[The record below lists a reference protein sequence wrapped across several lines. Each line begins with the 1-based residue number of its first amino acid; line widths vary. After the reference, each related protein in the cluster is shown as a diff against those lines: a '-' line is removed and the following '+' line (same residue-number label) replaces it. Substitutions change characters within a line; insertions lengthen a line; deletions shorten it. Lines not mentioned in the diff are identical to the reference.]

1 MGRFSSLFDTKQ
13 QEENRKLVQGYIAER
28 ARRTEG
34 SVARPASPISN
45 SSPQGEI
52 QATAQKSGSF
62 DSSPLGYRE
71 RWLNKGQGTTKPA
84 GFSFKLPK
92 MNPVENNGGGY
103 NWSEKQGAIGNVEKP
118 VQNPHVGQPEEYYE
132 KLWQDYSNSHKKII
146 PDNYNGR
153 ADFAPN
159 INPMS
164 KEEYK
169 NLLKGD
175 YEKSGEYQFMNELSK
190 SPVGGAIAPGFGTAW
205 NAIQG
210 SIAGAEGI
218 VNTAHQLASKEKLKP
233 ESMAQQFKSNAV
245 RAGTLRAVRNDLGF
259 NYDDGVESTGEKVA
273 DFIGGAVLDSTA
285 SAARALTLG
294 TGGLALSSG
303 TAANQE
309 YLDDSVNPNITRDQ
323 MLSAGIAKGA
333 AEAAWEFAPQSHFLE
348 MSKNGLGTT
357 GKEIAKN
364 VLKQMGQEAIEEMG
378 TELTNTASD
387 YLIKGKQSDMVQEY
401 LARRQAGESD
411 KEAKFNTAKGIAA
424 NVAMSGLGGAL
435 SGGFST
441 GIAGMSNTVRNGIAY
456 SGMNGTYQDIAD
468 SADISTEEGKAIH
481 EVATRLA
488 EKEAKGQK
496 VSLMDRGYLG
506 NAIDNAT
513 IEASKKTEADN
524 STLEAETSHSGEP
537 VQSGEE
543 NNAPYNVMSNNQTE
557 DSIREEGS
565 KAVAPELSNRIQQI
579 DSTRKAMEQ
588 NALHEFSGN
597 YDTEGKQAF
606 MKNYDGS
613 LDLPTYIKAYNDIYN
628 IARYN
633 YKTGHEDLQ
642 TGAVKTARMALLSE
656 EQRKEIYKAG
666 FRDLMATEK
675 NWNQNFKERI
685 EKREGGVMD
694 SVPHAPKNLTTVL
707 NALGKNTGLLF
718 RITDSKYAD
727 GANGSYEKGKGII
740 TIDLQSDNI
749 LGTVSHEMTHWLK
762 DYNEI
767 AYPMFRGHVVESLVR
782 SSGTDFD
789 TLKEAYRNSYG
800 QNMTEEEIVDEIV
813 ADATTHFLN
822 DEKFIEEITKDK
834 ETKGFAA
841 KILDWIKSVI
851 DAYKELIS
859 HTGDR
864 RASLALQE
872 DLKRYEEARE
882 LWSYGIEEATQNM
895 KKYEPVNH
903 AEDSETELSQVQLQ
917 KIIEDGTPH
926 EQLLEHIYQTGTHN
940 NRYVYIQE
948 TPKILSKILGID
960 SLPMVMN
967 TEHVITVQAK
977 SKDEI
982 KQKLNIPE
990 EAAQKKRPHNLTA
1003 KEILIDSDAMNSP
1016 AFIIRSDHIDHDCSF
1031 LVVTNEY
1038 DSQKDRVVLA
1048 IKPSDHFN
1056 YARISIVSNRIK
1068 SMYGKEDFSEFLK
1081 DNKNN
1086 LLYIEPSERKKQ
1098 YKVKQKNRGTA
1109 PVSLN
1114 LVLPATSVVGLN
1126 LARFQMDVN
1135 KILQN
1140 VDPKSRSNS
1149 NKVEPYFQNEL
1160 QNFTNSQSNNTE
1172 DSTTG
1177 DTTSAN
1183 EILHQ
1188 LDISEE
1194 YYHTLEEENSE
1205 LKKANN
1211 YLSEVLN
1218 AEKSHVPS
1226 QADVRKT
1233 ADRMLDEFKSSFKKS
1248 DLVEQLTGLYQY
1260 LKESKNI
1267 DGGEVTRVSRSIA
1280 REVIDNAQ
1288 YQDED
1293 EVREY
1298 KAFKG
1303 FFDKR
1308 PLYIPEEYIE
1318 DIFPDGFGALR
1329 KKYFGKVDIRKANAD
1344 HQNNIYDIYRE
1355 LQREF
1360 PNQFPEHDFTSN
1372 DADVALE
1379 ILDGFEQLRPKDY
1392 EHFPGEEYNH
1402 AVDRLADEIFNA
1414 YFEVGEESLNNK
1426 YKKSYKKLK
1435 EDARASLEQE
1445 YREKY
1450 EAKLEKYIAKAEKK
1464 DEKSVARIKALR
1476 ADYKDSLIDYDTF
1489 IREEARILKKTGL
1502 EYQARRE
1509 LHQAYR
1515 EKQEEQRHR
1524 QIYKREIV
1532 RDSKALMNMAVNPTD
1547 NLHVPKVLLKDLVP
1561 VLSSVDFSSVN
1572 TYDGKLPK
1580 ISMTA
1585 HEFAKN
1591 LETLNRRLQEAE
1603 NNGDIF
1609 TEKDGKGMYLHI
1621 DPDLKANL
1629 QEIQEA
1635 VEGIGGN
1642 MNRLTTEQL
1651 QTLRNSLRGLKK
1663 IVESQNKFISES
1675 TGKRMSDI
1683 VDQVIGEYKKQKT
1696 GTDYVA
1702 GLNVAKNFL
1711 KYEMLDAPTFFH
1723 ELGDGGDSMYKVL
1736 RHSLDKKTSAT
1747 IKASDY
1753 FEKSIKELNI
1763 SEKDIK
1769 KMSETNV
1776 KVMALDKKEGVKK
1789 EINISKAQIISA
1801 YLDILRDQ
1809 ARMHLLGEVTDK
1821 DTSRKTIEDILGGFV
1836 LPDRRVGLV
1845 VKRDK
1850 TVYKLTEA
1858 EINTII
1864 QENLTENE
1872 IALAEKMRYMYS
1884 KLLSS
1889 FGNEASNAVY
1899 GYDKFLEKNYVPI
1912 KVDSDSLTMKNA
1924 DLEKM
1929 MVTLKNKGFTK
1940 SLQKEAY
1947 NALVLEDAFDVL
1959 SRHMDEMT
1967 TYYAYFPAII
1977 DLQKFY
1983 NMTDENGDSVH
1994 REMSR
1999 VMGKGGTD
2007 YFMNLI
2013 RDLNGGRGD
2022 ESTAGKLAY
2031 GAAGLYKGALVGGN
2045 LRVAIQQPMSYARA
2059 WSAIEGEYLLK
2070 GLSLPLAEANK
2081 EWELAKKYAP
2091 IAAWKAM
2098 GSYDINLGTK
2108 STRTLLT
2115 GEETKLEKARNA
2127 TFWLLEKGDEFAWK
2141 RLWYAAE
2148 KKVEGTTN
2156 LKKGTEEYYK
2166 AAAEIFN
2173 DVIDQ
2178 TQVVDTVL
2186 NRTSAMKSKDGL
2198 AKVATSFMSEPS
2210 KTYNV
2215 VYRAYSDYKKGKIK
2229 ADKFIKTLMIG
2240 AIGQALVSAA
2250 ASLLSAMRSKDKE
2263 KKFGDRY
2270 VDLFL
2275 NDYANNIKFWN
2286 TIPIIGEKVEAALAS
2301 LAGKRKFS
2309 SGNDFATKP
2318 IEDVMTSIRDLADY
2332 INGDSKVGLGGT
2344 IYKMSNA
2351 ANALGI
2357 PLHNILR
2364 DAGAVFDTW
2373 AYDISD
2379 DADIQYFRDK
2389 AVFRMEAKNNRDKY
2403 VNVNRFL
2410 SSALKAYSVGDKN
2423 TGDKIIKDMQEKLGD
2438 DFINEK
2444 LEATLAGDETIAEMA
2459 QKKLDGVDSS
2469 EEREYL
2475 HNHGYSDSMID
2486 GAVTKAFQELKPI
2499 KDDELAEQLFE
2510 RSEGYKETLDNYV
2523 NYQIAK
2529 GNDSNEIRKSIK
2541 AAVTKKYKQAY
2552 VDAIGNPAESDAI
2565 LKKILRITYEGKQ
2578 LYTEKDLKQWAKK

>member
-45 SSPQGEI
+45 SSPQGEL
-52 QATAQKSGSF
+52 QATAQKSSTF

-71 RWLNKGQGTTKPA
+71 RWLSKGQGTTKPA

-103 NWSEKQGAIGNVEKP
+103 NWSEKQGAIGNIEKP

-309 YLDDSVNPNITRDQ
+309 YLDNSVNPNITRDQ
-323 MLSAGIAKGA
+323 MLSAGIAKGV

-441 GIAGMSNTVRNGIAY
+441 GLAGMSNTVRNGIAY

-468 SADISTEEGKAIH
+468 SADTSTEEGKAIH

-506 NAIDNAT
+506 NAIDNAA
-513 IEASKKTEADN
+513 IEASKQAEADN
-524 STLEAETSHSGEP
+524 STLEAETSHYGEP
-537 VQSGEE
+537 VQSEE
-543 NNAPYNVMSNNQTE
+543 GNNAPYNVMSNNQTE

-565 KAVAPELSNRIQQI
+565 KAVAPELNTRIQQI

-588 NALHEFSGN
+588 NALHEFSEN

-633 YKTGHEDLQ
+633 YKTGHEDLR

-675 NWNQNFKERI
+675 NWNQNFKERV

-694 SVPHAPKNLTTVL
+694 SVPHAPKNLITVL

-749 LGTVSHEMTHWLK
+749 LGTVAHEMTHWLK

-789 TLKEAYRNSYG
+789 TLKEAYRNRYG

-813 ADATTHFLN
+813 ADATTRFLN
-822 DEKFIEEITKDK
+822 DEKLVKEILADK

-895 KKYEPVNH
+895 QKYEPVTH

-917 KIIEDGTPH
+917 KVIDDQSDKPIEDRVEDVLTNKNFSDS
-926 EQLLEHIYQTGTHN
+926 HIYLN
-940 NRYVYIQE
+940 D
-948 TPKILSKILGID
+948 TPQVLQDLGLRN
-960 SLPMVMN
+960 LPMLMTSKHVYKAIR
-967 TEHVITVQAK
+967 TEQEAKNEGRFVQ
-977 SKDEI
+977 KDKGHYHELG
-982 KQKLNIPE
+982 KQKFLDVVNALENPE
-990 EAAQKKRPHNLTA
+990 
-1003 KEILIDSDAMNSP
+1003 LIYKADSDPNDLR
-1016 AFIIRSDHIDHDCSF
+1016 II
-1031 LVVTNEY
+1031 
-1038 DSQKDRVVLA
+1038 A
-1048 IKPSDHFN
+1048 
-1056 YARISIVSNRIK
+1056 
-1068 SMYGKEDFSEFLK
+1068 
-1081 DNKNN
+1081 
-1086 LLYIEPSERKKQ
+1086 
-1098 YKVKQKNRGTA
+1098 
-1109 PVSLN
+1109 
-1114 LVLPATSVVGLN
+1114 VVGLKDDKNHQIMVAIQPEGNGNYNKVSVDSNVALSMFGRKN
-1126 LARFQMDVN
+1126 LPTKISDAQNDGRILYDKN
-1135 KILQN
+1135 LNNNSGILQTPGSQLPN
-1140 VDPKSRSNS
+1140 NPLNTAVANS
-1149 NKVEPYFQNEL
+1149 VNQYKQSVNNFL
-1160 QNFTNSQSNNTE
+1160 QKNGKLN
-1172 DSTTG
+1172 
-1177 DTTSAN
+1177 
-1183 EILHQ
+1183 Q

-1194 YYHTLEEENSE
+1194 YYHALEEENSE

-1226 QADVRKT
+1226 QSDVRKT

-1280 REVIDNAQ
+1280 REVIDTAQ

-1318 DIFPDGFGALR
+1318 DIYPDGFGALR

-1355 LQREF
+1355 LQHEF

-1450 EAKLEKYIAKAEKK
+1450 EAKIEKYIAKAEKK

-1515 EKQEEQRHR
+1515 EKQDEQRHR

-1585 HEFAKN
+1585 GEFAKN
-1591 LETLNRRLQEAE
+1591 LETLNKRLTEAE
-1603 NNGDIF
+1603 ENGGVF
-1609 TEKDGKGMYLHI
+1609 TEEDGKGMYLDI
-1621 DPDLKANL
+1621 DPDLRASLN
-1629 QEIQEA
+1629 EVQEA
-1635 VEGIGGN
+1635 VKGIDGN
-1642 MNRLTTEQL
+1642 MNRLSTEQL

-1663 IVESQNKFISES
+1663 IVESQNKFISDTLNAKVSEVANEVIKDFES
-1675 TGKRMSDI
+1675 
-1683 VDQVIGEYKKQKT
+1683 QKT
-1696 GTDYVA
+1696 GTA
-1702 GLNVAKNFL
+1702 WSGFILGNGHEFLNYN
-1711 KYEMLDAPTFFH
+1711 MLDAYSFFH
-1723 ELGDGGDSMYKVL
+1723 EMGDGGKKVYKLL
-1736 RHSLDKKTSAT
+1736 RAARDKKTVALNQVENRFKEAMKENH
-1747 IKASDY
+1747 IKT
-1753 FEKSIKELNI
+1753 
-1763 SEKDIK
+1763 KDITK
-1769 KMSETNV
+1769 LSNDTFTFTAHTVRGNAQAEATMT
-1776 KVMALDKKEGVKK
+1776 
-1789 EINISKAQIISA
+1789 KAQLMSM
-1801 YLDILRDQ
+1801 YLYDLRDQ
-1809 ARMHLLGEVTDK
+1809 ARMHMYGERTDAE
-1821 DTSRKTIEDILGGFV
+1821 TGRKHIEEKLGGFKIG
-1836 LPDRRVGLV
+1836 DRKKIGRFA
-1845 VKRDK
+1845 RDEN
-1850 TVYKLTEA
+1850 VYKLTEA
-1858 EINTII
+1858 EVNALVD
-1864 QENLTENE
+1864 EHLTDNE
-1872 IALAEKMRYMYS
+1872 KAFADSIGKI
-1884 KLLSS
+1884 LSIDVAK

-1899 GYDKFLEKNYVPI
+1899 GYDKFTEKNYFPI
-1912 KVDSDSLTMKNA
+1912 KVDKDTIDMKNS
-1924 DLEKM
+1924 DLERNM
-1929 MVTLKNKGFTK
+1929 STLKNKGMTK

-1947 NALVLEDAFDVL
+1947 NPLIVDDIFEVMMK
-1959 SRHMDEMT
+1959 HVDEMT
-1967 TYYAYFPAII
+1967 SYGAYFPAIT
-1977 DLQKFY
+1977 DMQKFY
-1983 NMTDENGDSVH
+1983 NMKDETGNSVH
-1994 REMSR
+1994 RELSR
-1999 VMGKGGTD
+1999 VMGKGGTN
-2007 YFMNLI
+2007 YYMNLL
-2013 RDLNGGRGD
+2013 RDLNGSRGD
-2022 ESTAGKLAY
+2022 TDNVDRFAQGFSS
-2031 GAAGLYKGALVGGN
+2031 LYKGAKVLGN
-2045 LRVAIQQPMSYARA
+2045 LRVAIQQPTAYVRA
-2059 WSAIEGEYLLK
+2059 LAAIEGKYLMG
-2070 GLSLPLAEANK
+2070 GLSLPITEANK

-2091 IAAWKAM
+2091 IALWKSM
-2098 GSYDINLGTK
+2098 SGSYDINVGKGL
-2108 STRTLLT
+2108 RQQMT
-2115 GEETKLEKARNA
+2115 GEATIREDIANKAGY
-2127 TFWLLEKGDEFAWK
+2127 LLEKGDEFAWK

-2148 KKVEGTTN
+2148 KKVEATTD

-2166 AAAEIFN
+2166 AAADIFN
-2173 DVIDQ
+2173 DIIDK
-2178 TQVVDTVL
+2178 TQVVDSVL
-2186 NRTSAMKSKDGL
+2186 NRTDAMKNKNGL
-2198 AKVATSFMSEPS
+2198 VKLSTSFMSEPS
-2210 KTYNV
+2210 KTYNM
-2215 VYRAYSDYKKGKIK
+2215 VYRAYSDYRKGKNN
-2229 ADKFIKTLMIG
+2229 AG
-2240 AIGQALVSAA
+2240 ALLGVLVVSVLSAA
-2250 ASLLSAMRSKDKE
+2250 ATAALASVPSAMRDRDKE
-2263 KKFGDRY
+2263 KKYGERWLDAFVGDFT
-2270 VDLFL
+2270 D
-2275 NDYANNIKFWN
+2275 NIN
-2286 TIPIIGEKVEAALAS
+2286 PIGYIPIIK
-2301 LAGKRKFS
+2301 
-2309 SGNDFATKP
+2309 DFAEIAMNAFSGKWNNGSNDIAMKP
-2318 IEDVMTSIRDLADY
+2318 IADAVKAVKNLSEVMNEDSKLGVVGNLYKASNALDIAGIPMSNTLRDMGALYDTLIYDVLDDVNLQYDRDKLVYNMEGKNSKGDY
-2332 INGDSKVGLGGT
+2332 INVK
-2344 IYKMSNA
+2344 
-2351 ANALGI
+2351 
-2357 PLHNILR
+2357 
-2364 DAGAVFDTW
+2364 
-2373 AYDISD
+2373 
-2379 DADIQYFRDK
+2379 
-2389 AVFRMEAKNNRDKY
+2389 
-2403 VNVNRFL
+2403 RFL
-2410 SSALKAYSVGDKN
+2410 SSALKAYTRGDKAL
-2423 TGDKIIKDMQEKLGD
+2423 GDKIMADLKAKLGD
-2438 DFINEK
+2438 DVIEEAMQKQLKGNDTIQSMAEK
-2444 LEATLAGDETIAEMA
+2444 KASGQDYSEDREALLSQGF
-2459 QKKLDGVDSS
+2459 S
-2469 EEREYL
+2469 EA
-2475 HNHGYSDSMID
+2475 MID
-2486 GAVTKAFQELKPI
+2486 KALESAYRKQSPI
-2499 KDDELAEQLFE
+2499 KKEDLAEQLFE
-2510 RSEGYKETLDNYV
+2510 QSEGYK
-2523 NYQIAK
+2523 
-2529 GNDSNEIRKSIK
+2529 DSLK
-2541 AAVTKKYKQAY
+2541 AY
-2552 VDAIGNPAESDAI
+2552 VDYKKADGVSDEKIRSSIKSAVTGRYKEAYQAAIGNPAESDAI

>member
-1 MGRFSSLFDTKQ
+1 MGRFNSLFDTKQ

-45 SSPQGEI
+45 SSPQGEL

-71 RWLNKGQGTTKPA
+71 RWLSKGQGTTKPA
-84 GFSFKLPK
+84 GFPFKLPK

-118 VQNPHVGQPEEYYE
+118 VQNPYVGQPEEYYE
-132 KLWQDYSNSHKKII
+132 KLWQDYSKSHKKII

-190 SPVGGAIAPGFGTAW
+190 SPVGGAIAPGFGIAW

-259 NYDDGVESTGEKVA
+259 NYDDGVDSTGEKVA

-294 TGGLALSSG
+294 AGGLALSSG

-323 MLSAGIAKGA
+323 MLSAGIAKGV

-456 SGMNGTYQDIAD
+456 SGFNGTYQDIAD
-468 SADISTEEGKAIH
+468 SADTSTEEGKAIH

-496 VSLMDRGYLG
+496 ISLMDRGYLG
-506 NAIDNAT
+506 NAIDNAA
-513 IEASKKTEADN
+513 IEASKQAEAN
-524 STLEAETSHSGEP
+524 NTTLEAETSHNGDS
-537 VQSGEE
+537 VRSEE
-543 NNAPYNVMSNNQTE
+543 GNNAPYNVLSNNQTE
-557 DSIREEGS
+557 DSIQEEGS

-597 YDTEGKQAF
+597 YDAEGKQAF

-633 YKTGHEDLQ
+633 YKTGHEDLR

-675 NWNQNFKERI
+675 NWNQNFKERV

-694 SVPHAPKNLTTVL
+694 SVPHAPKNLITVL

-813 ADATTHFLN
+813 ADATTRFLN
-822 DEKFIEEITKDK
+822 DKKLVKEILADK

-903 AEDSETELSQVQLQ
+903 AEDSEAELSQVQLQ
-917 KIIEDGTPH
+917 KVIDEGKGQSR
-926 EQLLEHIYQTGTHN
+926 EELFKSIYDDPDSYKEK
-940 NRYVYIQE
+940 YVYAGV
-948 TPKILSKILGID
+948 TPKILSDILGIRE
-960 SLPMVMN
+960 LPMVIEK
-967 TEHVITVQAK
+967 EHIVSMQ
-977 SKDEI
+977 SKDDNEI
-982 KQKLNIPE
+982 IEKINPTRKDMERYHYHELE
-990 EAAQKKRPHNLTA
+990 A
-1003 KEILIDSDAMNSP
+1003 KEILNSIESLKNPQYIIKYRTKENDYRFTVITGHFIKNSP
-1016 AFIIRSDHIDHDCSF
+1016 VIIGVTPSIQSGYLNVQFI
-1031 LVVTNEY
+1031 
-1038 DSQKDRVVLA
+1038 
-1048 IKPSDHFN
+1048 
-1056 YARISIVSNRIK
+1056 SNRINSIYDK
-1068 SMYGKEDFSEFLK
+1068 TKINDFINKAIKE
-1081 DNKNN
+1081 NRI
-1086 LLYIEPSERKKQ
+1086 LYVANYAE
-1098 YKVKQKNRGTA
+1098 KNRELAKVGSTHQQ
-1109 PVSLN
+1109 
-1114 LVLPATSVVGLN
+1114 LPDISVIDSN
-1126 LARFQMDVN
+1126 LALYKDGVK
-1135 KILQN
+1135 KILAK
-1140 VDPKSRSNS
+1140 DSKKLLENS
-1149 NKVEPYFQNEL
+1149 KIIESAGE
-1160 QNFTNSQSNNTE
+1160 NNT
-1172 DSTTG
+1172 
-1177 DTTSAN
+1177 N
-1183 EILHQ
+1183 LLHQ

-1194 YYHTLEEENSE
+1194 YYHALEEENSE

-1226 QADVRKT
+1226 QSDVRKT

-1248 DLVEQLTGLYQY
+1248 ELVEQLTGLYQY

-1318 DIFPDGFGALR
+1318 DIYPDGFGALR

-1355 LQREF
+1355 LQHEF

-1515 EKQEEQRHR
+1515 EKQDEQRHR

-1585 HEFAKN
+1585 NEFAKN
-1591 LETLNRRLQEAE
+1591 LETLNRRLTEAE
-1603 NNGDIF
+1603 ENGGVF
-1609 TEKDGKGMYLHI
+1609 TEEDGKGMYLDI
-1621 DPDLKANL
+1621 DPDLRASL
-1629 QEIQEA
+1629 QEVQEA
-1635 VEGIGGN
+1635 VKGIDGN

-1663 IVESQNKFISES
+1663 IVESQNQFISDTLNAKVSEVANEVIKDFES
-1675 TGKRMSDI
+1675 
-1683 VDQVIGEYKKQKT
+1683 QKT
-1696 GTDYVA
+1696 GIDWNSKTHEF
-1702 GLNVAKNFL
+1702 LNYN
-1711 KYEMLDAPTFFH
+1711 MLDAYSFFH
-1723 ELGDGGDSMYKVL
+1723 EMGDGGKKVYKLL
-1736 RHSLDKKTSAT
+1736 RAARDKKTVALNQVENRFKEAMKENH
-1747 IKASDY
+1747 IKT
-1753 FEKSIKELNI
+1753 
-1763 SEKDIK
+1763 KDITK
-1769 KMSETNV
+1769 LSNDTFTFAAHTVRGNAKAEATMT
-1776 KVMALDKKEGVKK
+1776 
-1789 EINISKAQIISA
+1789 KAQLMSM
-1801 YLDILRDQ
+1801 YLYNLRDQ
-1809 ARMHLLGEVTDK
+1809 ARMHMYGERTDAETGEK
-1821 DTSRKTIEDILGGFV
+1821 HIEEKLGGFKIIGKKILGV
-1836 LPDRRVGLV
+1836 TI
-1845 VKRDK
+1845 RDEK
-1850 TVYKLTEA
+1850 VYKLTEA
-1858 EINTII
+1858 EVNALVD
-1864 QENLTENE
+1864 EHLTDNE
-1872 IALAEKMRYMYS
+1872 KAFADSIGKI
-1884 KLLSS
+1884 LSVDVAK

-1899 GYDKFLEKNYVPI
+1899 GYDKFTEKNYFPI
-1912 KVDSDSLTMKNA
+1912 KVDKDTIDMKNS
-1924 DLEKM
+1924 DLERNM
-1929 MVTLKNKGFTK
+1929 STLKNKGMTK

-1947 NALVLEDAFDVL
+1947 NPLIVDDIFEVMMK
-1959 SRHMDEMT
+1959 HVDEMT
-1967 TYYAYFPAII
+1967 SYGAYFPAIT
-1977 DLQKFY
+1977 DMQKFY
-1983 NMTDENGDSVH
+1983 NMKDETGNSVH
-1994 REMSR
+1994 RELSR
-1999 VMGKGGTD
+1999 VMGQGGTN
-2007 YFMNLI
+2007 YYMNLL
-2013 RDLNGGRGD
+2013 RDLNGSRGD
-2022 ESTAGKLAY
+2022 TDNADKFSQGFS
-2031 GAAGLYKGALVGGN
+2031 GLYKGAKVLGN
-2045 LRVAIQQPMSYARA
+2045 LRVAIQQPTAYARA
-2059 WSAIEGEYLLK
+2059 IAAIEPIYLAK
-2070 GLSLPLAEANK
+2070 GLSLPVTEANK

-2091 IAAWKAM
+2091 IALWKSM
-2098 GSYDINLGTK
+2098 SGSFDINMGKGL
-2108 STRTLLT
+2108 RQQMT
-2115 GEETKLEKARNA
+2115 GEATIREDIANKAGYI
-2127 TFWLLEKGDEFAWK
+2127 LEKGDEFAWK

-2148 KKVEGTTN
+2148 KKVEATTD

-2166 AAAEIFN
+2166 AAADIFN
-2173 DVIDQ
+2173 DIIDK
-2178 TQVVDTVL
+2178 TQVVDSVL
-2186 NRTSAMKSKDGL
+2186 NRTDAMKSKRGL
-2198 AKVATSFMSEPS
+2198 TKLTTSFMSEPS
-2210 KTYNV
+2210 KTYNM
-2215 VYRAYSDYKKGKIK
+2215 VYRAYSDFKRGKGN
-2229 ADKFIKTLMIG
+2229 AGELLGVMS
-2240 AIGQALVSAA
+2240 AYVLNAALTAA
-2250 ASLLSAMRSKDKE
+2250 FASVVSAMRSREKE
-2263 KKFGDRY
+2263 KKYGERWLDAFVGDFTDNINPIGY
-2270 VDLFL
+2270 IPFAKDVVEIAVNTALKKWNNGSNDL
-2275 NDYANNIKFWN
+2275 
-2286 TIPIIGEKVEAALAS
+2286 
-2301 LAGKRKFS
+2301 
-2309 SGNDFATKP
+2309 ATKP
-2318 IEDVMTSIRDLADY
+2318 ISEAVKAVSNLAEIMDE
-2332 INGDSKVGLGGT
+2332 DSKLSKWGNF
-2344 IYKMSNA
+2344 YKATNI
-2351 ANALGI
+2351 LDGFGI
-2357 PLHNILR
+2357 PISNTLR
-2364 DAGAVFDTW
+2364 DMGALYDTLI
-2373 AYDISD
+2373 YDVLD
-2379 DADIQYFRDK
+2379 DVNLQYDRDK
-2389 AVFRMEAKNNRDKY
+2389 KVYNMEGKNSKGDY
-2403 VNVNRFL
+2403 VNVKRFL
-2410 SSALKAYSVGDKN
+2410 SSALKAYTRGDKAL
-2423 TGDKIIKDMQEKLGD
+2423 GDKIMADLKAKLGD
-2438 DFINEK
+2438 DVIEEAMQKQLKGNDTIQSMAEK
-2444 LEATLAGDETIAEMA
+2444 KASGQDFSEDREALLSQGF
-2459 QKKLDGVDSS
+2459 S
-2469 EEREYL
+2469 EA
-2475 HNHGYSDSMID
+2475 MID
-2486 GAVTKAFQELKPI
+2486 KALESAYRKQSPI
-2499 KDDELAEQLFE
+2499 KKEDLAEQLFE
-2510 RSEGYKETLDNYV
+2510 QSEGYK
-2523 NYQIAK
+2523 
-2529 GNDSNEIRKSIK
+2529 DSLK
-2541 AAVTKKYKQAY
+2541 AY
-2552 VDAIGNPAESDAI
+2552 VDYKKADGVSDEKIRSSIKSAVTGRYKEAYQAAIGNPAESDAI
-2565 LKKILRITYEGKQ
+2565 LRKILRITYEGKQ

>member
-45 SSPQGEI
+45 SSPQGEL
-52 QATAQKSGSF
+52 QATAQKSSTF
-62 DSSPLGYRE
+62 DSSPLGYRQ
-71 RWLNKGQGTTKPA
+71 RWLEKNKPQAPKVTPTATAPARTYNTPTTLSPEAMANLKNYQANGGTTSQ
-84 GFSFKLPK
+84 SF
-92 MNPVENNGGGY
+92 
-103 NWSEKQGAIGNVEKP
+103 
-118 VQNPHVGQPEEYYE
+118 
-132 KLWQDYSNSHKKII
+132 
-146 PDNYNGR
+146 
-153 ADFAPN
+153 
-159 INPMS
+159 S
-164 KEEYK
+164 KEVPIDFQGLVKDSYENTREY
-169 NLLKGD
+169 D
-175 YEKSGEYQFMNELSK
+175 YLNRLSQKPIVGKLAPVVGAGQYVLSNIDSGF
-190 SPVGGAIAPGFGTAW
+190 
-205 NAIQG
+205 
-210 SIAGAEGI
+210 EGI
-218 VNTAHQLASKEKLKP
+218 RNTAEQIMSDEKI
-233 ESMAQQFKSNAV
+233 SSQNMSGAFRSNAM
-245 RAGTLRAVRNDLGF
+245 REGSLRALRNNLGMK
-259 NYDDGVESTGEKVA
+259 YDGVEDRGEKIANFV
-273 DFIGGAVLDSTA
+273 GGTALDAAS
-285 SAARALTLG
+285 SAANATLFG
-294 TGGLALSSG
+294 TGGLALAAGNS
-303 TAANQE
+303 ANQE
-309 YLDDSVNPNITRDQ
+309 FLENVNNKNITRDQ
-323 MLSAGIAKGA
+323 MLASAMAKGA
-333 AEAAWEFAPQSHFLE
+333 AEALWEIVPQSHFLE

-357 GKEIAKN
+357 GKEITKN
-364 VLKQMGQEAIEEMG
+364 ILKQMGQEAIEEMG

-411 KEAKFNTAKGIAA
+411 KEAKFNTAKGIAG

-456 SGMNGTYQDIAD
+456 NGFNGTYQDIAD
-468 SADISTEEGKAIH
+468 SADTSTEEGKAIH

-506 NAIDNAT
+506 NAIDNAA
-513 IEASKKTEADN
+513 IEASKKAEADN
-524 STLEAETSHSGEP
+524 STLEAETSHNGEP
-537 VQSGEE
+537 VQSGEG

-579 DSTRKAMEQ
+579 DATRKAMEQ

-606 MKNYDGS
+606 MKNYDGR

-656 EQRKEIYKAG
+656 AQRKEIYKAG
-666 FRDLMATEK
+666 YRDLMATEK
-675 NWNQNFKERI
+675 NWNQNFKERV

-740 TIDLQSDNI
+740 TIDLQSDNV

-813 ADATTHFLN
+813 ADATTRFLN

-834 ETKGFAA
+834 ETKGFAE

-895 KKYEPVNH
+895 QKYEPVTH

-917 KIIEDGTPH
+917 KVIDEGKGQSR
-926 EQLLEHIYQTGTHN
+926 EELFKSIYDDPDSYKEK
-940 NRYVYIQE
+940 YVYAGV
-948 TPKILSKILGID
+948 TPKILSDILGIRE
-960 SLPMVMN
+960 LPMVIEK
-967 TEHVITVQAK
+967 EHIVSMQ
-977 SKDEI
+977 SKDDNEI
-982 KQKLNIPE
+982 IEKINPTRKDMERYHYHELE
-990 EAAQKKRPHNLTA
+990 A
-1003 KEILIDSDAMNSP
+1003 KEILNSIESLKNPQYIIKYRTKENDYRFTVITGHFIKNSP
-1016 AFIIRSDHIDHDCSF
+1016 VIIGVTPSIQSGYLNVQFI
-1031 LVVTNEY
+1031 
-1038 DSQKDRVVLA
+1038 
-1048 IKPSDHFN
+1048 
-1056 YARISIVSNRIK
+1056 SNRINSIYDK
-1068 SMYGKEDFSEFLK
+1068 TKINDFINKAIKE
-1081 DNKNN
+1081 NRI
-1086 LLYIEPSERKKQ
+1086 LYVANYAE
-1098 YKVKQKNRGTA
+1098 KNRELAKVGSTHQQ
-1109 PVSLN
+1109 
-1114 LVLPATSVVGLN
+1114 LPDISVIDSN
-1126 LARFQMDVN
+1126 LALYKDGVK
-1135 KILQN
+1135 KILAK
-1140 VDPKSRSNS
+1140 DSKKLLENS
-1149 NKVEPYFQNEL
+1149 KIIESAGE
-1160 QNFTNSQSNNTE
+1160 NNT
-1172 DSTTG
+1172 
-1177 DTTSAN
+1177 N
-1183 EILHQ
+1183 LLHQ

-1194 YYHTLEEENSE
+1194 YYHALEEENSE

-1318 DIFPDGFGALR
+1318 DIYPDGFGALR

-1355 LQREF
+1355 LQHEF

-1515 EKQEEQRHR
+1515 EKQDEQRHR

-1572 TYDGKLPK
+1572 TYDGKIPK

-1591 LETLNRRLQEAE
+1591 LETLNRRLTEAE
-1603 NNGDIF
+1603 ENGGVF
-1609 TEKDGKGMYLHI
+1609 TEEDGKGMYLDI
-1621 DPDLKANL
+1621 DPDLRSSL
-1629 QEIQEA
+1629 QEVQEA
-1635 VEGIGGN
+1635 VKGIDGN

-1663 IVESQNKFISES
+1663 IVESQNKFISDTLNAKVSE
-1675 TGKRMSDI
+1675 
-1683 VDQVIGEYKKQKT
+1683 VANEVINEFASQKT
-1696 GTDYVA
+1696 GIDWNSKTHEF
-1702 GLNVAKNFL
+1702 LNYN
-1711 KYEMLDAPTFFH
+1711 MLDAYSFFH
-1723 ELGDGGDSMYKVL
+1723 EMGDGGKKVYKLL
-1736 RHSLDKKTSAT
+1736 RAARDKKTVALNQVENRFKEAMKENH
-1747 IKASDY
+1747 IKT
-1753 FEKSIKELNI
+1753 
-1763 SEKDIK
+1763 KDITK
-1769 KMSETNV
+1769 LSNDTFTFTAHTVRGNADAEATMT
-1776 KVMALDKKEGVKK
+1776 
-1789 EINISKAQIISA
+1789 KAQLMSM
-1801 YLDILRDQ
+1801 YLYNLRDQ
-1809 ARMHLLGEVTDK
+1809 ARMHMYGERTDAE
-1821 DTSRKTIEDILGGFV
+1821 TGRKYIEEKLGGFKI
-1836 LPDRRVGLV
+1836 VGKKILGV
-1845 VKRDK
+1845 TIRDEN
-1850 TVYKLTEA
+1850 VYKLTEA
-1858 EINTII
+1858 EVNALVD
-1864 QENLTENE
+1864 EHLTDNE
-1872 IALAEKMRYMYS
+1872 KAFADSIGKI
-1884 KLLSS
+1884 LSIDVAK

-1899 GYDKFLEKNYVPI
+1899 GYDKFTEKNYFPI
-1912 KVDSDSLTMKNA
+1912 KVDKDTIDMKNS
-1924 DLEKM
+1924 DLERNM
-1929 MVTLKNKGFTK
+1929 STLKNKGMTK

-1947 NALVLEDAFDVL
+1947 NPLIVDDIFEVMMK
-1959 SRHMDEMT
+1959 HVDEMT
-1967 TYYAYFPAII
+1967 SYGAYFPAIT
-1977 DLQKFY
+1977 DMQKFY
-1983 NMTDENGDSVH
+1983 NMKDETGNSVH
-1994 REMSR
+1994 RELSR
-1999 VMGKGGTD
+1999 VMGKGGTN
-2007 YFMNLI
+2007 YYMNLL
-2013 RDLNGGRGD
+2013 RDLNGSRGD
-2022 ESTAGKLAY
+2022 TDNSDKFSQGLS
-2031 GAAGLYKGALVGGN
+2031 GLYKGAKVLGN
-2045 LRVAIQQPMSYARA
+2045 LRVAIQQPTAYARA
-2059 WSAIEGEYLLK
+2059 IAAIEPIYLAK
-2070 GLSLPLAEANK
+2070 GLSLPVTEANK

-2091 IAAWKAM
+2091 IALWKSM
-2098 GSYDINLGTK
+2098 SGSFDINMGKGL
-2108 STRTLLT
+2108 RQQMT
-2115 GEETKLEKARNA
+2115 GEATIREDVANKAGY
-2127 TFWLLEKGDEFAWK
+2127 LLEKGDEFAWK

-2148 KKVEGTTN
+2148 KKVEATTD

-2166 AAAEIFN
+2166 AAADIFN
-2173 DVIDQ
+2173 DIIDK
-2178 TQVVDTVL
+2178 TQVVDSVL
-2186 NRTSAMKSKDGL
+2186 NRTDAMKSKFGL
-2198 AKVATSFMSEPS
+2198 VKLTTSFMSEPS
-2210 KTYNV
+2210 KTYNM
-2215 VYRAYSDYKKGKIK
+2215 VYRAYSDFKRGKGN
-2229 ADKFIKTLMIG
+2229 AGELLGVMS
-2240 AIGQALVSAA
+2240 AYVLNAALTAA
-2250 ASLLSAMRSKDKE
+2250 FASVVSAMRSREKE
-2263 KKFGDRY
+2263 KKYGERWLDAFVGDFTDNINPIGY
-2270 VDLFL
+2270 IPFAKDVVEIAVNTALKKWNNGSNDL
-2275 NDYANNIKFWN
+2275 AM
-2286 TIPIIGEKVEAALAS
+2286 
-2301 LAGKRKFS
+2301 
-2309 SGNDFATKP
+2309 KP
-2318 IEDVMTSIRDLADY
+2318 ISEAVKAVSNFAEIMDE
-2332 INGDSKVGLGGT
+2332 DSKLSKWGNF
-2344 IYKMSNA
+2344 YKATNILDGFGVPMSNT
-2351 ANALGI
+2351 
-2357 PLHNILR
+2357 LR
-2364 DAGAVFDTW
+2364 DMGALYDTLI
-2373 AYDISD
+2373 YDVLD
-2379 DADIQYFRDK
+2379 DVNLQYDRDK
-2389 AVFRMEAKNNRDKY
+2389 RFYNMEGKNSKGDY
-2403 VNVNRFL
+2403 VNVKRFL
-2410 SSALKAYSVGDKN
+2410 SSALKAYTRGDKAL
-2423 TGDKIIKDMQEKLGD
+2423 GDKIMADLKAKLGD
-2438 DFINEK
+2438 DVIEEAMQKQLKGNDTIQAMAEK
-2444 LEATLAGDETIAEMA
+2444 KASGQDYSEDRETLLGQGFSEA
-2459 QKKLDGVDSS
+2459 
-2469 EEREYL
+2469 
-2475 HNHGYSDSMID
+2475 MID
-2486 GAVTKAFQELKPI
+2486 KALESAYRKQSPI
-2499 KDDELAEQLFE
+2499 KKEDLAEQLFE
-2510 RSEGYKETLDNYV
+2510 QSEGYKGSL
-2523 NYQIAK
+2523 K
-2529 GNDSNEIRKSIK
+2529 
-2541 AAVTKKYKQAY
+2541 AY
-2552 VDAIGNPAESDAI
+2552 VDYKKADGVSDDKIRSSIKSAVTGRYKEAYQAAIGNPAESDAI

>member
-45 SSPQGEI
+45 SSPQGEL
-52 QATAQKSGSF
+52 QATAQKSSTF

-233 ESMAQQFKSNAV
+233 ESMTQQFKSNAV
-245 RAGTLRAVRNDLGF
+245 RAGTLRAVRNGLGF

-323 MLSAGIAKGA
+323 MLSAGIAKGV

-456 SGMNGTYQDIAD
+456 NGFNGTYQDIAD
-468 SADISTEEGKAIH
+468 SADTSTEEGKAIH

-506 NAIDNAT
+506 NAIDNAA
-513 IEASKKTEADN
+513 IEASKKAEADN
-524 STLEAETSHSGEP
+524 STLEAETSHDGEP

-579 DSTRKAMEQ
+579 DSTRKAIEQ

-656 EQRKEIYKAG
+656 AQRKEIYKAG

-675 NWNQNFKERI
+675 NWNQNFKERV

-694 SVPHAPKNLTTVL
+694 YVPHAPKNLITVL

-740 TIDLQSDNI
+740 TIDLQSDNV
-749 LGTVSHEMTHWLK
+749 LGTVAHEMTHWLK

-800 QNMTEEEIVDEIV
+800 KNMTEEEIVDEIV
-813 ADATTHFLN
+813 ADATTRFLN
-822 DEKFIEEITKDK
+822 DEKLVKEILADK

-917 KIIEDGTPH
+917 KVINTQSVQP
-926 EQLLEHIYQTGTHN
+926 LEKRVDAVLKN
-940 NRYVYIQE
+940 NNFKYSHVYLGE
-948 TPKILSKILGID
+948 TPKILQNMLGFRDLPILMTASHVYSDIKTESEAKAENRYNSNLTHHGSGRD
-960 SLPMVMN
+960 SFINAIKAMKNPDFIL
-967 TEHVITVQAK
+967 K
-977 SKDEI
+977 SKKDPANLRIAMGVSWYEKGVI
-982 KQKLNIPE
+982 KKAMIAIEPEGNGYYNKVNIE
-990 EAAQKKRPHNLTA
+990 SNIGLSIYDRSNV
-1003 KEILIDSDAMNSP
+1003 SNYVNSAMNDD
-1016 AFIIRSDHIDHDCSF
+1016 RLLYVKNLNKKNNGT
-1031 LVVTNEY
+1031 LVIPGVQFSNN
-1038 DSQKDRVVLA
+1038 
-1048 IKPSDHFN
+1048 P
-1056 YARISIVSNRIK
+1056 ISSVVSNSLNK
-1068 SMYGKEDFSEFLK
+1068 YKQSVNNFL
-1081 DNKNN
+1081 
-1086 LLYIEPSERKKQ
+1086 
-1098 YKVKQKNRGTA
+1098 QKNG
-1109 PVSLN
+1109 
-1114 LVLPATSVVGLN
+1114 
-1126 LARFQMDVN
+1126 
-1135 KILQN
+1135 K
-1140 VDPKSRSNS
+1140 
-1149 NKVEPYFQNEL
+1149 
-1160 QNFTNSQSNNTE
+1160 
-1172 DSTTG
+1172 
-1177 DTTSAN
+1177 
-1183 EILHQ
+1183 LHQ

-1194 YYHTLEEENSE
+1194 YYHALEEENSE

-1226 QADVRKT
+1226 QSDVRKT

-1318 DIFPDGFGALR
+1318 DIYPDGFGALR

-1355 LQREF
+1355 LQHEF

-1515 EKQEEQRHR
+1515 EKQDEQRHR

-1585 HEFAKN
+1585 GEFAKN
-1591 LETLNRRLQEAE
+1591 LETLNRRLTEAE
-1603 NNGDIF
+1603 ENGGVF
-1609 TEKDGKGMYLHI
+1609 TEEDGKGMYLDI
-1621 DPDLKANL
+1621 DPDLRTSL
-1629 QEIQEA
+1629 QEVQEA
-1635 VEGIGGN
+1635 VKGIDGN
-1642 MNRLTTEQL
+1642 MNRLSTEQL

-1663 IVESQNKFISES
+1663 IVESQNQFISDTLNAKVSE
-1675 TGKRMSDI
+1675 
-1683 VDQVIGEYKKQKT
+1683 VANEVIKDFENQKT
-1696 GTDYVA
+1696 GTA
-1702 GLNVAKNFL
+1702 WSGFILGNGHEFLNYN
-1711 KYEMLDAPTFFH
+1711 MLDAYSFFH
-1723 ELGDGGDSMYKVL
+1723 EMGDGGKKVYKLL
-1736 RHSLDKKTSAT
+1736 RAARDKKTVALNQVENRFKEAMKENH
-1747 IKASDY
+1747 IKT
-1753 FEKSIKELNI
+1753 
-1763 SEKDIK
+1763 KDITK
-1769 KMSETNV
+1769 LSNDTFTFTAHTVRGN
-1776 KVMALDKKEGVKK
+1776 AQAEGTMT
-1789 EINISKAQIISA
+1789 KAQLMSM
-1801 YLDILRDQ
+1801 YLYNLRDQ
-1809 ARMHLLGEVTDK
+1809 ARMHMYGERTDAE
-1821 DTSRKTIEDILGGFV
+1821 TGRKHIEEKLGGFKIG
-1836 LPDRRVGLV
+1836 DRKEIGRYA
-1845 VKRDK
+1845 RDEN
-1850 TVYKLTEA
+1850 VYKLTEA
-1858 EINTII
+1858 EVNALVD
-1864 QENLTENE
+1864 EHLTDNE
-1872 IALAEKMRYMYS
+1872 KAFADSIGKI
-1884 KLLSS
+1884 LSIDVAK

-1899 GYDKFLEKNYVPI
+1899 GYEKFTEKNYFPI
-1912 KVDSDSLTMKNA
+1912 KVDKDTIDMKNS
-1924 DLEKM
+1924 DLERNM
-1929 MVTLKNKGFTK
+1929 STLKNKGMTK

-1947 NALVLEDAFDVL
+1947 NPLIVDDIFEVMMK
-1959 SRHMDEMT
+1959 HVDEMT
-1967 TYYAYFPAII
+1967 SYGAYFPAIT
-1977 DLQKFY
+1977 DMQKFY
-1983 NMTDENGDSVH
+1983 NMKDETGNSVH
-1994 REMSR
+1994 RELSR
-1999 VMGKGGTD
+1999 VMGKGGTN
-2007 YFMNLI
+2007 YYMNLL
-2013 RDLNGGRGD
+2013 RDLNGSRGD
-2022 ESTAGKLAY
+2022 TDNADKFSQGFSS
-2031 GAAGLYKGALVGGN
+2031 LYKGAKVLGN
-2045 LRVAIQQPMSYARA
+2045 LRVAIQQPTAYARA
-2059 WSAIEGEYLLK
+2059 IAAIEPIYLAK
-2070 GLSLPLAEANK
+2070 GLSLPITEANK

-2091 IAAWKAM
+2091 IALWKSM
-2098 GSYDINLGTK
+2098 SGSFDINMGKGL
-2108 STRTLLT
+2108 RQQMT
-2115 GEETKLEKARNA
+2115 GEATIREDIANKAG
-2127 TFWLLEKGDEFAWK
+2127 FLLEKGDEFAWK

-2148 KKVEGTTN
+2148 KKVEATTD

-2166 AAAEIFN
+2166 AAADIFN
-2173 DVIDQ
+2173 DIIDK
-2178 TQVVDTVL
+2178 TQVVDSVL
-2186 NRTSAMKSKDGL
+2186 NRTDAMKSKSGL
-2198 AKVATSFMSEPS
+2198 TKLTTSFMSEPS
-2210 KTYNV
+2210 KTYNM
-2215 VYRAYSDYKKGKIK
+2215 VYRAYSDFKRGKGN
-2229 ADKFIKTLMIG
+2229 AGELLGVMS
-2240 AIGQALVSAA
+2240 AYVLNAALTAA
-2250 ASLLSAMRSKDKE
+2250 VASVVSAMRSREKE
-2263 KKFGDRY
+2263 KKYGERWLDAFVGDFTDNINPIGYIPYAREAFEIA
-2270 VDLFL
+2270 VNTALKKWNNGSNDL
-2275 NDYANNIKFWN
+2275 
-2286 TIPIIGEKVEAALAS
+2286 T
-2301 LAGKRKFS
+2301 
-2309 SGNDFATKP
+2309 TKP
-2318 IEDVMTSIRDLADY
+2318 IADAVNAVNSLSEAMNEDSKLGAVGNLYKASNALDIAGIPMSNTLRDMGALYDTLIYDVLDDVNLQYDRDKLVYNMEGKNSKGDY
-2332 INGDSKVGLGGT
+2332 INVK
-2344 IYKMSNA
+2344 
-2351 ANALGI
+2351 
-2357 PLHNILR
+2357 
-2364 DAGAVFDTW
+2364 
-2373 AYDISD
+2373 
-2379 DADIQYFRDK
+2379 
-2389 AVFRMEAKNNRDKY
+2389 
-2403 VNVNRFL
+2403 RFL
-2410 SSALKAYSVGDKN
+2410 SSALKAYTRGDKAL
-2423 TGDKIIKDMQEKLGD
+2423 GDKIMADLKAKLGD
-2438 DFINEK
+2438 DVIEEAMQKQLKGNDTIQSMAEK
-2444 LEATLAGDETIAEMA
+2444 KASGQDYSEDREALLSQGF
-2459 QKKLDGVDSS
+2459 S
-2469 EEREYL
+2469 EA
-2475 HNHGYSDSMID
+2475 MID
-2486 GAVTKAFQELKPI
+2486 KALESAYRKQSPVKKE
-2499 KDDELAEQLFE
+2499 DLAEQLFE
-2510 RSEGYKETLDNYV
+2510 QSEGYK
-2523 NYQIAK
+2523 
-2529 GNDSNEIRKSIK
+2529 DSLK
-2541 AAVTKKYKQAY
+2541 AY
-2552 VDAIGNPAESDAI
+2552 VDYKKADGVSDDKIRSSIKSAVTGRYKEAYQAAIGNPAESDAI
-2565 LKKILRITYEGKQ
+2565 LKKILRITYDGKQ
-2578 LYTEKDLKQWAKK
+2578 LYTEKDIKQWAKK

>member
-45 SSPQGEI
+45 SSPQGEL

-71 RWLNKGQGTTKPA
+71 RWLNKRQGTTKPA

-118 VQNPHVGQPEEYYE
+118 VQNPTAAAPARTYNTPTTLSSEAMANLKSYQANNGTTSQDLSGGVPIDFQGLVKDAYENTREYAYLNRLSQKPIVG
-132 KLWQDYSNSHKKII
+132 KLAPVVGAGQYVLSNI
-146 PDNYNGR
+146 D
-153 ADFAPN
+153 
-159 INPMS
+159 
-164 KEEYK
+164 
-169 NLLKGD
+169 
-175 YEKSGEYQFMNELSK
+175 SGF
-190 SPVGGAIAPGFGTAW
+190 
-205 NAIQG
+205 
-210 SIAGAEGI
+210 EGI
-218 VNTAHQLASKEKLKP
+218 RNTAEQIMSDDKISSQNMNGA
-233 ESMAQQFKSNAV
+233 FRSNAM
-245 RAGTLRAVRNDLGF
+245 REGSLRALRNNLGMK
-259 NYDDGVESTGEKVA
+259 YDGVEDTGEKIANFV
-273 DFIGGAVLDSTA
+273 GGTALDAAS
-285 SAARALTLG
+285 SAANATLFG
-294 TGGLALSSG
+294 TGGLALAAG
-303 TAANQE
+303 NAANQE
-309 YLDDSVNPNITRDQ
+309 YLENVDNPNITRDQ
-323 MLSAGIAKGA
+323 MLLSGLAKGV

-468 SADISTEEGKAIH
+468 SADTSTEEGKAIH

-506 NAIDNAT
+506 NAIDNAA
-513 IEASKKTEADN
+513 IEASKKAETNN
-524 STLEAETSHSGEP
+524 STLEAETSHNGEP
-537 VQSGEE
+537 VQSEE
-543 NNAPYNVMSNNQTE
+543 GNNAPYNVLSNNQTE

-579 DSTRKAMEQ
+579 DATRKAMEQ

-675 NWNQNFKERI
+675 NWNQNFKERV

-694 SVPHAPKNLTTVL
+694 YVPHAPKNLITVL

-749 LGTVSHEMTHWLK
+749 LGTVAHEMTHWLK

-789 TLKEAYRNSYG
+789 TLKEAYRNRYG

-813 ADATTHFLN
+813 ADATTRFLN
-822 DEKFIEEITKDK
+822 DEKLVKEILADK

-895 KKYEPVNH
+895 QKYEPVTH

-1038 DSQKDRVVLA
+1038 DSQKDRVILA

-1194 YYHTLEEENSE
+1194 YYHALEEENSE

-1226 QADVRKT
+1226 QSDVRKT

-1318 DIFPDGFGALR
+1318 DIYPDGFGALR

-1355 LQREF
+1355 LQHEF

-1402 AVDRLADEIFNA
+1402 TVDRLADEIFNA

-1515 EKQEEQRHR
+1515 EKQDEQRHR

-1532 RDSKALMNMAVNPTD
+1532 RDSKALMSMAVNPTD

-1572 TYDGKLPK
+1572 TYDGKIPK

-1585 HEFAKN
+1585 NEFAKN
-1591 LETLNRRLQEAE
+1591 LETLNRRLTEAE
-1603 NNGDIF
+1603 ENGGVF
-1609 TEKDGKGMYLHI
+1609 TEEDGKGMYLDI
-1621 DPDLKANL
+1621 DPDLRTSL
-1629 QEIQEA
+1629 QEVQEA
-1635 VEGIGGN
+1635 VKGIDGN

-1663 IVESQNKFISES
+1663 IVESQNQFISDTLNAKVSEVANEVIKDFES
-1675 TGKRMSDI
+1675 
-1683 VDQVIGEYKKQKT
+1683 QKT
-1696 GTDYVA
+1696 GIDWNSKTHEF
-1702 GLNVAKNFL
+1702 LNYN
-1711 KYEMLDAPTFFH
+1711 MLDAYSFFH
-1723 ELGDGGDSMYKVL
+1723 EMGDGGKKVYKLL
-1736 RHSLDKKTSAT
+1736 RAARDKKTVALNQVENRFKEAMKENH
-1747 IKASDY
+1747 IKT
-1753 FEKSIKELNI
+1753 
-1763 SEKDIK
+1763 KDITK
-1769 KMSETNV
+1769 LSNDTFTFTAHTVRGNADAEATMT
-1776 KVMALDKKEGVKK
+1776 
-1789 EINISKAQIISA
+1789 KAQLMSM
-1801 YLDILRDQ
+1801 YLYNLRDQ
-1809 ARMHLLGEVTDK
+1809 ARMHMYGERTDAE
-1821 DTSRKTIEDILGGFV
+1821 TGRKYIEEKLGGFKI
-1836 LPDRRVGLV
+1836 VGKKILGV
-1845 VKRDK
+1845 TIRDEN
-1850 TVYKLTEA
+1850 VYKLTEA
-1858 EINTII
+1858 EVNALVD
-1864 QENLTENE
+1864 EHLTDNE
-1872 IALAEKMRYMYS
+1872 KAFADSIGKI
-1884 KLLSS
+1884 LSIDVAK

-1899 GYDKFLEKNYVPI
+1899 GYDKFTEKNYFPI
-1912 KVDSDSLTMKNA
+1912 KVDKDTIDMKNS
-1924 DLEKM
+1924 DLERNM
-1929 MVTLKNKGFTK
+1929 STLKNKGMTK

-1947 NALVLEDAFDVL
+1947 NPLIVDDIFEVMMK
-1959 SRHMDEMT
+1959 HVDEMT
-1967 TYYAYFPAII
+1967 SYGAYFPAIT
-1977 DLQKFY
+1977 DMQKFY
-1983 NMTDENGDSVH
+1983 NMKDETGNSVH
-1994 REMSR
+1994 RELSR
-1999 VMGKGGTD
+1999 VMGKGGTN
-2007 YFMNLI
+2007 YYMNLL
-2013 RDLNGGRGD
+2013 RDLNGSRGD
-2022 ESTAGKLAY
+2022 TDNSDKFSQGFSS
-2031 GAAGLYKGALVGGN
+2031 LYKGAKVLGN
-2045 LRVAIQQPMSYARA
+2045 LRVAIQQPTAYARA
-2059 WSAIEGEYLLK
+2059 IAAIEPIYLAK
-2070 GLSLPLAEANK
+2070 GLSLPITEANK

-2091 IAAWKAM
+2091 IALWKSM
-2098 GSYDINLGTK
+2098 SGSFDINMGKGL
-2108 STRTLLT
+2108 RQQMT
-2115 GEETKLEKARNA
+2115 GEATIREDVANKAGY
-2127 TFWLLEKGDEFAWK
+2127 LLEKGDEFAWK

-2148 KKVEGTTN
+2148 KKVEATTD

-2166 AAAEIFN
+2166 AAADIFN
-2173 DVIDQ
+2173 DIIDK
-2178 TQVVDTVL
+2178 TQVVDSVL
-2186 NRTSAMKSKDGL
+2186 NRTDAMKSKFGL
-2198 AKVATSFMSEPS
+2198 VKLTTSFMSEPS
-2210 KTYNV
+2210 KTYNM
-2215 VYRAYSDYKKGKIK
+2215 VYRAYSDFKRGKGN
-2229 ADKFIKTLMIG
+2229 AGELLGVMS
-2240 AIGQALVSAA
+2240 AYVLNAALTAA
-2250 ASLLSAMRSKDKE
+2250 FASVVSAMRSREKE
-2263 KKFGDRY
+2263 KKYGERWLDAFVGDFTDNINPIGY
-2270 VDLFL
+2270 IPFAKDVVEIAVNTALKKWNNGSNDL
-2275 NDYANNIKFWN
+2275 AM
-2286 TIPIIGEKVEAALAS
+2286 
-2301 LAGKRKFS
+2301 
-2309 SGNDFATKP
+2309 KP
-2318 IEDVMTSIRDLADY
+2318 ISEAVKAVSNFAEIMDEDSKLSKWGNFYKATNILDGFGVPMSNTLRDMGALYDTLIYDVLDDVNLQYDRDKRFYNMEGKNSKGDY
-2332 INGDSKVGLGGT
+2332 INVK
-2344 IYKMSNA
+2344 
-2351 ANALGI
+2351 
-2357 PLHNILR
+2357 
-2364 DAGAVFDTW
+2364 
-2373 AYDISD
+2373 
-2379 DADIQYFRDK
+2379 
-2389 AVFRMEAKNNRDKY
+2389 
-2403 VNVNRFL
+2403 RFL
-2410 SSALKAYSVGDKN
+2410 SSALKAYTRGDKAL
-2423 TGDKIIKDMQEKLGD
+2423 GDKIMADLKAKLGD
-2438 DFINEK
+2438 DVIEEAMQKQLKGNDAIQAMAEK
-2444 LEATLAGDETIAEMA
+2444 KASGQDYSEDREALLSQGF
-2459 QKKLDGVDSS
+2459 S
-2469 EEREYL
+2469 EA
-2475 HNHGYSDSMID
+2475 MID
-2486 GAVTKAFQELKPI
+2486 KALESAYRKQSPVKKE
-2499 KDDELAEQLFE
+2499 DLAEQLFE
-2510 RSEGYKETLDNYV
+2510 QSEGYKDSLNAY
-2523 NYQIAK
+2523 IAYK
-2529 GNDSNEIRKSIK
+2529 KADGVSDDKIRSSIK
-2541 AAVTKKYKQAY
+2541 SAVTGRYKEAYQA
-2552 VDAIGNPAESDAI
+2552 AIGNPAESDAI
-2565 LKKILRITYEGKQ
+2565 LRKILRITYEGKQ

>member
-1 MGRFSSLFDTKQ
+1 MGRFNSLFDTKR

-45 SSPQGEI
+45 SSPQGEL
-52 QATAQKSGSF
+52 QATAQKSSTF

-118 VQNPHVGQPEEYYE
+118 VQNPAATAPARTYNTPTTLSPEAMANLKSYQSNNGITSQNLSGGVPIDFQGLVKDAYENTREYAYLNRLSQKPVVG
-132 KLWQDYSNSHKKII
+132 KLAPVVGAGQYVLSNI
-146 PDNYNGR
+146 D
-153 ADFAPN
+153 
-159 INPMS
+159 
-164 KEEYK
+164 
-169 NLLKGD
+169 
-175 YEKSGEYQFMNELSK
+175 SGF
-190 SPVGGAIAPGFGTAW
+190 
-205 NAIQG
+205 
-210 SIAGAEGI
+210 EGI
-218 VNTAHQLASKEKLKP
+218 RNTAEQIMSDEKI
-233 ESMAQQFKSNAV
+233 SSQNMNGAFRSNAM
-245 RAGTLRAVRNDLGF
+245 REGSLRALRNNLGMK
-259 NYDDGVESTGEKVA
+259 YDGVEDTGEKIANFV
-273 DFIGGAVLDSTA
+273 GGTALDAAS
-285 SAARALTLG
+285 SAANATLFG
-294 TGGLALSSG
+294 TGRLALAAG
-303 TAANQE
+303 NAANQE
-309 YLDDSVNPNITRDQ
+309 YLEDVDNPNITRDQ
-323 MLSAGIAKGA
+323 MLLSGLAKGV

-441 GIAGMSNTVRNGIAY
+441 GLAGMSNTIRNGFAY

-468 SADISTEEGKAIH
+468 SADTSTEEGKAIH

-506 NAIDNAT
+506 NAIDNAA
-513 IEASKKTEADN
+513 IEASKKAEANN

-537 VQSGEE
+537 VQSGEG

-565 KAVAPELSNRIQQI
+565 KAVVPELNNRIQQI
-579 DSTRKAMEQ
+579 DATRKAMEQ

-633 YKTGHEDLQ
+633 YKTGHEDLR

-675 NWNQNFKERI
+675 NWNQNFKERV

-740 TIDLQSDNI
+740 TIDLQSDNV
-749 LGTVSHEMTHWLK
+749 LGTVAHEMTHWLK

-813 ADATTHFLN
+813 ADATTRFLN
-822 DEKFIEEITKDK
+822 DEKLVKEILADK

-917 KIIEDGTPH
+917 KIIDEGTPH

-967 TEHVITVQAK
+967 TEHVVTIQAK
-977 SKDEI
+977 SQSEI
-982 KQKLNIPE
+982 QQKLNLTE
-990 EAAQKKRPHNLTA
+990 QQAQDRTPHSLTA
-1003 KEILIDSDAMNSP
+1003 KEILDYTKAIDNP
-1016 AFIIRSDHIDHDCSF
+1016 AFIIRSDGKKKDCSF
-1031 LVVTNEY
+1031 VVVTNEF
-1038 DSQKDRVVLA
+1038 DSNGDRVVVA
-1048 IKPSDHFN
+1048 VQPSDQFN
-1056 YARISIVSNRIK
+1056 YSKISIVSNRVK
-1068 SMYGKEDFSEFLK
+1068 SLYGKEEFGDYLNYHK
-1081 DNKNN
+1081 KN
-1086 LLYIEPSERKKQ
+1086 LLYIEPSERRKT
-1098 YKVKQKNRGTA
+1098 YTYKQKNRGTA
-1109 PVSLN
+1109 PASLS
-1114 LVLPATSVVGLN
+1114 LVLPATSVVGFN

-1140 VDPKSRSNS
+1140 VDPKARNDS

-1160 QNFTNSQSNNTE
+1160 QNFTNSQSNNTGN
-1172 DSTTG
+1172 S
-1177 DTTSAN
+1177 TSATV
-1183 EILHQ
+1183 ILNQ

-1194 YYHTLEEENSE
+1194 YYHALEEENSE

-1226 QADVRKT
+1226 QSDVRKT

-1318 DIFPDGFGALR
+1318 DIYPDGFGALR
-1329 KKYFGKVDIRKANAD
+1329 KKYFGKVDIRKANAE

-1515 EKQEEQRHR
+1515 EKQDEQRHR

-1572 TYDGKLPK
+1572 TYDGKIPK

-1591 LETLNRRLQEAE
+1591 LETLNRRLTEAE
-1603 NNGDIF
+1603 ENGGVF
-1609 TEKDGKGMYLHI
+1609 TEEDGKGMYLDI
-1621 DPDLKANL
+1621 DPDLRTSL
-1629 QEIQEA
+1629 QEVQEA
-1635 VEGIGGN
+1635 VKGIDGN
-1642 MNRLTTEQL
+1642 MNRLSTEQL

-1663 IVESQNKFISES
+1663 IVESQNKFISDTLNAKVSE
-1675 TGKRMSDI
+1675 
-1683 VDQVIGEYKKQKT
+1683 VANEVINEFASQKT
-1696 GTDYVA
+1696 GDAWRGIPGTVHEFINY
-1702 GLNVAKNFL
+1702 N
-1711 KYEMLDAPTFFH
+1711 MLDAYSFFH
-1723 ELGDGGDSMYKVL
+1723 EMGEGGKKVYKLL
-1736 RHSLDKKTSAT
+1736 RAARDKKTVALNQVENRFKEAMKENH
-1747 IKASDY
+1747 IKT
-1753 FEKSIKELNI
+1753 
-1763 SEKDIK
+1763 KDITK
-1769 KMSETNV
+1769 LSNDTFTFTAHTVRGNAQAEATMT
-1776 KVMALDKKEGVKK
+1776 
-1789 EINISKAQIISA
+1789 KAQLMSM
-1801 YLDILRDQ
+1801 YLYNLRDQ
-1809 ARMHLLGEVTDK
+1809 ARMHMYGEKTDAETGAK
-1821 DTSRKTIEDILGGFV
+1821 HIEEKLGGFKIG
-1836 LPDRRVGLV
+1836 DRKEIGRYA
-1845 VKRDK
+1845 RDEN
-1850 TVYKLTEA
+1850 VYKLTEA
-1858 EINTII
+1858 EVNALVD
-1864 QENLTENE
+1864 EHLTDNE
-1872 IALAEKMRYMYS
+1872 KAFADSIGKI
-1884 KLLSS
+1884 LSIDVAK

-1899 GYDKFLEKNYVPI
+1899 GYEKFTEKNYFPI
-1912 KVDSDSLTMKNA
+1912 KVDKDTIDMKNS
-1924 DLEKM
+1924 DLERNM
-1929 MVTLKNKGFTK
+1929 STLKNKGMTK

-1947 NALVLEDAFDVL
+1947 NPLIVDDIFEVMMK
-1959 SRHMDEMT
+1959 HVDEMT
-1967 TYYAYFPAII
+1967 SYGAYFPAIT
-1977 DLQKFY
+1977 DMQKFY
-1983 NMTDENGDSVH
+1983 NMKDETGNSVH
-1994 REMSR
+1994 RELSR
-1999 VMGKGGTD
+1999 VMGKGGTN
-2007 YFMNLI
+2007 YYMNLL
-2013 RDLNGGRGD
+2013 RDLNGSRGD
-2022 ESTAGKLAY
+2022 TDNVDRFAQGFS
-2031 GAAGLYKGALVGGN
+2031 GLYKGAKVLGN
-2045 LRVAIQQPMSYARA
+2045 LRVAIQQPTAYVRA
-2059 WSAIEGEYLLK
+2059 LAAIEPQYLMG
-2070 GLSLPLAEANK
+2070 GLSLPITEANK

-2091 IAAWKAM
+2091 IALWKSM
-2098 GSYDINLGTK
+2098 SGSFDINMGKGL
-2108 STRTLLT
+2108 RQQMT
-2115 GEETKLEKARNA
+2115 GEATIREDIANKAGYI
-2127 TFWLLEKGDEFAWK
+2127 LEKGDEFAWK

-2148 KKVEGTTN
+2148 KKVEATTD

-2166 AAAEIFN
+2166 AAADIFN
-2173 DVIDQ
+2173 DIIDK
-2178 TQVVDTVL
+2178 TQVVDSVL
-2186 NRTSAMKSKDGL
+2186 NRTDAMKSKNGL
-2198 AKVATSFMSEPS
+2198 VKLSTSFMSEPS
-2210 KTYNV
+2210 KTYNM
-2215 VYRAYSDYKKGKIK
+2215 VYRAYSDYRKGKK
-2229 ADKFIKTLMIG
+2229 NAG
-2240 AIGQALVSAA
+2240 AVLGVLAVSVLSAA
-2250 ASLLSAMRSKDKE
+2250 ATAALASVLSAMRDRDKE
-2263 KKFGDRY
+2263 KKYGERWLDAFVGDFTDNINPIRY
-2270 VDLFL
+2270 
-2275 NDYANNIKFWN
+2275 
-2286 TIPIIGEKVEAALAS
+2286 IPIMK
-2301 LAGKRKFS
+2301 
-2309 SGNDFATKP
+2309 DFAEIAINAYSGKWNNGSNDLTTKP
-2318 IEDVMTSIRDLADY
+2318 IADAVKAFKNLSEVM
-2332 INGDSKVGLGGT
+2332 NEDSKLGVVGNL
-2344 IYKMSNA
+2344 YKASNALDITGIPMSNT
-2351 ANALGI
+2351 
-2357 PLHNILR
+2357 LR
-2364 DAGAVFDTW
+2364 DAGALYDTLI
-2373 AYDISD
+2373 YDFLD
-2379 DADIQYFRDK
+2379 DVSLQYERDK
-2389 AVFRMEAKNNRDKY
+2389 LVYNMEGKNSKGDY
-2403 VNVNRFL
+2403 INVKRFL
-2410 SSALKAYSVGDKN
+2410 SSALKAYTRGDKAL
-2423 TGDKIIKDMQEKLGD
+2423 GDKIMADLKAKLGD
-2438 DFINEK
+2438 DVIEEAMQKQLKGNDTIQSMAEK
-2444 LEATLAGDETIAEMA
+2444 KASGQDYSEDREALLSQGF
-2459 QKKLDGVDSS
+2459 S
-2469 EEREYL
+2469 EA
-2475 HNHGYSDSMID
+2475 MID
-2486 GAVTKAFQELKPI
+2486 KALESAYRKQSPI
-2499 KDDELAEQLFE
+2499 KKEDLAEQLFE
-2510 RSEGYKETLDNYV
+2510 QSEGYK
-2523 NYQIAK
+2523 
-2529 GNDSNEIRKSIK
+2529 DSLK
-2541 AAVTKKYKQAY
+2541 AY
-2552 VDAIGNPAESDAI
+2552 VDYKKADGVSDDKIRSSIKSAVTARYKEDYQRAIGNPAESDAI
-2565 LKKILRITYEGKQ
+2565 LRKILSIRYNGEQ

>member
-45 SSPQGEI
+45 SSPQGEL
-52 QATAQKSGSF
+52 QATAQKSSTF

-118 VQNPHVGQPEEYYE
+118 VQNPYVGQPEEYYE
-132 KLWQDYSNSHKKII
+132 KLWQDYSKSHKKII

-190 SPVGGAIAPGFGTAW
+190 SPVGGAIAPGFGIAW
-205 NAIQG
+205 NAVQG

-245 RAGTLRAVRNDLGF
+245 RAGTLRAVRNGLGF

-441 GIAGMSNTVRNGIAY
+441 GLAGMSNTVRNGFAY

-468 SADISTEEGKAIH
+468 SADTSTEEGKAIH

-506 NAIDNAT
+506 NAIDNAA
-513 IEASKKTEADN
+513 IEASKKAETNN
-524 STLEAETSHSGEP
+524 STLEAETSHNGEP
-537 VQSGEE
+537 VQSEE
-543 NNAPYNVMSNNQTE
+543 GNNAPYNVLSNNLTE

-579 DSTRKAMEQ
+579 DATRKAMEQ

-633 YKTGHEDLQ
+633 YKTGHEDLR

-656 EQRKEIYKAG
+656 AQRKEIYKAG

-675 NWNQNFKERI
+675 NWNQNFKERV

-740 TIDLQSDNI
+740 TIDLQSDNV
-749 LGTVSHEMTHWLK
+749 LGTVAHEMTHWLK

-822 DEKFIEEITKDK
+822 DENFVKEILADK

-903 AEDSETELSQVQLQ
+903 AEDSEVELSQVQLQ
-917 KIIEDGTPH
+917 KTI
-926 EQLLEHIYQTGTHN
+926 N
-940 NRYVYIQE
+940 NQKGK
-948 TPKILSKILGID
+948 TLSDRID
-960 SLPMVMN
+960 DV
-967 TEHVITVQAK
+967 
-977 SKDEI
+977 
-982 KQKLNIPE
+982 
-990 EAAQKKRPHNLTA
+990 LT
-1003 KEILIDSDAMNSP
+1003 N
-1016 AFIIRSDHIDHDCSF
+1016 
-1031 LVVTNEY
+1031 
-1038 DSQKDRVVLA
+1038 
-1048 IKPSDHFN
+1048 
-1056 YARISIVSNRIK
+1056 
-1068 SMYGKEDFSEFLK
+1068 
-1081 DNKNN
+1081 
-1086 LLYIEPSERKKQ
+1086 
-1098 YKVKQKNRGTA
+1098 
-1109 PVSLN
+1109 
-1114 LVLPATSVVGLN
+1114 
-1126 LARFQMDVN
+1126 
-1135 KILQN
+1135 
-1140 VDPKSRSNS
+1140 
-1149 NKVEPYFQNEL
+1149 
-1160 QNFTNSQSNNTE
+1160 QNFTESHVYL
-1172 DSTTG
+1172 G
-1177 DTTSAN
+1177 DTPQILQDLGLRKLPILMTAKHVYNGIKTKQNAINEGRYFIKDEGHHHGIGRKNFIKVINNLNNPEIIYKYSNVKDDFRIVEVFGIKDKRNDPIIVVIKPEGNGYYNSINIDSNVALSMHGRSNIAN
-1183 EILHQ
+1183 KIIDAQKHGRILYVRNLNNKNSGSFQIPGSQLPNNFSSTAVANSLNQYKQDVNQFLKKNGKLNQ

-1194 YYHTLEEENSE
+1194 YYHALEEENSE

-1355 LQREF
+1355 LQHEF

-1515 EKQEEQRHR
+1515 EKQDEQRHR

-1591 LETLNRRLQEAE
+1591 LETLNKRLTEAE
-1603 NNGDIF
+1603 ENGGVF
-1609 TEKDGKGMYLHI
+1609 TEEDGKGMYLDI
-1621 DPDLKANL
+1621 DPDLRASL
-1629 QEIQEA
+1629 QEVQEA
-1635 VEGIGGN
+1635 VKGIDGN

-1663 IVESQNKFISES
+1663 IVESQNKFISDTLNAKVSEVANEVIKDFES
-1675 TGKRMSDI
+1675 
-1683 VDQVIGEYKKQKT
+1683 QKT
-1696 GTDYVA
+1696 GTA
-1702 GLNVAKNFL
+1702 WSGFILGNGHEFLNYN
-1711 KYEMLDAPTFFH
+1711 MLDAYSFFH
-1723 ELGDGGDSMYKVL
+1723 EMGDGGKKVYKLL
-1736 RHSLDKKTSAT
+1736 RAARDKKTVALNQVENRFKEAMKENH
-1747 IKASDY
+1747 IKT
-1753 FEKSIKELNI
+1753 
-1763 SEKDIK
+1763 KDITK
-1769 KMSETNV
+1769 LSNDTFTFTAHTVRGNAPAEATMT
-1776 KVMALDKKEGVKK
+1776 
-1789 EINISKAQIISA
+1789 KAQLMSM
-1801 YLDILRDQ
+1801 YLYDLRDQ
-1809 ARMHLLGEVTDK
+1809 ARMHMYGERTDAE
-1821 DTSRKTIEDILGGFV
+1821 TGRKYIEEKLGGFKIG
-1836 LPDRRVGLV
+1836 DRKEIGRYA
-1845 VKRDK
+1845 RDEN
-1850 TVYKLTEA
+1850 VYKLTEA
-1858 EINTII
+1858 EVNALVD
-1864 QENLTENE
+1864 EHLTDNE
-1872 IALAEKMRYMYS
+1872 KAFADSIGKI
-1884 KLLSS
+1884 LSIDVAK

-1899 GYDKFLEKNYVPI
+1899 GYDKFTEKNYFPI
-1912 KVDSDSLTMKNA
+1912 KVDKDTIDMKNS
-1924 DLEKM
+1924 DLERNM
-1929 MVTLKNKGFTK
+1929 STLKNKGMTK

-1947 NALVLEDAFDVL
+1947 NPLIVDDIFEVMMK
-1959 SRHMDEMT
+1959 HVDEMT
-1967 TYYAYFPAII
+1967 SYGAYFPAIT
-1977 DLQKFY
+1977 DMQKFY
-1983 NMTDENGDSVH
+1983 NMKDETGNSVH
-1994 REMSR
+1994 RELSR
-1999 VMGKGGTD
+1999 VMGQGGTN
-2007 YFMNLI
+2007 YYMNLL
-2013 RDLNGGRGD
+2013 RDLNGSRGD
-2022 ESTAGKLAY
+2022 TDNADKFSQGFSS
-2031 GAAGLYKGALVGGN
+2031 LYKGAKVLGN
-2045 LRVAIQQPMSYARA
+2045 LRVAIQQPTAYARA
-2059 WSAIEGEYLLK
+2059 IAAIEGDYLVK
-2070 GLSLPLAEANK
+2070 GLSLPITEANK

-2091 IAAWKAM
+2091 IALWKSM
-2098 GSYDINLGTK
+2098 SGSFDINMGKGL
-2108 STRTLLT
+2108 RQQMT
-2115 GEETKLEKARNA
+2115 GEATIRENIANKAG
-2127 TFWLLEKGDEFAWK
+2127 FLLEKGDEFAWK

-2148 KKVEGTTN
+2148 KKVEATTD

-2166 AAAEIFN
+2166 AAADIFN
-2173 DVIDQ
+2173 DIIDK
-2178 TQVVDTVL
+2178 TQVVDSVL
-2186 NRTSAMKSKDGL
+2186 NRTDAMKMKSGL
-2198 AKVATSFMSEPS
+2198 VKLTTSFMSEPS
-2210 KTYNV
+2210 KTYNM
-2215 VYRAYSDYKKGKIK
+2215 VYRAYSDFKKGKGNGRE
-2229 ADKFIKTLMIG
+2229 LLGVMSG
-2240 AIGQALVSAA
+2240 YVLSAA
-2250 ASLLSAMRSKDKE
+2250 AAAAAASVLSAMRDKDKE
-2263 KKFGDRY
+2263 KKYGERWLDAFVGGFTDNINPIGY
-2270 VDLFL
+2270 IPFL
-2275 NDYANNIKFWN
+2275 KDA
-2286 TIPIIGEKVEAALAS
+2286 VEIAMN
-2301 LAGKRKFS
+2301 AGKWNNGS
-2309 SGNDFATKP
+2309 NDLTTKP
-2318 IEDVMTSIRDLADY
+2318 IADAVKAVKSLHDAMNEDSKLGVVGNLYKASNMLDIAGIPMSNTLRDMGALYDTLIYDVLDDVNLQYDRDKLVYNMEGKNSNGDY
-2332 INGDSKVGLGGT
+2332 INVK
-2344 IYKMSNA
+2344 
-2351 ANALGI
+2351 
-2357 PLHNILR
+2357 
-2364 DAGAVFDTW
+2364 
-2373 AYDISD
+2373 
-2379 DADIQYFRDK
+2379 
-2389 AVFRMEAKNNRDKY
+2389 
-2403 VNVNRFL
+2403 RFL
-2410 SSALKAYSVGDKN
+2410 SSALKAYTRGDKAL
-2423 TGDKIIKDMQEKLGD
+2423 GDKIMADLKAKLGD
-2438 DFINEK
+2438 DVIEEAMQKQLKGNDTIQAMAEK
-2444 LEATLAGDETIAEMA
+2444 KASGQDYSEDREALLSQGFSEAMVDKALESAYRK
-2459 QKKLDGVDSS
+2459 QS
-2469 EEREYL
+2469 
-2475 HNHGYSDSMID
+2475 
-2486 GAVTKAFQELKPI
+2486 PI
-2499 KDDELAEQLFE
+2499 KKEDLAEQLFE
-2510 RSEGYKETLDNYV
+2510 QSEGYK
-2523 NYQIAK
+2523 
-2529 GNDSNEIRKSIK
+2529 DSLK
-2541 AAVTKKYKQAY
+2541 AY
-2552 VDAIGNPAESDAI
+2552 VDYKKADGVSDEKIRSNIKSAVTGRYKEVYQAAIGNPAESDAI

>member
-52 QATAQKSGSF
+52 QATAQKSSTF

-71 RWLNKGQGTTKPA
+71 RWLNEHKPQAPKVTPTATAPVRTYNTPTTLSPEAMANLKSYQSNNGTTSQNLSGGVPVDFQGLVKDAYQNTREYAYLNRLSQKPIVGKLAPYVGA
-84 GFSFKLPK
+84 GQYALSRIDSGFEGIRNTAEQLMSD
-92 MNPVENNGGGY
+92 
-103 NWSEKQGAIGNVEKP
+103 EKISSQNMSGA
-118 VQNPHVGQPEEYYE
+118 
-132 KLWQDYSNSHKKII
+132 SRS
-146 PDNYNGR
+146 
-153 ADFAPN
+153 
-159 INPMS
+159 
-164 KEEYK
+164 
-169 NLLKGD
+169 
-175 YEKSGEYQFMNELSK
+175 
-190 SPVGGAIAPGFGTAW
+190 
-205 NAIQG
+205 NAIMEG
-210 SIAGAEGI
+210 S
-218 VNTAHQLASKEKLKP
+218 
-233 ESMAQQFKSNAV
+233 
-245 RAGTLRAVRNDLGF
+245 LRALRNNLGMK
-259 NYDDGVESTGEKVA
+259 YDGVEDTGEKIANFV
-273 DFIGGAVLDSTA
+273 GGNALDST
-285 SAARALTLG
+285 SSGVNNLLFG
-294 TGGLALSSG
+294 KWGLALAAG
-303 TAANQE
+303 NAANQE
-309 YLDDSVNPNITRDQ
+309 YLEDVDNPNITRDQ
-323 MLSAGIAKGA
+323 MLLSGLAKGV

-441 GIAGMSNTVRNGIAY
+441 GIAGMSNTVRNGFAY

-468 SADISTEEGKAIH
+468 SADTSTEEGKAIH

-506 NAIDNAT
+506 NAIDNAA
-513 IEASKKTEADN
+513 IEASKKAEANN
-524 STLEAETSHSGEP
+524 STLEAETSHYGEP
-537 VQSGEE
+537 VQSEEE
-543 NNAPYNVMSNNQTE
+543 NNAPYNVLSNNQTE

-633 YKTGHEDLQ
+633 YKTGHEDLR

-675 NWNQNFKERI
+675 NWNQNFKERV

-834 ETKGFAA
+834 ETKGFAE

-903 AEDSETELSQVQLQ
+903 AEDSEAELSQVQLQ
-917 KIIEDGTPH
+917 KIVDEGTPH

-967 TEHVITVQAK
+967 TEHVVTIQAK
-977 SKDEI
+977 SQSEI
-982 KQKLNIPE
+982 QQKLNLT
-990 EAAQKKRPHNLTA
+990 AQQAQDRTPHSLTA
-1003 KEILIDSDAMNSP
+1003 KEILDYTKAIDNP
-1016 AFIIRSDHIDHDCSF
+1016 AFIIRSDGKKKDCSF
-1031 LVVTNEY
+1031 VVVTNEF
-1038 DSQKDRVVLA
+1038 DSNGDRVIVA
-1048 IKPSDHFN
+1048 VQPSDQFN
-1056 YARISIVSNRIK
+1056 YSKISIVSNRVK
-1068 SMYGKEDFSEFLK
+1068 SLYGKEEFGDYLNYHK
-1081 DNKNN
+1081 KN
-1086 LLYIEPSERKKQ
+1086 LLYIDPSERRKT
-1098 YKVKQKNRGTA
+1098 YTYKQKNRGTA
-1109 PVSLN
+1109 PASLS
-1114 LVLPATSVVGLN
+1114 LVLPATSVVGFN

-1140 VDPKSRSNS
+1140 VDPKARNDS
-1149 NKVEPYFQNEL
+1149 NKVEPHFQNEL
-1160 QNFTNSQSNNTE
+1160 QNFTNSQSNNTGN
-1172 DSTTG
+1172 S
-1177 DTTSAN
+1177 TSATA
-1183 EILHQ
+1183 ILNQ

-1194 YYHTLEEENSE
+1194 YYHALEEENSE

-1226 QADVRKT
+1226 QSDVRKT

-1318 DIFPDGFGALR
+1318 DIYPDGFGALR

-1360 PNQFPEHDFTSN
+1360 PNQFPEHDFTGN

-1515 EKQEEQRHR
+1515 EKQDEQRHR

-1591 LETLNRRLQEAE
+1591 LETLNKRLTEAE
-1603 NNGDIF
+1603 ENGGVF
-1609 TEKDGKGMYLHI
+1609 TEEDGKGVYLDI
-1621 DPDLKANL
+1621 DPDLRTSL
-1629 QEIQEA
+1629 QEVQEA
-1635 VEGIGGN
+1635 VKGIDGN

-1663 IVESQNKFISES
+1663 IVESQNKFISDTLNAKVSEVANEVIKDFES
-1675 TGKRMSDI
+1675 
-1683 VDQVIGEYKKQKT
+1683 QKT
-1696 GTDYVA
+1696 GIDWNSKTHEF
-1702 GLNVAKNFL
+1702 LNYN
-1711 KYEMLDAPTFFH
+1711 MLDAYSFFH
-1723 ELGDGGDSMYKVL
+1723 EMGDGGKKVYKLL
-1736 RHSLDKKTSAT
+1736 RAARDKKTVALNQVENRFKEAMKENH
-1747 IKASDY
+1747 IKT
-1753 FEKSIKELNI
+1753 
-1763 SEKDIK
+1763 KDITK
-1769 KMSETNV
+1769 LSNDTFTFTAHTVRGNADAEATMT
-1776 KVMALDKKEGVKK
+1776 
-1789 EINISKAQIISA
+1789 KAQLMSM
-1801 YLDILRDQ
+1801 YLYNLRDQ
-1809 ARMHLLGEVTDK
+1809 ARMHMYGERTDAE
-1821 DTSRKTIEDILGGFV
+1821 TGRKYIEEKLGGFKI
-1836 LPDRRVGLV
+1836 VGKKILGV
-1845 VKRDK
+1845 TIRDEN
-1850 TVYKLTEA
+1850 VYKLTEA
-1858 EINTII
+1858 EVNALVD
-1864 QENLTENE
+1864 EHLTDNE
-1872 IALAEKMRYMYS
+1872 KAFADSIGKI
-1884 KLLSS
+1884 LSIDVAK

-1899 GYDKFLEKNYVPI
+1899 GYDKFTEKNYFPI
-1912 KVDSDSLTMKNA
+1912 KVDKDTIDMKNS
-1924 DLEKM
+1924 DLERNM
-1929 MVTLKNKGFTK
+1929 STLKNKGMTK

-1947 NALVLEDAFDVL
+1947 NPLIVDDIFEVMMK
-1959 SRHMDEMT
+1959 HVDEMT
-1967 TYYAYFPAII
+1967 SYGAYFPAIT
-1977 DLQKFY
+1977 DMQKFY
-1983 NMTDENGDSVH
+1983 NMKDETGNSVH
-1994 REMSR
+1994 RELSR
-1999 VMGKGGTD
+1999 VMGKGGTN
-2007 YFMNLI
+2007 YYMNLL
-2013 RDLNGGRGD
+2013 RDLNGSRGD
-2022 ESTAGKLAY
+2022 TDNSDKFSQGLS
-2031 GAAGLYKGALVGGN
+2031 GLYKGAKVLGN
-2045 LRVAIQQPMSYARA
+2045 LRVAIQQPTAYARA
-2059 WSAIEGEYLLK
+2059 IAAIEPIYLAK
-2070 GLSLPLAEANK
+2070 GLSLPVTEANK

-2091 IAAWKAM
+2091 IALWKSM
-2098 GSYDINLGTK
+2098 SGSFDINMGKGL
-2108 STRTLLT
+2108 RQQMT
-2115 GEETKLEKARNA
+2115 GEATIREDIANKAGYI
-2127 TFWLLEKGDEFAWK
+2127 LEKGDEFAWK

-2148 KKVEGTTN
+2148 KKVEATTD

-2166 AAAEIFN
+2166 AAADIFN
-2173 DVIDQ
+2173 DIIDK
-2178 TQVVDTVL
+2178 TQVVDSVL
-2186 NRTSAMKSKDGL
+2186 NRTDAMKSKSGL
-2198 AKVATSFMSEPS
+2198 TKLTTSFMSEPS
-2210 KTYNV
+2210 KTYNM
-2215 VYRAYSDYKKGKIK
+2215 VYRAYSDFKRGKGN
-2229 ADKFIKTLMIG
+2229 AGELLGVMS
-2240 AIGQALVSAA
+2240 AYVLNAALTAA
-2250 ASLLSAMRSKDKE
+2250 FASVVSAMRSREKE
-2263 KKFGDRY
+2263 KKYGERWLDAFVGDFTDNINPIGY
-2270 VDLFL
+2270 IPFAKDVVEIAVNTALKKWNNGSNDL
-2275 NDYANNIKFWN
+2275 
-2286 TIPIIGEKVEAALAS
+2286 
-2301 LAGKRKFS
+2301 
-2309 SGNDFATKP
+2309 ATKP
-2318 IEDVMTSIRDLADY
+2318 ISEAVKAVSNLAEIMDE
-2332 INGDSKVGLGGT
+2332 DSKLSKWGNF
-2344 IYKMSNA
+2344 YKATNI
-2351 ANALGI
+2351 LDGFGI
-2357 PLHNILR
+2357 PISNTLR
-2364 DAGAVFDTW
+2364 DMGALYDTLI
-2373 AYDISD
+2373 YDVLD
-2379 DADIQYFRDK
+2379 DVNLQYDRDK
-2389 AVFRMEAKNNRDKY
+2389 KVYNMEGKNSKGDY
-2403 VNVNRFL
+2403 VNVKRFL
-2410 SSALKAYSVGDKN
+2410 SSALKAYTRGDKAL
-2423 TGDKIIKDMQEKLGD
+2423 GDKIMADLKAKLGD
-2438 DFINEK
+2438 DVIEEAMQKQLKGNDTILAMAEK
-2444 LEATLAGDETIAEMA
+2444 KASGQDYSEDRETLLSQGFSEA
-2459 QKKLDGVDSS
+2459 
-2469 EEREYL
+2469 
-2475 HNHGYSDSMID
+2475 MID
-2486 GAVTKAFQELKPI
+2486 KALESAYRKQSPI
-2499 KDDELAEQLFE
+2499 KKEDLAEQLFE
-2510 RSEGYKETLDNYV
+2510 QSEGYK
-2523 NYQIAK
+2523 
-2529 GNDSNEIRKSIK
+2529 DSLK
-2541 AAVTKKYKQAY
+2541 AY
-2552 VDAIGNPAESDAI
+2552 VDYKKADGVSDDKIRSSIKNAVTGRYKEAYQAAIGNPAESDAI
-2565 LKKILRITYEGKQ
+2565 LRKILRITYEGKQ

>member
-1 MGRFSSLFDTKQ
+1 MGRYSSLFDTKQ

-45 SSPQGEI
+45 SSPRGEL

-323 MLSAGIAKGA
+323 MLSAGIAKGT

-441 GIAGMSNTVRNGIAY
+441 GLAGMSNTVRNGFAY
-456 SGMNGTYQDIAD
+456 SGFNGTYQDIAD
-468 SADISTEEGKAIH
+468 SADTSTEEGKAIH

-506 NAIDNAT
+506 NAIDNAA
-513 IEASKKTEADN
+513 IEASKKAETNN
-524 STLEAETSHSGEP
+524 STLEAETSHNGEP
-537 VQSGEE
+537 VQSEEE
-543 NNAPYNVMSNNQTE
+543 NNAPYNVLSNNQTE

-633 YKTGHEDLQ
+633 YKTGHEDLR

-675 NWNQNFKERI
+675 NWNQNFKERV

-694 SVPHAPKNLTTVL
+694 YVPHAPKNLTTVL

-749 LGTVSHEMTHWLK
+749 LGTVAHEMTHWLK

-834 ETKGFAA
+834 ETKGFAE

-872 DLKRYEEARE
+872 DLNRYEEARE

-895 KKYEPVNH
+895 KKYEPVTH
-903 AEDSETELSQVQLQ
+903 AEDSEAELSQVQLQ
-917 KIIEDGTPH
+917 KVIDDQSDKPIEDRVEDVLTNKNFSDS
-926 EQLLEHIYQTGTHN
+926 HIYLN
-940 NRYVYIQE
+940 D
-948 TPKILSKILGID
+948 TPQVLQDLGLRN
-960 SLPMVMN
+960 LPMLMTSKHVYKAIR
-967 TEHVITVQAK
+967 TEQEAKNEGRFVQRDK
-977 SKDEI
+977 GHYHELG
-982 KQKLNIPE
+982 KQKFLDVVNALENPE
-990 EAAQKKRPHNLTA
+990 
-1003 KEILIDSDAMNSP
+1003 LIYKADNDPNDLRIIAVVGLKDDKNHQIMVAIQPEGNGNYNKISVDSNVA
-1016 AFIIRSDHIDHDCSF
+1016 
-1031 LVVTNEY
+1031 L
-1038 DSQKDRVVLA
+1038 
-1048 IKPSDHFN
+1048 
-1056 YARISIVSNRIK
+1056 
-1068 SMYGKEDFSEFLK
+1068 SMYGRQNLPNKIRDAKK
-1081 DNKNN
+1081 DGRILYDKNLN
-1086 LLYIEPSERKKQ
+1086 NNNSGILQTPVSQLHNNPLNTAVANSVNQ
-1098 YKVKQKNRGTA
+1098 YKQSVNNFLQKNG
-1109 PVSLN
+1109 
-1114 LVLPATSVVGLN
+1114 
-1126 LARFQMDVN
+1126 
-1135 KILQN
+1135 K
-1140 VDPKSRSNS
+1140 
-1149 NKVEPYFQNEL
+1149 
-1160 QNFTNSQSNNTE
+1160 
-1172 DSTTG
+1172 
-1177 DTTSAN
+1177 
-1183 EILHQ
+1183 LHQ

-1318 DIFPDGFGALR
+1318 DIYPDGFGALR

-1355 LQREF
+1355 LQHEF

-1392 EHFPGEEYNH
+1392 ERFPGEEYNH
-1402 AVDRLADEIFNA
+1402 TVDRLADEIFNA

-1515 EKQEEQRHR
+1515 EKQDEQRHR

-1591 LETLNRRLQEAE
+1591 LETLNKRLTEAE
-1603 NNGDIF
+1603 ENGGVF
-1609 TEKDGKGMYLHI
+1609 TEEDGKGMYLDI
-1621 DPDLKANL
+1621 DPDLRASLN
-1629 QEIQEA
+1629 EVQEA
-1635 VEGIGGN
+1635 VKGIDGN
-1642 MNRLTTEQL
+1642 MNRLSTEQL

-1663 IVESQNKFISES
+1663 IVESQNKFISDTLNAKVSEVANEVIKDFES
-1675 TGKRMSDI
+1675 
-1683 VDQVIGEYKKQKT
+1683 QKT
-1696 GTDYVA
+1696 GTA
-1702 GLNVAKNFL
+1702 WSGFILGNGHEFLNYN
-1711 KYEMLDAPTFFH
+1711 MLDAYSFFH
-1723 ELGDGGDSMYKVL
+1723 EMGDGGKKVYKLL
-1736 RHSLDKKTSAT
+1736 RAARDKKTVALNQVENRFKEAMKENH
-1747 IKASDY
+1747 IKT
-1753 FEKSIKELNI
+1753 
-1763 SEKDIK
+1763 KDITK
-1769 KMSETNV
+1769 LSNDTFTFAAHTVRGNAQAEATMT
-1776 KVMALDKKEGVKK
+1776 
-1789 EINISKAQIISA
+1789 KAQLMSM
-1801 YLDILRDQ
+1801 YLYNLRDQ
-1809 ARMHLLGEVTDK
+1809 ARMHMYGERTDAETGAK
-1821 DTSRKTIEDILGGFV
+1821 HIEEKLGGFKIG
-1836 LPDRRVGLV
+1836 DRKGIGRYA
-1845 VKRDK
+1845 RDEN
-1850 TVYKLTEA
+1850 VYKLTEA
-1858 EINTII
+1858 EVNALVD
-1864 QENLTENE
+1864 EHLTDNE
-1872 IALAEKMRYMYS
+1872 KAFADSIGKI
-1884 KLLSS
+1884 LSIDVAK

-1899 GYDKFLEKNYVPI
+1899 GYDKFTEKNYFPI
-1912 KVDSDSLTMKNA
+1912 KVDKDTIDMKNS
-1924 DLEKM
+1924 DLERNM
-1929 MVTLKNKGFTK
+1929 STLKNKGMTK

-1947 NALVLEDAFDVL
+1947 NPLIVDDIFEVMMK
-1959 SRHMDEMT
+1959 HVDEMT
-1967 TYYAYFPAII
+1967 SYGAYFPAIT
-1977 DLQKFY
+1977 DMQKFY
-1983 NMTDENGDSVH
+1983 NMKDETGNSVH
-1994 REMSR
+1994 RELSR
-1999 VMGKGGTD
+1999 VMGKGGTN
-2007 YFMNLI
+2007 YYMNLL
-2013 RDLNGGRGD
+2013 RDLNGSRGD
-2022 ESTAGKLAY
+2022 TDNVDRFAQGFSS
-2031 GAAGLYKGALVGGN
+2031 LYKGAKVLGN
-2045 LRVAIQQPMSYARA
+2045 LRVAIQQPTAYVRA
-2059 WSAIEGEYLLK
+2059 LAAIEPQYLMG
-2070 GLSLPLAEANK
+2070 GLSLPITEANK

-2091 IAAWKAM
+2091 IALWKSM
-2098 GSYDINLGTK
+2098 SGSFDINVGKGL
-2108 STRTLLT
+2108 RQQMT
-2115 GEETKLEKARNA
+2115 GEATIREDIANKAG
-2127 TFWLLEKGDEFAWK
+2127 FLLEKGDEFAWK

-2148 KKVEGTTN
+2148 KKVEATTD

-2166 AAAEIFN
+2166 AAADIFN
-2173 DVIDQ
+2173 DIIDK
-2178 TQVVDTVL
+2178 TQVVDSVL
-2186 NRTSAMKSKDGL
+2186 NRTDAMKNKNGL
-2198 AKVATSFMSEPS
+2198 VKLSTSFMSEPS
-2210 KTYNV
+2210 KTYNM
-2215 VYRAYSDYKKGKIK
+2215 VYRAYSDYRKGKNN
-2229 ADKFIKTLMIG
+2229 AG
-2240 AIGQALVSAA
+2240 ALLGVLVVSVLSAA
-2250 ASLLSAMRSKDKE
+2250 ATAALASVPSAMRDRDKE
-2263 KKFGDRY
+2263 KKYGERWLDAFVGDFT
-2270 VDLFL
+2270 D
-2275 NDYANNIKFWN
+2275 NIN
-2286 TIPIIGEKVEAALAS
+2286 PIGYIPIMKDFVEIAMNAFS
-2301 LAGKRKFS
+2301 GKWNNGS
-2309 SGNDFATKP
+2309 NDLTAKP
-2318 IEDVMTSIRDLADY
+2318 IADAVKAFKNLSEVMNEDSKLGVVGNLYKASNALDITGIPMSNTLRDMGALYDTLIYDVLDDVNLQYDRDKLVYNMEGKNSKGDY
-2332 INGDSKVGLGGT
+2332 INVK
-2344 IYKMSNA
+2344 
-2351 ANALGI
+2351 
-2357 PLHNILR
+2357 
-2364 DAGAVFDTW
+2364 
-2373 AYDISD
+2373 
-2379 DADIQYFRDK
+2379 
-2389 AVFRMEAKNNRDKY
+2389 
-2403 VNVNRFL
+2403 RFL
-2410 SSALKAYSVGDKN
+2410 SSALKAYTRGDKAL
-2423 TGDKIIKDMQEKLGD
+2423 GDKIMADLKAKLGD
-2438 DFINEK
+2438 DVIEEAMQRQLKGNDTIQAMAEK
-2444 LEATLAGDETIAEMA
+2444 KASGQDYSEDREALLNQGF
-2459 QKKLDGVDSS
+2459 S
-2469 EEREYL
+2469 EA
-2475 HNHGYSDSMID
+2475 MID
-2486 GAVTKAFQELKPI
+2486 KALESAYRKQSPVKKE
-2499 KDDELAEQLFE
+2499 DLAEQLFE
-2510 RSEGYKETLDNYV
+2510 QSEGYKDSLNAY
-2523 NYQIAK
+2523 IAYK
-2529 GNDSNEIRKSIK
+2529 KADGVSDDKIRSSIK
-2541 AAVTKKYKQAY
+2541 SAVTGRYKEAYQA
-2552 VDAIGNPAESDAI
+2552 AIGNPAESDAI
-2565 LKKILRITYEGKQ
+2565 LRKILRITYEGKQ

>member
-45 SSPQGEI
+45 SSPQGEL
-52 QATAQKSGSF
+52 QATAQKSSTF

-71 RWLNKGQGTTKPA
+71 RWLNKGKDTTKPA

-118 VQNPHVGQPEEYYE
+118 VQNPTATAPARTYNTPTTLSPEAMANLKSYQSNNGTTSQNLSGGVPIDFQGLVKDAYENTREYAYLNRLSQKPVVG
-132 KLWQDYSNSHKKII
+132 KLAPVVGAGQYVLSNI
-146 PDNYNGR
+146 D
-153 ADFAPN
+153 
-159 INPMS
+159 
-164 KEEYK
+164 
-169 NLLKGD
+169 
-175 YEKSGEYQFMNELSK
+175 SGF
-190 SPVGGAIAPGFGTAW
+190 
-205 NAIQG
+205 
-210 SIAGAEGI
+210 EGI
-218 VNTAHQLASKEKLKP
+218 RNTAEQIMSDEKI
-233 ESMAQQFKSNAV
+233 SSQNMNGAFRSNAM
-245 RAGTLRAVRNDLGF
+245 REGSLRALRNNLGMK
-259 NYDDGVESTGEKVA
+259 YDGVEDTGEKIANFV
-273 DFIGGAVLDSTA
+273 GGTALDSA
-285 SAARALTLG
+285 RSAANATLFG
-294 TGGLALSSG
+294 TGRLALAAG
-303 TAANQE
+303 NAANQE
-309 YLDDSVNPNITRDQ
+309 YLENVDNPNITRDQ
-323 MLSAGIAKGA
+323 MLLSGLAKGV

-411 KEAKFNTAKGIAA
+411 KEAKFNTAKGIAT

-441 GIAGMSNTVRNGIAY
+441 GIAGMSNTIRNGFAY

-468 SADISTEEGKAIH
+468 SADTSTEEGKAIH

-506 NAIDNAT
+506 NAIDNAA
-513 IEASKKTEADN
+513 IEASKKAETNN
-524 STLEAETSHSGEP
+524 STLEAETSHDGEP
-537 VQSGEE
+537 VQSEE
-543 NNAPYNVMSNNQTE
+543 GNNAPYNVLSNNQTE
-557 DSIREEGS
+557 DSIREDGS
-565 KAVAPELSNRIQQI
+565 KAVAPELNNRIQQI
-579 DSTRKAMEQ
+579 DATRKAMEQ

-633 YKTGHEDLQ
+633 YKTGHEDLR

-675 NWNQNFKERI
+675 NWNQNFKERV

-834 ETKGFAA
+834 ETKGFAE

-895 KKYEPVNH
+895 KKYEPVTH
-903 AEDSETELSQVQLQ
+903 AEDSEAELSQVQLQ
-917 KIIEDGTPH
+917 KTI
-926 EQLLEHIYQTGTHN
+926 N
-940 NRYVYIQE
+940 NQKGK
-948 TPKILSKILGID
+948 TLSDRID
-960 SLPMVMN
+960 DV
-967 TEHVITVQAK
+967 
-977 SKDEI
+977 
-982 KQKLNIPE
+982 LN
-990 EAAQKKRPHNLTA
+990 N
-1003 KEILIDSDAMNSP
+1003 
-1016 AFIIRSDHIDHDCSF
+1016 
-1031 LVVTNEY
+1031 
-1038 DSQKDRVVLA
+1038 
-1048 IKPSDHFN
+1048 
-1056 YARISIVSNRIK
+1056 
-1068 SMYGKEDFSEFLK
+1068 
-1081 DNKNN
+1081 
-1086 LLYIEPSERKKQ
+1086 
-1098 YKVKQKNRGTA
+1098 
-1109 PVSLN
+1109 
-1114 LVLPATSVVGLN
+1114 
-1126 LARFQMDVN
+1126 
-1135 KILQN
+1135 
-1140 VDPKSRSNS
+1140 
-1149 NKVEPYFQNEL
+1149 
-1160 QNFTNSQSNNTE
+1160 QNFTESHVYL
-1172 DSTTG
+1172 G
-1177 DTTSAN
+1177 DTPQILQDLGLRKLPILMTAKHVYNGIKTKQSAIN
-1183 EILHQ
+1183 EGRYFAKDNGHHHGLGRKNFIKVINNLNNPEIIYKYSDIKDDFRIVEVFGIKDKRNDPIMVVIKPEGNGYYNSINIDSNVALSMHGRSNVSNKIIDAQKHGRILYVRNLNNKNSGSFQIPGSQLPNNFSSTAVANSLNQYKQDVNQFLQKNGKLHQ

-1194 YYHTLEEENSE
+1194 YYHALEEENSE

-1318 DIFPDGFGALR
+1318 DIYPDGFGALR

-1355 LQREF
+1355 LQHEF

-1515 EKQEEQRHR
+1515 EKQDEQRHR

-1591 LETLNRRLQEAE
+1591 LETLNRRLTEAE
-1603 NNGDIF
+1603 ENGGVF
-1609 TEKDGKGMYLHI
+1609 TEEDGKGMYLDI
-1621 DPDLKANL
+1621 DPDLRTSL
-1629 QEIQEA
+1629 QEVQEA
-1635 VEGIGGN
+1635 VKGIDGN
-1642 MNRLTTEQL
+1642 MNRLSTEQL

-1663 IVESQNKFISES
+1663 IVESQNQFISDTLNAKVSEVANEVIKDFES
-1675 TGKRMSDI
+1675 
-1683 VDQVIGEYKKQKT
+1683 QKT
-1696 GTDYVA
+1696 GIDWNSKTHEF
-1702 GLNVAKNFL
+1702 LNYN
-1711 KYEMLDAPTFFH
+1711 MLDAYSFFH
-1723 ELGDGGDSMYKVL
+1723 EMGDGGKKVYKLL
-1736 RHSLDKKTSAT
+1736 RAARDKKTVALNQVENRFKEAMKENH
-1747 IKASDY
+1747 IKT
-1753 FEKSIKELNI
+1753 
-1763 SEKDIK
+1763 KDITK
-1769 KMSETNV
+1769 LSNDTFTFTAHTVRGNAQAEATMT
-1776 KVMALDKKEGVKK
+1776 
-1789 EINISKAQIISA
+1789 KAQLMSM
-1801 YLDILRDQ
+1801 YLYNLRDQ
-1809 ARMHLLGEVTDK
+1809 ARMHMYGERTDAE
-1821 DTSRKTIEDILGGFV
+1821 TGRKYIEEKLGGFKI
-1836 LPDRRVGLV
+1836 VGKKILGV
-1845 VKRDK
+1845 TIRDEN
-1850 TVYKLTEA
+1850 VYKLTEA
-1858 EINTII
+1858 EVNALVD
-1864 QENLTENE
+1864 EHLTDNE
-1872 IALAEKMRYMYS
+1872 KAFADSIGKI
-1884 KLLSS
+1884 LSVDVAK

-1899 GYDKFLEKNYVPI
+1899 GYDKFTEKNYFPI
-1912 KVDSDSLTMKNA
+1912 KVDKDTIDMKNS
-1924 DLEKM
+1924 DLERNM
-1929 MVTLKNKGFTK
+1929 STLKNKGMTK

-1947 NALVLEDAFDVL
+1947 NPLIVDDIFEVMMK
-1959 SRHMDEMT
+1959 HVDEMT
-1967 TYYAYFPAII
+1967 SYGAYFPAIT
-1977 DLQKFY
+1977 DMQKFY
-1983 NMTDENGDSVH
+1983 NMKDETGNSVH
-1994 REMSR
+1994 RELSR
-1999 VMGKGGTD
+1999 VMGKGGTN
-2007 YFMNLI
+2007 YYMNLL
-2013 RDLNGGRGD
+2013 RDLNGSRGD
-2022 ESTAGKLAY
+2022 TDNSDKFSQGFS
-2031 GAAGLYKGALVGGN
+2031 GLYKGAKVLGN
-2045 LRVAIQQPMSYARA
+2045 LRVAIQQPTAYARA
-2059 WSAIEGEYLLK
+2059 IAAIEPIYLAK
-2070 GLSLPLAEANK
+2070 GLSLPITEANK

-2091 IAAWKAM
+2091 IALWKSM
-2098 GSYDINLGTK
+2098 SGSFDINMGKGL
-2108 STRTLLT
+2108 RQQMT
-2115 GEETKLEKARNA
+2115 GEATIREDIANKAG
-2127 TFWLLEKGDEFAWK
+2127 FLLEKGDEFAWK

-2148 KKVEGTTN
+2148 KKVEATTD

-2166 AAAEIFN
+2166 AAADIFN
-2173 DVIDQ
+2173 DIIDK
-2178 TQVVDTVL
+2178 TQVVDSVL
-2186 NRTSAMKSKDGL
+2186 NRTDAMKNKFGL
-2198 AKVATSFMSEPS
+2198 VKLTTSFMSEPS
-2210 KTYNV
+2210 KTYNM
-2215 VYRAYSDYKKGKIK
+2215 VYRAYSDFKRGKGN
-2229 ADKFIKTLMIG
+2229 AGELLGVMS
-2240 AIGQALVSAA
+2240 AYVLNAALTAA
-2250 ASLLSAMRSKDKE
+2250 FASVLSAMRDRDKE
-2263 KKFGDRY
+2263 KKYGERWLDAFTGGFKENINPISYIPFAKDA
-2270 VDLFL
+2270 VEIAVNTALKKWNNGSNDL
-2275 NDYANNIKFWN
+2275 
-2286 TIPIIGEKVEAALAS
+2286 
-2301 LAGKRKFS
+2301 
-2309 SGNDFATKP
+2309 ATKP
-2318 IEDVMTSIRDLADY
+2318 ISEAVKAVGNLAEIMDD
-2332 INGDSKVGLGGT
+2332 DSKLGFFGNL
-2344 IYKMSNA
+2344 YKASNALDIAGIPMSN
-2351 ANALGI
+2351 
-2357 PLHNILR
+2357 
-2364 DAGAVFDTW
+2364 T
-2373 AYDISD
+2373 
-2379 DADIQYFRDK
+2379 FRDIG
-2389 AVFRMEAKNNRDKY
+2389 ALYDTLIYDVLDDVNLQYDRDKLVYNMEGKNKKGDY
-2403 VNVNRFL
+2403 VNVKRFL
-2410 SSALKAYSVGDKN
+2410 SSALKAYTRGDKAL
-2423 TGDKIIKDMQEKLGD
+2423 GDKIMADLKAKLGD
-2438 DFINEK
+2438 DVIEEAMQRQLKGNDTIQAMAEK
-2444 LEATLAGDETIAEMA
+2444 KASGQDYSEDREALLSQGF
-2459 QKKLDGVDSS
+2459 S
-2469 EEREYL
+2469 EA
-2475 HNHGYSDSMID
+2475 MID
-2486 GAVTKAFQELKPI
+2486 KALESAYRKQSPI
-2499 KDDELAEQLFE
+2499 KKEDLAEQLFE
-2510 RSEGYKETLDNYV
+2510 QSEGYK
-2523 NYQIAK
+2523 
-2529 GNDSNEIRKSIK
+2529 DSLK
-2541 AAVTKKYKQAY
+2541 AY
-2552 VDAIGNPAESDAI
+2552 VDYKKADGVSDDKIRSSIKSAVTGRYKEAYQAAIGNPVESDAI
-2565 LKKILRITYEGKQ
+2565 LRKILRITYEGKQ
-2578 LYTEKDLKQWAKK
+2578 LYTEKDLKQWAKN

>member
-45 SSPQGEI
+45 SSPQGEL

-71 RWLNKGQGTTKPA
+71 RWLSKGQGTTKPA

-118 VQNPHVGQPEEYYE
+118 VQNPTATAPARTYNTPTTLSPEAMANLKSYQANNGTTSQNLSGGVPVDFQGLVKDAYENTREYAYLNRLSQKPVVG
-132 KLWQDYSNSHKKII
+132 KLAPVVGAGQYVLSNI
-146 PDNYNGR
+146 D
-153 ADFAPN
+153 
-159 INPMS
+159 
-164 KEEYK
+164 
-169 NLLKGD
+169 
-175 YEKSGEYQFMNELSK
+175 SGF
-190 SPVGGAIAPGFGTAW
+190 
-205 NAIQG
+205 
-210 SIAGAEGI
+210 EGI
-218 VNTAHQLASKEKLKP
+218 RNTAEQIMSDDKISSQNMNGA
-233 ESMAQQFKSNAV
+233 FRSNAM
-245 RAGTLRAVRNDLGF
+245 REGSLRALRNNLGMK
-259 NYDDGVESTGEKVA
+259 YDGVEDTGEKIANFV
-273 DFIGGAVLDSTA
+273 GGTALDAAS
-285 SAARALTLG
+285 SAANATLFG
-294 TGGLALSSG
+294 TGGLALAAG
-303 TAANQE
+303 NAANQE
-309 YLDDSVNPNITRDQ
+309 YLENVDNPNITRDQ
-323 MLSAGIAKGA
+323 MLLSGLAKGV

-441 GIAGMSNTVRNGIAY
+441 GLAGMSNTVRNGFAY

-468 SADISTEEGKAIH
+468 SADTSTEEGKAIH

-506 NAIDNAT
+506 NAIDNAA
-513 IEASKKTEADN
+513 IEASKKAEANN

-543 NNAPYNVMSNNQTE
+543 NNTPYNVLSNNQTE
-557 DSIREEGS
+557 DSIQEEGS

-579 DSTRKAMEQ
+579 DATRKAMEQ
-588 NALHEFSGN
+588 SALHEFSGN

-675 NWNQNFKERI
+675 NWNQNFKERV

-694 SVPHAPKNLTTVL
+694 YVPHAPKNLITVL

-749 LGTVSHEMTHWLK
+749 LGTVAHEMTHWLK

-813 ADATTHFLN
+813 ADATTRFLN
-822 DEKFIEEITKDK
+822 DEKLVKEILADK

-895 KKYEPVNH
+895 QKYEPVTH

-917 KIIEDGTPH
+917 KVIDEGKGQSR
-926 EQLLEHIYQTGTHN
+926 EELFKSIYDDPDSYKEK
-940 NRYVYIQE
+940 YVYAGV
-948 TPKILSKILGID
+948 TPKILSDILGIRE
-960 SLPMVMN
+960 LPMVIEK
-967 TEHVITVQAK
+967 EHIVSMQ
-977 SKDEI
+977 SKDDNEI
-982 KQKLNIPE
+982 IEKINPTRKDMERYHYHELE
-990 EAAQKKRPHNLTA
+990 A
-1003 KEILIDSDAMNSP
+1003 KEILNSIESLKNPQYIIKYRTKENDYRFTVITGHFIKNSP
-1016 AFIIRSDHIDHDCSF
+1016 VIIGVTPSIQSGYLNVQFI
-1031 LVVTNEY
+1031 
-1038 DSQKDRVVLA
+1038 
-1048 IKPSDHFN
+1048 
-1056 YARISIVSNRIK
+1056 SNRINSIYDK
-1068 SMYGKEDFSEFLK
+1068 TKINDFMNKAIKE
-1081 DNKNN
+1081 NRI
-1086 LLYIEPSERKKQ
+1086 LYVANYAE
-1098 YKVKQKNRGTA
+1098 KNRELAKVGSTHQQ
-1109 PVSLN
+1109 
-1114 LVLPATSVVGLN
+1114 LPDISVIDSN
-1126 LARFQMDVN
+1126 LALYKDGVK
-1135 KILQN
+1135 KILAK
-1140 VDPKSRSNS
+1140 DSKKLLENS
-1149 NKVEPYFQNEL
+1149 KIIESAGE
-1160 QNFTNSQSNNTE
+1160 NNT
-1172 DSTTG
+1172 
-1177 DTTSAN
+1177 N
-1183 EILHQ
+1183 LLHQ

-1194 YYHTLEEENSE
+1194 YYHALEEENSE

-1318 DIFPDGFGALR
+1318 DIYPDGFGALR

-1355 LQREF
+1355 LQHEF

-1450 EAKLEKYIAKAEKK
+1450 EAKIEKYIAKAEKK

-1515 EKQEEQRHR
+1515 EKQDEQRHR

-1585 HEFAKN
+1585 NEFAKN
-1591 LETLNRRLQEAE
+1591 LETLNKRLTEAE
-1603 NNGDIF
+1603 ENGGVF
-1609 TEKDGKGMYLHI
+1609 TEEDGKGMYLDI
-1621 DPDLKANL
+1621 DPDLRASL
-1629 QEIQEA
+1629 QEVQEA
-1635 VEGIGGN
+1635 VKGIDGN

-1663 IVESQNKFISES
+1663 IVESQNKFISDTLNAKVSE
-1675 TGKRMSDI
+1675 
-1683 VDQVIGEYKKQKT
+1683 VANEVINEFASQKT
-1696 GTDYVA
+1696 GDAWRGIPGTVHEFINY
-1702 GLNVAKNFL
+1702 N
-1711 KYEMLDAPTFFH
+1711 MLDAYSFFH
-1723 ELGDGGDSMYKVL
+1723 EMGDGGKKVYKLL
-1736 RHSLDKKTSAT
+1736 RAARDKKTVALNQVENRFKEAMKENH
-1747 IKASDY
+1747 IKT
-1753 FEKSIKELNI
+1753 
-1763 SEKDIK
+1763 KDITK
-1769 KMSETNV
+1769 LSNDTFTFTAHTVRGNGQAEATMT
-1776 KVMALDKKEGVKK
+1776 
-1789 EINISKAQIISA
+1789 KAQLMSM
-1801 YLDILRDQ
+1801 YLYNLRDQ
-1809 ARMHLLGEVTDK
+1809 ARMHMYGERTDAE
-1821 DTSRKTIEDILGGFV
+1821 TGRKHIEEKLGGFKIG
-1836 LPDRRVGLV
+1836 DRKEIGRYA
-1845 VKRDK
+1845 RDEN
-1850 TVYKLTEA
+1850 VYKLTEA
-1858 EINTII
+1858 EVNALVD
-1864 QENLTENE
+1864 EHLTDNE
-1872 IALAEKMRYMYS
+1872 KAFADSIGKI
-1884 KLLSS
+1884 LSVDVAKY
-1889 FGNEASNAVY
+1889 GNEASNAVY
-1899 GYDKFLEKNYVPI
+1899 GYDKFTEKNYFPI
-1912 KVDSDSLTMKNA
+1912 KVDKDTIDMKNS
-1924 DLEKM
+1924 DLERNM
-1929 MVTLKNKGFTK
+1929 STLKNKGMTK

-1947 NALVLEDAFDVL
+1947 NPLIVDDIFEVMMK
-1959 SRHMDEMT
+1959 HVDEMT
-1967 TYYAYFPAII
+1967 SYGAFFPAIT
-1977 DLQKFY
+1977 DMQKFY
-1983 NMTDENGDSVH
+1983 NMKDETGNSVH
-1994 REMSR
+1994 RELSR
-1999 VMGKGGTD
+1999 VMGNGGTN
-2007 YFMNLI
+2007 YYMNLL
-2013 RDLNGGRGD
+2013 RDLNGSRGD
-2022 ESTAGKLAY
+2022 TDNSDKFSQGFSS
-2031 GAAGLYKGALVGGN
+2031 LYKGAKVLGN
-2045 LRVAIQQPMSYARA
+2045 LRVAIQQPTAYARA
-2059 WSAIEGEYLLK
+2059 IAAIEPIYLAK
-2070 GLSLPLAEANK
+2070 GLSLPITEANK

-2091 IAAWKAM
+2091 IALWKSM
-2098 GSYDINLGTK
+2098 SGSFDINMGKGL
-2108 STRTLLT
+2108 RQQMT
-2115 GEETKLEKARNA
+2115 GEATIREDIANKAG
-2127 TFWLLEKGDEFAWK
+2127 FLLEKGDEFAWK

-2148 KKVEGTTN
+2148 KKVEATTD

-2166 AAAEIFN
+2166 AAADIFN
-2173 DVIDQ
+2173 DVIDK
-2178 TQVVDTVL
+2178 TQVVDSVL
-2186 NRTSAMKSKDGL
+2186 TRTDAMKSKSGL
-2198 AKVATSFMSEPS
+2198 VKLTTSFMSEPS
-2210 KTYNV
+2210 KTYNM
-2215 VYRAYSDYKKGKIK
+2215 VYRAYSDYKKGKGN
-2229 ADKFIKTLMIG
+2229 AGELLGVMSG
-2240 AIGQALVSAA
+2240 YVLSAA
-2250 ASLLSAMRSKDKE
+2250 AAAAAASVLSAMRDKDKE
-2263 KKFGDRY
+2263 KKYGERWLDAFVGGFTDNINPIGY
-2270 VDLFL
+2270 IPFL
-2275 NDYANNIKFWN
+2275 KDA
-2286 TIPIIGEKVEAALAS
+2286 VEIAMN
-2301 LAGKRKFS
+2301 AGKWNNGS
-2309 SGNDFATKP
+2309 NDLTTKP
-2318 IEDVMTSIRDLADY
+2318 IADAVKAVKSLHDAM
-2332 INGDSKVGLGGT
+2332 NEDSKLGVVGNL
-2344 IYKMSNA
+2344 YKASNMLDIAGIPMSNT
-2351 ANALGI
+2351 
-2357 PLHNILR
+2357 LR
-2364 DAGAVFDTW
+2364 DIGALYDTLI
-2373 AYDISD
+2373 YDVLD
-2379 DADIQYFRDK
+2379 DVNLQYDRDK
-2389 AVFRMEAKNNRDKY
+2389 LVYNMEGKNKKGDY
-2403 VNVNRFL
+2403 VNVKRFL
-2410 SSALKAYSVGDKN
+2410 SSALKAYTRGDKAL
-2423 TGDKIIKDMQEKLGD
+2423 GDKIMADLKAKLGD
-2438 DFINEK
+2438 DVIEEAMQRQLKGNDTIQAMAEK
-2444 LEATLAGDETIAEMA
+2444 KASGQDYSEDRESLLSQGFSEAMVDKALESAYRK
-2459 QKKLDGVDSS
+2459 QS
-2469 EEREYL
+2469 
-2475 HNHGYSDSMID
+2475 
-2486 GAVTKAFQELKPI
+2486 PI
-2499 KDDELAEQLFE
+2499 KKEDLAEQLFE
-2510 RSEGYKETLDNYV
+2510 QSEGYK
-2523 NYQIAK
+2523 
-2529 GNDSNEIRKSIK
+2529 DSLK
-2541 AAVTKKYKQAY
+2541 AY
-2552 VDAIGNPAESDAI
+2552 VDYKKADGVSDDKIRSSIKSAVTGRYKEAYQAAIGNPAESDAI

>member
-62 DSSPLGYRE
+62 DSSPLAYRQ
-71 RWLNKGQGTTKPA
+71 RWLDKNKTQAPKVTPTATAPARTYNTPTTLSSEAMANLKSYQA
-84 GFSFKLPK
+84 
-92 MNPVENNGGGY
+92 NNGTSSQNLSGGVPVDF
-103 NWSEKQGAIGNVEKP
+103 QGLVKDSYENTREYAYLNRLSQKP
-118 VQNPHVGQPEEYYE
+118 IVG
-132 KLWQDYSNSHKKII
+132 KLAPIVGAGQYALSNI
-146 PDNYNGR
+146 D
-153 ADFAPN
+153 
-159 INPMS
+159 
-164 KEEYK
+164 
-169 NLLKGD
+169 
-175 YEKSGEYQFMNELSK
+175 SGF
-190 SPVGGAIAPGFGTAW
+190 
-205 NAIQG
+205 
-210 SIAGAEGI
+210 EGI
-218 VNTAHQLASKEKLKP
+218 RNTAEQIMSDDKISSQNMNGA
-233 ESMAQQFKSNAV
+233 FRSNAM
-245 RAGTLRAVRNDLGF
+245 REGSLRALRNNLGMK
-259 NYDDGVESTGEKVA
+259 YDGVEDTGEKIANFV
-273 DFIGGAVLDSTA
+273 GGTALDAAS
-285 SAARALTLG
+285 SAANATLFG
-294 TGGLALSSG
+294 TGGLALAAG
-303 TAANQE
+303 NAANQE
-309 YLDDSVNPNITRDQ
+309 YLENVDNPNITRDQ
-323 MLSAGIAKGA
+323 MLLSGLAKGV

-441 GIAGMSNTVRNGIAY
+441 GLAGMSNTVRNGIAY

-468 SADISTEEGKAIH
+468 SADTSTEEGKAIH

-506 NAIDNAT
+506 NAIDNAA
-513 IEASKKTEADN
+513 IEASKKAETNN
-524 STLEAETSHSGEP
+524 STLEEENRLENEP
-537 VQSGEE
+537 VQSEE
-543 NNAPYNVMSNNQTE
+543 GNNAPYNVLSNNQTE
-557 DSIREEGS
+557 DSIQEEGS

-633 YKTGHEDLQ
+633 YKTGHEDLR

-675 NWNQNFKERI
+675 NWNQNFKERV

-694 SVPHAPKNLTTVL
+694 SVPHAPKNLITVL

-740 TIDLQSDNI
+740 TIDLQSDNV

-800 QNMTEEEIVDEIV
+800 QKMTEEEIVDEIV

-834 ETKGFAA
+834 ETKGFAE

-895 KKYEPVNH
+895 QKYESVTH
-903 AEDSETELSQVQLQ
+903 AEDSEAELSQVQLQ
-917 KIIEDGTPH
+917 KVIDEGKGQSR
-926 EQLLEHIYQTGTHN
+926 EELFKSIYDDPDSYKEK
-940 NRYVYIQE
+940 YVYAGV
-948 TPKILSKILGID
+948 TPKILSDILGIRE
-960 SLPMVMN
+960 LPMVIEK
-967 TEHVITVQAK
+967 EHIVSMQ
-977 SKDEI
+977 SKDDNEI
-982 KQKLNIPE
+982 IEKINPTRKDMERYHYHELE
-990 EAAQKKRPHNLTA
+990 A
-1003 KEILIDSDAMNSP
+1003 KEILNSIESLKNPQYIIKYRTKENDYRFTVITGHFIKNSP
-1016 AFIIRSDHIDHDCSF
+1016 VIIGVTPSIQSGYLNVQFI
-1031 LVVTNEY
+1031 
-1038 DSQKDRVVLA
+1038 
-1048 IKPSDHFN
+1048 
-1056 YARISIVSNRIK
+1056 SNRINSIYDK
-1068 SMYGKEDFSEFLK
+1068 TKINDFMNKAIKE
-1081 DNKNN
+1081 NRI
-1086 LLYIEPSERKKQ
+1086 LYVANYAE
-1098 YKVKQKNRGTA
+1098 KNRELAKVGSTHQQ
-1109 PVSLN
+1109 
-1114 LVLPATSVVGLN
+1114 LPDISVINSN
-1126 LARFQMDVN
+1126 LALYKDGVK
-1135 KILQN
+1135 KILAK
-1140 VDPKSRSNS
+1140 DSKKLLENS
-1149 NKVEPYFQNEL
+1149 KIIESAGE
-1160 QNFTNSQSNNTE
+1160 NNT
-1172 DSTTG
+1172 
-1177 DTTSAN
+1177 N
-1183 EILHQ
+1183 LLHQ

-1194 YYHTLEEENSE
+1194 YYHALEEENSE

-1318 DIFPDGFGALR
+1318 DIYPDGFGALR

-1515 EKQEEQRHR
+1515 EKQDEQRHR

-1547 NLHVPKVLLKDLVP
+1547 NLHVPKVLLRDLVP

-1585 HEFAKN
+1585 GEFAKN
-1591 LETLNRRLQEAE
+1591 LETLNRRLTEAE
-1603 NNGDIF
+1603 ENGGVF
-1609 TEKDGKGMYLHI
+1609 TEEDGKGMYLDI
-1621 DPDLKANL
+1621 DPDLRASLN
-1629 QEIQEA
+1629 EVQEA
-1635 VEGIGGN
+1635 VKGIDGN
-1642 MNRLTTEQL
+1642 MNRLSTEQL

-1663 IVESQNKFISES
+1663 IVESQNKFISDTLNAKVSE
-1675 TGKRMSDI
+1675 
-1683 VDQVIGEYKKQKT
+1683 VANEVINEFASQKT
-1696 GTDYVA
+1696 GIDWNSKTHEF
-1702 GLNVAKNFL
+1702 LNYN
-1711 KYEMLDAPTFFH
+1711 MLDAYSFFH
-1723 ELGDGGDSMYKVL
+1723 EMGDGGKKVYKLL
-1736 RHSLDKKTSAT
+1736 RAARDKKTVALNQVENRFKEAMKENH
-1747 IKASDY
+1747 IKT
-1753 FEKSIKELNI
+1753 
-1763 SEKDIK
+1763 KDITK
-1769 KMSETNV
+1769 LSHDTFTFTAHTVRGNAKAEANMT
-1776 KVMALDKKEGVKK
+1776 
-1789 EINISKAQIISA
+1789 KAQLMSM
-1801 YLDILRDQ
+1801 YLYNLRDQ
-1809 ARMHLLGEVTDK
+1809 ARMHMYGERTDAE
-1821 DTSRKTIEDILGGFV
+1821 TGRKHIEEKLGGFKIIGKKI
-1836 LPDRRVGLV
+1836 LGATI
-1845 VKRDK
+1845 RDEN
-1850 TVYKLTEA
+1850 VYKLTEA
-1858 EINTII
+1858 EVNALVD
-1864 QENLTENE
+1864 EHLTDNE
-1872 IALAEKMRYMYS
+1872 KAFADSIGKI
-1884 KLLSS
+1884 LSVDVAK

-1899 GYDKFLEKNYVPI
+1899 GYDKFTEKNYFPI
-1912 KVDSDSLTMKNA
+1912 KVDKDTIDMKNS
-1924 DLEKM
+1924 DLERNM
-1929 MVTLKNKGFTK
+1929 STLKNKGMTK

-1947 NALVLEDAFDVL
+1947 NPLIVDDIFEVMMK
-1959 SRHMDEMT
+1959 HVDEMT
-1967 TYYAYFPAII
+1967 SYGAYFPAIT
-1977 DLQKFY
+1977 DMQKFY
-1983 NMTDENGDSVH
+1983 NMKDETGNSVH
-1994 REMSR
+1994 RELSR
-1999 VMGKGGTD
+1999 VMGKGGTN
-2007 YFMNLI
+2007 YYMNLL
-2013 RDLNGGRGD
+2013 RDLNGSRGD
-2022 ESTAGKLAY
+2022 TDNADKFSQ
-2031 GAAGLYKGALVGGN
+2031 GLSGIYKGAKVLGN
-2045 LRVAIQQPMSYARA
+2045 LRVAIQQPTAYARA
-2059 WSAIEGEYLLK
+2059 IAAIEPIYLAK
-2070 GLSLPLAEANK
+2070 GLSLPITEANK

-2091 IAAWKAM
+2091 IALWKSM
-2098 GSYDINLGTK
+2098 SGSFDINMGKGL
-2108 STRTLLT
+2108 RQQMT
-2115 GEETKLEKARNA
+2115 GEATIREDIANKAG
-2127 TFWLLEKGDEFAWK
+2127 FLLEKGDEFAWK

-2148 KKVEGTTN
+2148 KKVEATTD

-2166 AAAEIFN
+2166 AAADIFN
-2173 DVIDQ
+2173 DIIDK
-2178 TQVVDTVL
+2178 TQVVDSVL
-2186 NRTSAMKSKDGL
+2186 NRTDAMKGKSGL
-2198 AKVATSFMSEPS
+2198 TKLTTSFMSEPS
-2210 KTYNV
+2210 KTYNM
-2215 VYRAYSDYKKGKIK
+2215 VYRAYSDFKRGKGN
-2229 ADKFIKTLMIG
+2229 AGELLGVMS
-2240 AIGQALVSAA
+2240 AYVLNAALTAA
-2250 ASLLSAMRSKDKE
+2250 VASVVSAMRSREKE
-2263 KKFGDRY
+2263 KKYGERWLDAFVGDFTDNINPIGYIPYARE
-2270 VDLFL
+2270 VFEIAVNTALKKWNNGSNDL
-2275 NDYANNIKFWN
+2275 
-2286 TIPIIGEKVEAALAS
+2286 S
-2301 LAGKRKFS
+2301 
-2309 SGNDFATKP
+2309 TKP
-2318 IEDVMTSIRDLADY
+2318 FAEAFKAVGNLAEIMDEDSKLSKWGNFYKATNILDGFGVPMSNTLRDMGALYDTLIYDVLDDVNLQYDRDKRVYNMEGKNSKGDY
-2332 INGDSKVGLGGT
+2332 INVK
-2344 IYKMSNA
+2344 
-2351 ANALGI
+2351 
-2357 PLHNILR
+2357 
-2364 DAGAVFDTW
+2364 
-2373 AYDISD
+2373 
-2379 DADIQYFRDK
+2379 
-2389 AVFRMEAKNNRDKY
+2389 
-2403 VNVNRFL
+2403 RFL
-2410 SSALKAYSVGDKN
+2410 SSALKAYTRGDKAL
-2423 TGDKIIKDMQEKLGD
+2423 GDKIMADLKAKLGD
-2438 DFINEK
+2438 DVIEEAMQKQLKGNDTIQAMAEK
-2444 LEATLAGDETIAEMA
+2444 KASGQDYSEDREALLNQGF
-2459 QKKLDGVDSS
+2459 S
-2469 EEREYL
+2469 EA
-2475 HNHGYSDSMID
+2475 MID
-2486 GAVTKAFQELKPI
+2486 KALESAYRKQSPI
-2499 KDDELAEQLFE
+2499 KKEDLAEQLFE
-2510 RSEGYKETLDNYV
+2510 QSEGYK
-2523 NYQIAK
+2523 
-2529 GNDSNEIRKSIK
+2529 DSLK
-2541 AAVTKKYKQAY
+2541 AY
-2552 VDAIGNPAESDAI
+2552 VDYKKADGVSDDKIRSSIKSAVTGRYKEAYQAAIGNPAESDAI
-2565 LKKILRITYEGKQ
+2565 LRKILRITYEGKQ

>member
-45 SSPQGEI
+45 SSPQGEL
-52 QATAQKSGSF
+52 QATAQKSSTF

-118 VQNPHVGQPEEYYE
+118 VQNPTATAPARTYNTPTTLSPE
-132 KLWQDYSNSHKKII
+132 
-146 PDNYNGR
+146 
-153 ADFAPN
+153 AMA
-159 INPMS
+159 
-164 KEEYK
+164 
-169 NLLKGD
+169 NL
-175 YEKSGEYQFMNELSK
+175 KSYQANN
-190 SPVGGAIAPGFGTAW
+190 GTASQ
-205 NAIQG
+205 NLSGGVPIDFQG
-210 SIAGAEGI
+210 LVKDAYENTREYAYLNRLSQKPIVGKLAPVVGAGQYVLSNIDSGFEGI
-218 VNTAHQLASKEKLKP
+218 RNTAEQIMSDEKI
-233 ESMAQQFKSNAV
+233 SSQNMNGAFRSNAM
-245 RAGTLRAVRNDLGF
+245 REGSLRALRNNLGMK
-259 NYDDGVESTGEKVA
+259 YDGVEDTGEKIANFV
-273 DFIGGAVLDSTA
+273 GGTALDAAS
-285 SAARALTLG
+285 SAANATLFG
-294 TGGLALSSG
+294 TGGLALAAG
-303 TAANQE
+303 NAANQE
-309 YLDDSVNPNITRDQ
+309 YLENVDNPNITRDQ
-323 MLSAGIAKGA
+323 MLLSGLAKGV

-364 VLKQMGQEAIEEMG
+364 VLKQMVQEAIEEMG

-411 KEAKFNTAKGIAA
+411 KEAKFNTAKGIAG

-441 GIAGMSNTVRNGIAY
+441 GLAGMSNTVRNGFAY

-468 SADISTEEGKAIH
+468 SADTSTEEGKAIH

-506 NAIDNAT
+506 NAIDNAA
-513 IEASKKTEADN
+513 IEASKKAETNN
-524 STLEAETSHSGEP
+524 STLEAETSHNGEP
-537 VQSGEE
+537 VQSEE
-543 NNAPYNVMSNNQTE
+543 GNNAPYNVLSNNQTE

-579 DSTRKAMEQ
+579 DATRKAMEQ

-675 NWNQNFKERI
+675 NWNQNFKERV

-694 SVPHAPKNLTTVL
+694 YVPHAPKNLITVL

-749 LGTVSHEMTHWLK
+749 LGTVAHEMTHWLK

-789 TLKEAYRNSYG
+789 TLKEAYRNRYG

-813 ADATTHFLN
+813 ADATTRFLN
-822 DEKFIEEITKDK
+822 DEKLVKEILADK

-895 KKYEPVNH
+895 QKYEPVTH

-967 TEHVITVQAK
+967 IEHVVSVQAK
-977 SKDEI
+977 TKTEI
-982 KQKLNIPE
+982 QQKLNLTP
-990 EAAQKKRPHNLTA
+990 QQLQDRNPHGLKA
-1003 KEILIDSDAMNSP
+1003 SDIIIDSKAIDTP
-1016 AFIIRSDHIDHDCSF
+1016 AFIIRSDDETKDCSF
-1031 LVVTNEY
+1031 VVVTNKF
-1038 DSQKDRVVLA
+1038 DSKGDRVIVA
-1048 IKPSDHFN
+1048 VQPSDQFR
-1056 YARISIVSNRIK
+1056 YAKISIVSNRIK
-1068 SMYGKEDFSEFLK
+1068 SVYGKEEFGTYLK
-1081 DNKNN
+1081 THKKD
-1086 LLYIEPSERKKQ
+1086 LLYIEPSERKKNYT
-1098 YKVKQKNRGTA
+1098 YKDTKKNRGTA
-1109 PVSLN
+1109 PASLS
-1114 LVLPATSVVGLN
+1114 LVLPATSVVGFN

-1140 VDPKSRSNS
+1140 VDPKARNDS
-1149 NKVEPYFQNEL
+1149 NKVEPYFKNEL

-1194 YYHTLEEENSE
+1194 YYHALEEENSE

-1218 AEKSHVPS
+1218 AGKSHVPS
-1226 QADVRKT
+1226 QSDVRKT

-1260 LKESKNI
+1260 IKESKNI

-1318 DIFPDGFGALR
+1318 DIYPDGFGALR

-1355 LQREF
+1355 LQHEF

-1450 EAKLEKYIAKAEKK
+1450 EAKIEKYIAKAEKK

-1515 EKQEEQRHR
+1515 EKQDEQRHR

-1585 HEFAKN
+1585 NEFAKN
-1591 LETLNRRLQEAE
+1591 LETLNRRLTEAE
-1603 NNGDIF
+1603 ENGGVF
-1609 TEKDGKGMYLHI
+1609 TEEDGKGMYLDI
-1621 DPDLKANL
+1621 DPDLRASLN
-1629 QEIQEA
+1629 EVQEA
-1635 VEGIGGN
+1635 VKGIDGN

-1663 IVESQNKFISES
+1663 IVESQNKFISDTLNARVSE
-1675 TGKRMSDI
+1675 
-1683 VDQVIGEYKKQKT
+1683 VANEVINEFASQKT
-1696 GTDYVA
+1696 GDAWRGIPGTVHEFINY
-1702 GLNVAKNFL
+1702 N
-1711 KYEMLDAPTFFH
+1711 MLDAYSFFH
-1723 ELGDGGDSMYKVL
+1723 EMGDGGKKVYKLL
-1736 RHSLDKKTSAT
+1736 RAARDKKTVALNQVENRFKEAMKENH
-1747 IKASDY
+1747 IKT
-1753 FEKSIKELNI
+1753 
-1763 SEKDIK
+1763 KDITK
-1769 KMSETNV
+1769 LSNDTFTFTAHTVRGNGQAEATMT
-1776 KVMALDKKEGVKK
+1776 
-1789 EINISKAQIISA
+1789 KAQLMSM
-1801 YLDILRDQ
+1801 YLYDLRDQ
-1809 ARMHLLGEVTDK
+1809 ARMHMYGERTDAE
-1821 DTSRKTIEDILGGFV
+1821 TGRKYIEEKLGGFKIG
-1836 LPDRRVGLV
+1836 DRKEIGRYA
-1845 VKRDK
+1845 RDEN
-1850 TVYKLTEA
+1850 VYKLTEA
-1858 EINTII
+1858 EVNALVD
-1864 QENLTENE
+1864 EHLTDNE
-1872 IALAEKMRYMYS
+1872 KAFADSIGKI
-1884 KLLSS
+1884 LSIDVAK

-1899 GYDKFLEKNYVPI
+1899 GYDKFTEKNYFPI
-1912 KVDSDSLTMKNA
+1912 KVDKDTIDMKNS
-1924 DLEKM
+1924 DLERNM
-1929 MVTLKNKGFTK
+1929 STLKNKGMTK

-1947 NALVLEDAFDVL
+1947 NPLIVDDIFEVMMK
-1959 SRHMDEMT
+1959 HVDEMT
-1967 TYYAYFPAII
+1967 SYGAYFPAIT
-1977 DLQKFY
+1977 DMQKFY
-1983 NMTDENGDSVH
+1983 NMKDETGNSVH
-1994 REMSR
+1994 RELSR
-1999 VMGKGGTD
+1999 VMGQGGTN
-2007 YFMNLI
+2007 YYMNLL
-2013 RDLNGGRGD
+2013 RDLNGSRGD
-2022 ESTAGKLAY
+2022 TDNADKFSQGFSS
-2031 GAAGLYKGALVGGN
+2031 LYKGAKVLGN
-2045 LRVAIQQPMSYARA
+2045 LRVAIQQPTAYARA
-2059 WSAIEGEYLLK
+2059 IAAIEPIYLAK
-2070 GLSLPLAEANK
+2070 GLSLPITEANK

-2091 IAAWKAM
+2091 IALWKSM
-2098 GSYDINLGTK
+2098 SGSFDINMGKGL
-2108 STRTLLT
+2108 RQQMT
-2115 GEETKLEKARNA
+2115 GEATIREDIANKAG
-2127 TFWLLEKGDEFAWK
+2127 FLLEKGDEFAWK

-2148 KKVEGTTN
+2148 KKVEATTD

-2166 AAAEIFN
+2166 AAADIFN
-2173 DVIDQ
+2173 DIIDK
-2178 TQVVDTVL
+2178 TQVVDSVL
-2186 NRTSAMKSKDGL
+2186 NRTDAMKMKSGL
-2198 AKVATSFMSEPS
+2198 VKLTTSFMSEPS
-2210 KTYNV
+2210 KTYNM
-2215 VYRAYSDYKKGKIK
+2215 VYRAYSDFKKGKGNGRE
-2229 ADKFIKTLMIG
+2229 LLGVMSG
-2240 AIGQALVSAA
+2240 YVLSAA
-2250 ASLLSAMRSKDKE
+2250 AAAAAASVLSAMRDKDKE
-2263 KKFGDRY
+2263 KKYGERWLDAFVGGFTDNINPIGY
-2270 VDLFL
+2270 IPFL
-2275 NDYANNIKFWN
+2275 KDA
-2286 TIPIIGEKVEAALAS
+2286 VEIAMN
-2301 LAGKRKFS
+2301 AGKWNNGS
-2309 SGNDFATKP
+2309 NDLTTKP
-2318 IEDVMTSIRDLADY
+2318 IADAVKAVKSLHDAMNEDSKLGVVGNLYKASNMLDIAGIPMSNTLRDMGALYDTLIYDVLDDVNLQYDRDKLVYNMEGKNSNGDY
-2332 INGDSKVGLGGT
+2332 INVK
-2344 IYKMSNA
+2344 
-2351 ANALGI
+2351 
-2357 PLHNILR
+2357 
-2364 DAGAVFDTW
+2364 
-2373 AYDISD
+2373 
-2379 DADIQYFRDK
+2379 
-2389 AVFRMEAKNNRDKY
+2389 
-2403 VNVNRFL
+2403 RFL
-2410 SSALKAYSVGDKN
+2410 SSALKAYTRGDKAL
-2423 TGDKIIKDMQEKLGD
+2423 GDKIMADLKAKLGD
-2438 DFINEK
+2438 DVIEEAMQKQLKGNDTIQAMAEK
-2444 LEATLAGDETIAEMA
+2444 KASGQDYSEDREALLSQGF
-2459 QKKLDGVDSS
+2459 S
-2469 EEREYL
+2469 EA
-2475 HNHGYSDSMID
+2475 MID
-2486 GAVTKAFQELKPI
+2486 KALESAYRKQSPI
-2499 KDDELAEQLFE
+2499 KKEDLAEQLFE
-2510 RSEGYKETLDNYV
+2510 QSEGYK
-2523 NYQIAK
+2523 
-2529 GNDSNEIRKSIK
+2529 DSLK
-2541 AAVTKKYKQAY
+2541 AY
-2552 VDAIGNPAESDAI
+2552 VDYKKADGVSDEKIRSSIKSAVTGRYKEAYQAAIGNPAESDAI
-2565 LKKILRITYEGKQ
+2565 LRKILRITYEGKQ

>member
-118 VQNPHVGQPEEYYE
+118 IQNPTATAPARTYNTPTTLSPEAMANLKSYQANNGTTSQDISGGVPIDFQGLVKDAYENTREYAYLNRLSQKPVVG
-132 KLWQDYSNSHKKII
+132 KLAPVVGAGQYVLSNI
-146 PDNYNGR
+146 D
-153 ADFAPN
+153 
-159 INPMS
+159 
-164 KEEYK
+164 
-169 NLLKGD
+169 
-175 YEKSGEYQFMNELSK
+175 SGF
-190 SPVGGAIAPGFGTAW
+190 
-205 NAIQG
+205 
-210 SIAGAEGI
+210 EGI
-218 VNTAHQLASKEKLKP
+218 RNTAEQIMSDDKISSQNMNGA
-233 ESMAQQFKSNAV
+233 FRSNAM
-245 RAGTLRAVRNDLGF
+245 REGSLRALRNNLGMK
-259 NYDDGVESTGEKVA
+259 YDGVEDTGEKIANFV
-273 DFIGGAVLDSTA
+273 GGTALDAAS
-285 SAARALTLG
+285 SAANATLFG
-294 TGGLALSSG
+294 TGGLALAAG
-303 TAANQE
+303 NAANQE
-309 YLDDSVNPNITRDQ
+309 YLEDVDNPNITRDQ
-323 MLSAGIAKGA
+323 MLLSGLAKGV

-441 GIAGMSNTVRNGIAY
+441 GLAGMSNTIRNGFAY

-468 SADISTEEGKAIH
+468 SADTSTEEGKAIH

-506 NAIDNAT
+506 NAIDNAA
-513 IEASKKTEADN
+513 IEASKKAEANN
-524 STLEAETSHSGEP
+524 STFEEGERLENDS

-543 NNAPYNVMSNNQTE
+543 NNAPYNVLSNNQTE

-675 NWNQNFKERI
+675 NWNQNFKERV

-694 SVPHAPKNLTTVL
+694 YVPHAPKNLITVL

-749 LGTVSHEMTHWLK
+749 LGTVAHEMTHWLK

-789 TLKEAYRNSYG
+789 TLKEAYRNRYG

-813 ADATTHFLN
+813 ADATTRFLN
-822 DEKFIEEITKDK
+822 DEKLVKEILADK

-895 KKYEPVNH
+895 QKYEPVNH
-903 AEDSETELSQVQLQ
+903 AEDSEAELSQVQLQ
-917 KIIEDGTPH
+917 KIIDEGTPH

-967 TEHVITVQAK
+967 TEHVVTIQAK
-977 SKDEI
+977 SQSEI
-982 KQKLNIPE
+982 QQKLNLT
-990 EAAQKKRPHNLTA
+990 AQQAQDRTPHSLTA
-1003 KEILIDSDAMNSP
+1003 KEILDYTKAIDNP
-1016 AFIIRSDHIDHDCSF
+1016 AFIIRSDGKKKDCSF
-1031 LVVTNEY
+1031 VVVTNEF
-1038 DSQKDRVVLA
+1038 DSNGDRVVVA
-1048 IKPSDHFN
+1048 VQPSDQFN
-1056 YARISIVSNRIK
+1056 YSKISIVSNRVK
-1068 SMYGKEDFSEFLK
+1068 SLYGKEEFGDYL
-1081 DNKNN
+1081 NYHKNN
-1086 LLYIEPSERKKQ
+1086 LLYIEPSERRKT
-1098 YKVKQKNRGTA
+1098 YTYKQKNRGTA
-1109 PVSLN
+1109 PASLS
-1114 LVLPATSVVGLN
+1114 LVLPATSVVGFN

-1140 VDPKSRSNS
+1140 VDPKARNDS

-1172 DSTTG
+1172 DSTTE
-1177 DTTSAN
+1177 DATSAT

-1194 YYHTLEEENSE
+1194 YYHALEEENSE

-1226 QADVRKT
+1226 QSDVRKT

-1318 DIFPDGFGALR
+1318 DIYPDGFGALR

-1355 LQREF
+1355 LQHEF

-1450 EAKLEKYIAKAEKK
+1450 EAKIEKYIAKAEKK

-1515 EKQEEQRHR
+1515 EKQDEQRHR

-1572 TYDGKLPK
+1572 TYDGKIPK

-1585 HEFAKN
+1585 HEFVKN
-1591 LETLNRRLQEAE
+1591 LETLNKRLTEAE
-1603 NNGDIF
+1603 ENGGVF
-1609 TEKDGKGMYLHI
+1609 TEEDGKGMYLDI
-1621 DPDLKANL
+1621 DPDLRASLN
-1629 QEIQEA
+1629 EVQEA
-1635 VEGIGGN
+1635 VKGIDGN
-1642 MNRLTTEQL
+1642 MNRLSTEQL

-1663 IVESQNKFISES
+1663 IVESQNKFISD
-1675 TGKRMSDI
+1675 TLNAKVSD
-1683 VDQVIGEYKKQKT
+1683 VANEVINEFASQKT
-1696 GTDYVA
+1696 GIDWNSKTHEF
-1702 GLNVAKNFL
+1702 LNYN
-1711 KYEMLDAPTFFH
+1711 MLDAYSFFH
-1723 ELGDGGDSMYKVL
+1723 EMGDGGKKVYKLL
-1736 RHSLDKKTSAT
+1736 RAARDKKTVALNQVENRFKEAMKENH
-1747 IKASDY
+1747 IKT
-1753 FEKSIKELNI
+1753 
-1763 SEKDIK
+1763 KDITK
-1769 KMSETNV
+1769 LSNDTFTFTAHTVRGNAKAEATMT
-1776 KVMALDKKEGVKK
+1776 
-1789 EINISKAQIISA
+1789 KAQLMSM
-1801 YLDILRDQ
+1801 YLYNLRDQ
-1809 ARMHLLGEVTDK
+1809 ARMHMYGERTDAE
-1821 DTSRKTIEDILGGFV
+1821 TGRKYIEEKLGGFKI
-1836 LPDRRVGLV
+1836 VGKKILGV
-1845 VKRDK
+1845 TIRDEN
-1850 TVYKLTEA
+1850 VYKLTEA
-1858 EINTII
+1858 EVNALVD
-1864 QENLTENE
+1864 EHLTDNE
-1872 IALAEKMRYMYS
+1872 KAFADSIGKI
-1884 KLLSS
+1884 LSIDVAK

-1899 GYDKFLEKNYVPI
+1899 GYDKFTEKNYFPI
-1912 KVDSDSLTMKNA
+1912 KVDKDTIDMKNS
-1924 DLEKM
+1924 DLERNM
-1929 MVTLKNKGFTK
+1929 STLKNKGMTK

-1947 NALVLEDAFDVL
+1947 NPLIVDDIFEVMMK
-1959 SRHMDEMT
+1959 HVDEMT
-1967 TYYAYFPAII
+1967 SYGAYFPAIT
-1977 DLQKFY
+1977 DMQKFY
-1983 NMTDENGDSVH
+1983 NMKDETGNSVH
-1994 REMSR
+1994 RELSR
-1999 VMGKGGTD
+1999 VMGKGGTN
-2007 YFMNLI
+2007 YYMNLL
-2013 RDLNGGRGD
+2013 RDLNGSRGD
-2022 ESTAGKLAY
+2022 TDNSDKFSQGLS
-2031 GAAGLYKGALVGGN
+2031 GLYKGAKVLGN
-2045 LRVAIQQPMSYARA
+2045 LRVAIQQPTAYARA
-2059 WSAIEGEYLLK
+2059 IAAIEPIYLAK
-2070 GLSLPLAEANK
+2070 GLSLPVTEANK

-2091 IAAWKAM
+2091 IALWKSM
-2098 GSYDINLGTK
+2098 SGSFDINMGKGL
-2108 STRTLLT
+2108 RQQMT
-2115 GEETKLEKARNA
+2115 GEATIREDIANKAGYI
-2127 TFWLLEKGDEFAWK
+2127 LEKGDEFAWK

-2148 KKVEGTTN
+2148 KKVEATTD

-2166 AAAEIFN
+2166 AAADIFN
-2173 DVIDQ
+2173 DIIDK
-2178 TQVVDTVL
+2178 TQVVDSVL
-2186 NRTSAMKSKDGL
+2186 NRTDAMKSKSGL
-2198 AKVATSFMSEPS
+2198 TKLTTSFMSEPS
-2210 KTYNV
+2210 KTYNM
-2215 VYRAYSDYKKGKIK
+2215 VYRAYSDFKRGKGN
-2229 ADKFIKTLMIG
+2229 AGELLGVMS
-2240 AIGQALVSAA
+2240 AYVLNAALTAA
-2250 ASLLSAMRSKDKE
+2250 FASVVSAMRSREKE
-2263 KKFGDRY
+2263 KKYGERWLDAFVGDFTDNINPIGY
-2270 VDLFL
+2270 IPFAKDVVEIAVNTALKKWNNGSNDL
-2275 NDYANNIKFWN
+2275 
-2286 TIPIIGEKVEAALAS
+2286 
-2301 LAGKRKFS
+2301 
-2309 SGNDFATKP
+2309 ATKP
-2318 IEDVMTSIRDLADY
+2318 ISEAVKAVSNLAEIMDE
-2332 INGDSKVGLGGT
+2332 DSKLSKWGNF
-2344 IYKMSNA
+2344 YKATNI
-2351 ANALGI
+2351 LDGFGI
-2357 PLHNILR
+2357 PISNTLR
-2364 DAGAVFDTW
+2364 DMGALYDTLI
-2373 AYDISD
+2373 YDVLD
-2379 DADIQYFRDK
+2379 DVNLQYDRDK
-2389 AVFRMEAKNNRDKY
+2389 KVYNMEGKNSKGDY
-2403 VNVNRFL
+2403 VNVKRFL
-2410 SSALKAYSVGDKN
+2410 SSALKAYTRGDKAL
-2423 TGDKIIKDMQEKLGD
+2423 GDKIMADLKAKLGD
-2438 DFINEK
+2438 DVIEEAMQRQLKGNDTIQAMAEK
-2444 LEATLAGDETIAEMA
+2444 KASGQNYSEDREALLSQGF
-2459 QKKLDGVDSS
+2459 S
-2469 EEREYL
+2469 EA
-2475 HNHGYSDSMID
+2475 MID
-2486 GAVTKAFQELKPI
+2486 KALESAYRKQSPI
-2499 KDDELAEQLFE
+2499 KKEDLAEQLFE
-2510 RSEGYKETLDNYV
+2510 QSEGYK
-2523 NYQIAK
+2523 
-2529 GNDSNEIRKSIK
+2529 DSLK
-2541 AAVTKKYKQAY
+2541 AY
-2552 VDAIGNPAESDAI
+2552 VDYKKADGVSDEKIRSSIKSAVTGRYKEAYQAAIGNPAESDAI
-2565 LKKILRITYEGKQ
+2565 LRKILRITYEGKQ

>member
-71 RWLNKGQGTTKPA
+71 RWLSKGQGTTKPA
-84 GFSFKLPK
+84 GFPFKLPK

-118 VQNPHVGQPEEYYE
+118 VQNPTATAPVRTYNTPTTLSPE
-132 KLWQDYSNSHKKII
+132 
-146 PDNYNGR
+146 
-153 ADFAPN
+153 AMA
-159 INPMS
+159 
-164 KEEYK
+164 
-169 NLLKGD
+169 NL
-175 YEKSGEYQFMNELSK
+175 KSYQANN
-190 SPVGGAIAPGFGTAW
+190 GTASQ
-205 NAIQG
+205 NLSGGVPVDFQG
-210 SIAGAEGI
+210 LVKDAYENTREYAYLNRLSQKSIVGKLAPVVGAGQYVLSNIDSGFEGI
-218 VNTAHQLASKEKLKP
+218 RNTAEQIMSDDKISSQNMSGA
-233 ESMAQQFKSNAV
+233 FRSNAM
-245 RAGTLRAVRNDLGF
+245 REGSLRALRNNLGMK
-259 NYDDGVESTGEKVA
+259 YDGVEDTGEKITNIV
-273 DFIGGAVLDSTA
+273 GGTALDSTS
-285 SAARALTLG
+285 SAVNRLLFG
-294 TGGLALSSG
+294 QGGLALAAG
-303 TAANQE
+303 NAANQE
-309 YLDDSVNPNITRDQ
+309 YLEDVDNPNITRDQ
-323 MLSAGIAKGA
+323 MLLSGMAKGA
-333 AEAAWEFAPQSHFLE
+333 AEALWEFTPQAHFLE

-441 GIAGMSNTVRNGIAY
+441 GIAGMSNTVRNGFAY

-468 SADISTEEGKAIH
+468 SADTSTEEGKAIH

-506 NAIDNAT
+506 NAIDNAA
-513 IEASKKTEADN
+513 IEASKKAEANN

-537 VQSGEE
+537 VQSGEG

-565 KAVAPELSNRIQQI
+565 KAVAPELNNRIQQI

-633 YKTGHEDLQ
+633 YKTGHEDLR

-675 NWNQNFKERI
+675 NWNQNFKERV

-800 QNMTEEEIVDEIV
+800 QKMTEEEIVDEIV

-834 ETKGFAA
+834 ETKGFAE

-864 RASLALQE
+864 RASIALQE

-895 KKYEPVNH
+895 QKYEPVNH
-903 AEDSETELSQVQLQ
+903 AEDSEAELSQVQLQ
-917 KIIEDGTPH
+917 KIIDEGTPH

-977 SKDEI
+977 SKSEI
-982 KQKLNIPE
+982 QQKLNLT
-990 EAAQKKRPHNLTA
+990 AQQAQDRTPHSLTA
-1003 KEILIDSDAMNSP
+1003 KEILDYTKAIDNP
-1016 AFIIRSDHIDHDCSF
+1016 AFIIRSDGKKKDCSF
-1031 LVVTNEY
+1031 VVVTNEF
-1038 DSQKDRVVLA
+1038 DSNGDRVVVA
-1048 IKPSDHFN
+1048 VQPSDQFN
-1056 YARISIVSNRIK
+1056 YSKISIVSNRVK
-1068 SMYGKEDFSEFLK
+1068 SLYGKEEFGDYL
-1081 DNKNN
+1081 NYHKNN
-1086 LLYIEPSERKKQ
+1086 LLYIEPSERRKT
-1098 YKVKQKNRGTA
+1098 YTYKQKNRGTA
-1109 PVSLN
+1109 PASLS
-1114 LVLPATSVVGLN
+1114 LVLPATSVVGFN

-1140 VDPKSRSNS
+1140 VDPKARNDS
-1149 NKVEPYFQNEL
+1149 NKVEPHFQNEL
-1160 QNFTNSQSNNTE
+1160 QNFTNSQSNNTGN
-1172 DSTTG
+1172 S
-1177 DTTSAN
+1177 TSATA
-1183 EILHQ
+1183 ILNQ

-1226 QADVRKT
+1226 QSDVRKT

-1329 KKYFGKVDIRKANAD
+1329 KKYFGKVDIRKANTD

-1355 LQREF
+1355 LQHEF

-1515 EKQEEQRHR
+1515 EKQDEQRHR

-1591 LETLNRRLQEAE
+1591 LETLTKRLTEAE
-1603 NNGDIF
+1603 ENGGVF
-1609 TEKDGKGMYLHI
+1609 TEEDGKGMYLDI
-1621 DPDLKANL
+1621 DPDLRASLN
-1629 QEIQEA
+1629 EVQEA
-1635 VEGIGGN
+1635 VKGIDGN
-1642 MNRLTTEQL
+1642 MNRLSTEQL

-1663 IVESQNKFISES
+1663 IVESQNKFISDTLNAKVSEVANEVIKDFES
-1675 TGKRMSDI
+1675 
-1683 VDQVIGEYKKQKT
+1683 QKT
-1696 GTDYVA
+1696 GIDWNSKTHEF
-1702 GLNVAKNFL
+1702 LNYN
-1711 KYEMLDAPTFFH
+1711 MLDAYSFFH
-1723 ELGDGGDSMYKVL
+1723 EMGDGGKKVYKLL
-1736 RHSLDKKTSAT
+1736 RAARDKKTVALNQVENRFKEAMKENH
-1747 IKASDY
+1747 IKT
-1753 FEKSIKELNI
+1753 
-1763 SEKDIK
+1763 KDITK
-1769 KMSETNV
+1769 LSNDTFTFTAHTVRGNADAEATMT
-1776 KVMALDKKEGVKK
+1776 
-1789 EINISKAQIISA
+1789 KAQLMSM
-1801 YLDILRDQ
+1801 YLYNLRDQ
-1809 ARMHLLGEVTDK
+1809 ARMHMYGERTDAE
-1821 DTSRKTIEDILGGFV
+1821 TGRKYIEEKLGGFKI
-1836 LPDRRVGLV
+1836 VGKKILGV
-1845 VKRDK
+1845 TIRDEN
-1850 TVYKLTEA
+1850 VYKLTEA
-1858 EINTII
+1858 EVNALVD
-1864 QENLTENE
+1864 EHLTDNE
-1872 IALAEKMRYMYS
+1872 KAFADSIGKI
-1884 KLLSS
+1884 LSIDVAK

-1899 GYDKFLEKNYVPI
+1899 GYDKFTEKNYFPI
-1912 KVDSDSLTMKNA
+1912 KVDKDTIDMKNS
-1924 DLEKM
+1924 DLERNM
-1929 MVTLKNKGFTK
+1929 STLKNKGMTK

-1947 NALVLEDAFDVL
+1947 NPLIVDDIFEVMMK
-1959 SRHMDEMT
+1959 HVDEMT
-1967 TYYAYFPAII
+1967 SYGAYFPAIT
-1977 DLQKFY
+1977 DMQKFY
-1983 NMTDENGDSVH
+1983 NMKDETGNSVH
-1994 REMSR
+1994 RELSR
-1999 VMGKGGTD
+1999 VMGKGGTN
-2007 YFMNLI
+2007 YYMNLL
-2013 RDLNGGRGD
+2013 RDLNGSRGD
-2022 ESTAGKLAY
+2022 TDNSDKFSQGLS
-2031 GAAGLYKGALVGGN
+2031 GLYKGAKVLGN
-2045 LRVAIQQPMSYARA
+2045 LRVAIQQPTAYARA
-2059 WSAIEGEYLLK
+2059 IAAIEPIYLAK
-2070 GLSLPLAEANK
+2070 GLSLPVTEANK

-2091 IAAWKAM
+2091 IALWKSM
-2098 GSYDINLGTK
+2098 SGSFDINMGKGL
-2108 STRTLLT
+2108 RQQMT
-2115 GEETKLEKARNA
+2115 GEATIREDIANKAGYI
-2127 TFWLLEKGDEFAWK
+2127 LEKGDEFAWK

-2148 KKVEGTTN
+2148 KKVEATTD

-2166 AAAEIFN
+2166 AAADIFN
-2173 DVIDQ
+2173 DIIDK
-2178 TQVVDTVL
+2178 TQVVDSVL
-2186 NRTSAMKSKDGL
+2186 NRTDAMKSKSGL
-2198 AKVATSFMSEPS
+2198 TKLTTSFMSEPS
-2210 KTYNV
+2210 KTYNM
-2215 VYRAYSDYKKGKIK
+2215 VYRAYSDFKRGKGN
-2229 ADKFIKTLMIG
+2229 AGELLGVMS
-2240 AIGQALVSAA
+2240 AYVLNAALTAA
-2250 ASLLSAMRSKDKE
+2250 FASVVSAMRSREKE
-2263 KKFGDRY
+2263 KKYGERWLDAFVGDFTDNINPIGY
-2270 VDLFL
+2270 IPFAKDVVEIAVNTALKKWNNGSNDL
-2275 NDYANNIKFWN
+2275 
-2286 TIPIIGEKVEAALAS
+2286 
-2301 LAGKRKFS
+2301 
-2309 SGNDFATKP
+2309 ATKP
-2318 IEDVMTSIRDLADY
+2318 ISEAVKAVSNLAEIMDEDSKLSKWGNFYKATNILDGFGIPISNTLRDMGALYDTLIYDVLDDVNLQYDRDKKVYNMEGKNSKGDY
-2332 INGDSKVGLGGT
+2332 INVK
-2344 IYKMSNA
+2344 
-2351 ANALGI
+2351 
-2357 PLHNILR
+2357 
-2364 DAGAVFDTW
+2364 
-2373 AYDISD
+2373 
-2379 DADIQYFRDK
+2379 
-2389 AVFRMEAKNNRDKY
+2389 
-2403 VNVNRFL
+2403 RFL
-2410 SSALKAYSVGDKN
+2410 SSALKAYTRGDKAL
-2423 TGDKIIKDMQEKLGD
+2423 GDKIMADLKAKLGD
-2438 DFINEK
+2438 DVIEEAMQRQLKGNDTIQTMAEK
-2444 LEATLAGDETIAEMA
+2444 KASGQDYSEDRESLLNQGFSEA
-2459 QKKLDGVDSS
+2459 
-2469 EEREYL
+2469 
-2475 HNHGYSDSMID
+2475 MID
-2486 GAVTKAFQELKPI
+2486 KALESAYRKQSPI
-2499 KDDELAEQLFE
+2499 KKEDLAEQLFE
-2510 RSEGYKETLDNYV
+2510 QSEGYK
-2523 NYQIAK
+2523 
-2529 GNDSNEIRKSIK
+2529 DSLK
-2541 AAVTKKYKQAY
+2541 AY
-2552 VDAIGNPAESDAI
+2552 VDYKKADGVSDDKIRSSIKSAVTGRYKEAYQAAIGNPAESDAI
-2565 LKKILRITYEGKQ
+2565 LKKILRITYDGKQ

>member
-45 SSPQGEI
+45 SSPQGEL
-52 QATAQKSGSF
+52 QATAQKSSTF

-71 RWLNKGQGTTKPA
+71 RWLSKGQDTTKPA
-84 GFSFKLPK
+84 GFSFNLPK

-118 VQNPHVGQPEEYYE
+118 VQNPTATAPARTYNTPTTLSPE
-132 KLWQDYSNSHKKII
+132 
-146 PDNYNGR
+146 
-153 ADFAPN
+153 AMA
-159 INPMS
+159 
-164 KEEYK
+164 
-169 NLLKGD
+169 NL
-175 YEKSGEYQFMNELSK
+175 KSYQANN
-190 SPVGGAIAPGFGTAW
+190 GTASQ
-205 NAIQG
+205 NLSGGVPIDFQG
-210 SIAGAEGI
+210 LVKDAYENTREYAYLNRLSQKPIVGKLAPVVGAGQYVLSNIDSGFEGI
-218 VNTAHQLASKEKLKP
+218 RNTAEQIMSDDKISSQNMNGA
-233 ESMAQQFKSNAV
+233 FRSNAM
-245 RAGTLRAVRNDLGF
+245 REGSLRALRNNLGMK
-259 NYDDGVESTGEKVA
+259 YDGVEDTGEKIANFV
-273 DFIGGAVLDSTA
+273 GGTALDAAS
-285 SAARALTLG
+285 SAANATLFG
-294 TGGLALSSG
+294 TGGLALAAG
-303 TAANQE
+303 NAANQE
-309 YLDDSVNPNITRDQ
+309 YLENVDNPNITRDQ
-323 MLSAGIAKGA
+323 MLLSGLAKGV

-468 SADISTEEGKAIH
+468 SADTSTEEGKAIH

-506 NAIDNAT
+506 NAIDNAA
-513 IEASKKTEADN
+513 IEASKKAEADN
-524 STLEAETSHSGEP
+524 STLEAETSHNGEP
-537 VQSGEE
+537 VQSEE
-543 NNAPYNVMSNNQTE
+543 GNNAPYNVMSNNQTE
-557 DSIREEGS
+557 DSIQEEGS

-588 NALHEFSGN
+588 NALHEFSEN

-675 NWNQNFKERI
+675 NWNQNFKERV

-834 ETKGFAA
+834 ETKGFAE

-895 KKYEPVNH
+895 QKYEPVNH
-903 AEDSETELSQVQLQ
+903 AEDSEAELSQVQLQ
-917 KIIEDGTPH
+917 KIIDEK
-926 EQLLEHIYQTGTHN
+926 
-940 NRYVYIQE
+940 NRYTLRERLENILDVKTSKNDKGLYVTSHVYLRE
-948 TPKILSKILGID
+948 TPKILQSKLGYRNLPMLMTSNHVYTSIKTDNEAETENNHREYTNYHGLGIELATRAIEKMD
-960 SLPMVMN
+960 SPDYIIKSSNDKGDLGIAIFCKLFD
-967 TEHVITVQAK
+967 EK
-977 SKDEI
+977 SKQVMVAV
-982 KQKLNIPE
+982 KPE
-990 EAAQKKRPHNLTA
+990 ELASVNGTFLDTNIVLSTYGRKNYLNYIKKAIDENRILYSSFLENKGGDLNPKVQYDDIQESPHLTEEEEA
-1003 KEILIDSDAMNSP
+1003 KLKEIQN
-1016 AFIIRSDHIDHDCSF
+1016 
-1031 LVVTNEY
+1031 
-1038 DSQKDRVVLA
+1038 
-1048 IKPSDHFN
+1048 
-1056 YARISIVSNRIK
+1056 
-1068 SMYGKEDFSEFLK
+1068 
-1081 DNKNN
+1081 
-1086 LLYIEPSERKKQ
+1086 
-1098 YKVKQKNRGTA
+1098 
-1109 PVSLN
+1109 SLN
-1114 LVLPATSVVGLN
+1114 LNSVNGSLMQYKKAVNSILN
-1126 LARFQMDVN
+1126 DGG
-1135 KILQN
+1135 
-1140 VDPKSRSNS
+1140 
-1149 NKVEPYFQNEL
+1149 
-1160 QNFTNSQSNNTE
+1160 NNL
-1172 DSTTG
+1172 
-1177 DTTSAN
+1177 
-1183 EILHQ
+1183 LHQ

-1194 YYHTLEEENSE
+1194 YYHALEEENSE

-1226 QADVRKT
+1226 QSDVRKT

-1318 DIFPDGFGALR
+1318 DIYPDGFGALR
-1329 KKYFGKVDIRKANAD
+1329 KKYFGKADIRKANAE

-1355 LQREF
+1355 LQHEF

-1515 EKQEEQRHR
+1515 EKQDEQRHR

-1572 TYDGKLPK
+1572 TYDGKIPK

-1585 HEFAKN
+1585 NEFAKN
-1591 LETLNRRLQEAE
+1591 LETLNRRLTEAE
-1603 NNGDIF
+1603 ENGGVF
-1609 TEKDGKGMYLHI
+1609 TEEDGKGMYLDI
-1621 DPDLKANL
+1621 DPDLRASL
-1629 QEIQEA
+1629 QEVQEA
-1635 VEGIGGN
+1635 VKGIDGN
-1642 MNRLTTEQL
+1642 MNRLSTEQL

-1663 IVESQNKFISES
+1663 IVESQNKFISDTLNAKVSE
-1675 TGKRMSDI
+1675 
-1683 VDQVIGEYKKQKT
+1683 VANEVINEFASQKT
-1696 GTDYVA
+1696 GDAWRGIPGTVHEFINY
-1702 GLNVAKNFL
+1702 N
-1711 KYEMLDAPTFFH
+1711 MLDAYSFFH
-1723 ELGDGGDSMYKVL
+1723 EMGDGGKKVYKLL
-1736 RHSLDKKTSAT
+1736 RAARDKKTVALNQVENRFKEAMKENH
-1747 IKASDY
+1747 IKT
-1753 FEKSIKELNI
+1753 
-1763 SEKDIK
+1763 KDITK
-1769 KMSETNV
+1769 LSNDTFTFTAHTVRGNAQVEATMT
-1776 KVMALDKKEGVKK
+1776 
-1789 EINISKAQIISA
+1789 KAQLMSM
-1801 YLDILRDQ
+1801 YLYDLRDQ
-1809 ARMHLLGEVTDK
+1809 ARMHMYGERTDAE
-1821 DTSRKTIEDILGGFV
+1821 TGRKHIEEKLGGFKIG
-1836 LPDRRVGLV
+1836 DRKEIGRYA
-1845 VKRDK
+1845 RDEN
-1850 TVYKLTEA
+1850 VYKLTEA
-1858 EINTII
+1858 EVNALVD
-1864 QENLTENE
+1864 EHLTDNE
-1872 IALAEKMRYMYS
+1872 KAFADSIGKI
-1884 KLLSS
+1884 LSIDVAK

-1899 GYDKFLEKNYVPI
+1899 GYDKFTEKNYFPI
-1912 KVDSDSLTMKNA
+1912 KVDKDTIDMKNS
-1924 DLEKM
+1924 DLERNM
-1929 MVTLKNKGFTK
+1929 STLKNKGMTK

-1947 NALVLEDAFDVL
+1947 NPLIVDDIFEVMMK
-1959 SRHMDEMT
+1959 HVDEMT
-1967 TYYAYFPAII
+1967 SYGAYFPAIT
-1977 DLQKFY
+1977 DMQKFY
-1983 NMTDENGDSVH
+1983 NMKDETGNSVH
-1994 REMSR
+1994 RELSR
-1999 VMGKGGTD
+1999 VMGNGGTN
-2007 YFMNLI
+2007 YYMNLL
-2013 RDLNGGRGD
+2013 RDLNGSRGD
-2022 ESTAGKLAY
+2022 TDNADKFSQGFSS
-2031 GAAGLYKGALVGGN
+2031 LYKGAKVLGN
-2045 LRVAIQQPMSYARA
+2045 LRVAIQQPTAYGRA
-2059 WSAIEGEYLLK
+2059 IAAIEPIYLAK
-2070 GLSLPLAEANK
+2070 GLSLPITEANK

-2091 IAAWKAM
+2091 IALWKSM
-2098 GSYDINLGTK
+2098 SGSFDINMGKGL
-2108 STRTLLT
+2108 RQQMT
-2115 GEETKLEKARNA
+2115 GEATIREDIANKAG
-2127 TFWLLEKGDEFAWK
+2127 FLLEKGDEFAWK

-2148 KKVEGTTN
+2148 KKVEATTD

-2166 AAAEIFN
+2166 AAADIFN
-2173 DVIDQ
+2173 DIIDK
-2178 TQVVDTVL
+2178 TQVVDSVL
-2186 NRTSAMKSKDGL
+2186 NRTDAMKMKSGL
-2198 AKVATSFMSEPS
+2198 VKLTTSFMSEPS
-2210 KTYNV
+2210 KTYNM
-2215 VYRAYSDYKKGKIK
+2215 VYRAYSDFKKGKGN
-2229 ADKFIKTLMIG
+2229 ARELLGVMSG
-2240 AIGQALVSAA
+2240 YVLSAA
-2250 ASLLSAMRSKDKE
+2250 LAAAGASVLSAMRDKDKE
-2263 KKFGDRY
+2263 KKYGERWLDAFVGGFKDNINPIGY
-2270 VDLFL
+2270 IPFVKDGAEIVMNGFSGKWNNGSNDL
-2275 NDYANNIKFWN
+2275 
-2286 TIPIIGEKVEAALAS
+2286 T
-2301 LAGKRKFS
+2301 
-2309 SGNDFATKP
+2309 TKP
-2318 IEDVMTSIRDLADY
+2318 IADAVKAVKSLHDAMNEDSKLGVVGNLYKASNALDIAGIPMSNTLRDMGALYDTLIYDVLDDVNLQYDRDKLVYNMEGKNSKGDY
-2332 INGDSKVGLGGT
+2332 INVK
-2344 IYKMSNA
+2344 
-2351 ANALGI
+2351 
-2357 PLHNILR
+2357 
-2364 DAGAVFDTW
+2364 
-2373 AYDISD
+2373 
-2379 DADIQYFRDK
+2379 
-2389 AVFRMEAKNNRDKY
+2389 
-2403 VNVNRFL
+2403 RFL
-2410 SSALKAYSVGDKN
+2410 SSALKAYTRGDKAL
-2423 TGDKIIKDMQEKLGD
+2423 GDKIMADLKAKLGD
-2438 DFINEK
+2438 DVIEEAMQKQLKGNDTIQAMAEK
-2444 LEATLAGDETIAEMA
+2444 KASGQDYSEDREALLSQGFSET
-2459 QKKLDGVDSS
+2459 
-2469 EEREYL
+2469 
-2475 HNHGYSDSMID
+2475 MID
-2486 GAVTKAFQELKPI
+2486 KALESAYRKQSPI
-2499 KDDELAEQLFE
+2499 KKEDLAEQLFE
-2510 RSEGYKETLDNYV
+2510 QSEGYK
-2523 NYQIAK
+2523 
-2529 GNDSNEIRKSIK
+2529 DSLK
-2541 AAVTKKYKQAY
+2541 AY
-2552 VDAIGNPAESDAI
+2552 VDYKKADGVSDDKIRSSIKSAVTGRYKEAYQAAIGNPAESDAI

>member
-45 SSPQGEI
+45 SSPRGEL
-52 QATAQKSGSF
+52 QATAQKSSTF

-71 RWLNKGQGTTKPA
+71 RWLSKGQGTTKPA

-118 VQNPHVGQPEEYYE
+118 VQNPTATAPARTYNTPTTLSPEAMANLKSYQANSGITSQNLSGGVPVDFQGLVKDAYENTREYAYLNRLSQKPVVG
-132 KLWQDYSNSHKKII
+132 KLAPVVGAGQYVLSNI
-146 PDNYNGR
+146 D
-153 ADFAPN
+153 
-159 INPMS
+159 
-164 KEEYK
+164 
-169 NLLKGD
+169 
-175 YEKSGEYQFMNELSK
+175 SGF
-190 SPVGGAIAPGFGTAW
+190 
-205 NAIQG
+205 
-210 SIAGAEGI
+210 EGI
-218 VNTAHQLASKEKLKP
+218 RNTAEQIMSDDKISSQNMNGA
-233 ESMAQQFKSNAV
+233 FRSNAM
-245 RAGTLRAVRNDLGF
+245 REGSLRALRNNLGMK
-259 NYDDGVESTGEKVA
+259 YDGIEDTGEKIANFV
-273 DFIGGAVLDSTA
+273 GGTALDAAS
-285 SAARALTLG
+285 SAANATLFG
-294 TGGLALSSG
+294 TGGLALAAG
-303 TAANQE
+303 NAANQE
-309 YLDDSVNPNITRDQ
+309 YLENVDNPNITRDQ
-323 MLSAGIAKGA
+323 MLLSGLAKGV

-387 YLIKGKQSDMVQEY
+387 FLIKGKQSDMVQEY

-411 KEAKFNTAKGIAA
+411 KEAKFNTAKGIAT

-441 GIAGMSNTVRNGIAY
+441 GIAGMSNTVRNGFAY

-468 SADISTEEGKAIH
+468 SADTSTEEGKAIH

-506 NAIDNAT
+506 NAIDNAA
-513 IEASKKTEADN
+513 IEASKKAEANN
-524 STLEAETSHSGEP
+524 STLEEGERLENDS

-543 NNAPYNVMSNNQTE
+543 NNAPYNVLSNNQTE

-675 NWNQNFKERI
+675 NWNQNFKERV

-694 SVPHAPKNLTTVL
+694 YVPHAPKNLITVL

-749 LGTVSHEMTHWLK
+749 LGTVAHEMTHWLK

-789 TLKEAYRNSYG
+789 TLKEAYRNRYG

-813 ADATTHFLN
+813 ADATTRFLN
-822 DEKFIEEITKDK
+822 DEKLVKEILADK

-872 DLKRYEEARE
+872 DLKRYKEARE

-895 KKYEPVNH
+895 QKYEPVNH
-903 AEDSETELSQVQLQ
+903 AEDSEAELSQVQLQ
-917 KIIEDGTPH
+917 KIIDEGTPH

-967 TEHVITVQAK
+967 TEHVVTIQAK
-977 SKDEI
+977 SQSEI
-982 KQKLNIPE
+982 QQKLNLT
-990 EAAQKKRPHNLTA
+990 AQQAQDRTPHSLTA
-1003 KEILIDSDAMNSP
+1003 KEILDYTKAIDNP
-1016 AFIIRSDHIDHDCSF
+1016 AFIIRSDGKKKDCSF
-1031 LVVTNEY
+1031 VVVTNEF
-1038 DSQKDRVVLA
+1038 DSNGDRVVVA
-1048 IKPSDHFN
+1048 VQPSDQFN
-1056 YARISIVSNRIK
+1056 YSKISIVSNRVK
-1068 SMYGKEDFSEFLK
+1068 SLYGKEEFGDYL
-1081 DNKNN
+1081 NYHKNN
-1086 LLYIEPSERKKQ
+1086 LLYIEPSERRKT
-1098 YKVKQKNRGTA
+1098 YTYKQKNRGTA
-1109 PVSLN
+1109 PASLS
-1114 LVLPATSVVGLN
+1114 LVLPATSVVGFN

-1140 VDPKSRSNS
+1140 VDPKARNDS

-1172 DSTTG
+1172 DSTTE
-1177 DTTSAN
+1177 DATSAT

-1194 YYHTLEEENSE
+1194 YYHALEEENSE

-1318 DIFPDGFGALR
+1318 DIYPDGFGALR

-1355 LQREF
+1355 LQHEF

-1515 EKQEEQRHR
+1515 EKQDEQRHR

-1572 TYDGKLPK
+1572 TYDGKIPK

-1585 HEFAKN
+1585 NEFAKN
-1591 LETLNRRLQEAE
+1591 LETLNRRLTEAE
-1603 NNGDIF
+1603 ENGGVF
-1609 TEKDGKGMYLHI
+1609 TEEDGKGMYLDI
-1621 DPDLKANL
+1621 DPDLRASL
-1629 QEIQEA
+1629 QEVQEA
-1635 VEGIGGN
+1635 VKGIDGN
-1642 MNRLTTEQL
+1642 MNRLSTEQL

-1663 IVESQNKFISES
+1663 IVESQNQFISDTLNAKVSEVANEVIKDFES
-1675 TGKRMSDI
+1675 
-1683 VDQVIGEYKKQKT
+1683 QKT
-1696 GTDYVA
+1696 GIDWNSKTHEF
-1702 GLNVAKNFL
+1702 LNYN
-1711 KYEMLDAPTFFH
+1711 MLDAYSFFH
-1723 ELGDGGDSMYKVL
+1723 EMGDGGKKVYKLL
-1736 RHSLDKKTSAT
+1736 RAARDKKTVALNQVENRFKEAMKENH
-1747 IKASDY
+1747 IKT
-1753 FEKSIKELNI
+1753 
-1763 SEKDIK
+1763 KDITK
-1769 KMSETNV
+1769 LSNDTFTFTAHTVRGNADAEATMT
-1776 KVMALDKKEGVKK
+1776 
-1789 EINISKAQIISA
+1789 KAQLMSM
-1801 YLDILRDQ
+1801 YLYNLRDQ
-1809 ARMHLLGEVTDK
+1809 ARMHMYGERTDAE
-1821 DTSRKTIEDILGGFV
+1821 TGRKYIEEKLGGFKI
-1836 LPDRRVGLV
+1836 VGKKILGV
-1845 VKRDK
+1845 TIRDEN
-1850 TVYKLTEA
+1850 VYKLTEA
-1858 EINTII
+1858 EVNALVD
-1864 QENLTENE
+1864 EHLTDNE
-1872 IALAEKMRYMYS
+1872 KAFADSIGKI
-1884 KLLSS
+1884 LSIDVAK

-1899 GYDKFLEKNYVPI
+1899 GYDKFTEKNYFPI
-1912 KVDSDSLTMKNA
+1912 KVDKDTIDMKNS
-1924 DLEKM
+1924 DLERNM
-1929 MVTLKNKGFTK
+1929 STLKNKGMTK

-1947 NALVLEDAFDVL
+1947 NPLIVDDIFEVMMK
-1959 SRHMDEMT
+1959 HVDEMT
-1967 TYYAYFPAII
+1967 SYGAYFPAIT
-1977 DLQKFY
+1977 DMQKFY
-1983 NMTDENGDSVH
+1983 NMKDETGNSVH
-1994 REMSR
+1994 RELSR
-1999 VMGKGGTD
+1999 VMGKGGTN
-2007 YFMNLI
+2007 YYMNLL
-2013 RDLNGGRGD
+2013 RDLNGSRGD
-2022 ESTAGKLAY
+2022 TDNVDRFAQGFSS
-2031 GAAGLYKGALVGGN
+2031 LYKGAKVLGN
-2045 LRVAIQQPMSYARA
+2045 LRVAIQQPTAYVRA
-2059 WSAIEGEYLLK
+2059 LAAIEGKYLMG
-2070 GLSLPLAEANK
+2070 GLSLPITEANK

-2091 IAAWKAM
+2091 IALWKSM
-2098 GSYDINLGTK
+2098 SGSYDINVGKGL
-2108 STRTLLT
+2108 RQQMT
-2115 GEETKLEKARNA
+2115 GEATIREDIANKAGY
-2127 TFWLLEKGDEFAWK
+2127 LLEKGDEFAWK

-2148 KKVEGTTN
+2148 KKVEATTD

-2166 AAAEIFN
+2166 AAADIFN
-2173 DVIDQ
+2173 DIIDK
-2178 TQVVDTVL
+2178 TQVVDSVL
-2186 NRTSAMKSKDGL
+2186 NRTDAMKNKNGL
-2198 AKVATSFMSEPS
+2198 VKLSTSFMSEPS
-2210 KTYNV
+2210 KTYNM
-2215 VYRAYSDYKKGKIK
+2215 VYRAYSDYRKGKNN
-2229 ADKFIKTLMIG
+2229 AG
-2240 AIGQALVSAA
+2240 ALLGVLVVSVLSAA
-2250 ASLLSAMRSKDKE
+2250 ATAALASVPSAMRDRDKE
-2263 KKFGDRY
+2263 KKYGERWLDAFVGDFT
-2270 VDLFL
+2270 D
-2275 NDYANNIKFWN
+2275 NIN
-2286 TIPIIGEKVEAALAS
+2286 PIGYIPIIK
-2301 LAGKRKFS
+2301 
-2309 SGNDFATKP
+2309 DFAEIAMNAFSGKWNNGSNDIAMKP
-2318 IEDVMTSIRDLADY
+2318 IADAVKAVKNLSEVMNEDSKLGVVGNLYKASNALDIAGIPMSNTLRDMGALYDTLIYDVLDDVNLQYDRDKLVYNMEGKNSKGDY
-2332 INGDSKVGLGGT
+2332 INVK
-2344 IYKMSNA
+2344 
-2351 ANALGI
+2351 
-2357 PLHNILR
+2357 
-2364 DAGAVFDTW
+2364 
-2373 AYDISD
+2373 
-2379 DADIQYFRDK
+2379 
-2389 AVFRMEAKNNRDKY
+2389 
-2403 VNVNRFL
+2403 RFL
-2410 SSALKAYSVGDKN
+2410 SSALKAYTRGDKAL
-2423 TGDKIIKDMQEKLGD
+2423 GDKIMADLKAKLGD
-2438 DFINEK
+2438 DVIEEAMQKQLKGNDTIQAMAEK
-2444 LEATLAGDETIAEMA
+2444 KASGQDYSEDRESLLSQGFSEA
-2459 QKKLDGVDSS
+2459 
-2469 EEREYL
+2469 
-2475 HNHGYSDSMID
+2475 MID
-2486 GAVTKAFQELKPI
+2486 KALESAYRKQSPI
-2499 KDDELAEQLFE
+2499 KKEDLAEQLFE
-2510 RSEGYKETLDNYV
+2510 QSEGYK
-2523 NYQIAK
+2523 
-2529 GNDSNEIRKSIK
+2529 DSLK
-2541 AAVTKKYKQAY
+2541 AY
-2552 VDAIGNPAESDAI
+2552 VDYKKADGVSDDKIRSSIKSAVTGRYKEAYQAAIGNPAESDAI
-2565 LKKILRITYEGKQ
+2565 LKKILRITYDGKQ

>member
-45 SSPQGEI
+45 SSPQGEL

-71 RWLNKGQGTTKPA
+71 RWLSKGQGTTKPA

-118 VQNPHVGQPEEYYE
+118 VQNPTATAPARTYNTPTTLSPE
-132 KLWQDYSNSHKKII
+132 
-146 PDNYNGR
+146 
-153 ADFAPN
+153 AMA
-159 INPMS
+159 
-164 KEEYK
+164 
-169 NLLKGD
+169 NL
-175 YEKSGEYQFMNELSK
+175 KSYQANN
-190 SPVGGAIAPGFGTAW
+190 GTASQ
-205 NAIQG
+205 NLSGGVPVDFQG
-210 SIAGAEGI
+210 LVKDAYENTREYAYLNRLSQKPIVGKLAPVVGAGQYVLLNIDSGFEGI
-218 VNTAHQLASKEKLKP
+218 RNTAEQIMSDDKISSQNMNGA
-233 ESMAQQFKSNAV
+233 FRSNAM
-245 RAGTLRAVRNDLGF
+245 REGSLRALRNNLGMK
-259 NYDDGVESTGEKVA
+259 YDGVEDTGEKIANFV
-273 DFIGGAVLDSTA
+273 GGTALDAAS
-285 SAARALTLG
+285 SAANATLFG
-294 TGGLALSSG
+294 TGGLALAAG
-303 TAANQE
+303 NAANQE
-309 YLDDSVNPNITRDQ
+309 YLENVDNPNITRDQ
-323 MLSAGIAKGA
+323 MLLSGLAKGV

-441 GIAGMSNTVRNGIAY
+441 GLAGMSNTVRNGIAY
-456 SGMNGTYQDIAD
+456 SGFNGTYQDIAD
-468 SADISTEEGKAIH
+468 SADTSTEEGKAIH

-506 NAIDNAT
+506 NAIDNAA
-513 IEASKKTEADN
+513 IEASKKAEADN

-537 VQSGEE
+537 VQSEE
-543 NNAPYNVMSNNQTE
+543 GNNAPYNVLSNNQTE

-565 KAVAPELSNRIQQI
+565 NAVAPELNNRIQQI
-579 DSTRKAMEQ
+579 DATRKAMEQ

-656 EQRKEIYKAG
+656 AQRKEIYKAG

-675 NWNQNFKERI
+675 NWNQNFKERV

-694 SVPHAPKNLTTVL
+694 SVPHAPKNLITVL

-834 ETKGFAA
+834 ETKGFAE

-895 KKYEPVNH
+895 QKYEPVNQ
-903 AEDSETELSQVQLQ
+903 AEDSEAELSQVQLQ
-917 KIIEDGTPH
+917 KIIEDGKKQDQ
-926 EQLLEHIYQTGTHN
+926 EQLLTSIYQTGKHSDDH
-940 NRYVYIQE
+940 VYIKK
-948 TPKILSKILGID
+948 TPRTISKILGID
-960 SLPMVMN
+960 ELPMLMT
-967 TEHVITVQAK
+967 TEHVVTTQAQTLG
-977 SKDEI
+977 EI
-982 KQKLNIPE
+982 KKKLNLTNKQLRDKHPHKMKAEDIIRWT
-990 EAAQKKRPHNLTA
+990 AAM
-1003 KEILIDSDAMNSP
+1003 SDP
-1016 AFIIRSDHIDHDCSF
+1016 AFIIRDDDKHHDCSF
-1031 LVVTNEY
+1031 VVVTNEY
-1038 DSQKDRVVLA
+1038 DKNGDRA
-1048 IKPSDHFN
+1048 IISVRPSHRFK
-1056 YARISIVSNRIK
+1056 YATIQVTSNRIK
-1068 SMYGKEDFSEFLK
+1068 TVFAKMNFANYLDSKL
-1081 DNKNN
+1081 NN
-1086 LLYIEPSERKKQ
+1086 LLYIEPSERNKT
-1098 YKVKQKNRGTA
+1098 YTVKTKNNRGATPA
-1109 PVSLN
+1109 TRS
-1114 LVLPATSVVGLN
+1114 LVLPATSVIDGN
-1126 LARFQMDVN
+1126 LALFKNDVN
-1135 KILQN
+1135 NIIQ
-1140 VDPKSRSNS
+1140 KSGKKTRN
-1149 NKVEPYFQNEL
+1149 
-1160 QNFTNSQSNNTE
+1160 
-1172 DSTTG
+1172 
-1177 DTTSAN
+1177 SAN
-1183 EILHQ
+1183 LGKVLSQ

-1194 YYHTLEEENSE
+1194 YYHELEEENSE

-1226 QADVRKT
+1226 QSDVRKT

-1450 EAKLEKYIAKAEKK
+1450 EAKIEKYIAKAEKK

-1515 EKQEEQRHR
+1515 EKQDEQRHR

-1572 TYDGKLPK
+1572 TYDGKIPK

-1585 HEFAKN
+1585 NEFAKN
-1591 LETLNRRLQEAE
+1591 LETLNKRLTEAE
-1603 NNGDIF
+1603 ENGGVF
-1609 TEKDGKGMYLHI
+1609 TEEDGKGMYLDI
-1621 DPDLKANL
+1621 DPDLRASLN
-1629 QEIQEA
+1629 EVQEA
-1635 VEGIGGN
+1635 VKGIDGN
-1642 MNRLTTEQL
+1642 MNRLSTEQL

-1663 IVESQNKFISES
+1663 IVESQNKFISDTLNAKVSE
-1675 TGKRMSDI
+1675 
-1683 VDQVIGEYKKQKT
+1683 VANEVINEFASQKT
-1696 GTDYVA
+1696 GDAWRGIPGTVHEFINY
-1702 GLNVAKNFL
+1702 N
-1711 KYEMLDAPTFFH
+1711 MLDAYSFFH
-1723 ELGDGGDSMYKVL
+1723 EMGDGGKKVYKLL
-1736 RHSLDKKTSAT
+1736 RAARDKKTVALNQVENRFKEAMKENH
-1747 IKASDY
+1747 IKT
-1753 FEKSIKELNI
+1753 
-1763 SEKDIK
+1763 KDITK
-1769 KMSETNV
+1769 LSNDTFTFTAHTVRGNAKAEATMT
-1776 KVMALDKKEGVKK
+1776 
-1789 EINISKAQIISA
+1789 KAQLMSM
-1801 YLDILRDQ
+1801 YLYNLRDQ
-1809 ARMHLLGEVTDK
+1809 ARMHMYGEKTDAETGAK
-1821 DTSRKTIEDILGGFV
+1821 HIEEKLGGFKIG
-1836 LPDRRVGLV
+1836 DRKEIGRYA
-1845 VKRDK
+1845 RDEN
-1850 TVYKLTEA
+1850 VYKLTEA
-1858 EINTII
+1858 EVNSLVD
-1864 QENLTENE
+1864 EHLTDNE
-1872 IALAEKMRYMYS
+1872 KAFADSIGKI
-1884 KLLSS
+1884 LSVEVAK

-1899 GYDKFLEKNYVPI
+1899 GYDKFTEKNYFPI
-1912 KVDSDSLTMKNA
+1912 KVDKDTIDMKNS
-1924 DLEKM
+1924 DLERNM
-1929 MVTLKNKGFTK
+1929 STLKNKGMTK

-1947 NALVLEDAFDVL
+1947 NPLIVDDIFEVMMK
-1959 SRHMDEMT
+1959 HVDEMT
-1967 TYYAYFPAII
+1967 SYGAFFPAIT
-1977 DLQKFY
+1977 DMQKFY
-1983 NMTDENGDSVH
+1983 NMKDETGNSVH
-1994 REMSR
+1994 RELSR
-1999 VMGKGGTD
+1999 VMGNGGTN
-2007 YFMNLI
+2007 YYMNLL
-2013 RDLNGGRGD
+2013 RDLNGSRGD
-2022 ESTAGKLAY
+2022 TDNADKFSQGFSS
-2031 GAAGLYKGALVGGN
+2031 LYKGAKVLGN
-2045 LRVAIQQPMSYARA
+2045 LRVAIQQPTAYARA
-2059 WSAIEGEYLLK
+2059 IAAIEPIYLAK
-2070 GLSLPLAEANK
+2070 GLSLPITEANK

-2091 IAAWKAM
+2091 IALWKSM
-2098 GSYDINLGTK
+2098 SGSFDINMGKGL
-2108 STRTLLT
+2108 RQQMT
-2115 GEETKLEKARNA
+2115 GEATIREDIANKAG
-2127 TFWLLEKGDEFAWK
+2127 FLLEKGDEFAWK

-2148 KKVEGTTN
+2148 KKVEATTD

-2166 AAAEIFN
+2166 AAADIFN
-2173 DVIDQ
+2173 DIIDK
-2178 TQVVDTVL
+2178 TQVVDSVL
-2186 NRTSAMKSKDGL
+2186 TRTDAMKNKSGL
-2198 AKVATSFMSEPS
+2198 VKLTTSFMSEPS
-2210 KTYNV
+2210 KTYNM
-2215 VYRAYSDYKKGKIK
+2215 VYRAYSDYKKGKGN
-2229 ADKFIKTLMIG
+2229 AGELLGVMS
-2240 AIGQALVSAA
+2240 AYVLNAALAAAA
-2250 ASLLSAMRSKDKE
+2250 ASVLSAMRDKDKE
-2263 KKFGDRY
+2263 KKYGERWLDAFVGGFKDNINPIGY
-2270 VDLFL
+2270 IPFAKDLAEIAMNGFSGKWNNGS
-2275 NDYANNIKFWN
+2275 NDL
-2286 TIPIIGEKVEAALAS
+2286 T
-2301 LAGKRKFS
+2301 
-2309 SGNDFATKP
+2309 TKP
-2318 IEDVMTSIRDLADY
+2318 IADAVKAVKSLSEAM
-2332 INGDSKVGLGGT
+2332 NEDSKLGVAGNL
-2344 IYKMSNA
+2344 YKASNMLDIAGIPMSNT
-2351 ANALGI
+2351 
-2357 PLHNILR
+2357 LR
-2364 DAGAVFDTW
+2364 DIGALYDTLI
-2373 AYDISD
+2373 YDVLD
-2379 DADIQYFRDK
+2379 DVNLQYERDK
-2389 AVFRMEAKNNRDKY
+2389 LVYNMEGKNSKGDY
-2403 VNVNRFL
+2403 FNVKRFL
-2410 SSALKAYSVGDKN
+2410 SSALKAYTRGDKAL
-2423 TGDKIIKDMQEKLGD
+2423 GDKIMADLKAKLGD
-2438 DFINEK
+2438 DVIEEAMKKQLKGNDTIQVMAEK
-2444 LEATLAGDETIAEMA
+2444 KASGQDYSEDREALLSQGFSEAIIDEVLGNAY
-2459 QKKLDGVDSS
+2459 KKQS
-2469 EEREYL
+2469 
-2475 HNHGYSDSMID
+2475 
-2486 GAVTKAFQELKPI
+2486 PI
-2499 KDDELAEQLFE
+2499 KKEDLAEQLFE
-2510 RSEGYKETLDNYV
+2510 QSEGYK
-2523 NYQIAK
+2523 
-2529 GNDSNEIRKSIK
+2529 DSLK
-2541 AAVTKKYKQAY
+2541 AY
-2552 VDAIGNPAESDAI
+2552 VDYKKADGVSDDKIRSSIKSAVTGRYKEAYQAAIGNPAESDAI
-2565 LKKILRITYEGKQ
+2565 LRKILRITYEGKQ

>member
-45 SSPQGEI
+45 SSPQGEL
-52 QATAQKSGSF
+52 QATAQKSSTF

-118 VQNPHVGQPEEYYE
+118 VQNPTAAAPARTYNTPTTLSSEAMANLKSYQANNGTTSQDLSGGVPIDFQGLVKDAYENTREYAYLNRLSQKPIVG
-132 KLWQDYSNSHKKII
+132 KLAPVVGAGQYVLSNI
-146 PDNYNGR
+146 D
-153 ADFAPN
+153 
-159 INPMS
+159 
-164 KEEYK
+164 
-169 NLLKGD
+169 
-175 YEKSGEYQFMNELSK
+175 SGF
-190 SPVGGAIAPGFGTAW
+190 
-205 NAIQG
+205 
-210 SIAGAEGI
+210 EGI
-218 VNTAHQLASKEKLKP
+218 RNTAEQIMSDDKISSQNMNGA
-233 ESMAQQFKSNAV
+233 FRSNAM
-245 RAGTLRAVRNDLGF
+245 REGSLRALRNNLGMK
-259 NYDDGVESTGEKVA
+259 YDGVEDTGEKIANFV
-273 DFIGGAVLDSTA
+273 GGTALDAAS
-285 SAARALTLG
+285 SAANATLFG
-294 TGGLALSSG
+294 TGGLALAAG
-303 TAANQE
+303 NAANQE
-309 YLDDSVNPNITRDQ
+309 YLENVDNPNITRDQ
-323 MLSAGIAKGA
+323 MLLSGLAKGV

-441 GIAGMSNTVRNGIAY
+441 GIAGMSNTVRNGFAY

-468 SADISTEEGKAIH
+468 SADTSTEEGKAIH

-506 NAIDNAT
+506 NAIDNAA
-513 IEASKKTEADN
+513 IEASKQAETNN
-524 STLEAETSHSGEP
+524 STLEAETSRNGEP
-537 VQSGEE
+537 VQSEEE
-543 NNAPYNVMSNNQTE
+543 NNAPYNVLSNNQTE

-579 DSTRKAMEQ
+579 DATRKAMEQ

-633 YKTGHEDLQ
+633 YKTGHEDLR

-675 NWNQNFKERI
+675 NWNQNFKERV

-694 SVPHAPKNLTTVL
+694 YVPHAPKNLITVL

-749 LGTVSHEMTHWLK
+749 LGTVAHEMTHWLK

-813 ADATTHFLN
+813 ADATTRFLN
-822 DEKFIEEITKDK
+822 DEKLVKEILADK

-895 KKYEPVNH
+895 QKYEPVNH

-917 KIIEDGTPH
+917 KVIDDQSDKPIEDRVEDVLTNKNFSDS
-926 EQLLEHIYQTGTHN
+926 HIYLN
-940 NRYVYIQE
+940 D
-948 TPKILSKILGID
+948 TPQVLQDLGLRN
-960 SLPMVMN
+960 LPMLMTSKHVYKAIR
-967 TEHVITVQAK
+967 TEQEAKNEGRFVQ
-977 SKDEI
+977 KDKGHYHELG
-982 KQKLNIPE
+982 KQKFLDVVNALENPE
-990 EAAQKKRPHNLTA
+990 
-1003 KEILIDSDAMNSP
+1003 LIYKADSDPNDLR
-1016 AFIIRSDHIDHDCSF
+1016 II
-1031 LVVTNEY
+1031 
-1038 DSQKDRVVLA
+1038 A
-1048 IKPSDHFN
+1048 
-1056 YARISIVSNRIK
+1056 
-1068 SMYGKEDFSEFLK
+1068 
-1081 DNKNN
+1081 
-1086 LLYIEPSERKKQ
+1086 
-1098 YKVKQKNRGTA
+1098 
-1109 PVSLN
+1109 
-1114 LVLPATSVVGLN
+1114 VVGLKDDKNHQIMVAIQPEGNGNYNKVSVDSNVALSMFGRKN
-1126 LARFQMDVN
+1126 LPTKISDAQNDGRILYDKN
-1135 KILQN
+1135 LNNNSGILQTPGSQLPN
-1140 VDPKSRSNS
+1140 NPLNTAVANS
-1149 NKVEPYFQNEL
+1149 VNQYKQSVNNFL
-1160 QNFTNSQSNNTE
+1160 QKNGKLN
-1172 DSTTG
+1172 
-1177 DTTSAN
+1177 
-1183 EILHQ
+1183 Q

-1194 YYHTLEEENSE
+1194 YYHALEEENSE

-1226 QADVRKT
+1226 QSDVRKT

-1248 DLVEQLTGLYQY
+1248 ELVEQLTGLYQY

-1329 KKYFGKVDIRKANAD
+1329 KKYFGKVDIRKANAY

-1450 EAKLEKYIAKAEKK
+1450 EAKIEKYIAKAEKK

-1515 EKQEEQRHR
+1515 EKQDEQRHR

-1572 TYDGKLPK
+1572 TYDGKIPK

-1585 HEFAKN
+1585 NEFAKN
-1591 LETLNRRLQEAE
+1591 LETLNRRLTEAE
-1603 NNGDIF
+1603 ENGGVF
-1609 TEKDGKGMYLHI
+1609 TEEDGKGMYLDI
-1621 DPDLKANL
+1621 DPDLRASL
-1629 QEIQEA
+1629 QEVQEA
-1635 VEGIGGN
+1635 VKGIDGN
-1642 MNRLTTEQL
+1642 MNRLSTEQL

-1663 IVESQNKFISES
+1663 IVESQNQFISDTLNAKVSEVANEVIKDFES
-1675 TGKRMSDI
+1675 
-1683 VDQVIGEYKKQKT
+1683 QKT
-1696 GTDYVA
+1696 GTA
-1702 GLNVAKNFL
+1702 WIGIPGKTHEFLNYN
-1711 KYEMLDAPTFFH
+1711 MLDAYSFFH
-1723 ELGDGGDSMYKVL
+1723 EMGDGGKKVYKLL
-1736 RHSLDKKTSAT
+1736 RAARDKKTVALNQVENRFKEAMKENH
-1747 IKASDY
+1747 IKT
-1753 FEKSIKELNI
+1753 
-1763 SEKDIK
+1763 KDITK
-1769 KMSETNV
+1769 LSNDTFTFTAHTVRGNAQAEATMT
-1776 KVMALDKKEGVKK
+1776 
-1789 EINISKAQIISA
+1789 KAQLMSM
-1801 YLDILRDQ
+1801 YLYNLRDQ
-1809 ARMHLLGEVTDK
+1809 ARMHMYGERTDAETGAK
-1821 DTSRKTIEDILGGFV
+1821 HIEEKLGGFKIG
-1836 LPDRRVGLV
+1836 DRKEIGRYA
-1845 VKRDK
+1845 RDEN
-1850 TVYKLTEA
+1850 VYKLTEA
-1858 EINTII
+1858 EVNALVD
-1864 QENLTENE
+1864 EHLSDNE
-1872 IALAEKMRYMYS
+1872 KAFADSIGKI
-1884 KLLSS
+1884 LSVDVAK

-1899 GYDKFLEKNYVPI
+1899 GYDKFTEKNYFPI
-1912 KVDSDSLTMKNA
+1912 KVDKDTIDMKNS
-1924 DLEKM
+1924 DLERNM
-1929 MVTLKNKGFTK
+1929 STLKNKGMTK

-1947 NALVLEDAFDVL
+1947 NPLIVDDIFEVMMK
-1959 SRHMDEMT
+1959 HVDEMT
-1967 TYYAYFPAII
+1967 SYGAYFPAIT
-1977 DLQKFY
+1977 DMQKFY
-1983 NMTDENGDSVH
+1983 NMKDETGNSVH
-1994 REMSR
+1994 RELSR
-1999 VMGKGGTD
+1999 VMGNGGIN
-2007 YFMNLI
+2007 YYMNLL
-2013 RDLNGGRGD
+2013 RDLNGSRGD
-2022 ESTAGKLAY
+2022 TDNADKFSQGFSS
-2031 GAAGLYKGALVGGN
+2031 LYKGAKVLGN
-2045 LRVAIQQPMSYARA
+2045 LRVAIQQPTAYARA
-2059 WSAIEGEYLLK
+2059 IAAIEPIYLAK
-2070 GLSLPLAEANK
+2070 GLSLPITEANK

-2091 IAAWKAM
+2091 IALWKSM
-2098 GSYDINLGTK
+2098 SGSFDINMGKGL
-2108 STRTLLT
+2108 RQQMT
-2115 GEETKLEKARNA
+2115 GEATIREDIANKAG
-2127 TFWLLEKGDEFAWK
+2127 FILEKGDEFAWK

-2148 KKVEGTTN
+2148 KKVEATTD

-2166 AAAEIFN
+2166 AAADIFN
-2173 DVIDQ
+2173 DVIDK
-2178 TQVVDTVL
+2178 TQVVDSVL
-2186 NRTSAMKSKDGL
+2186 NRTDAMKSKSGL
-2198 AKVATSFMSEPS
+2198 TKLTTSFMSEPS
-2210 KTYNV
+2210 KTYNM
-2215 VYRAYSDYKKGKIK
+2215 VYRAYSDYKKGKGN
-2229 ADKFIKTLMIG
+2229 AGELLGVMS
-2240 AIGQALVSAA
+2240 AYVLNAALAAAA
-2250 ASLLSAMRSKDKE
+2250 ASVLSAMRSREKE
-2263 KKFGDRY
+2263 KKYGERWLDAFVGGFTDNINPIGYIPFAREAFEIA
-2270 VDLFL
+2270 VNTALKKWNNGSNDL
-2275 NDYANNIKFWN
+2275 
-2286 TIPIIGEKVEAALAS
+2286 T
-2301 LAGKRKFS
+2301 
-2309 SGNDFATKP
+2309 TKP
-2318 IEDVMTSIRDLADY
+2318 IADAVKAVNNLSEAMDEDSKLGVVGNLYKASNMLDIAGIPMSNTLRDMGALYDTLIYDVLDDVNLQYERDKLVYNMEGKNSKGDY
-2332 INGDSKVGLGGT
+2332 INVK
-2344 IYKMSNA
+2344 
-2351 ANALGI
+2351 
-2357 PLHNILR
+2357 
-2364 DAGAVFDTW
+2364 
-2373 AYDISD
+2373 
-2379 DADIQYFRDK
+2379 
-2389 AVFRMEAKNNRDKY
+2389 
-2403 VNVNRFL
+2403 RFL
-2410 SSALKAYSVGDKN
+2410 SSALKAYTRGDKAL
-2423 TGDKIIKDMQEKLGD
+2423 GDKIMADLKAKLGD
-2438 DFINEK
+2438 DVIDEAMQRQLKGNDTIQAMAEK
-2444 LEATLAGDETIAEMA
+2444 KASGQDYSEDREALLSQGF
-2459 QKKLDGVDSS
+2459 S
-2469 EEREYL
+2469 EA
-2475 HNHGYSDSMID
+2475 MID
-2486 GAVTKAFQELKPI
+2486 KALESAYRKQSPI
-2499 KDDELAEQLFE
+2499 KKEDLAEQLFE
-2510 RSEGYKETLDNYV
+2510 QSEGYKDSLNAY
-2523 NYQIAK
+2523 IAYK
-2529 GNDSNEIRKSIK
+2529 KADGVSDDKIRSSIK
-2541 AAVTKKYKQAY
+2541 SAVTGRYKEAYQA
-2552 VDAIGNPAESDAI
+2552 AIGNPAESDAI
-2565 LKKILRITYEGKQ
+2565 LRKILRITYEGKQ

>member
-1 MGRFSSLFDTKQ
+1 
-13 QEENRKLVQGYIAER
+13 
-28 ARRTEG
+28 
-34 SVARPASPISN
+34 
-45 SSPQGEI
+45 
-52 QATAQKSGSF
+52 
-62 DSSPLGYRE
+62 
-71 RWLNKGQGTTKPA
+71 
-84 GFSFKLPK
+84 
-92 MNPVENNGGGY
+92 
-103 NWSEKQGAIGNVEKP
+103 
-118 VQNPHVGQPEEYYE
+118 
-132 KLWQDYSNSHKKII
+132 
-146 PDNYNGR
+146 
-153 ADFAPN
+153 
-159 INPMS
+159 
-164 KEEYK
+164 
-169 NLLKGD
+169 
-175 YEKSGEYQFMNELSK
+175 
-190 SPVGGAIAPGFGTAW
+190 
-205 NAIQG
+205 
-210 SIAGAEGI
+210 
-218 VNTAHQLASKEKLKP
+218 
-233 ESMAQQFKSNAV
+233 
-245 RAGTLRAVRNDLGF
+245 
-259 NYDDGVESTGEKVA
+259 
-273 DFIGGAVLDSTA
+273 
-285 SAARALTLG
+285 
-294 TGGLALSSG
+294 
-303 TAANQE
+303 
-309 YLDDSVNPNITRDQ
+309 
-323 MLSAGIAKGA
+323 
-333 AEAAWEFAPQSHFLE
+333 
-348 MSKNGLGTT
+348 
-357 GKEIAKN
+357 
-364 VLKQMGQEAIEEMG
+364 
-378 TELTNTASD
+378 
-387 YLIKGKQSDMVQEY
+387 
-401 LARRQAGESD
+401 
-411 KEAKFNTAKGIAA
+411 
-424 NVAMSGLGGAL
+424 
-435 SGGFST
+435 
-441 GIAGMSNTVRNGIAY
+441 
-456 SGMNGTYQDIAD
+456 
-468 SADISTEEGKAIH
+468 
-481 EVATRLA
+481 
-488 EKEAKGQK
+488 
-496 VSLMDRGYLG
+496 
-506 NAIDNAT
+506 
-513 IEASKKTEADN
+513 
-524 STLEAETSHSGEP
+524 
-537 VQSGEE
+537 
-543 NNAPYNVMSNNQTE
+543 
-557 DSIREEGS
+557 
-565 KAVAPELSNRIQQI
+565 
-579 DSTRKAMEQ
+579 
-588 NALHEFSGN
+588 
-597 YDTEGKQAF
+597 

-633 YKTGHEDLQ
+633 YKTGHEDLR

-656 EQRKEIYKAG
+656 AQRKEIYKAG
-666 FRDLMATEK
+666 YRDLMATEK
-675 NWNQNFKERI
+675 NWNQNFKERV

-749 LGTVSHEMTHWLK
+749 LGTVAHEMTHWLK

-813 ADATTHFLN
+813 ADATTRFLN
-822 DEKFIEEITKDK
+822 DEKLVKEILADK

-895 KKYEPVNH
+895 KKYEPVTY

-917 KIIEDGTPH
+917 KVIDDQSDKPIEDRVEDVLTNKNFSDS
-926 EQLLEHIYQTGTHN
+926 HIYLN
-940 NRYVYIQE
+940 D
-948 TPKILSKILGID
+948 TPQVLQDLGLRN
-960 SLPMVMN
+960 LPMLMTSKHVYKAIR
-967 TEHVITVQAK
+967 TEQEAKNEGRFVQRDK
-977 SKDEI
+977 GHYHDLG
-982 KQKLNIPE
+982 KQKFLDVVNALENPE
-990 EAAQKKRPHNLTA
+990 
-1003 KEILIDSDAMNSP
+1003 LIYKADNDPNDLR
-1016 AFIIRSDHIDHDCSF
+1016 II
-1031 LVVTNEY
+1031 
-1038 DSQKDRVVLA
+1038 A
-1048 IKPSDHFN
+1048 
-1056 YARISIVSNRIK
+1056 
-1068 SMYGKEDFSEFLK
+1068 
-1081 DNKNN
+1081 
-1086 LLYIEPSERKKQ
+1086 
-1098 YKVKQKNRGTA
+1098 
-1109 PVSLN
+1109 
-1114 LVLPATSVVGLN
+1114 VVGLKDDKNHQIMVAIQPEGNGNYNKVSVDSNVALSMFGRKN
-1126 LARFQMDVN
+1126 LPTKISDAQNDGRILYDKN
-1135 KILQN
+1135 LNNNSGILQTPVSQLHN
-1140 VDPKSRSNS
+1140 NPLNTAVANS
-1149 NKVEPYFQNEL
+1149 VNQYKQSVNNFL
-1160 QNFTNSQSNNTE
+1160 QKN
-1172 DSTTG
+1172 G
-1177 DTTSAN
+1177 K
-1183 EILHQ
+1183 LHQ

-1194 YYHTLEEENSE
+1194 YYHALEEENSE

-1226 QADVRKT
+1226 QSDVRKT

-1318 DIFPDGFGALR
+1318 DIYPDGFGALR

-1355 LQREF
+1355 LQHEF
-1360 PNQFPEHDFTSN
+1360 PNQFPEHDFTGN

-1515 EKQEEQRHR
+1515 EKQDEQRHR

-1585 HEFAKN
+1585 GEFAKN

-1821 DTSRKTIEDILGGFV
+1821 DTSRKTIEDSLGGFV

-2081 EWELAKKYAP
+2081 EWELAKKYAS

-2275 NDYANNIKFWN
+2275 NDYANNIIFWN

-2301 LAGKRKFS
+2301 LSGKRKYS

-2318 IEDVMTSIRDLADY
+2318 IEDVMTSIRDLVDY
-2332 INGDSKVGLGGT
+2332 AKGDSKVGLVGT

-2357 PLHNILR
+2357 PLHNMLR
-2364 DAGAVFDTW
+2364 DAGAAFDTF

-2379 DADIQYFRDK
+2379 DANIQYFRDK

-2410 SSALKAYSVGDKN
+2410 SSALKAYSVGDKD

-2469 EEREYL
+2469 AEREYL

>member
-45 SSPQGEI
+45 SSPQGEL
-52 QATAQKSGSF
+52 QATAQKSSTF
-62 DSSPLGYRE
+62 DSSPLGYRQ
-71 RWLNKGQGTTKPA
+71 RWLEKNKPQAPKVTPTATAPARTYNTPTTLSPEAMANLK
-84 GFSFKLPK
+84 SYQS
-92 MNPVENNGGGY
+92 NNGT
-103 NWSEKQGAIGNVEKP
+103 SS
-118 VQNPHVGQPEEYYE
+118 QN
-132 KLWQDYSNSHKKII
+132 L
-146 PDNYNGR
+146 
-153 ADFAPN
+153 
-159 INPMS
+159 S
-164 KEEYK
+164 KEVPIDFQGLVKDAYENTREYAYLNRLSQK
-169 NLLKGD
+169 PIVGKLAPVVGAGQYVLSNID
-175 YEKSGEYQFMNELSK
+175 SGF
-190 SPVGGAIAPGFGTAW
+190 
-205 NAIQG
+205 
-210 SIAGAEGI
+210 EGI
-218 VNTAHQLASKEKLKP
+218 RNTAEQIMSDDKISSQNMNGA
-233 ESMAQQFKSNAV
+233 FRSNAM
-245 RAGTLRAVRNDLGF
+245 REGSLRALRNNLGMK
-259 NYDDGVESTGEKVA
+259 YDGVEDTGEKIANFV
-273 DFIGGAVLDSTA
+273 GGTALDAAS
-285 SAARALTLG
+285 SAANATLFG
-294 TGGLALSSG
+294 TGGLALAAG
-303 TAANQE
+303 NAANQE
-309 YLDDSVNPNITRDQ
+309 YLENVDNPNITRDQ
-323 MLSAGIAKGA
+323 MLLSGLAKGV

-441 GIAGMSNTVRNGIAY
+441 GIAGMSNTVRNGFAY

-468 SADISTEEGKAIH
+468 SADTSTEEGKAIH

-506 NAIDNAT
+506 NAVDNAA
-513 IEASKKTEADN
+513 IEASKKAEANN
-524 STLEAETSHSGEP
+524 STLEAETSHDGEP
-537 VQSGEE
+537 VQSGEG
-543 NNAPYNVMSNNQTE
+543 NNAPYNVLSNNQTE

-565 KAVAPELSNRIQQI
+565 KAVVPELSNRIQQI

-633 YKTGHEDLQ
+633 YKTGHEDLR

-675 NWNQNFKERI
+675 NWNQNFKERV

-749 LGTVSHEMTHWLK
+749 LGTVAHEMTHWLK

-822 DEKFIEEITKDK
+822 DENFVKEILADK

-895 KKYEPVNH
+895 QKYEPVNH
-903 AEDSETELSQVQLQ
+903 AEDSEAELSQVQLQ
-917 KIIEDGTPH
+917 KIIEEGTPH

-948 TPKILSKILGID
+948 TPKILSKILGVD

-967 TEHVITVQAK
+967 IEHVVSVQAK
-977 SKDEI
+977 TKTEI
-982 KQKLNIPE
+982 QQKLNLTP
-990 EAAQKKRPHNLTA
+990 QQLQDRNPHGLKA
-1003 KEILIDSDAMNSP
+1003 SDIIIDSKAIDTP
-1016 AFIIRSDHIDHDCSF
+1016 AFIIRSDDETKDCSF
-1031 LVVTNEY
+1031 VVVTNKF
-1038 DSQKDRVVLA
+1038 DSKGDRVIVA
-1048 IKPSDHFN
+1048 VQPSDQFR
-1056 YARISIVSNRIK
+1056 YAKISIVSNRIK
-1068 SMYGKEDFSEFLK
+1068 SVYGKEEFGTYLK
-1081 DNKNN
+1081 AHKKD
-1086 LLYIEPSERKKQ
+1086 LLYIEPSERKKTYT
-1098 YKVKQKNRGTA
+1098 YKDTKKNRGTA
-1109 PVSLN
+1109 PASLS
-1114 LVLPATSVVGLN
+1114 LVLPATSVVGFN

-1140 VDPKSRSNS
+1140 VDPKARNDS

-1194 YYHTLEEENSE
+1194 YYHALEEENSE

-1226 QADVRKT
+1226 QSDVRKT

-1308 PLYIPEEYIE
+1308 PLYIPEEYVE
-1318 DIFPDGFGALR
+1318 DIYPDGFGALR

-1360 PNQFPEHDFTSN
+1360 PNQFPEHNFTSN

-1450 EAKLEKYIAKAEKK
+1450 EAKIEKYIAKAEKK

-1515 EKQEEQRHR
+1515 EKQDEQRHR

-1585 HEFAKN
+1585 GEFAKN
-1591 LETLNRRLQEAE
+1591 LETLNKRLTEAE
-1603 NNGDIF
+1603 ENGGVF
-1609 TEKDGKGMYLHI
+1609 TEEDGKGMYLDI
-1621 DPDLKANL
+1621 DPDLRASLN
-1629 QEIQEA
+1629 EVQEA
-1635 VEGIGGN
+1635 VKGIDGN
-1642 MNRLTTEQL
+1642 MNRLSTEQL

-1663 IVESQNKFISES
+1663 IVESQNKFISD
-1675 TGKRMSDI
+1675 TLNAKVSD
-1683 VDQVIGEYKKQKT
+1683 VANEVINEFASQKT
-1696 GTDYVA
+1696 GDAWRGIPGTVHEFINY
-1702 GLNVAKNFL
+1702 N
-1711 KYEMLDAPTFFH
+1711 MLDAYSFFH
-1723 ELGDGGDSMYKVL
+1723 EMGDGGKKVYKLL
-1736 RHSLDKKTSAT
+1736 RAARDKKTVALNQVENRFKEAMKENH
-1747 IKASDY
+1747 IKT
-1753 FEKSIKELNI
+1753 
-1763 SEKDIK
+1763 KDITK
-1769 KMSETNV
+1769 LSNDTFTFTAHTVRGNGQAEATMT
-1776 KVMALDKKEGVKK
+1776 
-1789 EINISKAQIISA
+1789 KAQLMSM
-1801 YLDILRDQ
+1801 YLYDLRDQ
-1809 ARMHLLGEVTDK
+1809 ARMHMYGERTDAE
-1821 DTSRKTIEDILGGFV
+1821 TGRKYIEEKLGGFKIG
-1836 LPDRRVGLV
+1836 DRKEIGRYA
-1845 VKRDK
+1845 RDEN
-1850 TVYKLTEA
+1850 VYKLTEA
-1858 EINTII
+1858 EVNALVD
-1864 QENLTENE
+1864 EHLTDNE
-1872 IALAEKMRYMYS
+1872 KAFADSIGKI
-1884 KLLSS
+1884 LSIDVAK

-1899 GYDKFLEKNYVPI
+1899 GYDKFTEKNYFPI
-1912 KVDSDSLTMKNA
+1912 KVDKDTIDMKNS
-1924 DLEKM
+1924 DLERNM
-1929 MVTLKNKGFTK
+1929 STLKNKGMTK

-1947 NALVLEDAFDVL
+1947 NPLIVDDIFEVMMK
-1959 SRHMDEMT
+1959 HVDEMT
-1967 TYYAYFPAII
+1967 SYGAYFPAIT
-1977 DLQKFY
+1977 DMQKFY
-1983 NMTDENGDSVH
+1983 NMKDETGNSVH
-1994 REMSR
+1994 RELSR
-1999 VMGKGGTD
+1999 VMGNGGTN
-2007 YFMNLI
+2007 YYMNLL
-2013 RDLNGGRGD
+2013 RDLNGSRGD
-2022 ESTAGKLAY
+2022 TDNADKFSQGFSS
-2031 GAAGLYKGALVGGN
+2031 LYKGAKVLGN
-2045 LRVAIQQPMSYARA
+2045 LRVAIQQPTAYARA
-2059 WSAIEGEYLLK
+2059 IAAIEPIYLAK
-2070 GLSLPLAEANK
+2070 GLSLPITEANK

-2091 IAAWKAM
+2091 IALWKSM
-2098 GSYDINLGTK
+2098 SGSFDINMGKGL
-2108 STRTLLT
+2108 RQQMT
-2115 GEETKLEKARNA
+2115 GEATIREDIANKAG
-2127 TFWLLEKGDEFAWK
+2127 FLLEKGDEFAWK

-2148 KKVEGTTN
+2148 KKVEATTD

-2166 AAAEIFN
+2166 AAADIFN
-2173 DVIDQ
+2173 DIIDK
-2178 TQVVDTVL
+2178 TQVVDSVL
-2186 NRTSAMKSKDGL
+2186 NRTDAMKMKSGL
-2198 AKVATSFMSEPS
+2198 VKLTTSFMSEPS
-2210 KTYNV
+2210 KTYNM
-2215 VYRAYSDYKKGKIK
+2215 VYRAYSDFKKGKGNGRE
-2229 ADKFIKTLMIG
+2229 LLGVMSG
-2240 AIGQALVSAA
+2240 YVLSAA
-2250 ASLLSAMRSKDKE
+2250 AAAAAASVLSAMRDKDKE
-2263 KKFGDRY
+2263 KKYGERWLDAFVGGFTDNINPIGY
-2270 VDLFL
+2270 IPFL
-2275 NDYANNIKFWN
+2275 KDA
-2286 TIPIIGEKVEAALAS
+2286 VEIAMN
-2301 LAGKRKFS
+2301 AGKWNNGS
-2309 SGNDFATKP
+2309 NDLTTKP
-2318 IEDVMTSIRDLADY
+2318 IADAVKAVKSLHDAMNEDSKLGVVGNLYKASNMLDIAGIPMSNTLRDMGALYDTLIYDVLDDVNLQYDRDKLVYNMEGKNSNGDY
-2332 INGDSKVGLGGT
+2332 INVK
-2344 IYKMSNA
+2344 
-2351 ANALGI
+2351 
-2357 PLHNILR
+2357 
-2364 DAGAVFDTW
+2364 
-2373 AYDISD
+2373 
-2379 DADIQYFRDK
+2379 
-2389 AVFRMEAKNNRDKY
+2389 
-2403 VNVNRFL
+2403 RFL
-2410 SSALKAYSVGDKN
+2410 SSALKAYTRGDKAL
-2423 TGDKIIKDMQEKLGD
+2423 GDKIMADLKAKLGD
-2438 DFINEK
+2438 DVIEEAMQKQLKGNDTIQAMAEK
-2444 LEATLAGDETIAEMA
+2444 KASGQDYSEDREALLSQGFSET
-2459 QKKLDGVDSS
+2459 
-2469 EEREYL
+2469 
-2475 HNHGYSDSMID
+2475 MID
-2486 GAVTKAFQELKPI
+2486 KALESAYRKQSPI
-2499 KDDELAEQLFE
+2499 KKEDLAEQLFE
-2510 RSEGYKETLDNYV
+2510 QSEGYK
-2523 NYQIAK
+2523 
-2529 GNDSNEIRKSIK
+2529 DSLK
-2541 AAVTKKYKQAY
+2541 AY
-2552 VDAIGNPAESDAI
+2552 VDYKKADGVSDDKIRSSIKSAVTGRYKEAYQAAIGNPAESDAI
-2565 LKKILRITYEGKQ
+2565 LRKILRITYEGKQ

>member
-118 VQNPHVGQPEEYYE
+118 IQNPTATAPARTYNTPTTLSPEAMANLKSYQANNGTTSQDISGGVPIDFQGLVKDAYENTREYAYLNRLSQKPIVG
-132 KLWQDYSNSHKKII
+132 KLAPVVGAGQYVLSNI
-146 PDNYNGR
+146 D
-153 ADFAPN
+153 
-159 INPMS
+159 
-164 KEEYK
+164 
-169 NLLKGD
+169 
-175 YEKSGEYQFMNELSK
+175 SGF
-190 SPVGGAIAPGFGTAW
+190 
-205 NAIQG
+205 
-210 SIAGAEGI
+210 EGI
-218 VNTAHQLASKEKLKP
+218 RNTAEQIMSDDKISSQNMNGA
-233 ESMAQQFKSNAV
+233 FRSNAM
-245 RAGTLRAVRNDLGF
+245 REGSLRALRNNLGMK
-259 NYDDGVESTGEKVA
+259 YDGVEDTGEKIANFV
-273 DFIGGAVLDSTA
+273 GGTALDAAS
-285 SAARALTLG
+285 SAANATLFG
-294 TGGLALSSG
+294 TGGLALAAG
-303 TAANQE
+303 NAANQE
-309 YLDDSVNPNITRDQ
+309 YLEDVDNPNITRDQ
-323 MLSAGIAKGA
+323 MLLSGLAKGV

-441 GIAGMSNTVRNGIAY
+441 GIAGMSNTVRNGFAY

-468 SADISTEEGKAIH
+468 SADTSTEEGKAIH

-506 NAIDNAT
+506 NAIDNAA
-513 IEASKKTEADN
+513 IEASKKAEANN
-524 STLEAETSHSGEP
+524 STLEEGERLENDS

-543 NNAPYNVMSNNQTE
+543 NNAPYNVLSNNQTE

-675 NWNQNFKERI
+675 NWNQNFKERV

-694 SVPHAPKNLTTVL
+694 YVPHAPKNLITVL

-749 LGTVSHEMTHWLK
+749 LGTVAHEMTHWLK

-789 TLKEAYRNSYG
+789 TLKEAYRNRYG

-813 ADATTHFLN
+813 ADATTRFLN
-822 DEKFIEEITKDK
+822 DEKLVKEILADK

-895 KKYEPVNH
+895 QKYEPVTH
-903 AEDSETELSQVQLQ
+903 AGDSETELSQVQLQ
-917 KIIEDGTPH
+917 KVIDDQSDKPIEDRVEDVLTNKNFSDS
-926 EQLLEHIYQTGTHN
+926 HIYLN
-940 NRYVYIQE
+940 D
-948 TPKILSKILGID
+948 TPQVLQDLGLRN
-960 SLPMVMN
+960 LPMLMTSKHVYKAIR
-967 TEHVITVQAK
+967 TEQEAKNEGRFVQRDK
-977 SKDEI
+977 GHYHELG
-982 KQKLNIPE
+982 KQKFLDVVNALENPE
-990 EAAQKKRPHNLTA
+990 FIYKA
-1003 KEILIDSDAMNSP
+1003 DSDPNDLQ
-1016 AFIIRSDHIDHDCSF
+1016 IIA
-1031 LVVTNEY
+1031 VVGLKDDKNRQIMVAIQPEGNGNY
-1038 DSQKDRVVLA
+1038 NKVSVDSNVAL
-1048 IKPSDHFN
+1048 
-1056 YARISIVSNRIK
+1056 
-1068 SMYGKEDFSEFLK
+1068 SMYGR
-1081 DNKNN
+1081 KNLPTKISDAQNDGRILYDKN
-1086 LLYIEPSERKKQ
+1086 LNNNSGILQTPVSQLHNNPLNTAVANSVNQ
-1098 YKVKQKNRGTA
+1098 YKQSVNNFLQKNGK
-1109 PVSLN
+1109 LN
-1114 LVLPATSVVGLN
+1114 
-1126 LARFQMDVN
+1126 
-1135 KILQN
+1135 
-1140 VDPKSRSNS
+1140 
-1149 NKVEPYFQNEL
+1149 
-1160 QNFTNSQSNNTE
+1160 
-1172 DSTTG
+1172 
-1177 DTTSAN
+1177 
-1183 EILHQ
+1183 Q

-1194 YYHTLEEENSE
+1194 YYHALEEENSE

-1226 QADVRKT
+1226 QSDVRKT

-1318 DIFPDGFGALR
+1318 DIYPDGFGALR
-1329 KKYFGKVDIRKANAD
+1329 KKYFGKVDIRKANAE

-1355 LQREF
+1355 LQHEF

-1515 EKQEEQRHR
+1515 EKQDEQRHR

-1572 TYDGKLPK
+1572 TYDGKIPK

-1585 HEFAKN
+1585 GEFAKN

-1609 TEKDGKGMYLHI
+1609 TEKDGKGMYLDI
-1621 DPDLKANL
+1621 DPDLRTSL
-1629 QEIQEA
+1629 QEVQEA
-1635 VEGIGGN
+1635 VKGIDGN
-1642 MNRLTTEQL
+1642 MNRLSTEQL

-1663 IVESQNKFISES
+1663 IVESQNKFISDTLNAKVSE
-1675 TGKRMSDI
+1675 
-1683 VDQVIGEYKKQKT
+1683 VANEVINEFASQKT
-1696 GTDYVA
+1696 GIDWNSKTHEF
-1702 GLNVAKNFL
+1702 LNYN
-1711 KYEMLDAPTFFH
+1711 MLDAYSFFH
-1723 ELGDGGDSMYKVL
+1723 EMGDGGKKVYKLL
-1736 RHSLDKKTSAT
+1736 RAARDKKTVALNQVENRFKEAMKENH
-1747 IKASDY
+1747 IKT
-1753 FEKSIKELNI
+1753 
-1763 SEKDIK
+1763 KDITK
-1769 KMSETNV
+1769 LSNDTFTFTAHTVRGNAQAEATMT
-1776 KVMALDKKEGVKK
+1776 
-1789 EINISKAQIISA
+1789 KAQLMSM
-1801 YLDILRDQ
+1801 YLYNLRDQ
-1809 ARMHLLGEVTDK
+1809 ARMHMYGERTDAE
-1821 DTSRKTIEDILGGFV
+1821 TGRKYIEEKLGGFKI
-1836 LPDRRVGLV
+1836 VGKKILGV
-1845 VKRDK
+1845 TIRDEN
-1850 TVYKLTEA
+1850 VYKLTEA
-1858 EINTII
+1858 EVNALVD
-1864 QENLTENE
+1864 EHLTDNE
-1872 IALAEKMRYMYS
+1872 KAFADSIGKI
-1884 KLLSS
+1884 LSIDVAK

-1899 GYDKFLEKNYVPI
+1899 GYDKFTEKNYFPI
-1912 KVDSDSLTMKNA
+1912 KVDKDTIDMKNS
-1924 DLEKM
+1924 DLERNM
-1929 MVTLKNKGFTK
+1929 STLKNKGMTK

-1947 NALVLEDAFDVL
+1947 NPLIVDDIFEVMMK
-1959 SRHMDEMT
+1959 HVDEMT
-1967 TYYAYFPAII
+1967 SYGAYFPAIT
-1977 DLQKFY
+1977 DMQKFY
-1983 NMTDENGDSVH
+1983 NMKDETGNSVH
-1994 REMSR
+1994 RELSR
-1999 VMGKGGTD
+1999 VMGKGGTNYYMD
-2007 YFMNLI
+2007 LL
-2013 RDLNGGRGD
+2013 RDLNGSRGD
-2022 ESTAGKLAY
+2022 TDNADKFSQGFSS
-2031 GAAGLYKGALVGGN
+2031 LYKGAKVLGN
-2045 LRVAIQQPMSYARA
+2045 LRVAIQQPTAYARA
-2059 WSAIEGEYLLK
+2059 IAAIEGKYLAQ
-2070 GLSLPLAEANK
+2070 GLSLPITEANK

-2091 IAAWKAM
+2091 IALWKSM
-2098 GSYDINLGTK
+2098 SGSFDINMGKGL
-2108 STRTLLT
+2108 RQQMT
-2115 GEETKLEKARNA
+2115 GEATIRENIANKAG
-2127 TFWLLEKGDEFAWK
+2127 FLLEKGDEFAWK

-2148 KKVEGTTN
+2148 KKVEATTD

-2166 AAAEIFN
+2166 AAADIFN
-2173 DVIDQ
+2173 DVIDE
-2178 TQVVDTVL
+2178 TQVVDSVL
-2186 NRTSAMKSKDGL
+2186 NRTDAMKNKSGL
-2198 AKVATSFMSEPS
+2198 TKLTTSFMSEPS
-2210 KTYNV
+2210 KTYNM
-2215 VYRAYSDYKKGKIK
+2215 VYRAYSDFKKGKGN
-2229 ADKFIKTLMIG
+2229 ARVLLGVMS
-2240 AIGQALVSAA
+2240 AYVLNAALAA
-2250 ASLLSAMRSKDKE
+2250 AVASLPSAMRDKDKE
-2263 KKFGDRY
+2263 KKYGERWLDAFTGGFTDNINPISY
-2270 VDLFL
+2270 IPFAKDAVEIAMNAFSGKWNNGSNDL
-2275 NDYANNIKFWN
+2275 
-2286 TIPIIGEKVEAALAS
+2286 T
-2301 LAGKRKFS
+2301 
-2309 SGNDFATKP
+2309 TKP
-2318 IEDVMTSIRDLADY
+2318 IADAVKAVKSLSEAMNEDSKLGVVGNLYKASNALDITGIPMSNTLRDMGALYDTLIYDVLDDVNLQYDRDKLVYNMEGKNSKGDY
-2332 INGDSKVGLGGT
+2332 INVK
-2344 IYKMSNA
+2344 
-2351 ANALGI
+2351 
-2357 PLHNILR
+2357 
-2364 DAGAVFDTW
+2364 
-2373 AYDISD
+2373 
-2379 DADIQYFRDK
+2379 
-2389 AVFRMEAKNNRDKY
+2389 
-2403 VNVNRFL
+2403 RFL
-2410 SSALKAYSVGDKN
+2410 SSALKAYTRGDKAL
-2423 TGDKIIKDMQEKLGD
+2423 GDKIMADLKAKLGD
-2438 DFINEK
+2438 DVIEEAMQRQLKGNDTIQAMAEK
-2444 LEATLAGDETIAEMA
+2444 KASGQNYSEDREALLSQGF
-2459 QKKLDGVDSS
+2459 S
-2469 EEREYL
+2469 EA
-2475 HNHGYSDSMID
+2475 MID
-2486 GAVTKAFQELKPI
+2486 KALESAYRKQSPI
-2499 KDDELAEQLFE
+2499 KKEDLAEQLFE
-2510 RSEGYKETLDNYV
+2510 QSEGYK
-2523 NYQIAK
+2523 
-2529 GNDSNEIRKSIK
+2529 DSLK
-2541 AAVTKKYKQAY
+2541 AY
-2552 VDAIGNPAESDAI
+2552 VDYKKADGVSDDKIRSSIKSAVTGRYKEAYQAAIGNPAESDAI

>member
-52 QATAQKSGSF
+52 QATAQKSSTF
-62 DSSPLGYRE
+62 DSSPLGYRQ
-71 RWLNKGQGTTKPA
+71 RWLEKNKPQAPKVTPTATAPARTYNTPTTLSPEAMANLKSYQANNGTTSQNLSGGVPIDFQGLVKDAYENTREYAYLNRLSQKPVVGKLAPVVGAGQYVLSNIDSGFEGYRNTAEQIMSDEKISSQNMSGAFRSNAMRDGFLRSLRNDLGMKYDGVEDTGEKIVNFVGGNALDAISSAANRLLLGQG
-84 GFSFKLPK
+84 
-92 MNPVENNGGGY
+92 
-103 NWSEKQGAIGNVEKP
+103 
-118 VQNPHVGQPEEYYE
+118 
-132 KLWQDYSNSHKKII
+132 
-146 PDNYNGR
+146 
-153 ADFAPN
+153 
-159 INPMS
+159 
-164 KEEYK
+164 
-169 NLLKGD
+169 
-175 YEKSGEYQFMNELSK
+175 
-190 SPVGGAIAPGFGTAW
+190 GGAIAG
-205 NAIQG
+205 
-210 SIAGAEGI
+210 GI
-218 VNTAHQLASKEKLKP
+218 
-233 ESMAQQFKSNAV
+233 
-245 RAGTLRAVRNDLGF
+245 
-259 NYDDGVESTGEKVA
+259 
-273 DFIGGAVLDSTA
+273 
-285 SAARALTLG
+285 
-294 TGGLALSSG
+294 
-303 TAANQE
+303 AANQE
-309 YLDDSVNPNITRDQ
+309 FLEDVDNPNITRDQ
-323 MLSAGIAKGA
+323 MLASAMAKGT
-333 AEAAWEFAPQSHFLE
+333 AEVLWELAPQAHFLK
-348 MSKNGLGTT
+348 MAKNGLGTT
-357 GKEIAKN
+357 GKE
-364 VLKQMGQEAIEEMG
+364 VLKNALKQSGQEFFEEVG
-378 TELTNTASD
+378 TELTNTISD

-424 NVAMSGLGGAL
+424 NVGMSGLGGAL

-441 GIAGMSNTVRNGIAY
+441 GIAGMSNTIRNGFAY

-468 SADISTEEGKAIH
+468 SADTSTEEGKVIH

-506 NAIDNAT
+506 NAIDNAA
-513 IEASKKTEADN
+513 IEASKKAEANN

-543 NNAPYNVMSNNQTE
+543 NNTPYNVLSNNQTE

-565 KAVAPELSNRIQQI
+565 NAVAPELNTRIQQI

-656 EQRKEIYKAG
+656 AQRKEIYKAG

-675 NWNQNFKERI
+675 NWNQNFKERV

-694 SVPHAPKNLTTVL
+694 SVPHASKNLITVL

-813 ADATTHFLN
+813 ADATTRFLN
-822 DEKFIEEITKDK
+822 DEKLVKEILADK

-895 KKYEPVNH
+895 QKYEPVNH
-903 AEDSETELSQVQLQ
+903 AEDSEAELSQVQLQ
-917 KIIEDGTPH
+917 KIIDEGKGQSR
-926 EQLLEHIYQTGTHN
+926 EELFKSIYDDPDSYKEK
-940 NRYVYIQE
+940 YVYAGV
-948 TPKILSKILGID
+948 TPKILSDILGIRE
-960 SLPMVMN
+960 LPMVIEK
-967 TEHVITVQAK
+967 EHIVSMQ
-977 SKDEI
+977 SKDDNEI
-982 KQKLNIPE
+982 IEKINPTRKDMERYHYHELE
-990 EAAQKKRPHNLTA
+990 A
-1003 KEILIDSDAMNSP
+1003 KEILNSIESLKNPQYIIKYRTKENDYRFTVITGHFIKNSP
-1016 AFIIRSDHIDHDCSF
+1016 VIIGVTPSIQSGYLNVQFI
-1031 LVVTNEY
+1031 
-1038 DSQKDRVVLA
+1038 
-1048 IKPSDHFN
+1048 
-1056 YARISIVSNRIK
+1056 SNRINSIYDK
-1068 SMYGKEDFSEFLK
+1068 TKINDFINKAIKE
-1081 DNKNN
+1081 NRI
-1086 LLYIEPSERKKQ
+1086 LYVANYAE
-1098 YKVKQKNRGTA
+1098 KNRELAKVGSTHQQ
-1109 PVSLN
+1109 
-1114 LVLPATSVVGLN
+1114 LPDISVIDSN
-1126 LARFQMDVN
+1126 LALYKDGVK
-1135 KILQN
+1135 KILAK
-1140 VDPKSRSNS
+1140 DSKKLLENS
-1149 NKVEPYFQNEL
+1149 KIIESAGE
-1160 QNFTNSQSNNTE
+1160 NNT
-1172 DSTTG
+1172 
-1177 DTTSAN
+1177 N
-1183 EILHQ
+1183 LLHQ

-1194 YYHTLEEENSE
+1194 YYHALEEENSE

-1226 QADVRKT
+1226 QSDVRKT
-1233 ADRMLDEFKSSFKKS
+1233 AERMLDEFKSTFKKS
-1248 DLVEQLTGLYQY
+1248 DLVDQLTGLYQY

-1318 DIFPDGFGALR
+1318 DIYPDGFGALR

-1355 LQREF
+1355 LQHEF

-1515 EKQEEQRHR
+1515 EKQDEQRHR

-1572 TYDGKLPK
+1572 TYDGKIPK

-1585 HEFAKN
+1585 NEFAKN
-1591 LETLNRRLQEAE
+1591 LETLNRRLTEAE
-1603 NNGDIF
+1603 ENGGVF
-1609 TEKDGKGMYLHI
+1609 TEEDGKGMYLDI
-1621 DPDLKANL
+1621 DPDLRTSL
-1629 QEIQEA
+1629 QEVQEA
-1635 VEGIGGN
+1635 VKGIDGN

-1663 IVESQNKFISES
+1663 IVESQNKFISDTLNAKVSDVANEVIKDFES
-1675 TGKRMSDI
+1675 
-1683 VDQVIGEYKKQKT
+1683 QKT
-1696 GTDYVA
+1696 GTA
-1702 GLNVAKNFL
+1702 WSGFILGNGHEFLNYN
-1711 KYEMLDAPTFFH
+1711 MLDAYSFFH
-1723 ELGDGGDSMYKVL
+1723 EMGDGGKKVYKLL
-1736 RHSLDKKTSAT
+1736 RAARDKKTVALNQVENRFKEAMKENH
-1747 IKASDY
+1747 IKT
-1753 FEKSIKELNI
+1753 
-1763 SEKDIK
+1763 KDITK
-1769 KMSETNV
+1769 LSNDTFTFTAHTVRGNAQAEATMT
-1776 KVMALDKKEGVKK
+1776 
-1789 EINISKAQIISA
+1789 KAQLMSM
-1801 YLDILRDQ
+1801 YLYDLRDQ
-1809 ARMHLLGEVTDK
+1809 ARMHMYGERTDAE
-1821 DTSRKTIEDILGGFV
+1821 TGRKHIEEKLGGFKIG
-1836 LPDRRVGLV
+1836 DRKEIGRYA
-1845 VKRDK
+1845 RDEN
-1850 TVYKLTEA
+1850 VYKLTE
-1858 EINTII
+1858 EEVNSLVD
-1864 QENLTENE
+1864 EHLTDNE
-1872 IALAEKMRYMYS
+1872 KAFADSIGKI
-1884 KLLSS
+1884 LSIDVAK

-1899 GYDKFLEKNYVPI
+1899 GYDKFTEKNYFPI
-1912 KVDSDSLTMKNA
+1912 KVDKDTLDMKNS
-1924 DLEKM
+1924 DLERNM
-1929 MVTLKNKGFTK
+1929 STLKNKGMTK

-1947 NALVLEDAFDVL
+1947 NPLIVDDIFEVMMK
-1959 SRHMDEMT
+1959 HVDEMT
-1967 TYYAYFPAII
+1967 SYGAYFPAIT
-1977 DLQKFY
+1977 DMQKFY
-1983 NMTDENGDSVH
+1983 NMKDETGNSVH
-1994 REMSR
+1994 RELSR
-1999 VMGKGGTD
+1999 VMGKGGTNYYMD
-2007 YFMNLI
+2007 LL
-2013 RDLNGGRGD
+2013 RDLNGSRGD
-2022 ESTAGKLAY
+2022 TDNADKFSQGFSS
-2031 GAAGLYKGALVGGN
+2031 LYKGAKVLGN
-2045 LRVAIQQPMSYARA
+2045 LRVAIQQPTAYARA
-2059 WSAIEGEYLLK
+2059 IAAIEPIYLAK
-2070 GLSLPLAEANK
+2070 GLSLPITEANK

-2091 IAAWKAM
+2091 IALWKSM
-2098 GSYDINLGTK
+2098 SGSFDINMGKGL
-2108 STRTLLT
+2108 RQQMT
-2115 GEETKLEKARNA
+2115 GEATIREDIANKAG
-2127 TFWLLEKGDEFAWK
+2127 FLLEKGDEFAWK

-2148 KKVEGTTN
+2148 KKVEATTD

-2166 AAAEIFN
+2166 AAADIFN
-2173 DVIDQ
+2173 DIIDK
-2178 TQVVDTVL
+2178 TQVVDSVL
-2186 NRTSAMKSKDGL
+2186 NRTDAMKSKSGL
-2198 AKVATSFMSEPS
+2198 TKLTTSFMSEPS
-2210 KTYNV
+2210 KTYNM
-2215 VYRAYSDYKKGKIK
+2215 VYRAYSDFKRGKGN
-2229 ADKFIKTLMIG
+2229 AGELLGVMS
-2240 AIGQALVSAA
+2240 AYVLNAALAA
-2250 ASLLSAMRSKDKE
+2250 ALASVVSAMRSREKE
-2263 KKFGDRY
+2263 KKYGERWLDAFTGGFTDNINPIGYIPFAREAFEIA
-2270 VDLFL
+2270 VNTALKKWNNGSNDL
-2275 NDYANNIKFWN
+2275 
-2286 TIPIIGEKVEAALAS
+2286 T
-2301 LAGKRKFS
+2301 
-2309 SGNDFATKP
+2309 TKP
-2318 IEDVMTSIRDLADY
+2318 IADAVKAVNNLSEVMNEDSKLGVVGNLYKASNALDITGIPMSNTLRDMGALYDTLIYDVLDDVNLQYERDKLVYNMEGKNSKGDY
-2332 INGDSKVGLGGT
+2332 INVK
-2344 IYKMSNA
+2344 
-2351 ANALGI
+2351 
-2357 PLHNILR
+2357 
-2364 DAGAVFDTW
+2364 
-2373 AYDISD
+2373 
-2379 DADIQYFRDK
+2379 
-2389 AVFRMEAKNNRDKY
+2389 
-2403 VNVNRFL
+2403 RFL
-2410 SSALKAYSVGDKN
+2410 SSALKAYTRGDKAL
-2423 TGDKIIKDMQEKLGD
+2423 GDKIMADLKAKLGD
-2438 DFINEK
+2438 DVIEEAMQRQLKGNDTIQAMAEK
-2444 LEATLAGDETIAEMA
+2444 KASGQDYSEDRESLLSQGFSEA
-2459 QKKLDGVDSS
+2459 
-2469 EEREYL
+2469 
-2475 HNHGYSDSMID
+2475 MID
-2486 GAVTKAFQELKPI
+2486 KALESAYRKQSPVKKE
-2499 KDDELAEQLFE
+2499 DLAEQLFE
-2510 RSEGYKETLDNYV
+2510 QSEGYK
-2523 NYQIAK
+2523 
-2529 GNDSNEIRKSIK
+2529 DSLK
-2541 AAVTKKYKQAY
+2541 AY
-2552 VDAIGNPAESDAI
+2552 VDYKKADGVSDEKIRSSIKSAVTGRYKEAYQAAIGNPAESDAI
-2565 LKKILRITYEGKQ
+2565 LKKILRITYDGKQ

>member
-71 RWLNKGQGTTKPA
+71 RWLNKGQVTTKPA

-118 VQNPHVGQPEEYYE
+118 VQNPYVGQPEEYYE
-132 KLWQDYSNSHKKII
+132 KLWQDYSKSHKKII

-190 SPVGGAIAPGFGTAW
+190 SPVGGAIAPGFGIAW
-205 NAIQG
+205 NAVQG

-259 NYDDGVESTGEKVA
+259 NYDDGVDSTGEKVA

-294 TGGLALSSG
+294 AGGLALSSG

-323 MLSAGIAKGA
+323 MLSAGIAKGV

-456 SGMNGTYQDIAD
+456 SDFNGTYQDIAD
-468 SADISTEEGKAIH
+468 SADTSTEEGKAIH

-506 NAIDNAT
+506 NAIDNAA
-513 IEASKKTEADN
+513 IEASKQAEANN
-524 STLEAETSHSGEP
+524 SALEAETSHNGEP
-537 VQSGEE
+537 VQSEE
-543 NNAPYNVMSNNQTE
+543 GNNAPYNVLSNNQTE

-633 YKTGHEDLQ
+633 YKTGHEDLR

-675 NWNQNFKERI
+675 NWNQNFKERV

-800 QNMTEEEIVDEIV
+800 QKMTEEEIVDEIV

-834 ETKGFAA
+834 ETKGFAE

-895 KKYEPVNH
+895 QKYESVTH
-903 AEDSETELSQVQLQ
+903 AEDSEAELSQVQLQ
-917 KIIEDGTPH
+917 KTI
-926 EQLLEHIYQTGTHN
+926 N
-940 NRYVYIQE
+940 NQKGK
-948 TPKILSKILGID
+948 TLSDRID
-960 SLPMVMN
+960 DV
-967 TEHVITVQAK
+967 
-977 SKDEI
+977 
-982 KQKLNIPE
+982 
-990 EAAQKKRPHNLTA
+990 LT
-1003 KEILIDSDAMNSP
+1003 N
-1016 AFIIRSDHIDHDCSF
+1016 
-1031 LVVTNEY
+1031 
-1038 DSQKDRVVLA
+1038 
-1048 IKPSDHFN
+1048 
-1056 YARISIVSNRIK
+1056 
-1068 SMYGKEDFSEFLK
+1068 
-1081 DNKNN
+1081 
-1086 LLYIEPSERKKQ
+1086 
-1098 YKVKQKNRGTA
+1098 
-1109 PVSLN
+1109 
-1114 LVLPATSVVGLN
+1114 
-1126 LARFQMDVN
+1126 
-1135 KILQN
+1135 
-1140 VDPKSRSNS
+1140 
-1149 NKVEPYFQNEL
+1149 
-1160 QNFTNSQSNNTE
+1160 QNFT
-1172 DSTTG
+1172 DSHVYLG
-1177 DTTSAN
+1177 DTPQILQDLGLRNLPILMTSKHVYKAIKTEQEAKNEGRFVQRDKGHYHELGKQKFLDVVNALENPELIYKADNDPNDLRIIVVVDLKDDKNYQIMVAIQPEGNGNYNKISVDSNVALSMFGRKNLPTKISDAQNDGRILYDKNLNNNSGILQTPVSQLHNNPLNTAVAN
-1183 EILHQ
+1183 SVNQYKQSVNNFLQKNGKLHQ

-1194 YYHTLEEENSE
+1194 YYHALEEENSE

-1226 QADVRKT
+1226 QSDVRKT

-1318 DIFPDGFGALR
+1318 DIYPDGFGALR

-1515 EKQEEQRHR
+1515 EKQDEQRHR

-1547 NLHVPKVLLKDLVP
+1547 NLHVPKVLLRDLVP

-1591 LETLNRRLQEAE
+1591 LETLNRRLTEAE
-1603 NNGDIF
+1603 ENGGVF
-1609 TEKDGKGMYLHI
+1609 TEEDGKGMYLDI
-1621 DPDLKANL
+1621 DPDLRASLN
-1629 QEIQEA
+1629 EVQEA
-1635 VEGIGGN
+1635 VKGIDGN
-1642 MNRLTTEQL
+1642 MNRLSTEQL

-1663 IVESQNKFISES
+1663 IVESQNKFISDTLNAKVSE
-1675 TGKRMSDI
+1675 
-1683 VDQVIGEYKKQKT
+1683 VANEVINEFASQKT
-1696 GTDYVA
+1696 GIDWNSKTHEF
-1702 GLNVAKNFL
+1702 LNYN
-1711 KYEMLDAPTFFH
+1711 MLDAYSFFH
-1723 ELGDGGDSMYKVL
+1723 EMGDGGKKVYKLL
-1736 RHSLDKKTSAT
+1736 RAARDKKTVSLNQVENRFKEAMKENH
-1747 IKASDY
+1747 IKT
-1753 FEKSIKELNI
+1753 
-1763 SEKDIK
+1763 KDITK
-1769 KMSETNV
+1769 LSHDTFTFTAHTVRGNAKAEATMT
-1776 KVMALDKKEGVKK
+1776 
-1789 EINISKAQIISA
+1789 KAQLMSM
-1801 YLDILRDQ
+1801 YLYNLRDQ
-1809 ARMHLLGEVTDK
+1809 ARMHMYGERTDAE
-1821 DTSRKTIEDILGGFV
+1821 TGRKHIEEKLGGFKIIGKKI
-1836 LPDRRVGLV
+1836 LGATI
-1845 VKRDK
+1845 RDEN
-1850 TVYKLTEA
+1850 VYKLTEA
-1858 EINTII
+1858 EVNALVD
-1864 QENLTENE
+1864 EHLTDNE
-1872 IALAEKMRYMYS
+1872 KAFADSIGKI
-1884 KLLSS
+1884 LSVDVAK

-1899 GYDKFLEKNYVPI
+1899 GYDKFTEKNYFPI
-1912 KVDSDSLTMKNA
+1912 KVDKDTLDMKNS
-1924 DLEKM
+1924 DLERNM
-1929 MVTLKNKGFTK
+1929 STLKNKGMTK

-1947 NALVLEDAFDVL
+1947 NPLIVDDIFEVMMK
-1959 SRHMDEMT
+1959 HVDEMT
-1967 TYYAYFPAII
+1967 SYGAYFPAIT
-1977 DLQKFY
+1977 DMQKFY
-1983 NMTDENGDSVH
+1983 NMKDETGNSVH
-1994 REMSR
+1994 RELSR
-1999 VMGKGGTD
+1999 VMGQGGTN
-2007 YFMNLI
+2007 YYMNLL
-2013 RDLNGGRGD
+2013 RDLNGSRGD
-2022 ESTAGKLAY
+2022 TDNVDRFAQGFSS
-2031 GAAGLYKGALVGGN
+2031 LYKGAKVLGN
-2045 LRVAIQQPMSYARA
+2045 LRVAIQQPTAYVRA
-2059 WSAIEGEYLLK
+2059 LAAIEGKYLMG
-2070 GLSLPLAEANK
+2070 GLSLPITEANK

-2091 IAAWKAM
+2091 IALWKSM
-2098 GSYDINLGTK
+2098 SGSYDINVGKGL
-2108 STRTLLT
+2108 RQQMT
-2115 GEETKLEKARNA
+2115 GEATIRENIANKAG
-2127 TFWLLEKGDEFAWK
+2127 FLLEKGDEFAWK

-2148 KKVEGTTN
+2148 KKVEATTD

-2166 AAAEIFN
+2166 AAADIFN
-2173 DVIDQ
+2173 DVIDE
-2178 TQVVDTVL
+2178 TQVVDSVL
-2186 NRTSAMKSKDGL
+2186 NRTDAMKNKSGL
-2198 AKVATSFMSEPS
+2198 TKLTTSFMSEPS
-2210 KTYNV
+2210 KTYNM
-2215 VYRAYSDYKKGKIK
+2215 VYRAYSDFKKGKGN
-2229 ADKFIKTLMIG
+2229 ARVLLGVMS
-2240 AIGQALVSAA
+2240 AYVLNAALAA
-2250 ASLLSAMRSKDKE
+2250 AVASLPSAMRDKDKE
-2263 KKFGDRY
+2263 KKYGERWLDAFVGGFKDNINPIGY
-2270 VDLFL
+2270 IPFLKDAVEIAMNGFSGKWNNGSNDL
-2275 NDYANNIKFWN
+2275 
-2286 TIPIIGEKVEAALAS
+2286 T
-2301 LAGKRKFS
+2301 
-2309 SGNDFATKP
+2309 TKP
-2318 IEDVMTSIRDLADY
+2318 IADAVKAVKSLHDAMNEDSKLGVAGNLYKASNMLDIAGIPMSNTLRDIGALYDTLIYDVLDDVNLQYDRDKLVYNMEGKNSKGDY
-2332 INGDSKVGLGGT
+2332 INVK
-2344 IYKMSNA
+2344 
-2351 ANALGI
+2351 
-2357 PLHNILR
+2357 
-2364 DAGAVFDTW
+2364 
-2373 AYDISD
+2373 
-2379 DADIQYFRDK
+2379 
-2389 AVFRMEAKNNRDKY
+2389 
-2403 VNVNRFL
+2403 RFL
-2410 SSALKAYSVGDKN
+2410 SSALKAYTRGDKAL
-2423 TGDKIIKDMQEKLGD
+2423 GDKIMADLKAKLGD
-2438 DFINEK
+2438 DVIEEAMQKQLKGNDTIQAMAEK
-2444 LEATLAGDETIAEMA
+2444 KASGQDYSEDREALLSQGF
-2459 QKKLDGVDSS
+2459 S
-2469 EEREYL
+2469 EA
-2475 HNHGYSDSMID
+2475 MID
-2486 GAVTKAFQELKPI
+2486 KALESAYRKQSPI
-2499 KDDELAEQLFE
+2499 KKEDLAEQLFE
-2510 RSEGYKETLDNYV
+2510 QSEGYK
-2523 NYQIAK
+2523 
-2529 GNDSNEIRKSIK
+2529 DSLK
-2541 AAVTKKYKQAY
+2541 AY
-2552 VDAIGNPAESDAI
+2552 VDYKKADGVSDDKIRSSIKSAVTGRYKEAYQAAIGNPAESDAI
-2565 LKKILRITYEGKQ
+2565 LKKILRITYDGKQ

>member
-52 QATAQKSGSF
+52 QATVQKSSTF
-62 DSSPLGYRE
+62 DSSPLGYRQ
-71 RWLNKGQGTTKPA
+71 RWLEKNKPQAPKVTPTATAPARTYNTPTTLSPEAMANLKSYQANNGTTSQNLSGGVPVDFQGLVKDAYENTREYAYLNRLSQKPIVGKLAPFVGA
-84 GFSFKLPK
+84 GQYVLSNIDSGLEGLRNTAEQT
-92 MNPVENNGGGY
+92 M
-103 NWSEKQGAIGNVEKP
+103 SDEKISSQNMSGA
-118 VQNPHVGQPEEYYE
+118 
-132 KLWQDYSNSHKKII
+132 SRS
-146 PDNYNGR
+146 
-153 ADFAPN
+153 
-159 INPMS
+159 
-164 KEEYK
+164 
-169 NLLKGD
+169 
-175 YEKSGEYQFMNELSK
+175 
-190 SPVGGAIAPGFGTAW
+190 
-205 NAIQG
+205 NAIREG
-210 SIAGAEGI
+210 S
-218 VNTAHQLASKEKLKP
+218 
-233 ESMAQQFKSNAV
+233 
-245 RAGTLRAVRNDLGF
+245 LRALRNNMGLK
-259 NYDDGVESTGEKVA
+259 YDGVEDKEETIANIV
-273 DFIGGAVLDSTA
+273 GGTALDST
-285 SAARALTLG
+285 SSNVNSLLFG
-294 TGGLALSSG
+294 KGGLAIAAG
-303 TAANQE
+303 NAANQE
-309 YLDDSVNPNITRDQ
+309 LLEDVNNKNITRDQ
-323 MLSAGIAKGA
+323 MLASAMAKGT
-333 AEAAWEFAPQSHFLE
+333 AEALWELIPQSHFLE

-441 GIAGMSNTVRNGIAY
+441 GIAGMSNTIRNGFAY

-468 SADISTEEGKAIH
+468 SADTSTEEGKAIH

-506 NAIDNAT
+506 NAIDNAA
-513 IEASKKTEADN
+513 IEASKKAETNN
-524 STLEAETSHSGEP
+524 STLEAETSHNGEP
-537 VQSGEE
+537 VQSEE
-543 NNAPYNVMSNNQTE
+543 GNNTPYNVMTNNQTE
-557 DSIREEGS
+557 DSIREEGT

-588 NALHEFSGN
+588 SALHEFSGN

-613 LDLPTYIKAYNDIYN
+613 LDIPTYIKAYNDIYN

-675 NWNQNFKERI
+675 NWNQNFKERV

-694 SVPHAPKNLTTVL
+694 SVPHAPKNLMTVL

-834 ETKGFAA
+834 ETKGFAE

-895 KKYEPVNH
+895 QKYEPVTH

-917 KIIEDGTPH
+917 KVIDEGKGQSR
-926 EQLLEHIYQTGTHN
+926 EELFKSIYDDPDSYKEK
-940 NRYVYIQE
+940 YVYAGV
-948 TPKILSKILGID
+948 TPKILSDILGIRE
-960 SLPMVMN
+960 LPMVIEK
-967 TEHVITVQAK
+967 EHIVSMQ
-977 SKDEI
+977 SKDDNEI
-982 KQKLNIPE
+982 IEKINPTRKDMERYHYHELE
-990 EAAQKKRPHNLTA
+990 A
-1003 KEILIDSDAMNSP
+1003 KEILNSIESLKNPQYIIKYRTKENDYRFTVITGHFIKNSP
-1016 AFIIRSDHIDHDCSF
+1016 VIIGVTPSIQSGYLNVQFI
-1031 LVVTNEY
+1031 
-1038 DSQKDRVVLA
+1038 
-1048 IKPSDHFN
+1048 
-1056 YARISIVSNRIK
+1056 SNRINSIYDK
-1068 SMYGKEDFSEFLK
+1068 TKINDFINKAIKE
-1081 DNKNN
+1081 NRI
-1086 LLYIEPSERKKQ
+1086 LYVANYAE
-1098 YKVKQKNRGTA
+1098 KNRELAKVGSTHQQ
-1109 PVSLN
+1109 
-1114 LVLPATSVVGLN
+1114 LPDISVIDSN
-1126 LARFQMDVN
+1126 LALYKDGVK
-1135 KILQN
+1135 KILAK
-1140 VDPKSRSNS
+1140 DSKKLLENS
-1149 NKVEPYFQNEL
+1149 KIIESAGE
-1160 QNFTNSQSNNTE
+1160 NNT
-1172 DSTTG
+1172 
-1177 DTTSAN
+1177 N
-1183 EILHQ
+1183 LLHQ

-1226 QADVRKT
+1226 QSDVRKT

-1318 DIFPDGFGALR
+1318 DIYPDGFGALR

-1355 LQREF
+1355 LQHEF

-1515 EKQEEQRHR
+1515 EKQDEQRHR

-1547 NLHVPKVLLKDLVP
+1547 NLHVPKVLLRDLVP

-1591 LETLNRRLQEAE
+1591 LETLNRRLTEAE
-1603 NNGDIF
+1603 ENGGVF
-1609 TEKDGKGMYLHI
+1609 TEEDGKGMYLDI
-1621 DPDLKANL
+1621 DPDLRASLN
-1629 QEIQEA
+1629 EVQEA
-1635 VEGIGGN
+1635 VKGIDGN
-1642 MNRLTTEQL
+1642 MNRLSTEQL

-1663 IVESQNKFISES
+1663 IVESQNKFISDTLNAKVSE
-1675 TGKRMSDI
+1675 
-1683 VDQVIGEYKKQKT
+1683 VANEVINEFASQKT
-1696 GTDYVA
+1696 GIDWNSKTHEF
-1702 GLNVAKNFL
+1702 LNYN
-1711 KYEMLDAPTFFH
+1711 MLDAYSFFH
-1723 ELGDGGDSMYKVL
+1723 EMGDGGKKVYKLL
-1736 RHSLDKKTSAT
+1736 RAARDKKTVSLNQVENRFKEAMKENH
-1747 IKASDY
+1747 IKT
-1753 FEKSIKELNI
+1753 
-1763 SEKDIK
+1763 KDITK
-1769 KMSETNV
+1769 LSHDTFTFTAHTVRGNAKAEATMT
-1776 KVMALDKKEGVKK
+1776 
-1789 EINISKAQIISA
+1789 KAQLMSM
-1801 YLDILRDQ
+1801 YLYNLRDQ
-1809 ARMHLLGEVTDK
+1809 ARMHMYGERTDAE
-1821 DTSRKTIEDILGGFV
+1821 TGRKHIEEKLGGFKIIGKKI
-1836 LPDRRVGLV
+1836 LGATI
-1845 VKRDK
+1845 RDEN
-1850 TVYKLTEA
+1850 VYKLTEA
-1858 EINTII
+1858 EVNALVD
-1864 QENLTENE
+1864 EHLTDNE
-1872 IALAEKMRYMYS
+1872 KAFADSIGKI
-1884 KLLSS
+1884 LSVDVAK

-1899 GYDKFLEKNYVPI
+1899 GYDKFTEKNYFPI
-1912 KVDSDSLTMKNA
+1912 KVDKDTLDMKNS
-1924 DLEKM
+1924 DLERNM
-1929 MVTLKNKGFTK
+1929 STLKNKGMTK

-1947 NALVLEDAFDVL
+1947 NPLIVDDIFEVMMK
-1959 SRHMDEMT
+1959 HVDEMT
-1967 TYYAYFPAII
+1967 SYGAYFPAIT
-1977 DLQKFY
+1977 DMQKFY
-1983 NMTDENGDSVH
+1983 NMKDETGNSVH
-1994 REMSR
+1994 RELSR
-1999 VMGKGGTD
+1999 VMGQGGTN
-2007 YFMNLI
+2007 YYMNLL
-2013 RDLNGGRGD
+2013 RDLNGSRGD
-2022 ESTAGKLAY
+2022 TDNVDRFAQGFSS
-2031 GAAGLYKGALVGGN
+2031 LYKGAKVLGN
-2045 LRVAIQQPMSYARA
+2045 LRVAIQQPTAYVRA
-2059 WSAIEGEYLLK
+2059 LAAIEGKYLMG
-2070 GLSLPLAEANK
+2070 GLSLPITEANK

-2091 IAAWKAM
+2091 IALWKSM
-2098 GSYDINLGTK
+2098 SGSYDINVGKGL
-2108 STRTLLT
+2108 RQQMT
-2115 GEETKLEKARNA
+2115 GEATIRENIANKAG
-2127 TFWLLEKGDEFAWK
+2127 FLLEKGDEFAWK

-2148 KKVEGTTN
+2148 KKVEATTD

-2166 AAAEIFN
+2166 AAADIFN
-2173 DVIDQ
+2173 DVIDE
-2178 TQVVDTVL
+2178 TQVVDSVL
-2186 NRTSAMKSKDGL
+2186 NRTDAMKNKSGL
-2198 AKVATSFMSEPS
+2198 TKLTTSFMSEPS
-2210 KTYNV
+2210 KTYNM
-2215 VYRAYSDYKKGKIK
+2215 VYRAYSDFKKGKGN
-2229 ADKFIKTLMIG
+2229 ARVLLGVMS
-2240 AIGQALVSAA
+2240 AYVLNAALAA
-2250 ASLLSAMRSKDKE
+2250 AVASLPSAMRDKDKE
-2263 KKFGDRY
+2263 KKYGERWLDAFVGGFKDNINPIGY
-2270 VDLFL
+2270 IPFLKDAVEIAMNGFSGKWNNGSNDL
-2275 NDYANNIKFWN
+2275 
-2286 TIPIIGEKVEAALAS
+2286 T
-2301 LAGKRKFS
+2301 
-2309 SGNDFATKP
+2309 TKP
-2318 IEDVMTSIRDLADY
+2318 IADAVKAVKSLHDAMNEDSKLGVAGNLYKASNMLDIAGIPMSNTLRDIGALYDTLIYDVLDDVNLQYDRDKLVYNMEGKNSKGDY
-2332 INGDSKVGLGGT
+2332 INVK
-2344 IYKMSNA
+2344 
-2351 ANALGI
+2351 
-2357 PLHNILR
+2357 
-2364 DAGAVFDTW
+2364 
-2373 AYDISD
+2373 
-2379 DADIQYFRDK
+2379 
-2389 AVFRMEAKNNRDKY
+2389 
-2403 VNVNRFL
+2403 RFL
-2410 SSALKAYSVGDKN
+2410 SSALKAYTRGDKAL
-2423 TGDKIIKDMQEKLGD
+2423 GDKIMADLKAKLGD
-2438 DFINEK
+2438 DVIEEAMQKQLKGNDTIQAMAEK
-2444 LEATLAGDETIAEMA
+2444 KASGQDYSEDREALLSQGF
-2459 QKKLDGVDSS
+2459 S
-2469 EEREYL
+2469 EA
-2475 HNHGYSDSMID
+2475 MID
-2486 GAVTKAFQELKPI
+2486 KALESAYRKQSPI
-2499 KDDELAEQLFE
+2499 KKEDLAEQLFE
-2510 RSEGYKETLDNYV
+2510 QSEGYK
-2523 NYQIAK
+2523 
-2529 GNDSNEIRKSIK
+2529 DSLK
-2541 AAVTKKYKQAY
+2541 AY
-2552 VDAIGNPAESDAI
+2552 VDYKKADGVSDDKIRSSIKSAVTGRYKEAYQAAIGNPAESDAI
-2565 LKKILRITYEGKQ
+2565 LKKILRITYDGKQ

>member
-45 SSPQGEI
+45 SSPQGEL
-52 QATAQKSGSF
+52 QATAQKSSTF

-71 RWLNKGQGTTKPA
+71 RWLSKGQGTTKPA

-103 NWSEKQGAIGNVEKP
+103 NWSEKQGAIGNVERP
-118 VQNPHVGQPEEYYE
+118 VQNPTATAPARTYNTPTTLSPEAMANLKSYQANNGTTSQDISGGVPIDFQGLVKDAYENTREYAYLNRLSQKPIVG
-132 KLWQDYSNSHKKII
+132 KLAPVVGAGQYVLSNI
-146 PDNYNGR
+146 D
-153 ADFAPN
+153 
-159 INPMS
+159 
-164 KEEYK
+164 
-169 NLLKGD
+169 
-175 YEKSGEYQFMNELSK
+175 SGF
-190 SPVGGAIAPGFGTAW
+190 
-205 NAIQG
+205 
-210 SIAGAEGI
+210 EGI
-218 VNTAHQLASKEKLKP
+218 RNTAEQIMSDDKISSQNMNGA
-233 ESMAQQFKSNAV
+233 FRSNAM
-245 RAGTLRAVRNDLGF
+245 REGSLRALRNNLGMK
-259 NYDDGVESTGEKVA
+259 YDGIEDTGEKIANFV
-273 DFIGGAVLDSTA
+273 GGTALDAAS
-285 SAARALTLG
+285 SAANATLFG
-294 TGGLALSSG
+294 TGGLALAAG
-303 TAANQE
+303 NAANQE
-309 YLDDSVNPNITRDQ
+309 YLEDVDNPNITRDQ
-323 MLSAGIAKGA
+323 MLLSGLAKGV

-441 GIAGMSNTVRNGIAY
+441 GLAGMSNTVRNGFAY
-456 SGMNGTYQDIAD
+456 SGFNGTYQDIAD
-468 SADISTEEGKAIH
+468 SADTSTEEGKAIH

-506 NAIDNAT
+506 NAIDNAA
-513 IEASKKTEADN
+513 IEASKKAETNN
-524 STLEAETSHSGEP
+524 STLE
-537 VQSGEE
+537 EE
-543 NNAPYNVMSNNQTE
+543 NRLENDSVKSEEEENVPYNVMSNNQTE

-565 KAVAPELSNRIQQI
+565 KAVAPELNNRIQQI

-675 NWNQNFKERI
+675 NWNQNFKERV

-694 SVPHAPKNLTTVL
+694 YVPHAPKNLITVL

-740 TIDLQSDNI
+740 TIDLQSDNV
-749 LGTVSHEMTHWLK
+749 LGTVAHEMTHWLK

-789 TLKEAYRNSYG
+789 TLKEAYRNRYG

-813 ADATTHFLN
+813 ADATTRFLN
-822 DEKFIEEITKDK
+822 DEKLVKEILADK

-903 AEDSETELSQVQLQ
+903 AEDSEAELSQVQLQ
-917 KIIEDGTPH
+917 KIIDEGTPH

-1038 DSQKDRVVLA
+1038 DSQKDRVILA

-1194 YYHTLEEENSE
+1194 YDHALEEENSE

-1226 QADVRKT
+1226 QSDVRKT

-1288 YQDED
+1288 YKDED

-1318 DIFPDGFGALR
+1318 DIYPDGFGALR

-1450 EAKLEKYIAKAEKK
+1450 EAKIEKYIAKAEKK

-1515 EKQEEQRHR
+1515 EKQDEQRHR

-1585 HEFAKN
+1585 NEFAKN
-1591 LETLNRRLQEAE
+1591 LETLNRRLTEAE
-1603 NNGDIF
+1603 ENGGVF
-1609 TEKDGKGMYLHI
+1609 TEEDGKGMYLDI
-1621 DPDLKANL
+1621 DPDLRASL
-1629 QEIQEA
+1629 QEVQEA
-1635 VEGIGGN
+1635 VKGIDGN
-1642 MNRLTTEQL
+1642 MNRLSTEQL

-1663 IVESQNKFISES
+1663 IVESQNKFISDTLNAKVSE
-1675 TGKRMSDI
+1675 
-1683 VDQVIGEYKKQKT
+1683 VANEVINEFASQKT
-1696 GTDYVA
+1696 GIDWNSKTHEF
-1702 GLNVAKNFL
+1702 LNYN
-1711 KYEMLDAPTFFH
+1711 MLDAYSFFH
-1723 ELGDGGDSMYKVL
+1723 EMGDGGKKVYKLL
-1736 RHSLDKKTSAT
+1736 RAARDKKTVALNQVENRFKEAMKENH
-1747 IKASDY
+1747 IKT
-1753 FEKSIKELNI
+1753 
-1763 SEKDIK
+1763 KDITK
-1769 KMSETNV
+1769 LSNDTFTFTAHTVRGNAKAEATMT
-1776 KVMALDKKEGVKK
+1776 
-1789 EINISKAQIISA
+1789 KAQLMSM
-1801 YLDILRDQ
+1801 YLYNLRDQ
-1809 ARMHLLGEVTDK
+1809 ARMHMYGERTDAE
-1821 DTSRKTIEDILGGFV
+1821 TGRKYIEEKLGGFKIIGKKI
-1836 LPDRRVGLV
+1836 LGATI
-1845 VKRDK
+1845 RDEN
-1850 TVYKLTEA
+1850 VYKLTEA
-1858 EINTII
+1858 EVNALVD
-1864 QENLTENE
+1864 EHLTDNE
-1872 IALAEKMRYMYS
+1872 KAFADSIGKI
-1884 KLLSS
+1884 LSVDVAK

-1899 GYDKFLEKNYVPI
+1899 GYDKFTEKNYFPI
-1912 KVDSDSLTMKNA
+1912 KVDKDTIDMKNS
-1924 DLEKM
+1924 DLERNM
-1929 MVTLKNKGFTK
+1929 STLKNKGMTK

-1947 NALVLEDAFDVL
+1947 NPLIVDDIFEVMMK
-1959 SRHMDEMT
+1959 HVDEMT
-1967 TYYAYFPAII
+1967 SYGAYFPAIT
-1977 DLQKFY
+1977 DMQKFY
-1983 NMTDENGDSVH
+1983 NMKDETGNSVH
-1994 REMSR
+1994 RELSR
-1999 VMGKGGTD
+1999 VMGKGGTN
-2007 YFMNLI
+2007 YYMNLL
-2013 RDLNGGRGD
+2013 RDLNGSRGD
-2022 ESTAGKLAY
+2022 TDNSDKFSQGFSS
-2031 GAAGLYKGALVGGN
+2031 LYKGAKVLGN
-2045 LRVAIQQPMSYARA
+2045 LRVAIQQPTAYARA
-2059 WSAIEGEYLLK
+2059 IAAIEPIYLAQ
-2070 GLSLPLAEANK
+2070 GLSLPITEANK

-2091 IAAWKAM
+2091 IALWKSM
-2098 GSYDINLGTK
+2098 SGSFDINMGKGL
-2108 STRTLLT
+2108 RQQMT
-2115 GEETKLEKARNA
+2115 GEATIREDIANKAG
-2127 TFWLLEKGDEFAWK
+2127 FLLEKGDEFAWK

-2148 KKVEGTTN
+2148 KKVEATTD

-2166 AAAEIFN
+2166 SAADIFN
-2173 DVIDQ
+2173 DIIDK
-2178 TQVVDTVL
+2178 TQVVDSVL
-2186 NRTSAMKSKDGL
+2186 NRTDAMKSKSGL
-2198 AKVATSFMSEPS
+2198 TKLTTSFMSEPS
-2210 KTYNV
+2210 KTYNM
-2215 VYRAYSDYKKGKIK
+2215 VYRAYSDFKRGKGNSGELLGVMS
-2229 ADKFIKTLMIG
+2229 AYVLN
-2240 AIGQALVSAA
+2240 AALTAA
-2250 ASLLSAMRSKDKE
+2250 FASVVSAMRSREKE
-2263 KKFGDRY
+2263 KKYGERWLDAFVGDFTDNINPIGY
-2270 VDLFL
+2270 IPFAKDVVEIAVNTALKKWNNGSNDL
-2275 NDYANNIKFWN
+2275 
-2286 TIPIIGEKVEAALAS
+2286 
-2301 LAGKRKFS
+2301 
-2309 SGNDFATKP
+2309 ATKP
-2318 IEDVMTSIRDLADY
+2318 ISEAVKAVSNLAEIMDEDSKLSKWGNFYKATNILDGFGIPISNTLRDMGALYDTLIYDVLDDVNLQYDRDKKVYNMEGKNSKGDY
-2332 INGDSKVGLGGT
+2332 INVK
-2344 IYKMSNA
+2344 
-2351 ANALGI
+2351 
-2357 PLHNILR
+2357 
-2364 DAGAVFDTW
+2364 
-2373 AYDISD
+2373 
-2379 DADIQYFRDK
+2379 
-2389 AVFRMEAKNNRDKY
+2389 
-2403 VNVNRFL
+2403 RFL
-2410 SSALKAYSVGDKN
+2410 SSALKAYTRGDKAL
-2423 TGDKIIKDMQEKLGD
+2423 GDKIMADLKAKLGD
-2438 DFINEK
+2438 DVIEEAMQRQLKGNDTIQTMAEK
-2444 LEATLAGDETIAEMA
+2444 KASGQDYSEDRESLLNQGFSEA
-2459 QKKLDGVDSS
+2459 
-2469 EEREYL
+2469 
-2475 HNHGYSDSMID
+2475 MID
-2486 GAVTKAFQELKPI
+2486 KALESAYRKQSPI
-2499 KDDELAEQLFE
+2499 KKEDLAEQLFE
-2510 RSEGYKETLDNYV
+2510 QSEGYK
-2523 NYQIAK
+2523 
-2529 GNDSNEIRKSIK
+2529 DSLK
-2541 AAVTKKYKQAY
+2541 AY
-2552 VDAIGNPAESDAI
+2552 VDYKKADGVSDDKIRSSIKSAVTGRYKEAYQAAIGNPAESDAI

>member
-52 QATAQKSGSF
+52 QATAQKSSTF
-62 DSSPLGYRE
+62 DSSPLGYRQ
-71 RWLNKGQGTTKPA
+71 RWLEKNKPQAPKVTPTATAPARTYNTPTTLSPEAMANLKSYQANNGTTSQDLSGGVPIDFQGLVKDAYENTREYAYLNRLSQKPVVGKLAPVVGAGQYVLSNIDSGFEGYRNTAEQIMSDEKISSQNMSGAFRSNAMRDGFLRSLRNDLGMKYDGVEDTGEKIVNFVGGNALDAISSAANRLLLGQG
-84 GFSFKLPK
+84 
-92 MNPVENNGGGY
+92 
-103 NWSEKQGAIGNVEKP
+103 
-118 VQNPHVGQPEEYYE
+118 
-132 KLWQDYSNSHKKII
+132 
-146 PDNYNGR
+146 
-153 ADFAPN
+153 
-159 INPMS
+159 
-164 KEEYK
+164 
-169 NLLKGD
+169 
-175 YEKSGEYQFMNELSK
+175 
-190 SPVGGAIAPGFGTAW
+190 GGAIAG
-205 NAIQG
+205 
-210 SIAGAEGI
+210 GI
-218 VNTAHQLASKEKLKP
+218 
-233 ESMAQQFKSNAV
+233 
-245 RAGTLRAVRNDLGF
+245 
-259 NYDDGVESTGEKVA
+259 
-273 DFIGGAVLDSTA
+273 
-285 SAARALTLG
+285 
-294 TGGLALSSG
+294 
-303 TAANQE
+303 AANQE
-309 YLDDSVNPNITRDQ
+309 FLEDVDNPNITRDQ
-323 MLSAGIAKGA
+323 MLASAMAKGT
-333 AEAAWEFAPQSHFLE
+333 AEVLWELAPQAHFLK
-348 MSKNGLGTT
+348 MAKNGLGTT
-357 GKEIAKN
+357 GKE
-364 VLKQMGQEAIEEMG
+364 VLKNALKQSGQEFFEEVG
-378 TELTNTASD
+378 TELTNTISD

-424 NVAMSGLGGAL
+424 NVGMSGLGGAL

-441 GIAGMSNTVRNGIAY
+441 GIAGMSNTIRNGFAY

-468 SADISTEEGKAIH
+468 SADTSTEEGKVIH

-506 NAIDNAT
+506 NAIDNAA
-513 IEASKKTEADN
+513 IEASKKAEANN

-543 NNAPYNVMSNNQTE
+543 NNTPYNVLSNNQTE

-565 KAVAPELSNRIQQI
+565 NAVAPELNTRIQQI

-656 EQRKEIYKAG
+656 AQRKEIYKAG

-675 NWNQNFKERI
+675 NWNQNFKERV

-813 ADATTHFLN
+813 ADATTRFLN
-822 DEKFIEEITKDK
+822 DEKLVKEILADK

-851 DAYKELIS
+851 DAYKEIIS

-895 KKYEPVNH
+895 QKYESVNH

-917 KIIEDGTPH
+917 KIIDEGKGQSR
-926 EQLLEHIYQTGTHN
+926 EELFKSIYDDPDSYKEK
-940 NRYVYIQE
+940 YVYAGV
-948 TPKILSKILGID
+948 TPKILSDILGIRE
-960 SLPMVMN
+960 LPMVIEK
-967 TEHVITVQAK
+967 EHIVSMQ
-977 SKDEI
+977 SKDDNEI
-982 KQKLNIPE
+982 IEKINPTRKDMERYHYHELE
-990 EAAQKKRPHNLTA
+990 A
-1003 KEILIDSDAMNSP
+1003 KEILNSIESLKNPQYIIKYRTKENDYRFTVITGHFIKNSP
-1016 AFIIRSDHIDHDCSF
+1016 VIIGVTPSIQSGYLNVQFI
-1031 LVVTNEY
+1031 
-1038 DSQKDRVVLA
+1038 
-1048 IKPSDHFN
+1048 
-1056 YARISIVSNRIK
+1056 SNRINSIYDK
-1068 SMYGKEDFSEFLK
+1068 TKINDFMNKAIKE
-1081 DNKNN
+1081 NRI
-1086 LLYIEPSERKKQ
+1086 LYVANYAE
-1098 YKVKQKNRGTA
+1098 KNRELAKVGSTHQQ
-1109 PVSLN
+1109 
-1114 LVLPATSVVGLN
+1114 LPDISVINSN
-1126 LARFQMDVN
+1126 LALYKDGVK
-1135 KILQN
+1135 KILAK
-1140 VDPKSRSNS
+1140 DSKKLLENS
-1149 NKVEPYFQNEL
+1149 KIIESAGE
-1160 QNFTNSQSNNTE
+1160 NNT
-1172 DSTTG
+1172 
-1177 DTTSAN
+1177 N
-1183 EILHQ
+1183 LLHQ

-1194 YYHTLEEENSE
+1194 YYHALEEENSE

-1318 DIFPDGFGALR
+1318 DIYPDGFGALR

-1515 EKQEEQRHR
+1515 EKQDEQRHR

-1585 HEFAKN
+1585 NEFAKN
-1591 LETLNRRLQEAE
+1591 LETLNKRLTEAE
-1603 NNGDIF
+1603 ENGGVF
-1609 TEKDGKGMYLHI
+1609 TEEDGKGMYLDI
-1621 DPDLKANL
+1621 DPDLRASL
-1629 QEIQEA
+1629 QEVQEA
-1635 VEGIGGN
+1635 VKGIDGN
-1642 MNRLTTEQL
+1642 MNRLSTEQL

-1663 IVESQNKFISES
+1663 IVESQNKFISDTLNAKVSDVANEVIKDFES
-1675 TGKRMSDI
+1675 
-1683 VDQVIGEYKKQKT
+1683 QKT
-1696 GTDYVA
+1696 GIDWNSKTHEF
-1702 GLNVAKNFL
+1702 LNYN
-1711 KYEMLDAPTFFH
+1711 MLDAYSFFH
-1723 ELGDGGDSMYKVL
+1723 EMGDGGKKVYKLL
-1736 RHSLDKKTSAT
+1736 RAARDKKTVALNQVENRFKEAMKENH
-1747 IKASDY
+1747 IKT
-1753 FEKSIKELNI
+1753 
-1763 SEKDIK
+1763 KDITK
-1769 KMSETNV
+1769 LSNDTFTFTAHTVRGNAKAEATMT
-1776 KVMALDKKEGVKK
+1776 
-1789 EINISKAQIISA
+1789 KAQLMSI
-1801 YLDILRDQ
+1801 YLYNLRDQ
-1809 ARMHLLGEVTDK
+1809 ARMHLYGERTDAE
-1821 DTSRKTIEDILGGFV
+1821 TGRKHIEEKLGGFKIIGKKILGV
-1836 LPDRRVGLV
+1836 TI
-1845 VKRDK
+1845 RDEN
-1850 TVYKLTEA
+1850 VYKLTEA
-1858 EINTII
+1858 EVNALVD
-1864 QENLTENE
+1864 EHLTDNE
-1872 IALAEKMRYMYS
+1872 KAFADSIGKI
-1884 KLLSS
+1884 LSVDVAK

-1899 GYDKFLEKNYVPI
+1899 GYDKFTEKNYFPI
-1912 KVDSDSLTMKNA
+1912 KVDKDTIDMKNS
-1924 DLEKM
+1924 DLERNM
-1929 MVTLKNKGFTK
+1929 STLKNKGMTK

-1947 NALVLEDAFDVL
+1947 NPLIVDDIFEVMMK
-1959 SRHMDEMT
+1959 HVDEMT
-1967 TYYAYFPAII
+1967 SYGAYFPAIT
-1977 DLQKFY
+1977 DMQKFY
-1983 NMTDENGDSVH
+1983 NMKDETGNSVH
-1994 REMSR
+1994 RELSR
-1999 VMGKGGTD
+1999 VMGKGGTN
-2007 YFMNLI
+2007 YYMNLL
-2013 RDLNGGRGD
+2013 RDLNGSRGD
-2022 ESTAGKLAY
+2022 TDNSDKFSQGLS
-2031 GAAGLYKGALVGGN
+2031 GLYKGAKVLGN
-2045 LRVAIQQPMSYARA
+2045 LRVAIQQPTAYARA
-2059 WSAIEGEYLLK
+2059 IAAIEPQYLMG
-2070 GLSLPLAEANK
+2070 GLSLPVTEANK

-2091 IAAWKAM
+2091 IALWKSM
-2098 GSYDINLGTK
+2098 SGSFDINVGKGL
-2108 STRTLLT
+2108 RQQMT
-2115 GEETKLEKARNA
+2115 GEATIREDIANKAGY
-2127 TFWLLEKGDEFAWK
+2127 LLEKGDEFAWK

-2148 KKVEGTTN
+2148 KKVEATTD

-2166 AAAEIFN
+2166 AAADIFN
-2173 DVIDQ
+2173 DIIDK
-2178 TQVVDTVL
+2178 TQVVDSVL
-2186 NRTSAMKSKDGL
+2186 NRTDAMKGKSGL
-2198 AKVATSFMSEPS
+2198 TKLTTSFMSEPS
-2210 KTYNV
+2210 KTYNM
-2215 VYRAYSDYKKGKIK
+2215 VYRAYSDFRRGKGN
-2229 ADKFIKTLMIG
+2229 AGELLGVMS
-2240 AIGQALVSAA
+2240 AYVLNAALTAA
-2250 ASLLSAMRSKDKE
+2250 FASVVSAMRSREKE
-2263 KKFGDRY
+2263 KKYGERWLDAFVGDFTDNINPIGY
-2270 VDLFL
+2270 IPFAKDVFEIAVNTALKKWNNGSNDL
-2275 NDYANNIKFWN
+2275 
-2286 TIPIIGEKVEAALAS
+2286 
-2301 LAGKRKFS
+2301 
-2309 SGNDFATKP
+2309 ATKP
-2318 IEDVMTSIRDLADY
+2318 ISEAVKAVGNLAEIMDDDSKLGFFGNLYKASNALDIAGIPMSNTFRDIGALYDTLIYDVLDDVNLQYDRDKLVYNMEGKNSKGDY
-2332 INGDSKVGLGGT
+2332 INVK
-2344 IYKMSNA
+2344 
-2351 ANALGI
+2351 
-2357 PLHNILR
+2357 
-2364 DAGAVFDTW
+2364 
-2373 AYDISD
+2373 
-2379 DADIQYFRDK
+2379 
-2389 AVFRMEAKNNRDKY
+2389 
-2403 VNVNRFL
+2403 RFL
-2410 SSALKAYSVGDKN
+2410 SSALKAYTRGDKAL
-2423 TGDKIIKDMQEKLGD
+2423 GDKIMADLKAKLGD
-2438 DFINEK
+2438 DVIEEAMQRQLKGNDTIQAMAEK
-2444 LEATLAGDETIAEMA
+2444 KASGQDYSEDREALLSQGF
-2459 QKKLDGVDSS
+2459 S
-2469 EEREYL
+2469 EA
-2475 HNHGYSDSMID
+2475 MID
-2486 GAVTKAFQELKPI
+2486 KALESAYRKQSPI
-2499 KDDELAEQLFE
+2499 KKEDLAEQLFE
-2510 RSEGYKETLDNYV
+2510 QSEGYK
-2523 NYQIAK
+2523 
-2529 GNDSNEIRKSIK
+2529 DSLK
-2541 AAVTKKYKQAY
+2541 AY
-2552 VDAIGNPAESDAI
+2552 VDYKKADGVSDEKIRSSIKSAVTGRYKEAYQAAIGNPAESDAI
-2565 LKKILRITYEGKQ
+2565 LRKILRITYEGKQ

>member
-45 SSPQGEI
+45 SSPQGEL
-52 QATAQKSGSF
+52 QATAQKSSTF

-103 NWSEKQGAIGNVEKP
+103 NWSEKQGAIGNAEKP
-118 VQNPHVGQPEEYYE
+118 VQNPYVGQPEEYYE
-132 KLWQDYSNSHKKII
+132 KLWQDYSKSHKTII

-323 MLSAGIAKGA
+323 MLSAGIAKGV

-441 GIAGMSNTVRNGIAY
+441 GIAGMSNTVRNGFAY

-468 SADISTEEGKAIH
+468 SADTSTEEGKAIH

-506 NAIDNAT
+506 NAIDNAA
-513 IEASKKTEADN
+513 IEASKQAEANN
-524 STLEAETSHSGEP
+524 STLEAETSHNGEP
-537 VQSGEE
+537 VKSGEE
-543 NNAPYNVMSNNQTE
+543 NNTPYNVLSDNQTE

-633 YKTGHEDLQ
+633 YKTGHEDLR

-675 NWNQNFKERI
+675 NWNQNFKERV

-694 SVPHAPKNLTTVL
+694 SVPHAPKNLITVL

-740 TIDLQSDNI
+740 TIDLQSDNV
-749 LGTVSHEMTHWLK
+749 LGTVAHEMTHWLK

-834 ETKGFAA
+834 ETKGFAE

-903 AEDSETELSQVQLQ
+903 AEDSEAELSQVQLQ
-917 KIIEDGTPH
+917 KIIEDGKKQDQ
-926 EQLLEHIYQTGTHN
+926 EQLLTSIYQTGKHSDDH
-940 NRYVYIQE
+940 VYIKK
-948 TPKILSKILGID
+948 TPRTISKILGID
-960 SLPMVMN
+960 ELPMLMT
-967 TEHVITVQAK
+967 TEHVVTTQAQTLG
-977 SKDEI
+977 EI
-982 KQKLNIPE
+982 KKKLNLTNKQLRDKHPHKMKAEDIIRWT
-990 EAAQKKRPHNLTA
+990 AAM
-1003 KEILIDSDAMNSP
+1003 SDP
-1016 AFIIRSDHIDHDCSF
+1016 AFIIRDDDKHHDCSF
-1031 LVVTNEY
+1031 VVVTNEY
-1038 DSQKDRVVLA
+1038 DKNGDRA
-1048 IKPSDHFN
+1048 IISVRPSHRFK
-1056 YARISIVSNRIK
+1056 YATIQVTSNRIK
-1068 SMYGKEDFSEFLK
+1068 TVFAKMNFANYLDSKL
-1081 DNKNN
+1081 NN
-1086 LLYIEPSERKKQ
+1086 LLYIEPSERNKT
-1098 YKVKQKNRGTA
+1098 YTVKTKNNRGATPA
-1109 PVSLN
+1109 TRS
-1114 LVLPATSVVGLN
+1114 LVLPATSVIDGN
-1126 LARFQMDVN
+1126 LALFKNDVN
-1135 KILQN
+1135 NIIQ
-1140 VDPKSRSNS
+1140 KSGKKTRN
-1149 NKVEPYFQNEL
+1149 
-1160 QNFTNSQSNNTE
+1160 
-1172 DSTTG
+1172 
-1177 DTTSAN
+1177 SAN
-1183 EILHQ
+1183 LGKVLSQ

-1194 YYHTLEEENSE
+1194 YYHALEEENSE

-1226 QADVRKT
+1226 QSDVRKT

-1318 DIFPDGFGALR
+1318 DIYPDGFGALR
-1329 KKYFGKVDIRKANAD
+1329 KKYFGKVDIRKANAE

-1515 EKQEEQRHR
+1515 EKQDEQRHR

-1591 LETLNRRLQEAE
+1591 LETLNKRLTEAE
-1603 NNGDIF
+1603 ENGGVF
-1609 TEKDGKGMYLHI
+1609 TEEDGKGMYLDI
-1621 DPDLKANL
+1621 DPDLRASLN
-1629 QEIQEA
+1629 EVQEA
-1635 VEGIGGN
+1635 VKGIDGN
-1642 MNRLTTEQL
+1642 MNRLSTEQL

-1663 IVESQNKFISES
+1663 IVESQNKFISDTLNAKVSEVANEVIKDFES
-1675 TGKRMSDI
+1675 
-1683 VDQVIGEYKKQKT
+1683 QKT
-1696 GTDYVA
+1696 GTA
-1702 GLNVAKNFL
+1702 WSGFILGNGHEFLNYN
-1711 KYEMLDAPTFFH
+1711 MLDAYSFFH
-1723 ELGDGGDSMYKVL
+1723 EMGDGGKKVYKLL
-1736 RHSLDKKTSAT
+1736 RAARDKKTVALNQVENRFKEAMKENH
-1747 IKASDY
+1747 IKT
-1753 FEKSIKELNI
+1753 
-1763 SEKDIK
+1763 KDITK
-1769 KMSETNV
+1769 LSNDTFTFTAHTVRGNAKAEATMT
-1776 KVMALDKKEGVKK
+1776 
-1789 EINISKAQIISA
+1789 KAQLMSM
-1801 YLDILRDQ
+1801 YLYNLRDQ
-1809 ARMHLLGEVTDK
+1809 ARMHMYGEKTDAETGEK
-1821 DTSRKTIEDILGGFV
+1821 HIEEKLGGFKIG
-1836 LPDRRVGLV
+1836 DRKEIGRYA
-1845 VKRDK
+1845 RDEN
-1850 TVYKLTEA
+1850 VYKLTEA
-1858 EINTII
+1858 EVNALVD
-1864 QENLTENE
+1864 EHLTDNE
-1872 IALAEKMRYMYS
+1872 KAFADSIGKI
-1884 KLLSS
+1884 LSVDVAK

-1899 GYDKFLEKNYVPI
+1899 GYDKFTEKNYFPI
-1912 KVDSDSLTMKNA
+1912 KVDKDTIDMKNS
-1924 DLEKM
+1924 DLERNM
-1929 MVTLKNKGFTK
+1929 STLKNKGMTK

-1947 NALVLEDAFDVL
+1947 NPLIVDDIFEVMMK
-1959 SRHMDEMT
+1959 HVDEMT
-1967 TYYAYFPAII
+1967 SYGAYFPAIT
-1977 DLQKFY
+1977 DMQKFY
-1983 NMTDENGDSVH
+1983 NMKDETGNSVH
-1994 REMSR
+1994 RELSR
-1999 VMGKGGTD
+1999 VMGQGGTN
-2007 YFMNLI
+2007 YYMNLL
-2013 RDLNGGRGD
+2013 RDLNGSRGD
-2022 ESTAGKLAY
+2022 TDNADKFSQGFSS
-2031 GAAGLYKGALVGGN
+2031 LYKGAKVLGN
-2045 LRVAIQQPMSYARA
+2045 LRVAIQQPTAYARA
-2059 WSAIEGEYLLK
+2059 IAAIEPIYLAK
-2070 GLSLPLAEANK
+2070 GLSLPITEANK

-2091 IAAWKAM
+2091 IALWKSM
-2098 GSYDINLGTK
+2098 SGSFDINMGKGL
-2108 STRTLLT
+2108 RQQMT
-2115 GEETKLEKARNA
+2115 GEATIREDIANKAG
-2127 TFWLLEKGDEFAWK
+2127 FLLEKGDEFAWK

-2148 KKVEGTTN
+2148 KKVEATTD

-2166 AAAEIFN
+2166 AAADIFN
-2173 DVIDQ
+2173 DIIDK
-2178 TQVVDTVL
+2178 TQVVDSVL
-2186 NRTSAMKSKDGL
+2186 NRTDAMKSKSGL
-2198 AKVATSFMSEPS
+2198 TKLTTSFMSEPS
-2210 KTYNV
+2210 KTYNM
-2215 VYRAYSDYKKGKIK
+2215 VYRAYSDFKRGKGN
-2229 ADKFIKTLMIG
+2229 AGELLGVMS
-2240 AIGQALVSAA
+2240 AYVLNAALTAA
-2250 ASLLSAMRSKDKE
+2250 LASVLSAMRDRDKE
-2263 KKFGDRY
+2263 KKYGERWLDAFTGGFTD
-2270 VDLFL
+2270 
-2275 NDYANNIKFWN
+2275 NIN
-2286 TIPIIGEKVEAALAS
+2286 PIGYIPFAKDAFEIAMN
-2301 LAGKRKFS
+2301 AGKWNNGS
-2309 SGNDFATKP
+2309 NDLTTKP
-2318 IEDVMTSIRDLADY
+2318 IADAVKAVTSLSEAMNEDSKLGAVGNLYKASNMLDIAGIPMSNTLRDMGALYDTLIYDVLDDVNLQYDRDKLVYNMEGKNSKGDY
-2332 INGDSKVGLGGT
+2332 INVK
-2344 IYKMSNA
+2344 
-2351 ANALGI
+2351 
-2357 PLHNILR
+2357 
-2364 DAGAVFDTW
+2364 
-2373 AYDISD
+2373 
-2379 DADIQYFRDK
+2379 
-2389 AVFRMEAKNNRDKY
+2389 
-2403 VNVNRFL
+2403 RFL
-2410 SSALKAYSVGDKN
+2410 SSALKAYTRGDKAL
-2423 TGDKIIKDMQEKLGD
+2423 GDKIMADLKAKLGD
-2438 DFINEK
+2438 DVIEEAMQRQLKGNDTIQAMAEK
-2444 LEATLAGDETIAEMA
+2444 KASGQDYSEDREALLSQGF
-2459 QKKLDGVDSS
+2459 S
-2469 EEREYL
+2469 EA
-2475 HNHGYSDSMID
+2475 MID
-2486 GAVTKAFQELKPI
+2486 KALESAYRKQSPI
-2499 KDDELAEQLFE
+2499 KKEDLAEQLFE
-2510 RSEGYKETLDNYV
+2510 QSEGYK
-2523 NYQIAK
+2523 
-2529 GNDSNEIRKSIK
+2529 DSLK
-2541 AAVTKKYKQAY
+2541 AY
-2552 VDAIGNPAESDAI
+2552 VDYKKADGVSDDKIRSSIKSAVTGRYKEAYQAAIGNPAESDAI

>member
-52 QATAQKSGSF
+52 QATAQKSSTF
-62 DSSPLGYRE
+62 DSSPLGYRQ
-71 RWLNKGQGTTKPA
+71 RWLEKNKPQAPKVTPTATAPARTYNTPTTLSPEAMANLKSYQANNGTTSQNLSGGVPMDFQGLVKDAYENTREYDYLNRLSQKPIVGKLAPVVGA
-84 GFSFKLPK
+84 GQYVL
-92 MNPVENNGGGY
+92 
-103 NWSEKQGAIGNVEKP
+103 
-118 VQNPHVGQPEEYYE
+118 
-132 KLWQDYSNSHKKII
+132 SNI
-146 PDNYNGR
+146 D
-153 ADFAPN
+153 
-159 INPMS
+159 
-164 KEEYK
+164 
-169 NLLKGD
+169 
-175 YEKSGEYQFMNELSK
+175 SGF
-190 SPVGGAIAPGFGTAW
+190 
-205 NAIQG
+205 
-210 SIAGAEGI
+210 EGI
-218 VNTAHQLASKEKLKP
+218 RNTAEQIMSDDKISSQNMNGA
-233 ESMAQQFKSNAV
+233 FRSNAM
-245 RAGTLRAVRNDLGF
+245 REGSLRALRNNLGMK
-259 NYDDGVESTGEKVA
+259 YDGVEDAGERTANIVGGSAIDSASSKVN
-273 DFIGGAVLDSTA
+273 
-285 SAARALTLG
+285 ALLFG
-294 TGGLALSSG
+294 QGGLALAAG
-303 TAANQE
+303 NAANQE
-309 YLDDSVNPNITRDQ
+309 FLENVDNPNITRDQ
-323 MLSAGIAKGA
+323 MLESAMAKGA
-333 AEAAWEFAPQSHFLE
+333 AEALWELMPQSHFLE

-387 YLIKGKQSDMVQEY
+387 FLIKGKQSDMVQEY

-411 KEAKFNTAKGIAA
+411 KEAKFNTAKGIAG

-441 GIAGMSNTVRNGIAY
+441 GLAGMSNTIRNGFAY

-468 SADISTEEGKAIH
+468 SADTSTEEGKAIH

-488 EKEAKGQK
+488 EKEAKGRK

-506 NAIDNAT
+506 NAIDNAA
-513 IEASKKTEADN
+513 IEASKKAEANN
-524 STLEAETSHSGEP
+524 STLEAETSHSGDS
-537 VQSGEE
+537 VQSEE
-543 NNAPYNVMSNNQTE
+543 GNNAPYNVISNNQTE

-579 DSTRKAMEQ
+579 DATRKAMEQ

-666 FRDLMATEK
+666 FRDLMATER
-675 NWNQNFKERI
+675 NWNQNFKERV

-718 RITDSKYAD
+718 RVTDSKYAD

-740 TIDLQSDNI
+740 TVDLQSDNI

-834 ETKGFAA
+834 ETKGFAE

-895 KKYEPVNH
+895 QKYEPVNH

-917 KIIEDGTPH
+917 KVIDEGKGQSR
-926 EQLLEHIYQTGTHN
+926 EELFKSIYDDPDSYKEK
-940 NRYVYIQE
+940 YVYAGV
-948 TPKILSKILGID
+948 TPKILSDILGIRE
-960 SLPMVMN
+960 LPMVIEK
-967 TEHVITVQAK
+967 EHIVSMQ
-977 SKDEI
+977 SKDDNEI
-982 KQKLNIPE
+982 IEKINPTRKDMERYHYHELE
-990 EAAQKKRPHNLTA
+990 A
-1003 KEILIDSDAMNSP
+1003 KEILNSIESLKNPQYIIKYRTKENDYRFTVITGHFIKNSP
-1016 AFIIRSDHIDHDCSF
+1016 VIIGVTPSIQSGYLNVQFI
-1031 LVVTNEY
+1031 
-1038 DSQKDRVVLA
+1038 
-1048 IKPSDHFN
+1048 
-1056 YARISIVSNRIK
+1056 SNRINSIYDK
-1068 SMYGKEDFSEFLK
+1068 TKINDFMNKAIKE
-1081 DNKNN
+1081 NRI
-1086 LLYIEPSERKKQ
+1086 LYVANYAE
-1098 YKVKQKNRGTA
+1098 KNRELAKVGSTHQQ
-1109 PVSLN
+1109 
-1114 LVLPATSVVGLN
+1114 LPDISVIDSN
-1126 LARFQMDVN
+1126 LALYKDGVK
-1135 KILQN
+1135 KILAK
-1140 VDPKSRSNS
+1140 DSKKLLENS
-1149 NKVEPYFQNEL
+1149 KIIESAGE
-1160 QNFTNSQSNNTE
+1160 NNT
-1172 DSTTG
+1172 
-1177 DTTSAN
+1177 N
-1183 EILHQ
+1183 LLHQ

-1194 YYHTLEEENSE
+1194 YYHALEEENSE

-1318 DIFPDGFGALR
+1318 DIYPDGFGALR

-1355 LQREF
+1355 LQHEF

-1515 EKQEEQRHR
+1515 EKQDEQRHR

-1585 HEFAKN
+1585 GEFAKN
-1591 LETLNRRLQEAE
+1591 LETLNKRLTEAE
-1603 NNGDIF
+1603 ENGGVF
-1609 TEKDGKGMYLHI
+1609 TEEDGKGMYLDI
-1621 DPDLKANL
+1621 DPDLRASLN
-1629 QEIQEA
+1629 EVQEA
-1635 VEGIGGN
+1635 VKGIDGN
-1642 MNRLTTEQL
+1642 MNRLSTEQL

-1663 IVESQNKFISES
+1663 IVESQNKFISDTLNAKVSE
-1675 TGKRMSDI
+1675 
-1683 VDQVIGEYKKQKT
+1683 VANEVINEFASQKT
-1696 GTDYVA
+1696 GIDWNSKTHEF
-1702 GLNVAKNFL
+1702 LNYN
-1711 KYEMLDAPTFFH
+1711 MLDAYSFFH
-1723 ELGDGGDSMYKVL
+1723 EMGDGGKKVYKLL
-1736 RHSLDKKTSAT
+1736 RAARDKKTVALNQVENRFKEAMKENH
-1747 IKASDY
+1747 IKT
-1753 FEKSIKELNI
+1753 
-1763 SEKDIK
+1763 KDITK
-1769 KMSETNV
+1769 LSHDTFTFTAHTVRGNAKAEATMT
-1776 KVMALDKKEGVKK
+1776 
-1789 EINISKAQIISA
+1789 KAQLMSM
-1801 YLDILRDQ
+1801 YLYNLRDQ
-1809 ARMHLLGEVTDK
+1809 ARMHMYGERTDAE
-1821 DTSRKTIEDILGGFV
+1821 TGRKHIEEKLGGFKIIGKKI
-1836 LPDRRVGLV
+1836 LGATI
-1845 VKRDK
+1845 RDEN
-1850 TVYKLTEA
+1850 VYKLTEA
-1858 EINTII
+1858 EVNALVD
-1864 QENLTENE
+1864 EHLTDNE
-1872 IALAEKMRYMYS
+1872 KAFADSIGKI
-1884 KLLSS
+1884 LSVDVAK

-1899 GYDKFLEKNYVPI
+1899 GYDKFTEKNYFPI
-1912 KVDSDSLTMKNA
+1912 KVDKDTIDMKNS
-1924 DLEKM
+1924 DLERNM
-1929 MVTLKNKGFTK
+1929 STLKNKGMTK

-1947 NALVLEDAFDVL
+1947 NPLIVDDIFEVMMK
-1959 SRHMDEMT
+1959 HVDEMT
-1967 TYYAYFPAII
+1967 SYGAYFPAIT
-1977 DLQKFY
+1977 DMQKFY
-1983 NMTDENGDSVH
+1983 NMKDETGNSVH
-1994 REMSR
+1994 RELSR
-1999 VMGKGGTD
+1999 VMGKGGTNYYMD
-2007 YFMNLI
+2007 LL
-2013 RDLNGGRGD
+2013 RDLNGSRGD
-2022 ESTAGKLAY
+2022 TDNADKFSQGFSS
-2031 GAAGLYKGALVGGN
+2031 LYKGAKVLGN
-2045 LRVAIQQPMSYARA
+2045 LRVAIQQPTAYARA
-2059 WSAIEGEYLLK
+2059 IAAIEGKYLAQ
-2070 GLSLPLAEANK
+2070 GLSLPITEASK

-2091 IAAWKAM
+2091 IALWKSM
-2098 GSYDINLGTK
+2098 SGSFDINMGKGL
-2108 STRTLLT
+2108 RQQMT
-2115 GEETKLEKARNA
+2115 GEATIRENIANKAG
-2127 TFWLLEKGDEFAWK
+2127 FLLEKGDEFAWK

-2148 KKVEGTTN
+2148 KKVEATTD

-2166 AAAEIFN
+2166 AAADIFN
-2173 DVIDQ
+2173 DVIDE
-2178 TQVVDTVL
+2178 TQVVDSVL
-2186 NRTSAMKSKDGL
+2186 NRTDAMKNKSGL
-2198 AKVATSFMSEPS
+2198 TKLTTSFMSEPS
-2210 KTYNV
+2210 KTYNM
-2215 VYRAYSDYKKGKIK
+2215 VYRAYSDFKKGKGN
-2229 ADKFIKTLMIG
+2229 ARVLLGVMS
-2240 AIGQALVSAA
+2240 AYVLNAALAA
-2250 ASLLSAMRSKDKE
+2250 AVASLPSAMRDKDKE
-2263 KKFGDRY
+2263 KKYGERWLDAFTGGFTD
-2270 VDLFL
+2270 
-2275 NDYANNIKFWN
+2275 NIN
-2286 TIPIIGEKVEAALAS
+2286 PIGYIPFAKDAFEIAMN
-2301 LAGKRKFS
+2301 AGKWNNGS
-2309 SGNDFATKP
+2309 NDLTTKP
-2318 IEDVMTSIRDLADY
+2318 IADAVKAVTSLSEAM
-2332 INGDSKVGLGGT
+2332 NEDSKLGAVGNL
-2344 IYKMSNA
+2344 YKASNVLDIAGIPMSNT
-2351 ANALGI
+2351 
-2357 PLHNILR
+2357 LR
-2364 DAGAVFDTW
+2364 DIGALYDTLI
-2373 AYDISD
+2373 YDVLD
-2379 DADIQYFRDK
+2379 DVSLQYERDK
-2389 AVFRMEAKNNRDKY
+2389 LVYNMEGTNSKGDY
-2403 VNVNRFL
+2403 FNVKRFL
-2410 SSALKAYSVGDKN
+2410 SSALKAYTRGDKAL
-2423 TGDKIIKDMQEKLGD
+2423 GDKIMADLKAKLGD
-2438 DFINEK
+2438 DVIEEAMQRQLKGNDTIQTMAEK
-2444 LEATLAGDETIAEMA
+2444 KASGQDYSEDREALLSQGF
-2459 QKKLDGVDSS
+2459 S
-2469 EEREYL
+2469 EA
-2475 HNHGYSDSMID
+2475 MID
-2486 GAVTKAFQELKPI
+2486 KVLESAYRKQSPI
-2499 KDDELAEQLFE
+2499 KKEDLAEQLFE
-2510 RSEGYKETLDNYV
+2510 QSEGYK
-2523 NYQIAK
+2523 
-2529 GNDSNEIRKSIK
+2529 DSLK
-2541 AAVTKKYKQAY
+2541 AY
-2552 VDAIGNPAESDAI
+2552 VDYKKADGVSDEKIRSSIKSAVTGRYKEAYQAAIGNPAESDAI

>member
-45 SSPQGEI
+45 SSPQGEL
-52 QATAQKSGSF
+52 QATVQKSSTF

-118 VQNPHVGQPEEYYE
+118 VQNPTATAPVRTYNTPTTLSPE
-132 KLWQDYSNSHKKII
+132 
-146 PDNYNGR
+146 
-153 ADFAPN
+153 AMA
-159 INPMS
+159 
-164 KEEYK
+164 
-169 NLLKGD
+169 NL
-175 YEKSGEYQFMNELSK
+175 KSYQANN
-190 SPVGGAIAPGFGTAW
+190 GTASQ
-205 NAIQG
+205 NLSGGVPVDFQG
-210 SIAGAEGI
+210 LVKDAYENTREYAYLNRLSQKSIVGKLAPVVGAGQYVLSNIDSGFEGI
-218 VNTAHQLASKEKLKP
+218 RNTAEQIMSDDKISSQNMSGA
-233 ESMAQQFKSNAV
+233 FRSNAM
-245 RAGTLRAVRNDLGF
+245 REGSLRALRNNLGMK
-259 NYDDGVESTGEKVA
+259 YDGVEDTGEKITNIV
-273 DFIGGAVLDSTA
+273 GGTALDSTS
-285 SAARALTLG
+285 SAVNRLLFG
-294 TGGLALSSG
+294 QGGLALAAG
-303 TAANQE
+303 NAANQE
-309 YLDDSVNPNITRDQ
+309 YLEDVDNPNITRDQ
-323 MLSAGIAKGA
+323 MLLSGMAKGA
-333 AEAAWEFAPQSHFLE
+333 AEALWEFTPQAHFLE

-456 SGMNGTYQDIAD
+456 SGMDGTYQDIAD
-468 SADISTEEGKAIH
+468 SADTSTEEGKAIH

-488 EKEAKGQK
+488 EKETKGQK

-506 NAIDNAT
+506 NAIDNAA
-513 IEASKKTEADN
+513 IEASKQAEANN
-524 STLEAETSHSGEP
+524 STLEAETSRNGEP
-537 VQSGEE
+537 VQSEEE
-543 NNAPYNVMSNNQTE
+543 NNAPYNVLSNNQTE

-579 DSTRKAMEQ
+579 DATRKAMEQ

-666 FRDLMATEK
+666 FRDLMATER
-675 NWNQNFKERI
+675 NWNQNFKERV

-749 LGTVSHEMTHWLK
+749 LGTVAHEMTHWLK

-800 QNMTEEEIVDEIV
+800 QKMTEEEIVDEIV

-834 ETKGFAA
+834 ETKGFAE

-864 RASLALQE
+864 RASIALQE

-895 KKYEPVNH
+895 QKYEPVNH
-903 AEDSETELSQVQLQ
+903 AEDSEAELSQVQLQ
-917 KIIEDGTPH
+917 KIIDEGTPH

-977 SKDEI
+977 SKSEI
-982 KQKLNIPE
+982 QQKLNLT
-990 EAAQKKRPHNLTA
+990 AQQAQDRTPHSLTA
-1003 KEILIDSDAMNSP
+1003 KEILDYTKAIDNP
-1016 AFIIRSDHIDHDCSF
+1016 AFIIRSDGKKKDCSF
-1031 LVVTNEY
+1031 VVVTNEF
-1038 DSQKDRVVLA
+1038 DSNGDRVVVA
-1048 IKPSDHFN
+1048 VQPSDQFN
-1056 YARISIVSNRIK
+1056 YSKISIVSNRVK
-1068 SMYGKEDFSEFLK
+1068 SLYGKEEFGDYL
-1081 DNKNN
+1081 NYHKNN
-1086 LLYIEPSERKKQ
+1086 LLYIEPSERRKT
-1098 YKVKQKNRGTA
+1098 YTYKQKNRGTA
-1109 PVSLN
+1109 PASLS
-1114 LVLPATSVVGLN
+1114 LVLPATSVVGFN

-1140 VDPKSRSNS
+1140 VDPKARNDS
-1149 NKVEPYFQNEL
+1149 NKVEPHFQNEL
-1160 QNFTNSQSNNTE
+1160 QNFTNSQSNNTGN
-1172 DSTTG
+1172 S
-1177 DTTSAN
+1177 TSATA
-1183 EILHQ
+1183 ILNQ

-1226 QADVRKT
+1226 QSDVRKT

-1515 EKQEEQRHR
+1515 EKQDEQRHR

-1591 LETLNRRLQEAE
+1591 LETLNKRLTEAE
-1603 NNGDIF
+1603 ENGGVF
-1609 TEKDGKGMYLHI
+1609 TEEDGKGMYLDI
-1621 DPDLKANL
+1621 DPDLRASLN
-1629 QEIQEA
+1629 EVQEA
-1635 VEGIGGN
+1635 VKGIDGN
-1642 MNRLTTEQL
+1642 MNRLSTEQL

-1663 IVESQNKFISES
+1663 IVESQNKFISD
-1675 TGKRMSDI
+1675 TLNAKVSD
-1683 VDQVIGEYKKQKT
+1683 VANEVINEFASQKT
-1696 GTDYVA
+1696 GIDWNSKTHEF
-1702 GLNVAKNFL
+1702 LNYN
-1711 KYEMLDAPTFFH
+1711 MLDAYSFFH
-1723 ELGDGGDSMYKVL
+1723 EMGDGGKKVYKLL
-1736 RHSLDKKTSAT
+1736 RAARDKKTVALNQVENRFKEAMKENHIKTRDITKLSNDTFTFTAHTVRGNAKAEAT
-1747 IKASDY
+1747 
-1753 FEKSIKELNI
+1753 
-1763 SEKDIK
+1763 
-1769 KMSETNV
+1769 MT
-1776 KVMALDKKEGVKK
+1776 
-1789 EINISKAQIISA
+1789 KAQLMSM
-1801 YLDILRDQ
+1801 YLYNLRDQ
-1809 ARMHLLGEVTDK
+1809 ARMHMYGERTDAE
-1821 DTSRKTIEDILGGFV
+1821 TGRKYIEEKLGGFKI
-1836 LPDRRVGLV
+1836 VGKKILGV
-1845 VKRDK
+1845 TIRDEN
-1850 TVYKLTEA
+1850 VYKLTETEVNA
-1858 EINTII
+1858 LVDEH
-1864 QENLTENE
+1864 LTDNE
-1872 IALAEKMRYMYS
+1872 KAFADSIGKI
-1884 KLLSS
+1884 LSIDVAK

-1899 GYDKFLEKNYVPI
+1899 GYDKFTEKNYFPI
-1912 KVDSDSLTMKNA
+1912 KVDKDTIDMKNS
-1924 DLEKM
+1924 DLERNM
-1929 MVTLKNKGFTK
+1929 STLKNKGMTK

-1947 NALVLEDAFDVL
+1947 NPLIVDDIFEVMMK
-1959 SRHMDEMT
+1959 HVDEMT
-1967 TYYAYFPAII
+1967 SYGAYFPAIT
-1977 DLQKFY
+1977 DMQKFY
-1983 NMTDENGDSVH
+1983 NMKDETGNSVH
-1994 REMSR
+1994 RELSR
-1999 VMGKGGTD
+1999 VMGKGGTN
-2007 YFMNLI
+2007 YYMNLL
-2013 RDLNGGRGD
+2013 RDLNGSRGD
-2022 ESTAGKLAY
+2022 TDNSDKFSQGFSS
-2031 GAAGLYKGALVGGN
+2031 LYKGAKVLGN
-2045 LRVAIQQPMSYARA
+2045 LRVAIQQPTAYARA
-2059 WSAIEGEYLLK
+2059 IAAIEPIYLAK
-2070 GLSLPLAEANK
+2070 GLSLPITEANK

-2091 IAAWKAM
+2091 IALWKSM
-2098 GSYDINLGTK
+2098 SGSFDINMGKGL
-2108 STRTLLT
+2108 RQQMT
-2115 GEETKLEKARNA
+2115 GEATIREDIANKAG
-2127 TFWLLEKGDEFAWK
+2127 FLLEKGDEFAWK

-2148 KKVEGTTN
+2148 KKVEATTD

-2166 AAAEIFN
+2166 AAADIFN
-2173 DVIDQ
+2173 DIIDK
-2178 TQVVDTVL
+2178 TQVVDSVL
-2186 NRTSAMKSKDGL
+2186 NRTDAMKSKSGL
-2198 AKVATSFMSEPS
+2198 TKLTTSFMSEPS
-2210 KTYNV
+2210 KTYNM
-2215 VYRAYSDYKKGKIK
+2215 VYRAYSDFKRGKGN
-2229 ADKFIKTLMIG
+2229 AGELLGVMS
-2240 AIGQALVSAA
+2240 AYVLNAALTAA
-2250 ASLLSAMRSKDKE
+2250 FASVVSAMRSREKE
-2263 KKFGDRY
+2263 KKYGERWLDAFVGDFTDNINPIGY
-2270 VDLFL
+2270 IPFAKDVVEIAVNTALKKWNNGSNDL
-2275 NDYANNIKFWN
+2275 
-2286 TIPIIGEKVEAALAS
+2286 
-2301 LAGKRKFS
+2301 
-2309 SGNDFATKP
+2309 ATKP
-2318 IEDVMTSIRDLADY
+2318 ISEAVKAVSNLAEIMDE
-2332 INGDSKVGLGGT
+2332 DSKLSKWGNF
-2344 IYKMSNA
+2344 YKATNI
-2351 ANALGI
+2351 LDGFGI
-2357 PLHNILR
+2357 PISNTLR
-2364 DAGAVFDTW
+2364 DMGALYDTLI
-2373 AYDISD
+2373 YDVLD
-2379 DADIQYFRDK
+2379 DVNLQYDRDK
-2389 AVFRMEAKNNRDKY
+2389 KVYNMEGKNSKGDY
-2403 VNVNRFL
+2403 VNVKRFL
-2410 SSALKAYSVGDKN
+2410 SSALKAYTRGDKAL
-2423 TGDKIIKDMQEKLGD
+2423 GDKIMADLKAKLGD
-2438 DFINEK
+2438 DVIEEAMQKQLKGNDTILAMAEK
-2444 LEATLAGDETIAEMA
+2444 KASGQDYSEDREALLSQGFSEAMVDKALESAYRK
-2459 QKKLDGVDSS
+2459 QS
-2469 EEREYL
+2469 
-2475 HNHGYSDSMID
+2475 
-2486 GAVTKAFQELKPI
+2486 PI
-2499 KDDELAEQLFE
+2499 KKEDLAEQLFE
-2510 RSEGYKETLDNYV
+2510 QSEGYK
-2523 NYQIAK
+2523 
-2529 GNDSNEIRKSIK
+2529 DSLK
-2541 AAVTKKYKQAY
+2541 AY
-2552 VDAIGNPAESDAI
+2552 VDYKKADGVSDDKIRSSIKSAVTGRYKEAYQAAIGNPAESDAI

>member
-45 SSPQGEI
+45 SSPQGEL
-52 QATAQKSGSF
+52 QATAQKSSTF
-62 DSSPLGYRE
+62 DSSPLGYRQ
-71 RWLNKGQGTTKPA
+71 RWLEKNKPQAPKVTPTATAPARTYNTPTTLSPEAMANLKSYQANNGTTSQNLS
-84 GFSFKLPK
+84 GGV
-92 MNPVENNGGGY
+92 PVDFQGLVKDAYENTREYAYLNRL
-103 NWSEKQGAIGNVEKP
+103 SQKP
-118 VQNPHVGQPEEYYE
+118 VVG
-132 KLWQDYSNSHKKII
+132 KLAPVVGAGQYVLSNI
-146 PDNYNGR
+146 D
-153 ADFAPN
+153 
-159 INPMS
+159 
-164 KEEYK
+164 
-169 NLLKGD
+169 
-175 YEKSGEYQFMNELSK
+175 SGF
-190 SPVGGAIAPGFGTAW
+190 
-205 NAIQG
+205 
-210 SIAGAEGI
+210 EGI
-218 VNTAHQLASKEKLKP
+218 RNTAEQIMSDDKISSQNMNGA
-233 ESMAQQFKSNAV
+233 FRSNAM
-245 RAGTLRAVRNDLGF
+245 REGSLRALRNNLGMK
-259 NYDDGVESTGEKVA
+259 YDGVEDTGEKIANFV
-273 DFIGGAVLDSTA
+273 GGTALDAAS
-285 SAARALTLG
+285 SAANATLFG
-294 TGGLALSSG
+294 TGGLALAAG
-303 TAANQE
+303 NAANQE
-309 YLDDSVNPNITRDQ
+309 YLENVDNPNITRDQ
-323 MLSAGIAKGA
+323 MLLSGLAKGV

-387 YLIKGKQSDMVQEY
+387 FLIKGKQSDMVQEY

-441 GIAGMSNTVRNGIAY
+441 GLAGMSNTIRNGFAY

-468 SADISTEEGKAIH
+468 SADTSTEEGKAIH

-506 NAIDNAT
+506 NAIDNAA
-513 IEASKKTEADN
+513 IEASKKAEADN
-524 STLEAETSHSGEP
+524 STLEAETSHYGEP
-537 VQSGEE
+537 VQSEE
-543 NNAPYNVMSNNQTE
+543 GNNAPYNVMSNNQTE

-565 KAVAPELSNRIQQI
+565 KAVAPELNNRIQQI
-579 DSTRKAMEQ
+579 DATRKAMEQ

-675 NWNQNFKERI
+675 NWNQNFKERV

-694 SVPHAPKNLTTVL
+694 SVPHAPKNLITVL

-749 LGTVSHEMTHWLK
+749 LGTVAHEMTHWLK

-800 QNMTEEEIVDEIV
+800 KNMTEEEIVDEIV
-813 ADATTHFLN
+813 ADATTRFLN
-822 DEKFIEEITKDK
+822 DEKLVKEILADK

-895 KKYEPVNH
+895 QKYEPVNH
-903 AEDSETELSQVQLQ
+903 AEDSEAELSQVQLQ
-917 KIIEDGTPH
+917 KVIDDQSDKPIEDRVEDVLTNKNFSDS
-926 EQLLEHIYQTGTHN
+926 HIYLN
-940 NRYVYIQE
+940 D
-948 TPKILSKILGID
+948 TPQVLQDLGLRN
-960 SLPMVMN
+960 LPMLMTSKHVYKAIR
-967 TEHVITVQAK
+967 TEQEAKNEGRFVQRDK
-977 SKDEI
+977 GHYHELG
-982 KQKLNIPE
+982 KQKFLDVVNALENPE
-990 EAAQKKRPHNLTA
+990 
-1003 KEILIDSDAMNSP
+1003 LIYKADNDPNDLRIIVVVDLKDDKNHQIMVAIQPEGNGNYNKISVDSNVA
-1016 AFIIRSDHIDHDCSF
+1016 
-1031 LVVTNEY
+1031 L
-1038 DSQKDRVVLA
+1038 
-1048 IKPSDHFN
+1048 
-1056 YARISIVSNRIK
+1056 
-1068 SMYGKEDFSEFLK
+1068 SMYGRQNLPNKIRDAKK
-1081 DNKNN
+1081 DGRILYDKNLN
-1086 LLYIEPSERKKQ
+1086 NNSGILQTPVSQLHNNPLNTAVANSVNQ
-1098 YKVKQKNRGTA
+1098 YKQSVNNFLQKNGK
-1109 PVSLN
+1109 LN
-1114 LVLPATSVVGLN
+1114 
-1126 LARFQMDVN
+1126 
-1135 KILQN
+1135 
-1140 VDPKSRSNS
+1140 
-1149 NKVEPYFQNEL
+1149 
-1160 QNFTNSQSNNTE
+1160 
-1172 DSTTG
+1172 
-1177 DTTSAN
+1177 
-1183 EILHQ
+1183 Q

-1318 DIFPDGFGALR
+1318 DIYPDGFGALR

-1355 LQREF
+1355 LQHEF

-1450 EAKLEKYIAKAEKK
+1450 EAKIEKYIAKAEKK

-1515 EKQEEQRHR
+1515 EKQDEQRHR

-1572 TYDGKLPK
+1572 TYDGKIPK

-1585 HEFAKN
+1585 GEFAKN
-1591 LETLNRRLQEAE
+1591 LETLNKRLTEAE
-1603 NNGDIF
+1603 ENGGVF
-1609 TEKDGKGMYLHI
+1609 TEEDGKGMYLDI
-1621 DPDLKANL
+1621 DPDLRASL
-1629 QEIQEA
+1629 QEVQEA
-1635 VEGIGGN
+1635 VKGIDGN

-1663 IVESQNKFISES
+1663 IVESQNQFISDTLNAKVSEVANEVIKDFES
-1675 TGKRMSDI
+1675 
-1683 VDQVIGEYKKQKT
+1683 QKT
-1696 GTDYVA
+1696 GTA
-1702 GLNVAKNFL
+1702 WSGFILGNGHEFLNYN
-1711 KYEMLDAPTFFH
+1711 MLDAYSFFH
-1723 ELGDGGDSMYKVL
+1723 EMGDGGKKVYKLL
-1736 RHSLDKKTSAT
+1736 RAARDKKTVALNQVENRFKEAMKENH
-1747 IKASDY
+1747 IKT
-1753 FEKSIKELNI
+1753 
-1763 SEKDIK
+1763 KDITK
-1769 KMSETNV
+1769 LSNDTFTFTAHTVRGNAQAEATMT
-1776 KVMALDKKEGVKK
+1776 
-1789 EINISKAQIISA
+1789 KAQLMSM
-1801 YLDILRDQ
+1801 YLYNLRDQ
-1809 ARMHLLGEVTDK
+1809 ARMHMYGERTDAE
-1821 DTSRKTIEDILGGFV
+1821 TGRKHIEEKLGGFKIG
-1836 LPDRRVGLV
+1836 DRKEIGRYA
-1845 VKRDK
+1845 RDEN
-1850 TVYKLTEA
+1850 VYKLTEA
-1858 EINTII
+1858 EVNALVD
-1864 QENLTENE
+1864 EHLTDNE
-1872 IALAEKMRYMYS
+1872 KTFADSIGKI
-1884 KLLSS
+1884 LSIDVAK

-1899 GYDKFLEKNYVPI
+1899 GYDKFTEKNYFPI
-1912 KVDSDSLTMKNA
+1912 KVDKDTIDMKNS
-1924 DLEKM
+1924 DLERNM
-1929 MVTLKNKGFTK
+1929 STLKNKGMTK

-1947 NALVLEDAFDVL
+1947 NPLIVDDIFEVMMK
-1959 SRHMDEMT
+1959 HVDEMT
-1967 TYYAYFPAII
+1967 SYGAYFPAIT
-1977 DLQKFY
+1977 DMQKFY
-1983 NMTDENGDSVH
+1983 NMKDETGNSVH
-1994 REMSR
+1994 RELSR
-1999 VMGKGGTD
+1999 VMGKGGTNYYMD
-2007 YFMNLI
+2007 LL
-2013 RDLNGGRGD
+2013 RDLNGSRGD
-2022 ESTAGKLAY
+2022 TDNADKFSQGFSS
-2031 GAAGLYKGALVGGN
+2031 LYKGAKVLGN
-2045 LRVAIQQPMSYARA
+2045 LRVAIQQPTAYARA
-2059 WSAIEGEYLLK
+2059 IAAIEPIYLAK
-2070 GLSLPLAEANK
+2070 GLSLPITEANK

-2091 IAAWKAM
+2091 IALWKSM
-2098 GSYDINLGTK
+2098 SGSFDINMGKGL
-2108 STRTLLT
+2108 RQQMT
-2115 GEETKLEKARNA
+2115 GEATIREDIANKAG
-2127 TFWLLEKGDEFAWK
+2127 FLLEKGDEFAWK

-2148 KKVEGTTN
+2148 KKVEATTD

-2166 AAAEIFN
+2166 AAADIFN
-2173 DVIDQ
+2173 DIIDK
-2178 TQVVDTVL
+2178 TQVVDSVL
-2186 NRTSAMKSKDGL
+2186 NRTDAMKSKSGL
-2198 AKVATSFMSEPS
+2198 TKLTTSFMSEPS
-2210 KTYNV
+2210 KTYNM
-2215 VYRAYSDYKKGKIK
+2215 VYRAYSDFKKGKGN
-2229 ADKFIKTLMIG
+2229 AGELLGVMS
-2240 AIGQALVSAA
+2240 AYVLNAALAA
-2250 ASLLSAMRSKDKE
+2250 AFASVVSAMRSREKE
-2263 KKFGDRY
+2263 KKYGERWLDAFTGGFTDNINPISY
-2270 VDLFL
+2270 IPF
-2275 NDYANNIKFWN
+2275 ANNAFEIAVNTALKKWN
-2286 TIPIIGEKVEAALAS
+2286 NGS
-2301 LAGKRKFS
+2301 
-2309 SGNDFATKP
+2309 NDLTTKP
-2318 IEDVMTSIRDLADY
+2318 IADAVKAVNNLSEAMDEDSKLGVVGNLYKASNALDITGIPMSNTLRDMGALYDTLIYDVLDDVNLQYDRDKLVYNMEGKNSKGDY
-2332 INGDSKVGLGGT
+2332 INVK
-2344 IYKMSNA
+2344 
-2351 ANALGI
+2351 
-2357 PLHNILR
+2357 
-2364 DAGAVFDTW
+2364 
-2373 AYDISD
+2373 
-2379 DADIQYFRDK
+2379 
-2389 AVFRMEAKNNRDKY
+2389 
-2403 VNVNRFL
+2403 RFL
-2410 SSALKAYSVGDKN
+2410 SSALKAYTRGDKAL
-2423 TGDKIIKDMQEKLGD
+2423 GDKIMADLKAKLGD
-2438 DFINEK
+2438 DVIEEAMQKQLKGNDMIQAMAEK
-2444 LEATLAGDETIAEMA
+2444 KASGLDYSEDREALLSQGF
-2459 QKKLDGVDSS
+2459 S
-2469 EEREYL
+2469 EA
-2475 HNHGYSDSMID
+2475 MID
-2486 GAVTKAFQELKPI
+2486 KALESAYRKQSPI
-2499 KDDELAEQLFE
+2499 KKEDLAEQLFE
-2510 RSEGYKETLDNYV
+2510 QSEGYK
-2523 NYQIAK
+2523 
-2529 GNDSNEIRKSIK
+2529 DSLK
-2541 AAVTKKYKQAY
+2541 AY
-2552 VDAIGNPAESDAI
+2552 VDYKKADGVSDDKIRSSIKSAVTGRYKEAYQAAIGNPAESDAI

>member
-45 SSPQGEI
+45 SSPQGEL
-52 QATAQKSGSF
+52 QATAQKSSTF

-71 RWLNKGQGTTKPA
+71 RWLNEHKPQAPKVTPTATAPVRTYNTPTTLSPEAMANLKSYQSNNGTT
-84 GFSFKLPK
+84 SQNLS
-92 MNPVENNGGGY
+92 GG
-103 NWSEKQGAIGNVEKP
+103 VP
-118 VQNPHVGQPEEYYE
+118 
-132 KLWQDYSNSHKKII
+132 
-146 PDNYNGR
+146 
-153 ADFAPN
+153 ADFQGLVKDAYQNTREYAYLNRLSQKPIVGKLAPYVGAGQYALSRIDSGFEGIRN
-159 INPMS
+159 TAEQLMS
-164 KEEYK
+164 
-169 NLLKGD
+169 D
-175 YEKSGEYQFMNELSK
+175 EKISSQNMSGASR
-190 SPVGGAIAPGFGTAW
+190 S
-205 NAIQG
+205 NAIMEG
-210 SIAGAEGI
+210 S
-218 VNTAHQLASKEKLKP
+218 
-233 ESMAQQFKSNAV
+233 
-245 RAGTLRAVRNDLGF
+245 LRALRNNLGMK
-259 NYDDGVESTGEKVA
+259 YDGVEDTGEKIANFV
-273 DFIGGAVLDSTA
+273 GGNALDST
-285 SAARALTLG
+285 SSGVNNLLFG
-294 TGGLALSSG
+294 KGGLALAAG
-303 TAANQE
+303 NAANQE
-309 YLDDSVNPNITRDQ
+309 YLENVDNPNITRDQ
-323 MLSAGIAKGA
+323 MLLSGLAKGV

-441 GIAGMSNTVRNGIAY
+441 GLAGMSNTVRNGIAY
-456 SGMNGTYQDIAD
+456 NGFNGTYQDIAD
-468 SADISTEEGKAIH
+468 SADTSTEEGKAIH

-506 NAIDNAT
+506 NAIDNAA
-513 IEASKKTEADN
+513 IEASKKAEANN
-524 STLEAETSHSGEP
+524 STLEAETSHDGEP
-537 VQSGEE
+537 VQSEEE
-543 NNAPYNVMSNNQTE
+543 NNAPYNVLSNNQTE

-565 KAVAPELSNRIQQI
+565 KAVASELSNRIQQI

-588 NALHEFSGN
+588 NALHEFSEN

-656 EQRKEIYKAG
+656 AQRKEIYKAG

-675 NWNQNFKERI
+675 NWNQNFKERV

-694 SVPHAPKNLTTVL
+694 SVPHAPKNLITVL

-740 TIDLQSDNI
+740 TIDLQSDNV
-749 LGTVSHEMTHWLK
+749 LGTVAHEMTHWLK

-813 ADATTHFLN
+813 ADATTRFLN
-822 DEKFIEEITKDK
+822 DEKLVKEILADK

-895 KKYEPVNH
+895 QKYEPVNH
-903 AEDSETELSQVQLQ
+903 AEDSEAELSQVQLQ
-917 KIIEDGTPH
+917 KIIDEK
-926 EQLLEHIYQTGTHN
+926 
-940 NRYVYIQE
+940 NRYTLRERLENILDVKTSKNDKGLYVTSHVYLRE
-948 TPKILSKILGID
+948 TPKILQSKLGYRNLPMLMTSNHVYTSIKTDDEAETENNHREYTNYHGLGIELATRAIEKMD
-960 SLPMVMN
+960 SPDYIIKSSNDKGDLGIAIFCKLFD
-967 TEHVITVQAK
+967 EK
-977 SKDEI
+977 SKQVMVAV
-982 KQKLNIPE
+982 KPE
-990 EAAQKKRPHNLTA
+990 ELASVNGTFLDTNIVLSTYGRKNYLNYIKKAIDENRILYSSFLENKGGDLNPKVQYDDIQESPHLTEEEEA
-1003 KEILIDSDAMNSP
+1003 KLKEIQNSLNP
-1016 AFIIRSDHIDHDCSF
+1016 NSVSGSLMQYKKA
-1031 LVVTNEY
+1031 VN
-1038 DSQKDRVVLA
+1038 
-1048 IKPSDHFN
+1048 
-1056 YARISIVSNRIK
+1056 SILND
-1068 SMYGKEDFSEFLK
+1068 GE
-1081 DNKNN
+1081 NN
-1086 LLYIEPSERKKQ
+1086 L
-1098 YKVKQKNRGTA
+1098 
-1109 PVSLN
+1109 
-1114 LVLPATSVVGLN
+1114 
-1126 LARFQMDVN
+1126 
-1135 KILQN
+1135 
-1140 VDPKSRSNS
+1140 
-1149 NKVEPYFQNEL
+1149 
-1160 QNFTNSQSNNTE
+1160 
-1172 DSTTG
+1172 
-1177 DTTSAN
+1177 
-1183 EILHQ
+1183 LHQ

-1194 YYHTLEEENSE
+1194 YYHALEEENSE

-1226 QADVRKT
+1226 QSDVRKT

-1318 DIFPDGFGALR
+1318 DIYPDGFGALR

-1515 EKQEEQRHR
+1515 EKQDEQRHR

-1591 LETLNRRLQEAE
+1591 LETLNKRLTEAE
-1603 NNGDIF
+1603 ENGGVF
-1609 TEKDGKGMYLHI
+1609 TEEDGKGMYLDI
-1621 DPDLKANL
+1621 DPDLRASLN
-1629 QEIQEA
+1629 EVQEA
-1635 VEGIGGN
+1635 VKGIDGN
-1642 MNRLTTEQL
+1642 MNRLSTEQL

-1663 IVESQNKFISES
+1663 IVESQNKFISDTLNAKVSE
-1675 TGKRMSDI
+1675 
-1683 VDQVIGEYKKQKT
+1683 VANEVINEFASQKT
-1696 GTDYVA
+1696 GDAWRGIPGTVHEFINY
-1702 GLNVAKNFL
+1702 N
-1711 KYEMLDAPTFFH
+1711 MLDAYSFFH
-1723 ELGDGGDSMYKVL
+1723 EMGDGGKKVYKLL
-1736 RHSLDKKTSAT
+1736 RAARDKKTVALNQVENRFKEAMKENH
-1747 IKASDY
+1747 IKT
-1753 FEKSIKELNI
+1753 
-1763 SEKDIK
+1763 KDITK
-1769 KMSETNV
+1769 LSSDTFTFTAHTVRGNRQAEATMT
-1776 KVMALDKKEGVKK
+1776 
-1789 EINISKAQIISA
+1789 KAQLMSM
-1801 YLDILRDQ
+1801 YLYNLRDQ
-1809 ARMHLLGEVTDK
+1809 ARMHMYGERTDAE
-1821 DTSRKTIEDILGGFV
+1821 TGRKHIEEKLGGFKIG
-1836 LPDRRVGLV
+1836 DRKEIGRYA
-1845 VKRDK
+1845 RDEN
-1850 TVYKLTEA
+1850 VYKLTEA
-1858 EINTII
+1858 EVNSLVD
-1864 QENLTENE
+1864 EHLTDNE
-1872 IALAEKMRYMYS
+1872 KAFADSIGKI
-1884 KLLSS
+1884 LSVEVAK

-1899 GYDKFLEKNYVPI
+1899 GYDKFTEKNYFPI
-1912 KVDSDSLTMKNA
+1912 KVDKDAIDMKNS
-1924 DLEKM
+1924 DLERNM
-1929 MVTLKNKGFTK
+1929 STLKNKGMTK
-1940 SLQKEAY
+1940 SLQKEAF
-1947 NALVLEDAFDVL
+1947 NPLIVDDIFEVMMK
-1959 SRHMDEMT
+1959 HVDEMT
-1967 TYYAYFPAII
+1967 SYGAFFPAIT
-1977 DLQKFY
+1977 DMQKFY
-1983 NMTDENGDSVH
+1983 NMKDETGNSVH
-1994 REMSR
+1994 RELSR
-1999 VMGKGGTD
+1999 VMGNGGTN
-2007 YFMNLI
+2007 YYMNLL
-2013 RDLNGGRGD
+2013 RDLNGSRGD
-2022 ESTAGKLAY
+2022 TDNSDKFSQGFSS
-2031 GAAGLYKGALVGGN
+2031 LYKGAKVLGN
-2045 LRVAIQQPMSYARA
+2045 LRVAIQQPTAYARA
-2059 WSAIEGEYLLK
+2059 IAAIEPIYLAK
-2070 GLSLPLAEANK
+2070 GLSLPITEANK

-2091 IAAWKAM
+2091 IALWKSM
-2098 GSYDINLGTK
+2098 SGSFDINMGKGL
-2108 STRTLLT
+2108 RQQMT
-2115 GEETKLEKARNA
+2115 GEATIREDIANKAG
-2127 TFWLLEKGDEFAWK
+2127 FLLEKGDEFAWK

-2148 KKVEGTTN
+2148 KKVEATTD

-2166 AAAEIFN
+2166 AAADIFN
-2173 DVIDQ
+2173 DVIDK
-2178 TQVVDTVL
+2178 TQVVDSVL
-2186 NRTSAMKSKDGL
+2186 TRTDAMKSKSGL
-2198 AKVATSFMSEPS
+2198 VKLTTSFMSEPS
-2210 KTYNV
+2210 KTYNM
-2215 VYRAYSDYKKGKIK
+2215 VYRAYSDYKKGKGN
-2229 ADKFIKTLMIG
+2229 AGELLGVMSG
-2240 AIGQALVSAA
+2240 YVLSAA
-2250 ASLLSAMRSKDKE
+2250 AAAAAASVLSAMRDKDKE
-2263 KKFGDRY
+2263 KKYGERWLDAFVGGFTDNINPIGY
-2270 VDLFL
+2270 IPFL
-2275 NDYANNIKFWN
+2275 KDA
-2286 TIPIIGEKVEAALAS
+2286 VEIAMN
-2301 LAGKRKFS
+2301 AGKWNNGS
-2309 SGNDFATKP
+2309 NDLTTKP
-2318 IEDVMTSIRDLADY
+2318 IADAVKAVKSLHDAMNEDSKLGVVGNLYKASNMLDIAGIPMSNTLRDMGALYDTLIYDVLDDVNLQYDRDKLVYNMEGKNSNGDY
-2332 INGDSKVGLGGT
+2332 INVK
-2344 IYKMSNA
+2344 
-2351 ANALGI
+2351 
-2357 PLHNILR
+2357 
-2364 DAGAVFDTW
+2364 
-2373 AYDISD
+2373 
-2379 DADIQYFRDK
+2379 
-2389 AVFRMEAKNNRDKY
+2389 
-2403 VNVNRFL
+2403 RFL
-2410 SSALKAYSVGDKN
+2410 SSALKAYTRGDKAL
-2423 TGDKIIKDMQEKLGD
+2423 GDKIMADLKAKLGD
-2438 DFINEK
+2438 DVIEEAMQKQLKGNDTIQSMAEK
-2444 LEATLAGDETIAEMA
+2444 KASGQDYSEDREALLSQGF
-2459 QKKLDGVDSS
+2459 S
-2469 EEREYL
+2469 EA
-2475 HNHGYSDSMID
+2475 MID
-2486 GAVTKAFQELKPI
+2486 KALESAYRKQSPI
-2499 KDDELAEQLFE
+2499 KKEDLAEQLFE
-2510 RSEGYKETLDNYV
+2510 QSEGYK
-2523 NYQIAK
+2523 
-2529 GNDSNEIRKSIK
+2529 DSLK
-2541 AAVTKKYKQAY
+2541 AY
-2552 VDAIGNPAESDAI
+2552 VDYKKADGVSDEKIRSSIKSAVTGRYKEAYQAAIGNPAESDAI
-2565 LKKILRITYEGKQ
+2565 LRKILRITYDGKQ

>member
-118 VQNPHVGQPEEYYE
+118 IQNPTATAPARTYNTPTTLSPEAMANLKSYQANNGTTSQDISGGVPIDFQGLVKDAYENTREYAYLNRLSQKPIVG
-132 KLWQDYSNSHKKII
+132 KLAPVVGAGQYVLSNI
-146 PDNYNGR
+146 D
-153 ADFAPN
+153 
-159 INPMS
+159 
-164 KEEYK
+164 
-169 NLLKGD
+169 
-175 YEKSGEYQFMNELSK
+175 SGF
-190 SPVGGAIAPGFGTAW
+190 
-205 NAIQG
+205 
-210 SIAGAEGI
+210 EGI
-218 VNTAHQLASKEKLKP
+218 RNTAEQIMSDDKISSQNMNGA
-233 ESMAQQFKSNAV
+233 FRSNAM
-245 RAGTLRAVRNDLGF
+245 REGSLRALRNNLGMK
-259 NYDDGVESTGEKVA
+259 YDGVEDTGEKIANFV
-273 DFIGGAVLDSTA
+273 GGTALDAAS
-285 SAARALTLG
+285 SAANATLFG
-294 TGGLALSSG
+294 TGGLALAAG
-303 TAANQE
+303 NAANQE
-309 YLDDSVNPNITRDQ
+309 YLEDVDNPNITRDQ
-323 MLSAGIAKGA
+323 MLLSGLAKGV

-441 GIAGMSNTVRNGIAY
+441 GLAGMSNTIRNGFAY

-468 SADISTEEGKAIH
+468 SADTSTEEGKAIH

-506 NAIDNAT
+506 NAIDNAA
-513 IEASKKTEADN
+513 IEASKQAEANN
-524 STLEAETSHSGEP
+524 STLEAETSHNGEP
-537 VQSGEE
+537 VKSGEE
-543 NNAPYNVMSNNQTE
+543 NNTPYNVLSNNQTE
-557 DSIREEGS
+557 DSIREEET
-565 KAVAPELSNRIQQI
+565 KAIAPELSNRIQQI
-579 DSTRKAMEQ
+579 DATRKAMEQ

-633 YKTGHEDLQ
+633 YKTGHEDLR

-675 NWNQNFKERI
+675 NWNQNFKERV

-822 DEKFIEEITKDK
+822 DENFVKEILADK

-903 AEDSETELSQVQLQ
+903 AEDSEVELSQVQLQ
-917 KIIEDGTPH
+917 KTI
-926 EQLLEHIYQTGTHN
+926 N
-940 NRYVYIQE
+940 NQKGK
-948 TPKILSKILGID
+948 TLSDRID
-960 SLPMVMN
+960 DV
-967 TEHVITVQAK
+967 
-977 SKDEI
+977 
-982 KQKLNIPE
+982 
-990 EAAQKKRPHNLTA
+990 LT
-1003 KEILIDSDAMNSP
+1003 N
-1016 AFIIRSDHIDHDCSF
+1016 
-1031 LVVTNEY
+1031 
-1038 DSQKDRVVLA
+1038 
-1048 IKPSDHFN
+1048 
-1056 YARISIVSNRIK
+1056 
-1068 SMYGKEDFSEFLK
+1068 
-1081 DNKNN
+1081 
-1086 LLYIEPSERKKQ
+1086 
-1098 YKVKQKNRGTA
+1098 
-1109 PVSLN
+1109 
-1114 LVLPATSVVGLN
+1114 
-1126 LARFQMDVN
+1126 
-1135 KILQN
+1135 
-1140 VDPKSRSNS
+1140 
-1149 NKVEPYFQNEL
+1149 
-1160 QNFTNSQSNNTE
+1160 QNFTESHVYL
-1172 DSTTG
+1172 G
-1177 DTTSAN
+1177 DTPQILQDLGLRKLPILMTAKHVYNGIKTKQNAINEGRYFIKDEGHHHGIGRKNFIKVINNLNNPEIIYKYSNVKDDFRIVEVFGIKDKRNDPIIVVIKPEGNGYYNSINIDSNVALSMHGRSNIAN
-1183 EILHQ
+1183 KIIDAQKHGRILYVRNLNNKNSGSFQIPGSQLPNNFSSTAVANSLNQYKQDVNQFLKKNGKLNQ

-1194 YYHTLEEENSE
+1194 YYHALEEENSE

-1318 DIFPDGFGALR
+1318 DIYPDGFGALR

-1515 EKQEEQRHR
+1515 EKQDEQRHR

-1585 HEFAKN
+1585 GEFAKN

-1683 VDQVIGEYKKQKT
+1683 VDQVIDEYKKQKT
-1696 GTDYVA
+1696 GTDYVV
-1702 GLNVAKNFL
+1702 GINEAKNFL

-1821 DTSRKTIEDILGGFV
+1821 DTSRKTIEDSLGGFV

-1912 KVDSDSLTMKNA
+1912 KVDSDSLTMKNS

-1983 NMTDENGDSVH
+1983 NMTNENGDSVH

-2081 EWELAKKYAP
+2081 EWALAKKYAP

-2510 RSEGYKETLDNYV
+2510 RSEGYKETFDNYV

-2565 LKKILRITYEGKQ
+2565 LKKILRITYDGKQ

>member
-118 VQNPHVGQPEEYYE
+118 AQNSYVGQPEEYYE
-132 KLWQDYSNSHKKII
+132 KLWQDYSKSHKKII

-175 YEKSGEYQFMNELSK
+175 YEKSREYQFMNELSK
-190 SPVGGAIAPGFGTAW
+190 SPVGGAIAPGFGIAW

-323 MLSAGIAKGA
+323 MLSAGIAKGV

-387 YLIKGKQSDMVQEY
+387 FLIKGKQSDMVQEY

-441 GIAGMSNTVRNGIAY
+441 GIAGMSNTVRNGFAY

-468 SADISTEEGKAIH
+468 SADTSTEEGKAIH

-506 NAIDNAT
+506 NAIDNAA
-513 IEASKKTEADN
+513 IEASKKAETDN
-524 STLEAETSHSGEP
+524 STLEAETIHYGEP
-537 VQSGEE
+537 VQSEE
-543 NNAPYNVMSNNQTE
+543 GNNAPYNVISNNQTE

-579 DSTRKAMEQ
+579 DATRKAMEQ

-666 FRDLMATEK
+666 FRDLMATER
-675 NWNQNFKERI
+675 NWNQNFKERV

-718 RITDSKYAD
+718 RVTDSKYAD

-740 TIDLQSDNI
+740 TVDLQSDNI

-834 ETKGFAA
+834 ETKGFAE

-895 KKYEPVNH
+895 QKYEPVNH

-917 KIIEDGTPH
+917 KVIDEGKGQSR
-926 EQLLEHIYQTGTHN
+926 EELFKSIYDDPDSYKEK
-940 NRYVYIQE
+940 YVYAGV
-948 TPKILSKILGID
+948 TPKILSDILGIRE
-960 SLPMVMN
+960 LPMVIEK
-967 TEHVITVQAK
+967 EHIVSMQ
-977 SKDEI
+977 SKDDNEI
-982 KQKLNIPE
+982 IEKINPTRKDMERYHYHELE
-990 EAAQKKRPHNLTA
+990 A
-1003 KEILIDSDAMNSP
+1003 KEILNSIESLKNPQYIIKYRTKENDYRFTVITGHFIKNSP
-1016 AFIIRSDHIDHDCSF
+1016 VIIGVTPSIQSGYLNVQFI
-1031 LVVTNEY
+1031 
-1038 DSQKDRVVLA
+1038 
-1048 IKPSDHFN
+1048 
-1056 YARISIVSNRIK
+1056 SNRINSIYDK
-1068 SMYGKEDFSEFLK
+1068 TKINDFMNKAIKE
-1081 DNKNN
+1081 NRI
-1086 LLYIEPSERKKQ
+1086 LYVANYAE
-1098 YKVKQKNRGTA
+1098 KNRELAKVGSTHQQ
-1109 PVSLN
+1109 
-1114 LVLPATSVVGLN
+1114 LPDISVIDSN
-1126 LARFQMDVN
+1126 LALYKDGVK
-1135 KILQN
+1135 KILAK
-1140 VDPKSRSNS
+1140 DSKKLLENS
-1149 NKVEPYFQNEL
+1149 KIIESAGE
-1160 QNFTNSQSNNTE
+1160 NNT
-1172 DSTTG
+1172 
-1177 DTTSAN
+1177 N
-1183 EILHQ
+1183 LLHQ

-1194 YYHTLEEENSE
+1194 YYHALEEENSE

-1318 DIFPDGFGALR
+1318 DIYPDGFGALR

-1355 LQREF
+1355 LQHEF

-1515 EKQEEQRHR
+1515 EKQDEQRHR

-1585 HEFAKN
+1585 GEFAKN
-1591 LETLNRRLQEAE
+1591 LETLNKRLTEAE
-1603 NNGDIF
+1603 ENGGVF
-1609 TEKDGKGMYLHI
+1609 TEEDGKGMYLDI
-1621 DPDLKANL
+1621 DPDLRASLN
-1629 QEIQEA
+1629 EVQEA
-1635 VEGIGGN
+1635 VKGIDGN
-1642 MNRLTTEQL
+1642 MNRLSTEQL

-1663 IVESQNKFISES
+1663 IVESQNKFISDTLNAKVSE
-1675 TGKRMSDI
+1675 
-1683 VDQVIGEYKKQKT
+1683 VANEVINEFASQKT
-1696 GTDYVA
+1696 GIDWNSKTHEF
-1702 GLNVAKNFL
+1702 LNYN
-1711 KYEMLDAPTFFH
+1711 MLDAYSFFH
-1723 ELGDGGDSMYKVL
+1723 EMGDGGKKVYKLL
-1736 RHSLDKKTSAT
+1736 RAARDKKTVALNQVENRFKEAMKENH
-1747 IKASDY
+1747 IKT
-1753 FEKSIKELNI
+1753 
-1763 SEKDIK
+1763 KDITK
-1769 KMSETNV
+1769 LSHDTFTFTAHTVRGNAKAEATMT
-1776 KVMALDKKEGVKK
+1776 
-1789 EINISKAQIISA
+1789 KAQLMSM
-1801 YLDILRDQ
+1801 YLYNLRDQ
-1809 ARMHLLGEVTDK
+1809 ARMHMYGERTDAE
-1821 DTSRKTIEDILGGFV
+1821 TGRKHIEEKLGGFKIIGKKI
-1836 LPDRRVGLV
+1836 LGATI
-1845 VKRDK
+1845 RDEN
-1850 TVYKLTEA
+1850 VYKLTEA
-1858 EINTII
+1858 EVNALVD
-1864 QENLTENE
+1864 EHLTDNE
-1872 IALAEKMRYMYS
+1872 KAFADSIGKI
-1884 KLLSS
+1884 LSVDVAK

-1899 GYDKFLEKNYVPI
+1899 GYDKFTEKNYFPI
-1912 KVDSDSLTMKNA
+1912 KVDKDTIDMKNS
-1924 DLEKM
+1924 DLERNM
-1929 MVTLKNKGFTK
+1929 STLKNKGMTK

-1947 NALVLEDAFDVL
+1947 NPLIVDDIFEVMMK
-1959 SRHMDEMT
+1959 HVDEMT
-1967 TYYAYFPAII
+1967 SYGAYFPAIT
-1977 DLQKFY
+1977 DMQKFY
-1983 NMTDENGDSVH
+1983 NMKDETGNSVH
-1994 REMSR
+1994 RELSR
-1999 VMGKGGTD
+1999 VMGKGGTNYYMD
-2007 YFMNLI
+2007 LL
-2013 RDLNGGRGD
+2013 RDLNGSRGD
-2022 ESTAGKLAY
+2022 TDNADKFSQGFSS
-2031 GAAGLYKGALVGGN
+2031 LYKGAKVLGN
-2045 LRVAIQQPMSYARA
+2045 LRVAIQQPTAYARA
-2059 WSAIEGEYLLK
+2059 IAAIEGKYLAQ
-2070 GLSLPLAEANK
+2070 GLSLPITEASK

-2091 IAAWKAM
+2091 IALWKSM
-2098 GSYDINLGTK
+2098 SGSFDINMGKGL
-2108 STRTLLT
+2108 RQQMT
-2115 GEETKLEKARNA
+2115 GEATIRENIANKAG
-2127 TFWLLEKGDEFAWK
+2127 FLLEKGDEFAWK

-2148 KKVEGTTN
+2148 KKVEATTD

-2166 AAAEIFN
+2166 AAADIFN
-2173 DVIDQ
+2173 DVIDE
-2178 TQVVDTVL
+2178 TQVVDSVL
-2186 NRTSAMKSKDGL
+2186 NRTDAMKNKSGL
-2198 AKVATSFMSEPS
+2198 TKLTTSFMSEPS
-2210 KTYNV
+2210 KTYNM
-2215 VYRAYSDYKKGKIK
+2215 VYRAYSDFKKGKGN
-2229 ADKFIKTLMIG
+2229 ARVLLGVMS
-2240 AIGQALVSAA
+2240 AYVLNAALAA
-2250 ASLLSAMRSKDKE
+2250 AVASLPSAMRDKDKE
-2263 KKFGDRY
+2263 KKYGERWLDAFTGGFTD
-2270 VDLFL
+2270 
-2275 NDYANNIKFWN
+2275 NIN
-2286 TIPIIGEKVEAALAS
+2286 PIGYIPFAKDAFEIAMN
-2301 LAGKRKFS
+2301 AGKWNNGS
-2309 SGNDFATKP
+2309 NDLTTKP
-2318 IEDVMTSIRDLADY
+2318 IADAVKAVTSLSEAM
-2332 INGDSKVGLGGT
+2332 NEDSKLGAVGNL
-2344 IYKMSNA
+2344 YKASNVLDIAGIPMSNT
-2351 ANALGI
+2351 
-2357 PLHNILR
+2357 LR
-2364 DAGAVFDTW
+2364 DIGALYDTLI
-2373 AYDISD
+2373 YDVLD
-2379 DADIQYFRDK
+2379 DVSLQYERDK
-2389 AVFRMEAKNNRDKY
+2389 LVYNMEGTNSKGDY
-2403 VNVNRFL
+2403 FNVKRFL
-2410 SSALKAYSVGDKN
+2410 SSALKAYTRGDKAL
-2423 TGDKIIKDMQEKLGD
+2423 GDKIMADLKAKLGD
-2438 DFINEK
+2438 DVIEEAMQRQLKGNDTIQTMAEK
-2444 LEATLAGDETIAEMA
+2444 KASGQDYSEDREALLSQGF
-2459 QKKLDGVDSS
+2459 S
-2469 EEREYL
+2469 EA
-2475 HNHGYSDSMID
+2475 MID
-2486 GAVTKAFQELKPI
+2486 KVLESAYRKQSPI
-2499 KDDELAEQLFE
+2499 KKEDLAEQLFE
-2510 RSEGYKETLDNYV
+2510 QSEGYK
-2523 NYQIAK
+2523 
-2529 GNDSNEIRKSIK
+2529 DSLK
-2541 AAVTKKYKQAY
+2541 AY
-2552 VDAIGNPAESDAI
+2552 VDYKKADGVSDEKIRSSIKSAVTGRYKEAYQAAIGNPAESDAI

>member
-45 SSPQGEI
+45 SSPQGEL
-52 QATAQKSGSF
+52 QATAQKSSTF
-62 DSSPLGYRE
+62 DSSPLGYRQ
-71 RWLNKGQGTTKPA
+71 RWLEKNKPQAPKVTPTATAPAKTYNTPTTLSPEAMANLKSYQANNGTTSQNLSGGVPIDFQGLVKDAYENTREYAYLNRLSQKPIVGELAPVVGA
-84 GFSFKLPK
+84 GQYVLS
-92 MNPVENNGGGY
+92 N
-103 NWSEKQGAIGNVEKP
+103 I
-118 VQNPHVGQPEEYYE
+118 
-132 KLWQDYSNSHKKII
+132 YS
-146 PDNYNGR
+146 
-153 ADFAPN
+153 
-159 INPMS
+159 
-164 KEEYK
+164 
-169 NLLKGD
+169 
-175 YEKSGEYQFMNELSK
+175 
-190 SPVGGAIAPGFGTAW
+190 GF
-205 NAIQG
+205 
-210 SIAGAEGI
+210 EGI
-218 VNTAHQLASKEKLKP
+218 RNTAEQIMSDDKISSQNMNGA
-233 ESMAQQFKSNAV
+233 FRSNAM
-245 RAGTLRAVRNDLGF
+245 REGSLRALRNNLGMK
-259 NYDDGVESTGEKVA
+259 YDGVEDTGEKIANIV
-273 DFIGGAVLDSTA
+273 GGSAIDSA
-285 SAARALTLG
+285 SSKVNALLFG
-294 TGGLALSSG
+294 QGGLALAAG
-303 TAANQE
+303 NAANQE
-309 YLDDSVNPNITRDQ
+309 FLENVDNPNITRDQ
-323 MLSAGIAKGA
+323 MLESAMAKGA
-333 AEAAWEFAPQSHFLE
+333 AEALWELMPQSHFLE

-387 YLIKGKQSDMVQEY
+387 FLIKGKQSDMVQEY

-441 GIAGMSNTVRNGIAY
+441 GLAGMSNTVRNGFAY

-468 SADISTEEGKAIH
+468 SADTSTEEGKAIH

-506 NAIDNAT
+506 NAIDNAA
-513 IEASKKTEADN
+513 IEASKQAEANN
-524 STLEAETSHSGEP
+524 STLEAETSHNGEP
-537 VQSGEE
+537 VQSEE
-543 NNAPYNVMSNNQTE
+543 GYNAPYNVLSNNQAE

-633 YKTGHEDLQ
+633 YKTGHEDLR

-675 NWNQNFKERI
+675 NWNQNFKERV

-694 SVPHAPKNLTTVL
+694 AVPHAPKNLITVL

-749 LGTVSHEMTHWLK
+749 LGTVAHEMTHWLK

-800 QNMTEEEIVDEIV
+800 KNMTEEEIVDEIV
-813 ADATTHFLN
+813 ADATTRFLN
-822 DEKFIEEITKDK
+822 DEKLVKEILADK

-895 KKYEPVNH
+895 QKYEPVTH
-903 AEDSETELSQVQLQ
+903 AEDSEAELSQVQLQ
-917 KIIEDGTPH
+917 KTINNQKGKTLSDRIDDVLTNQNFTDSHVYLGDTPQILQDLGLRNLPILMTSKH
-926 EQLLEHIYQTGTHN
+926 VYKAIRTEQEAKNEGRFVQRDKGHYHD
-940 NRYVYIQE
+940 
-948 TPKILSKILGID
+948 LG
-960 SLPMVMN
+960 
-967 TEHVITVQAK
+967 
-977 SKDEI
+977 
-982 KQKLNIPE
+982 KQKFLDVVNALENPE
-990 EAAQKKRPHNLTA
+990 FIYKA
-1003 KEILIDSDAMNSP
+1003 DSDPNDLR
-1016 AFIIRSDHIDHDCSF
+1016 IIA
-1031 LVVTNEY
+1031 VVGLKDDKNRQIMVAIQPEGNGNY
-1038 DSQKDRVVLA
+1038 NKVSVDSNVAL
-1048 IKPSDHFN
+1048 
-1056 YARISIVSNRIK
+1056 
-1068 SMYGKEDFSEFLK
+1068 SMYGR
-1081 DNKNN
+1081 KNLPTKISDAQNDGRILYDKN
-1086 LLYIEPSERKKQ
+1086 LNNNSGILQTPVSQLHNNPLNTAVANSVNQ
-1098 YKVKQKNRGTA
+1098 YKQSVNNFLQKNGK
-1109 PVSLN
+1109 LN
-1114 LVLPATSVVGLN
+1114 
-1126 LARFQMDVN
+1126 
-1135 KILQN
+1135 
-1140 VDPKSRSNS
+1140 
-1149 NKVEPYFQNEL
+1149 
-1160 QNFTNSQSNNTE
+1160 
-1172 DSTTG
+1172 
-1177 DTTSAN
+1177 
-1183 EILHQ
+1183 Q

-1194 YYHTLEEENSE
+1194 YYHALEEENSE

-1226 QADVRKT
+1226 QSDVRKT

-1329 KKYFGKVDIRKANAD
+1329 KKYFGKVDIRKANTD

-1355 LQREF
+1355 LQHEF

-1515 EKQEEQRHR
+1515 EKQDEQRHR

-1585 HEFAKN
+1585 GEFAKN
-1591 LETLNRRLQEAE
+1591 LETLNRRLTEAE
-1603 NNGDIF
+1603 ENGGVF
-1609 TEKDGKGMYLHI
+1609 TEEDGKGMYLDI
-1621 DPDLKANL
+1621 DPDLRASL
-1629 QEIQEA
+1629 QEVQEA
-1635 VEGIGGN
+1635 VKGIDGN
-1642 MNRLTTEQL
+1642 MNRLSTEQL

-1663 IVESQNKFISES
+1663 IVESQNKFISDTLNAKVSEVANEVIKDFES
-1675 TGKRMSDI
+1675 
-1683 VDQVIGEYKKQKT
+1683 QKT
-1696 GTDYVA
+1696 GIDWNSKTHEF
-1702 GLNVAKNFL
+1702 LNYN
-1711 KYEMLDAPTFFH
+1711 MLDAYSFFH
-1723 ELGDGGDSMYKVL
+1723 EMGDGGKKVYKLL
-1736 RHSLDKKTSAT
+1736 RAARDKKTVALNQVENRFKEAMKENH
-1747 IKASDY
+1747 IKT
-1753 FEKSIKELNI
+1753 
-1763 SEKDIK
+1763 KDITK
-1769 KMSETNV
+1769 LSNDTFTFTAHTVRGNADAEATMT
-1776 KVMALDKKEGVKK
+1776 
-1789 EINISKAQIISA
+1789 KAQLMSM
-1801 YLDILRDQ
+1801 YLYNLRDQ
-1809 ARMHLLGEVTDK
+1809 ARMHMYGERTDAE
-1821 DTSRKTIEDILGGFV
+1821 TGRKYIEEKLGGFKI
-1836 LPDRRVGLV
+1836 VGKKILGV
-1845 VKRDK
+1845 TIRDEN
-1850 TVYKLTEA
+1850 VYKLTEA
-1858 EINTII
+1858 EVNALVD
-1864 QENLTENE
+1864 EHLTDNE
-1872 IALAEKMRYMYS
+1872 KAFADSIGKI
-1884 KLLSS
+1884 LSIDVAK

-1899 GYDKFLEKNYVPI
+1899 GYDKFTEKNYFPI
-1912 KVDSDSLTMKNA
+1912 KVDKDTIDMKNS
-1924 DLEKM
+1924 DLERNM
-1929 MVTLKNKGFTK
+1929 STLKNKGMTK

-1947 NALVLEDAFDVL
+1947 NPLIVDDIFEVMMK
-1959 SRHMDEMT
+1959 HVDEMT
-1967 TYYAYFPAII
+1967 SYGAYFPAIT
-1977 DLQKFY
+1977 DMQKFY
-1983 NMTDENGDSVH
+1983 NMKDETGNSVH
-1994 REMSR
+1994 RELSR
-1999 VMGKGGTD
+1999 VMGKGGTN
-2007 YFMNLI
+2007 YYMNLL
-2013 RDLNGGRGD
+2013 RDLNGSRGD
-2022 ESTAGKLAY
+2022 ADNSDKFSQGFSS
-2031 GAAGLYKGALVGGN
+2031 LYKGAKVLGN
-2045 LRVAIQQPMSYARA
+2045 LRVAIQQPTAYARA
-2059 WSAIEGEYLLK
+2059 IAAIEPIYLAK
-2070 GLSLPLAEANK
+2070 GLSLPITEANK

-2091 IAAWKAM
+2091 IALWKSM
-2098 GSYDINLGTK
+2098 SGSFDINMGKGL
-2108 STRTLLT
+2108 RQQMT
-2115 GEETKLEKARNA
+2115 GEATIREDIANKAGY
-2127 TFWLLEKGDEFAWK
+2127 LLEKGDEFAWK

-2148 KKVEGTTN
+2148 KKVDATTD

-2166 AAAEIFN
+2166 AAADIFN
-2173 DVIDQ
+2173 DIIDK
-2178 TQVVDTVL
+2178 TQVVDSVL
-2186 NRTSAMKSKDGL
+2186 NRTDAMKNKFGL
-2198 AKVATSFMSEPS
+2198 VKLTTSFMSEPS
-2210 KTYNV
+2210 KTYNM
-2215 VYRAYSDYKKGKIK
+2215 VYRAYSDFKRGKGN
-2229 ADKFIKTLMIG
+2229 AGELLGVMS
-2240 AIGQALVSAA
+2240 AYVLNAALTAA
-2250 ASLLSAMRSKDKE
+2250 FASVVSAMRSREKE
-2263 KKFGDRY
+2263 KKYGERWLDAFVGDFTDNINPIGY
-2270 VDLFL
+2270 IPFAKDGFEIVVNTALKKWNNGSNDL
-2275 NDYANNIKFWN
+2275 
-2286 TIPIIGEKVEAALAS
+2286 S
-2301 LAGKRKFS
+2301 
-2309 SGNDFATKP
+2309 TKP
-2318 IEDVMTSIRDLADY
+2318 ISEAVKAVGNLAAIMDEDSKLSFGGNFYKATNILDGFGIPMSNTLRDMGALYDTLIYDVLDDVNLQYERDKLVYNMEGKNSKGDY
-2332 INGDSKVGLGGT
+2332 INVK
-2344 IYKMSNA
+2344 
-2351 ANALGI
+2351 
-2357 PLHNILR
+2357 
-2364 DAGAVFDTW
+2364 
-2373 AYDISD
+2373 
-2379 DADIQYFRDK
+2379 
-2389 AVFRMEAKNNRDKY
+2389 
-2403 VNVNRFL
+2403 RFL
-2410 SSALKAYSVGDKN
+2410 SSALKAYTRGDKAL
-2423 TGDKIIKDMQEKLGD
+2423 GDKIMADLKAKLGD
-2438 DFINEK
+2438 DVIEEAMQKQLKGNDTIQAMAEK
-2444 LEATLAGDETIAEMA
+2444 KASGQDYSEDREALLSQGFSEAMVDKALESAYRK
-2459 QKKLDGVDSS
+2459 QS
-2469 EEREYL
+2469 
-2475 HNHGYSDSMID
+2475 
-2486 GAVTKAFQELKPI
+2486 PI
-2499 KDDELAEQLFE
+2499 KKEDLAEQLFE
-2510 RSEGYKETLDNYV
+2510 QSEGYK
-2523 NYQIAK
+2523 
-2529 GNDSNEIRKSIK
+2529 DSLK
-2541 AAVTKKYKQAY
+2541 AY
-2552 VDAIGNPAESDAI
+2552 VDYKKADGVSDEKIRSSIKSAVTGRYKEAYQAAIGNPAESDAI

>member
-45 SSPQGEI
+45 SSPQGEL
-52 QATAQKSGSF
+52 QATAQNSSTF

-118 VQNPHVGQPEEYYE
+118 VQNPTATAPARTYNTPTTLSPE
-132 KLWQDYSNSHKKII
+132 
-146 PDNYNGR
+146 
-153 ADFAPN
+153 AMA
-159 INPMS
+159 
-164 KEEYK
+164 
-169 NLLKGD
+169 NL
-175 YEKSGEYQFMNELSK
+175 KSYQANN
-190 SPVGGAIAPGFGTAW
+190 GTASQ
-205 NAIQG
+205 NLSGGVPIDFQG
-210 SIAGAEGI
+210 LVKDAYENTREYAYLNRLSQKPIVGELAPVVGAGQYVLSNIDSGFEGI
-218 VNTAHQLASKEKLKP
+218 RNTAEQIMSDDKISSQNMNGA
-233 ESMAQQFKSNAV
+233 FRSNAM
-245 RAGTLRAVRNDLGF
+245 REGSLRALRNNLGMK
-259 NYDDGVESTGEKVA
+259 YDGVEDTGEKIANFV
-273 DFIGGAVLDSTA
+273 GGTALDAAS
-285 SAARALTLG
+285 SAANATLFG
-294 TGGLALSSG
+294 TGGLALAAG
-303 TAANQE
+303 NAANQE
-309 YLDDSVNPNITRDQ
+309 YLENVDNPNITRDQ
-323 MLSAGIAKGA
+323 MLLSGLAKGV

-441 GIAGMSNTVRNGIAY
+441 GIAGMSNTIRNGFAY

-468 SADISTEEGKAIH
+468 SADTSTEEGKAIH

-506 NAIDNAT
+506 NAIDNAA
-513 IEASKKTEADN
+513 IEASKKAEANN
-524 STLEAETSHSGEP
+524 STLEDGNRLENDS

-543 NNAPYNVMSNNQTE
+543 NNAPYNVLSNNQTE

-579 DSTRKAMEQ
+579 DATRKAMEQ

-656 EQRKEIYKAG
+656 AQRKEIYKAG

-675 NWNQNFKERI
+675 NWNQNFKERV

-694 SVPHAPKNLTTVL
+694 SVPHAPKNLITVL

-749 LGTVSHEMTHWLK
+749 LGTVAHEMTHWLK

-800 QNMTEEEIVDEIV
+800 QNMTDEEIVDEIV
-813 ADATTHFLN
+813 ADATTRFLN
-822 DEKFIEEITKDK
+822 DEKLVKEILADK

-895 KKYEPVNH
+895 KKYEPVTH
-903 AEDSETELSQVQLQ
+903 AEDSEAELSQVQLQ
-917 KIIEDGTPH
+917 KVIDDQSDKPIEDRVEDVLTNKNFSDS
-926 EQLLEHIYQTGTHN
+926 HIYLN
-940 NRYVYIQE
+940 D
-948 TPKILSKILGID
+948 TPQVLQDLGLRN
-960 SLPMVMN
+960 LPMLMTSKHVYKAIR
-967 TEHVITVQAK
+967 TEQEAKNEGRFVQRDK
-977 SKDEI
+977 GHYHELG
-982 KQKLNIPE
+982 KQKFLDVVNALENPE
-990 EAAQKKRPHNLTA
+990 
-1003 KEILIDSDAMNSP
+1003 LIYKDNNDPNDLQVVVVVGLKDDKNRQIMVAIQPEGNGNYNKVSVDSNVA
-1016 AFIIRSDHIDHDCSF
+1016 
-1031 LVVTNEY
+1031 L
-1038 DSQKDRVVLA
+1038 
-1048 IKPSDHFN
+1048 
-1056 YARISIVSNRIK
+1056 
-1068 SMYGKEDFSEFLK
+1068 SMYGRKNLPTKISDAQNDGRILYDKNLNNNSGILQTPVSQLHNNPLNTAVANSVNQYKNLVNNFLK
-1081 DNKNN
+1081 KNGKVLQTN
-1086 LLYIEPSERKKQ
+1086 QNNGGNGLLK
-1098 YKVKQKNRGTA
+1098 
-1109 PVSLN
+1109 
-1114 LVLPATSVVGLN
+1114 
-1126 LARFQMDVN
+1126 
-1135 KILQN
+1135 
-1140 VDPKSRSNS
+1140 
-1149 NKVEPYFQNEL
+1149 
-1160 QNFTNSQSNNTE
+1160 
-1172 DSTTG
+1172 
-1177 DTTSAN
+1177 
-1183 EILHQ
+1183 Q

-1194 YYHTLEEENSE
+1194 YYHALEEENSE

-1226 QADVRKT
+1226 QSDVRKT

-1318 DIFPDGFGALR
+1318 DIYPDGFGALR

-1355 LQREF
+1355 LQHEF

-1515 EKQEEQRHR
+1515 EKQDEQRHR

-1572 TYDGKLPK
+1572 TYDGKIPK

-1585 HEFAKN
+1585 NEFAKN
-1591 LETLNRRLQEAE
+1591 LETLNRRLTEAE
-1603 NNGDIF
+1603 ENGGVF
-1609 TEKDGKGMYLHI
+1609 TEEDGKGMYLDI
-1621 DPDLKANL
+1621 DPDLRASL
-1629 QEIQEA
+1629 QEVQEA
-1635 VEGIGGN
+1635 VKGIDGN
-1642 MNRLTTEQL
+1642 MNRLSTEQL

-1663 IVESQNKFISES
+1663 IVESQNQFISDTLNAKVSEVANEVIKDFES
-1675 TGKRMSDI
+1675 
-1683 VDQVIGEYKKQKT
+1683 QKT
-1696 GTDYVA
+1696 GTA
-1702 GLNVAKNFL
+1702 WIGIPGKTHEFLNYN
-1711 KYEMLDAPTFFH
+1711 MLDAYSFFH
-1723 ELGDGGDSMYKVL
+1723 EMGDGGKKVYKLL
-1736 RHSLDKKTSAT
+1736 RAARDKKTVALNQVENRFKEAMKENH
-1747 IKASDY
+1747 IKT
-1753 FEKSIKELNI
+1753 
-1763 SEKDIK
+1763 KDITK
-1769 KMSETNV
+1769 LSNDTFTFAAHTVRGNAQAEATMT
-1776 KVMALDKKEGVKK
+1776 
-1789 EINISKAQIISA
+1789 KAQLMSM
-1801 YLDILRDQ
+1801 YLYNLRDQ
-1809 ARMHLLGEVTDK
+1809 ARMHMYGERTDAE
-1821 DTSRKTIEDILGGFV
+1821 TGRKYIEEKLGGFKIG
-1836 LPDRRVGLV
+1836 DRKEIGRYA
-1845 VKRDK
+1845 RDEN
-1850 TVYKLTEA
+1850 VYKLTEA
-1858 EINTII
+1858 EVNALVD
-1864 QENLTENE
+1864 EHLTDNE
-1872 IALAEKMRYMYS
+1872 KAFADSIGKI
-1884 KLLSS
+1884 LSVDVAK

-1899 GYDKFLEKNYVPI
+1899 GYDKFTEKNYFPI
-1912 KVDSDSLTMKNA
+1912 KVDKDTIDMKNS
-1924 DLEKM
+1924 DLERNM
-1929 MVTLKNKGFTK
+1929 STLKNKGMTK

-1947 NALVLEDAFDVL
+1947 NPLIVDDIFEVMMK
-1959 SRHMDEMT
+1959 HVDEMT
-1967 TYYAYFPAII
+1967 SYGAYFPAIT
-1977 DLQKFY
+1977 DMQKFY
-1983 NMTDENGDSVH
+1983 NMKDETGNSVH
-1994 REMSR
+1994 RELSR
-1999 VMGKGGTD
+1999 VMGNGGTD
-2007 YFMNLI
+2007 YYMNLL
-2013 RDLNGGRGD
+2013 RDLNGSRGD
-2022 ESTAGKLAY
+2022 TDNADKFSQGFSS
-2031 GAAGLYKGALVGGN
+2031 LYKGAKVLGN
-2045 LRVAIQQPMSYARA
+2045 LRVAIQQPTAYARA
-2059 WSAIEGEYLLK
+2059 IAAIEPIYLAK
-2070 GLSLPLAEANK
+2070 GLSLPITEANK

-2091 IAAWKAM
+2091 IALWKSM
-2098 GSYDINLGTK
+2098 SGSFDINMGKGL
-2108 STRTLLT
+2108 RQQMT
-2115 GEETKLEKARNA
+2115 GEATIREDIANKAG
-2127 TFWLLEKGDEFAWK
+2127 FLLEKGDEFAWK

-2148 KKVEGTTN
+2148 KKVEATTD

-2166 AAAEIFN
+2166 AAADIFN
-2173 DVIDQ
+2173 DIIDK
-2178 TQVVDTVL
+2178 TQVVDSVL
-2186 NRTSAMKSKDGL
+2186 NRTDAMKSKSGL
-2198 AKVATSFMSEPS
+2198 TKLTTSFMSEPS
-2210 KTYNV
+2210 KTYNM
-2215 VYRAYSDYKKGKIK
+2215 VYRAYSDFKRGKGN
-2229 ADKFIKTLMIG
+2229 AGELLGVMS
-2240 AIGQALVSAA
+2240 AYVLNAALTAA
-2250 ASLLSAMRSKDKE
+2250 VASVLSAMRSREKE
-2263 KKFGDRY
+2263 KKYGERWLDAFVGDFT
-2270 VDLFL
+2270 D
-2275 NDYANNIKFWN
+2275 NIN
-2286 TIPIIGEKVEAALAS
+2286 PIGYIPFAKDAFEIAMN
-2301 LAGKRKFS
+2301 AGKWNNGS
-2309 SGNDFATKP
+2309 NDLTTKP
-2318 IEDVMTSIRDLADY
+2318 IADAVKAVNSLSEAMNEDSKLGVVGNLYKASNMLDIAGIPMSNTLRDMGALYDTLIYDVLDDVNLQYDRDKLVYNMEGKNKKGDY
-2332 INGDSKVGLGGT
+2332 INVK
-2344 IYKMSNA
+2344 
-2351 ANALGI
+2351 
-2357 PLHNILR
+2357 
-2364 DAGAVFDTW
+2364 
-2373 AYDISD
+2373 
-2379 DADIQYFRDK
+2379 
-2389 AVFRMEAKNNRDKY
+2389 
-2403 VNVNRFL
+2403 RFL
-2410 SSALKAYSVGDKN
+2410 SSALKAYTRGDKAL
-2423 TGDKIIKDMQEKLGD
+2423 GDKIMADLKAKLGD
-2438 DFINEK
+2438 DVIEEAMQKQLKGNDTIQAMAEK
-2444 LEATLAGDETIAEMA
+2444 KASGQDYSEDRETLLGQGFSEA
-2459 QKKLDGVDSS
+2459 
-2469 EEREYL
+2469 
-2475 HNHGYSDSMID
+2475 MID
-2486 GAVTKAFQELKPI
+2486 KALESAYRKQSPVKKE
-2499 KDDELAEQLFE
+2499 DLAEQLFE
-2510 RSEGYKETLDNYV
+2510 QSEGYK
-2523 NYQIAK
+2523 
-2529 GNDSNEIRKSIK
+2529 DSLK
-2541 AAVTKKYKQAY
+2541 AY
-2552 VDAIGNPAESDAI
+2552 VDYKKADGVSDDKIRSSIKSAVTGRYKEAYQAAIGNPAESDAI
-2565 LKKILRITYEGKQ
+2565 LRKILRITYDGKQ

>member
-52 QATAQKSGSF
+52 QATAQKSSTF

-71 RWLNKGQGTTKPA
+71 RWLNEHKPQAPKVTPTATAPVRTYNTPTTLSPEAMANLKSYQSNNGTTSQNLSGGVPVDFQGLVKDAYENTREYAYLNRLSQKPIVGKLAPVVGA
-84 GFSFKLPK
+84 GQYVL
-92 MNPVENNGGGY
+92 
-103 NWSEKQGAIGNVEKP
+103 
-118 VQNPHVGQPEEYYE
+118 
-132 KLWQDYSNSHKKII
+132 SNI
-146 PDNYNGR
+146 D
-153 ADFAPN
+153 
-159 INPMS
+159 
-164 KEEYK
+164 
-169 NLLKGD
+169 
-175 YEKSGEYQFMNELSK
+175 SGF
-190 SPVGGAIAPGFGTAW
+190 
-205 NAIQG
+205 
-210 SIAGAEGI
+210 EGI
-218 VNTAHQLASKEKLKP
+218 RNTAEQIMSDDKISSQNMNGA
-233 ESMAQQFKSNAV
+233 FRSNAM
-245 RAGTLRAVRNDLGF
+245 REGSLRALRNNLGMK
-259 NYDDGVESTGEKVA
+259 YDGVEDTGEKITNIV
-273 DFIGGAVLDSTA
+273 GGTALDSTS
-285 SAARALTLG
+285 SAANRLLFG
-294 TGGLALSSG
+294 QGGLALAAG
-303 TAANQE
+303 NAANQE
-309 YLDDSVNPNITRDQ
+309 YLEDVDNPNITRDQ
-323 MLSAGIAKGA
+323 MLLSGLAKGV

-364 VLKQMGQEAIEEMG
+364 ILKQMGQEAIEEMG

-411 KEAKFNTAKGIAA
+411 KEAKFNTAKGIAG

-441 GIAGMSNTVRNGIAY
+441 GLAGMSNTVRNGFAY

-468 SADISTEEGKAIH
+468 SADTSTEEGKAIH

-506 NAIDNAT
+506 NAIDNAA
-513 IEASKKTEADN
+513 IEASKKAEADN

-537 VQSGEE
+537 VQSEE
-543 NNAPYNVMSNNQTE
+543 GNNAPYNVLSNNQSE

-565 KAVAPELSNRIQQI
+565 KAVSPELSNRIQQI

-633 YKTGHEDLQ
+633 YKTGHEDLR

-675 NWNQNFKERI
+675 NWNQNFKERV

-694 SVPHAPKNLTTVL
+694 SVPHAPKNLITVL

-740 TIDLQSDNI
+740 TIDLQSDNV
-749 LGTVSHEMTHWLK
+749 LGTVAHEMTHWLK

-822 DEKFIEEITKDK
+822 DENFVKEILADK

-903 AEDSETELSQVQLQ
+903 AEDSEVELSQVQLQ
-917 KIIEDGTPH
+917 KTI
-926 EQLLEHIYQTGTHN
+926 N
-940 NRYVYIQE
+940 NQKGK
-948 TPKILSKILGID
+948 TLSDRID
-960 SLPMVMN
+960 DV
-967 TEHVITVQAK
+967 
-977 SKDEI
+977 
-982 KQKLNIPE
+982 
-990 EAAQKKRPHNLTA
+990 LT
-1003 KEILIDSDAMNSP
+1003 N
-1016 AFIIRSDHIDHDCSF
+1016 
-1031 LVVTNEY
+1031 
-1038 DSQKDRVVLA
+1038 
-1048 IKPSDHFN
+1048 
-1056 YARISIVSNRIK
+1056 
-1068 SMYGKEDFSEFLK
+1068 
-1081 DNKNN
+1081 
-1086 LLYIEPSERKKQ
+1086 
-1098 YKVKQKNRGTA
+1098 
-1109 PVSLN
+1109 
-1114 LVLPATSVVGLN
+1114 
-1126 LARFQMDVN
+1126 
-1135 KILQN
+1135 
-1140 VDPKSRSNS
+1140 
-1149 NKVEPYFQNEL
+1149 
-1160 QNFTNSQSNNTE
+1160 QNFTESHVYL
-1172 DSTTG
+1172 G
-1177 DTTSAN
+1177 DTPQILQDLGLRKLPILMTAKHVYNGIKTKQNAINEGRYFIKDEGHHHGIGRKNFIKVINNLNNPEIIYKYSNVKDDFRIVEVFGIKDKRNDPIIVVIKPEGNGYYNSINIDSNVALSMHGRSNIAN
-1183 EILHQ
+1183 KIIDAQKHGRILYVRNLNNKNSGSFQIPGSQLPNNFSSTAVANSLNQYKQDVNQFLKKNGKLNQ

-1194 YYHTLEEENSE
+1194 YYHALEEENSE

-1226 QADVRKT
+1226 QSDVRKT

-1308 PLYIPEEYIE
+1308 PLYIPEEYVE
-1318 DIFPDGFGALR
+1318 DIYPDGFGALR

-1355 LQREF
+1355 LQHEF

-1515 EKQEEQRHR
+1515 EKQDEQRHR

-1572 TYDGKLPK
+1572 TYDGKIPK

-1585 HEFAKN
+1585 NEFAKN
-1591 LETLNRRLQEAE
+1591 LETLNRRLTEAE
-1603 NNGDIF
+1603 ENGGVF
-1609 TEKDGKGMYLHI
+1609 TEEDGKGMYLDI
-1621 DPDLKANL
+1621 DPDLRASL
-1629 QEIQEA
+1629 QEVQEA
-1635 VEGIGGN
+1635 VKGIDGN
-1642 MNRLTTEQL
+1642 MNRLSTDQL

-1663 IVESQNKFISES
+1663 IVESQNKFISD
-1675 TGKRMSDI
+1675 TLNAKVSD
-1683 VDQVIGEYKKQKT
+1683 VANEVINEFASQKT
-1696 GTDYVA
+1696 GDAWRGIPGTVHEFINY
-1702 GLNVAKNFL
+1702 N
-1711 KYEMLDAPTFFH
+1711 MLDAYSFFH
-1723 ELGDGGDSMYKVL
+1723 EMGDGGKKVYKLL
-1736 RHSLDKKTSAT
+1736 RAARDKKTVALNQVENRFKEAMKENH
-1747 IKASDY
+1747 IKT
-1753 FEKSIKELNI
+1753 
-1763 SEKDIK
+1763 KDITK
-1769 KMSETNV
+1769 LSNDTFTFTAHTVRGNGQAEATMT
-1776 KVMALDKKEGVKK
+1776 
-1789 EINISKAQIISA
+1789 KAQLMSM
-1801 YLDILRDQ
+1801 YLYNLRDQ
-1809 ARMHLLGEVTDK
+1809 ARMHMYGERTDAE
-1821 DTSRKTIEDILGGFV
+1821 TGRKHIEEKLGGFKIG
-1836 LPDRRVGLV
+1836 DRKEIGRYA
-1845 VKRDK
+1845 RDEN
-1850 TVYKLTEA
+1850 VYKLTEA
-1858 EINTII
+1858 EVNALVD
-1864 QENLTENE
+1864 EHLTDNE
-1872 IALAEKMRYMYS
+1872 KAFADSIGKI
-1884 KLLSS
+1884 LSVDVAKY
-1889 FGNEASNAVY
+1889 GNEASNAVF
-1899 GYDKFLEKNYVPI
+1899 GYDKFTEKNYFPI
-1912 KVDSDSLTMKNA
+1912 KVDKDTIDMKNS
-1924 DLEKM
+1924 DLERNM
-1929 MVTLKNKGFTK
+1929 STLKNKGMTK

-1947 NALVLEDAFDVL
+1947 NPLIVDDIFEVMMK
-1959 SRHMDEMT
+1959 HVDEMT
-1967 TYYAYFPAII
+1967 SYGAFFPAIT
-1977 DLQKFY
+1977 DMQKFY
-1983 NMTDENGDSVH
+1983 NMKDETGNSVH
-1994 REMSR
+1994 RELSR
-1999 VMGKGGTD
+1999 VMGNGGTN
-2007 YFMNLI
+2007 YYMNLL
-2013 RDLNGGRGD
+2013 RDLNGSRGD
-2022 ESTAGKLAY
+2022 TDNSDKFSQGFSS
-2031 GAAGLYKGALVGGN
+2031 LYKGAKVLGN
-2045 LRVAIQQPMSYARA
+2045 LRVAIQQPTAYARA
-2059 WSAIEGEYLLK
+2059 IAAIEPIYLAK
-2070 GLSLPLAEANK
+2070 GLSLPITEANK

-2091 IAAWKAM
+2091 IALWKSM
-2098 GSYDINLGTK
+2098 SGSFDINMGKGL
-2108 STRTLLT
+2108 RQQMT
-2115 GEETKLEKARNA
+2115 GEATIREDIANKAG
-2127 TFWLLEKGDEFAWK
+2127 FLLEKGDEFAWK

-2148 KKVEGTTN
+2148 KKVEATTD

-2166 AAAEIFN
+2166 VAADIFN
-2173 DVIDQ
+2173 DIIDK
-2178 TQVVDTVL
+2178 TQVVDSVL
-2186 NRTSAMKSKDGL
+2186 NRTDAMKSKSGL
-2198 AKVATSFMSEPS
+2198 TKLTTSFMSEPS
-2210 KTYNV
+2210 KTYNM
-2215 VYRAYSDYKKGKIK
+2215 VYRAYSDFKKGKGN
-2229 ADKFIKTLMIG
+2229 AGELLGVMS
-2240 AIGQALVSAA
+2240 AYVLNAALTAA
-2250 ASLLSAMRSKDKE
+2250 LASVLSAMRDKDKE
-2263 KKFGDRY
+2263 KKYGERWLDAFTGGFTDNINPISY
-2270 VDLFL
+2270 IPFAKDLAEIAMNGFSGKWNNGS
-2275 NDYANNIKFWN
+2275 NDL
-2286 TIPIIGEKVEAALAS
+2286 T
-2301 LAGKRKFS
+2301 
-2309 SGNDFATKP
+2309 TKP
-2318 IEDVMTSIRDLADY
+2318 IADAVKAVKSLHDAMNEDSKLGVVGNLYKASNMLDIAGIPMSNTLRDMGALYDTLIYDVLDDVNLQYDRDKLVYNMEGKNSKGDY
-2332 INGDSKVGLGGT
+2332 INVK
-2344 IYKMSNA
+2344 
-2351 ANALGI
+2351 
-2357 PLHNILR
+2357 
-2364 DAGAVFDTW
+2364 
-2373 AYDISD
+2373 
-2379 DADIQYFRDK
+2379 
-2389 AVFRMEAKNNRDKY
+2389 
-2403 VNVNRFL
+2403 RFL
-2410 SSALKAYSVGDKN
+2410 SSALKAYTRGDKAL
-2423 TGDKIIKDMQEKLGD
+2423 GDKIMADLKAKLGD
-2438 DFINEK
+2438 DVIEEAMQKQLKGNDTIQSMAEK
-2444 LEATLAGDETIAEMA
+2444 KASGQDYSEDREALLSQGF
-2459 QKKLDGVDSS
+2459 S
-2469 EEREYL
+2469 EA
-2475 HNHGYSDSMID
+2475 MID
-2486 GAVTKAFQELKPI
+2486 KALESAYRKQSPI
-2499 KDDELAEQLFE
+2499 KKEDLAEQLFE
-2510 RSEGYKETLDNYV
+2510 QSEGYK
-2523 NYQIAK
+2523 
-2529 GNDSNEIRKSIK
+2529 DSLK
-2541 AAVTKKYKQAY
+2541 AY
-2552 VDAIGNPAESDAI
+2552 VDYKKADGVSDEKIRSSIKSAVTGRYKEAYQAAIGNPAESDAI
-2565 LKKILRITYEGKQ
+2565 LRKILRITYEGKQ

>member
-45 SSPQGEI
+45 SSPQGEL
-52 QATAQKSGSF
+52 QATAQKSSTF

-118 VQNPHVGQPEEYYE
+118 VQNPTAAAPARTYNTPTTLSSEAMANLKSYQANNGTTSQDLSGGVPIDFQGLVKDAYENTREYAYLNRLSQKPIVG
-132 KLWQDYSNSHKKII
+132 KLAPVVGAGQYVLSNI
-146 PDNYNGR
+146 D
-153 ADFAPN
+153 
-159 INPMS
+159 
-164 KEEYK
+164 
-169 NLLKGD
+169 
-175 YEKSGEYQFMNELSK
+175 SGF
-190 SPVGGAIAPGFGTAW
+190 
-205 NAIQG
+205 
-210 SIAGAEGI
+210 EGI
-218 VNTAHQLASKEKLKP
+218 RNTAEQIMSDDKISSQNMNGA
-233 ESMAQQFKSNAV
+233 FRSNAM
-245 RAGTLRAVRNDLGF
+245 REGSLRALRNNLGMK
-259 NYDDGVESTGEKVA
+259 YDGVEDTGEKIANFV
-273 DFIGGAVLDSTA
+273 GGTALDAAS
-285 SAARALTLG
+285 SAANATLFG
-294 TGGLALSSG
+294 TGGLALAAG
-303 TAANQE
+303 NAANQE
-309 YLDDSVNPNITRDQ
+309 YLENVDNPNITRDQ
-323 MLSAGIAKGA
+323 MLLSGLAKGV

-441 GIAGMSNTVRNGIAY
+441 GLAGMSNTVRNGFAY
-456 SGMNGTYQDIAD
+456 SGFNGTYQDIAD
-468 SADISTEEGKAIH
+468 SADTSTEEGKAIH

-506 NAIDNAT
+506 NAIDNAA
-513 IEASKKTEADN
+513 IEASKKAEANN
-524 STLEAETSHSGEP
+524 STLEAEISHNGEP
-537 VQSGEE
+537 VQSGEG
-543 NNAPYNVMSNNQTE
+543 NNAPYNVLSDNQTE

-597 YDTEGKQAF
+597 YDAEGKQAF

-633 YKTGHEDLQ
+633 YKTGHEDLR

-675 NWNQNFKERI
+675 NWNQNFKERV

-694 SVPHAPKNLTTVL
+694 SVPHAPKNLITVL

-740 TIDLQSDNI
+740 TIDLQSDNV
-749 LGTVSHEMTHWLK
+749 LGTVAHEMTHWLK

-789 TLKEAYRNSYG
+789 TLKEAYRNRYG

-813 ADATTHFLN
+813 ADATTRFLN
-822 DEKFIEEITKDK
+822 DEKLVKEILADK

-895 KKYEPVNH
+895 QKYEPVTH

-1038 DSQKDRVVLA
+1038 DSQKDRVILA

-1160 QNFTNSQSNNTE
+1160 QNFTNSQSNNTK

-1194 YYHTLEEENSE
+1194 YYHALEEENSE

-1226 QADVRKT
+1226 QSDVRKT

-1318 DIFPDGFGALR
+1318 DIYPDGFGALR
-1329 KKYFGKVDIRKANAD
+1329 KKYFGKVDIRKANGE

-1515 EKQEEQRHR
+1515 EKQDEQRHR

-1585 HEFAKN
+1585 GEFAKN
-1591 LETLNRRLQEAE
+1591 LETLNRRLTEAE
-1603 NNGDIF
+1603 ENGGVF
-1609 TEKDGKGMYLHI
+1609 TEEDGKGMYLDI
-1621 DPDLKANL
+1621 DPDLRTSL
-1629 QEIQEA
+1629 QEVQEA
-1635 VEGIGGN
+1635 VKGIDGN
-1642 MNRLTTEQL
+1642 MNRLSTEQL

-1663 IVESQNKFISES
+1663 IVESQNKFISDTLNAKVSEVANEVIKDFES
-1675 TGKRMSDI
+1675 
-1683 VDQVIGEYKKQKT
+1683 QKT
-1696 GTDYVA
+1696 GIDWNSKTHEF
-1702 GLNVAKNFL
+1702 LNYN
-1711 KYEMLDAPTFFH
+1711 MLDAYSFFH
-1723 ELGDGGDSMYKVL
+1723 EMGDGGKKVYKLL
-1736 RHSLDKKTSAT
+1736 RAARDKKTVALNQVENRFKEAMKENH
-1747 IKASDY
+1747 IKT
-1753 FEKSIKELNI
+1753 
-1763 SEKDIK
+1763 KDITK
-1769 KMSETNV
+1769 LSNDTFTFTAHTVRGNADAEATMT
-1776 KVMALDKKEGVKK
+1776 
-1789 EINISKAQIISA
+1789 KAQLMSM
-1801 YLDILRDQ
+1801 YLYNLRDQ
-1809 ARMHLLGEVTDK
+1809 ARMHMYGERTDAE
-1821 DTSRKTIEDILGGFV
+1821 TGRKYIEEKLGGFKI
-1836 LPDRRVGLV
+1836 VGKKILGMTI
-1845 VKRDK
+1845 RDEN
-1850 TVYKLTEA
+1850 VYKLTEA
-1858 EINTII
+1858 EVNALVD
-1864 QENLTENE
+1864 EHLTDNE
-1872 IALAEKMRYMYS
+1872 KAFADSIGKI
-1884 KLLSS
+1884 LSIDVAK

-1899 GYDKFLEKNYVPI
+1899 GYDKFTEKNYFPI
-1912 KVDSDSLTMKNA
+1912 KVDKDTIDMKNS
-1924 DLEKM
+1924 DLERNM
-1929 MVTLKNKGFTK
+1929 STLKNKGMTK

-1947 NALVLEDAFDVL
+1947 NPLIVDDIFEVMMK
-1959 SRHMDEMT
+1959 HVDEMT
-1967 TYYAYFPAII
+1967 SYGAYFPAIT
-1977 DLQKFY
+1977 DMQKFY
-1983 NMTDENGDSVH
+1983 NMKDETGNSVH
-1994 REMSR
+1994 RELSR
-1999 VMGKGGTD
+1999 VMGKGGTN
-2007 YFMNLI
+2007 YYMNLL
-2013 RDLNGGRGD
+2013 RDLNGSRGD
-2022 ESTAGKLAY
+2022 TDNSDKFSQGLS
-2031 GAAGLYKGALVGGN
+2031 GLYKGAKVLGN
-2045 LRVAIQQPMSYARA
+2045 LRVAIQQPTAYARA
-2059 WSAIEGEYLLK
+2059 IAAIEPIYLAK
-2070 GLSLPLAEANK
+2070 GLSLPVTEANK

-2091 IAAWKAM
+2091 IALWKSM
-2098 GSYDINLGTK
+2098 SGSFDINMGKGL
-2108 STRTLLT
+2108 RQQMT
-2115 GEETKLEKARNA
+2115 GEATIREDIANKAGYI
-2127 TFWLLEKGDEFAWK
+2127 LEKGDEFAWK

-2148 KKVEGTTN
+2148 KKVEATTD

-2166 AAAEIFN
+2166 AAADIFN
-2173 DVIDQ
+2173 DIIDK
-2178 TQVVDTVL
+2178 TQVVDSVL
-2186 NRTSAMKSKDGL
+2186 NRTDAMKSKSGL
-2198 AKVATSFMSEPS
+2198 TKLTTSFMSEPS
-2210 KTYNV
+2210 KTYNM
-2215 VYRAYSDYKKGKIK
+2215 VYRAYSDFKRGKGN
-2229 ADKFIKTLMIG
+2229 AGELLGVMS
-2240 AIGQALVSAA
+2240 AYVLNAALTAA
-2250 ASLLSAMRSKDKE
+2250 FASVVSAMRSREKE
-2263 KKFGDRY
+2263 KKYGERWLDAFVGDFTDNINPIGY
-2270 VDLFL
+2270 IPFAKDVVEIAVNTALKKWNNGSNDL
-2275 NDYANNIKFWN
+2275 
-2286 TIPIIGEKVEAALAS
+2286 
-2301 LAGKRKFS
+2301 
-2309 SGNDFATKP
+2309 ATKP
-2318 IEDVMTSIRDLADY
+2318 ISEAVKAVSNLAEIMDE
-2332 INGDSKVGLGGT
+2332 DSKLSKWGNF
-2344 IYKMSNA
+2344 YKATNI
-2351 ANALGI
+2351 LDGFGI
-2357 PLHNILR
+2357 PISNTLR
-2364 DAGAVFDTW
+2364 DMGALYDTLI
-2373 AYDISD
+2373 YDVLD
-2379 DADIQYFRDK
+2379 DVNLQYDRDK
-2389 AVFRMEAKNNRDKY
+2389 KVYNMEGKNSKGDY
-2403 VNVNRFL
+2403 VNVKRFL
-2410 SSALKAYSVGDKN
+2410 SSALKAYTRGDKAL
-2423 TGDKIIKDMQEKLGD
+2423 GDKIMADLKAKLGD
-2438 DFINEK
+2438 DVIEEAMQKQLKGNDTIQAMAEK
-2444 LEATLAGDETIAEMA
+2444 KASGQDYSEDREALLSQGFSET
-2459 QKKLDGVDSS
+2459 
-2469 EEREYL
+2469 
-2475 HNHGYSDSMID
+2475 MID
-2486 GAVTKAFQELKPI
+2486 KALESAYRKQSPVKKE
-2499 KDDELAEQLFE
+2499 DLAEQLFE
-2510 RSEGYKETLDNYV
+2510 QSEGYKDSLNAY
-2523 NYQIAK
+2523 IAYK
-2529 GNDSNEIRKSIK
+2529 KADGVSDDKIRSSIK
-2541 AAVTKKYKQAY
+2541 SAVTGRYKEAYQA
-2552 VDAIGNPAESDAI
+2552 AIGNPAESDAI
-2565 LKKILRITYEGKQ
+2565 LRKILRITYEGKQ

>member
-1 MGRFSSLFDTKQ
+1 MGRFNSLFDTKQ

-45 SSPQGEI
+45 TSPSTQTAP
-52 QATAQKSGSF
+52 QAQTA
-62 DSSPLGYRE
+62 PLPAPKTKQYQD
-71 RWLNKGQGTTKPA
+71 RWLASRKFQ
-84 GFSFKLPK
+84 L
-92 MNPVENNGGGY
+92 
-103 NWSEKQGAIGNVEKP
+103 SEKQIQQKEKIQAEKNMLSTPAVTAPTSTTLSKEALANLQSYQKSVPESHQEFVKGHIDGAKPLVRDTYENTREYQYLNNLSQKPFIGGAAFFLGDAMYSASRIGSGIEGIINIGEQLMSPEKI
-118 VQNPHVGQPEEYYE
+118 
-132 KLWQDYSNSHKKII
+132 S
-146 PDNYNGR
+146 PDNMLRGH
-153 ADFAPN
+153 
-159 INPMS
+159 S
-164 KEEYK
+164 
-169 NLLKGD
+169 
-175 YEKSGEYQFMNELSK
+175 
-190 SPVGGAIAPGFGTAW
+190 
-205 NAIQG
+205 
-210 SIAGAEGI
+210 
-218 VNTAHQLASKEKLKP
+218 
-233 ESMAQQFKSNAV
+233 SNAV
-245 RAGTLRAVRNDLGF
+245 REGSQRALRNILGMK
-259 NYDDGVESTGEKVA
+259 YDGVRDLPEQIT
-273 DFIGGAVLDSTA
+273 DFVSGTALDATSSAVNSLLFD
-285 SAARALTLG
+285 R
-294 TGGLALSSG
+294 GGLALAAG
-303 TAANQE
+303 NAANQE
-309 YLDDSVNPNITRDQ
+309 FIDSVSNDKITRDQ
-323 MLSAGIAKGA
+323 MLLSGLAKGA
-333 AEAAWEFAPQSHFLE
+333 TEAAWEFAPQSRFLE
-348 MSKNGLGTT
+348 MAKNGLGTT
-357 GKEIAKN
+357 GKE
-364 VLKQMGQEAIEEMG
+364 VLKNALKQSGQEFFEEVG
-378 TELTNTASD
+378 TELTNTISD

-424 NVAMSGLGGAL
+424 NVGMSGLGGAL

-441 GIAGMSNTVRNGIAY
+441 GLAGMSNTIRNGFAY

-468 SADISTEEGKAIH
+468 SADTSTEEGKAIH

-506 NAIDNAT
+506 NAIDNAA
-513 IEASKKTEADN
+513 IEASKQAETNN
-524 STLEAETSHSGEP
+524 STLEAETSHNGEP

-543 NNAPYNVMSNNQTE
+543 NNTPYNVLSNNQTE

-588 NALHEFSGN
+588 SALHEFSGN

-656 EQRKEIYKAG
+656 AQRKEIYKAG

-675 NWNQNFKERI
+675 NWNQNFKERV

-694 SVPHAPKNLTTVL
+694 SVPHAPENLTTVL

-749 LGTVSHEMTHWLK
+749 LGTVAHEMTHWLK

-834 ETKGFAA
+834 ETKGFAE

-895 KKYEPVNH
+895 QKYEPVNH

-917 KIIEDGTPH
+917 KIIDEGTPH

-967 TEHVITVQAK
+967 TEHVVTIQAK
-977 SKDEI
+977 SQSEI
-982 KQKLNIPE
+982 QQKLNLT
-990 EAAQKKRPHNLTA
+990 AQQAQDRTPHSLTA
-1003 KEILIDSDAMNSP
+1003 KEILDYTKAIDNP
-1016 AFIIRSDHIDHDCSF
+1016 AFIIRSDGKKKDCSF
-1031 LVVTNEY
+1031 VVVTNEF
-1038 DSQKDRVVLA
+1038 DSNGDRVVVA
-1048 IKPSDHFN
+1048 VQPSDQFN
-1056 YARISIVSNRIK
+1056 YSKISIVSNRVK
-1068 SMYGKEDFSEFLK
+1068 SLYGKEEFGDYL
-1081 DNKNN
+1081 NYHKNN
-1086 LLYIEPSERKKQ
+1086 LLYIEPSERRKT
-1098 YKVKQKNRGTA
+1098 YTYKQKNRGTA
-1109 PVSLN
+1109 PASLS
-1114 LVLPATSVVGLN
+1114 LVLPATSVVGFN

-1140 VDPKSRSNS
+1140 VDPKARNDS
-1149 NKVEPYFQNEL
+1149 NKVEPHFQNEL
-1160 QNFTNSQSNNTE
+1160 QNFTNSQSNNTGN
-1172 DSTTG
+1172 S
-1177 DTTSAN
+1177 TSATA
-1183 EILHQ
+1183 ILNQ

-1318 DIFPDGFGALR
+1318 DIYPDGFGALR
-1329 KKYFGKVDIRKANAD
+1329 KKYFGKVDIRKANAE

-1515 EKQEEQRHR
+1515 EKQDEQRHR

-1585 HEFAKN
+1585 HEFANN
-1591 LETLNRRLQEAE
+1591 LETLNRRLTEAE
-1603 NNGDIF
+1603 ENGGVF
-1609 TEKDGKGMYLHI
+1609 TEEDGKGMYLDI
-1621 DPDLKANL
+1621 DPDLRTSL
-1629 QEIQEA
+1629 QEVQEA
-1635 VEGIGGN
+1635 VKGIDGN

-1663 IVESQNKFISES
+1663 IVESQNKFISDTLNAKVSEVANEVIKDFES
-1675 TGKRMSDI
+1675 
-1683 VDQVIGEYKKQKT
+1683 QKT
-1696 GTDYVA
+1696 GDAWRGIPGTVHEFINY
-1702 GLNVAKNFL
+1702 N
-1711 KYEMLDAPTFFH
+1711 MLDAYSFFH
-1723 ELGDGGDSMYKVL
+1723 EMGDGGKKVYKLL
-1736 RHSLDKKTSAT
+1736 RAARDKKTVALNQVENRFKEAMKENH
-1747 IKASDY
+1747 IKT
-1753 FEKSIKELNI
+1753 
-1763 SEKDIK
+1763 KDITK
-1769 KMSETNV
+1769 LSSDTFTFTAHTVRGNAQAEATMT
-1776 KVMALDKKEGVKK
+1776 
-1789 EINISKAQIISA
+1789 KAQLMSM
-1801 YLDILRDQ
+1801 YLYNLRDQ
-1809 ARMHLLGEVTDK
+1809 ARMHMYGEKTDAETGAK
-1821 DTSRKTIEDILGGFV
+1821 HIEEKLGGFKIG
-1836 LPDRRVGLV
+1836 DRKEIGRYA
-1845 VKRDK
+1845 RDEN
-1850 TVYKLTEA
+1850 VYKLTEA
-1858 EINTII
+1858 EVNSLVD
-1864 QENLTENE
+1864 EHLTDNE
-1872 IALAEKMRYMYS
+1872 KAFADSIGKI
-1884 KLLSS
+1884 LSIDVAK

-1899 GYDKFLEKNYVPI
+1899 GYDKFTEKNYFPI
-1912 KVDSDSLTMKNA
+1912 KVDKDTIDMKNS
-1924 DLEKM
+1924 DLERNM
-1929 MVTLKNKGFTK
+1929 STLKNKGMTK

-1947 NALVLEDAFDVL
+1947 NPLIVDDIFEVMMK
-1959 SRHMDEMT
+1959 HVDEMT
-1967 TYYAYFPAII
+1967 SYGAYFPAIT
-1977 DLQKFY
+1977 DMQKFY
-1983 NMTDENGDSVH
+1983 NMKDETGNSVH
-1994 REMSR
+1994 RELSR
-1999 VMGKGGTD
+1999 VMGKGGTN
-2007 YFMNLI
+2007 YYMNLL
-2013 RDLNGGRGD
+2013 RDLNGSHGD
-2022 ESTAGKLAY
+2022 TDNADKFSQGFSS
-2031 GAAGLYKGALVGGN
+2031 LYKGAKVLGN
-2045 LRVAIQQPMSYARA
+2045 LRVAIQQPTAYARA
-2059 WSAIEGEYLLK
+2059 IAAIEPIYLAK
-2070 GLSLPLAEANK
+2070 GLSLPITEANK

-2091 IAAWKAM
+2091 IALWKSM
-2098 GSYDINLGTK
+2098 SGSFDINMGKGL
-2108 STRTLLT
+2108 RQQMT
-2115 GEETKLEKARNA
+2115 GEATIREDIANKAG
-2127 TFWLLEKGDEFAWK
+2127 FLLEKGDEFAWK

-2148 KKVEGTTN
+2148 KKVEATTD

-2166 AAAEIFN
+2166 AAADIFN
-2173 DVIDQ
+2173 DVIDK
-2178 TQVVDTVL
+2178 TQVVDSVL
-2186 NRTSAMKSKDGL
+2186 NRTDAMKSKSGL
-2198 AKVATSFMSEPS
+2198 TKLTTSFMSEPS
-2210 KTYNV
+2210 KTYNM
-2215 VYRAYSDYKKGKIK
+2215 VYRAYSDFKKGKGN
-2229 ADKFIKTLMIG
+2229 ARELLGVMS
-2240 AIGQALVSAA
+2240 AYVLNAA
-2250 ASLLSAMRSKDKE
+2250 AAAALASVLSAMRDRDKE
-2263 KKFGDRY
+2263 KKYGERWLDAFTGGFKD
-2270 VDLFL
+2270 
-2275 NDYANNIKFWN
+2275 NIN
-2286 TIPIIGEKVEAALAS
+2286 PISYIPFAKDAAEIVMN
-2301 LAGKRKFS
+2301 AGKWNNGS
-2309 SGNDFATKP
+2309 NDLTTKP
-2318 IEDVMTSIRDLADY
+2318 IADAVKAVKSLHDAM
-2332 INGDSKVGLGGT
+2332 NEDSKLGVAGNL
-2344 IYKMSNA
+2344 YKASNMLDIAGIPMSNT
-2351 ANALGI
+2351 
-2357 PLHNILR
+2357 LR
-2364 DAGAVFDTW
+2364 DIGALYDTLI
-2373 AYDISD
+2373 YDVLD
-2379 DADIQYFRDK
+2379 DVSLQYERDK
-2389 AVFRMEAKNNRDKY
+2389 LVYNMEGTNSKGDY
-2403 VNVNRFL
+2403 FNVKRFL
-2410 SSALKAYSVGDKN
+2410 SSALKAYTRGDKAL
-2423 TGDKIIKDMQEKLGD
+2423 GDKIMADLKAKLGD
-2438 DFINEK
+2438 DVIEEAMQRQLKGNDTIQTMAEK
-2444 LEATLAGDETIAEMA
+2444 KASGQDYSEDREALLSQGF
-2459 QKKLDGVDSS
+2459 S
-2469 EEREYL
+2469 EA
-2475 HNHGYSDSMID
+2475 MID
-2486 GAVTKAFQELKPI
+2486 KALESAYRKQSPI
-2499 KDDELAEQLFE
+2499 KKEDLAEQLFE
-2510 RSEGYKETLDNYV
+2510 QSEGYK
-2523 NYQIAK
+2523 
-2529 GNDSNEIRKSIK
+2529 DSLK
-2541 AAVTKKYKQAY
+2541 AY
-2552 VDAIGNPAESDAI
+2552 VDYKKADGVSDDKIRSSIKSAVTGRYKEAYQAAIGNPAESDAI
-2565 LKKILRITYEGKQ
+2565 LKKILRITYDGKQ
-2578 LYTEKDLKQWAKK
+2578 LYTEKDIKQWAKK